1 MAFKKAGLISK
12 FISKGSFKLNKI
24 SKKIFKLNPILKREK
39 PLKRHKKTKSIKK
52 PFNKN
57 KSFLKASVLLIGAL
71 GGLPHLRASECRYWS
86 WWSGYHD
93 KIESGSNSPTHNSYC
108 LFSST
113 QGSGTYYLNTLTTY
127 SAGGASFTQKFNNGT
142 LNVGGNIR
150 FGGTGV
156 NGVNVGYITGTYDA
170 QTINFNSSRIT
181 TGNSLSDGG
190 GATLNFNA
198 TNRITINQAS
208 FDNSDAGAQHSYM
221 NFKGSNINVSGSSF
235 TDDTNGGFSFSGNNN
250 NSAISFNKTKFN
262 QGTYNFTNS
271 ANLSFNNSN
280 FNQSTY
286 NFNSLQS
293 TFNNS
298 TFNQG
303 TYNFTDN
310 TSFNNDTF
318 NQGTYNFNT
327 SKVSFSGANTLN
339 SSSPFAS
346 LKGSVSFGSG
356 AVFNLN
362 QTLNANQTYDILTTN
377 GTIQYGVYQSYLWDL
392 INYKGDKAISHVEVG
407 NNTYDVTFD
416 INGQDETLQETFS
429 NKSITTQFL
438 GDDLQAKAKAT
449 YQQDLN
455 NSQSALSNATN
466 DNKIASADTGYT
478 NNQNTT
484 IKQDAQNLEHTSQQ
498 IAKDEQALQGD
509 LNKLK
514 QLANSSFNEQAFNQ
528 AQSKEQQDEQTLQ
541 NEENTFSSEQ
551 EGLEKALANAK
562 EQQEQQQ
569 AQATYQQD
577 LNNSQSALS
586 NATNDNK
593 IASADTDYTKNQNTA
608 IKQDAQNLENTSQQ
622 ITQDQK
628 DLEQDLDKLQQL
640 ANSKTGFNEQAFNQ
654 AQSTEQQD
662 EQTLQNEE
670 ETFSSEQEGL
680 EKALA
685 NAKHTSPTP
694 TKHTAQNNPP
704 NKVSPP
710 TQNLPTTNVW
720 NGVYNFQ
727 NQTYSK
733 KGIYYIDPNLSG
745 QSGQSGNTLS
755 TYGYLD
761 WFTLKNKFSVNANN
775 GTLIIG
781 NNTESANTKGLI
793 WIGDDKGLVYY
804 NTGTF
809 NAANIYL
816 TSNLKTGNGFSG
828 EGATLN
834 FNATNRIT
842 INQASFDNSDAGAQ
856 HSYMNF
862 KGSNINVSGSSFTD
876 DTNGGF
882 SFSGNNNNS
891 AISFNKTKFNQG
903 TYNFTNSANLS
914 FNNSNFNQSTYNF
927 NSLQS
932 TFNNSTFN
940 QGTYNFT
947 DNTSF
952 NNDTFNQGTYNFN
965 TSKVSFSGANTL
977 NSSSPF
983 ASLKGSV
990 SFGSG
995 AVFNLNQTLNANQ
1008 TYDILTTNGTI
1019 QYGVYQSYLW
1029 DLINYKGDKA
1039 ISHVEVGNNT
1049 YDVTFDINGQDETLQ
1064 ETFSNKS
1071 ITTQFLGDD
1080 LQAKAKATYQQD
1092 LNNSQSALS
1101 NATNDNKIA
1110 SADTGY
1116 TNNQNTTIKQDAQ
1129 NLEHT
1134 SQQIAKDEQ
1143 ALQGDLNKLKQ
1154 LANSSFNEQ
1163 AFNQA
1168 QSKEQ
1173 QDEQTLQN
1181 EEETFSSE
1189 QEGLEKALANAKPAS
1204 PTPTPTPTPTPS
1216 PTPNPTPT
1224 KHTAPNKVPPTPP
1237 TQNLPTTN
1245 VWNGVYWLQN
1255 QTYSQKGVY
1264 YIDPNLSGQSGQS
1277 ANTLSTYTANLLGRS
1292 FGVNIQN
1299 GTLIIGNNTESVNDN
1314 GLIWIGHGGF
1324 GYIIGTFNA
1333 ANIYLTNNFKTGEGV
1348 SGSDGGG
1355 ANITFKASDN
1365 ITMDGLNYN
1374 DAETVTKMI
1383 QTGASQHSYA
1393 TFDATNNISVTNSS
1407 FSDMTWGKFSFNA
1420 KNISFSNAS
1429 FSGFTNPG
1437 GSSVIS
1443 ANAANSLSFN
1453 NSRLNGGAVYNLWA
1467 NSLIFN
1473 NTQAVFN
1480 VLYSRGTSNFN
1491 ATTQLLGNTSFT
1503 LSSQSLLNFNGD
1515 TTLQNNAN
1523 ITLGNKSQTAFK
1535 NSLTLDNNSNLS
1547 LDNQS
1552 VLNASGASA
1561 FNNQASLNIYN
1572 GSQAT
1577 FNSLFFN
1584 GATLSLNANSKLNA
1598 SSASFSN
1605 NTTINLDDSVLSVS
1619 NASSLN
1625 ANINF
1630 QGASQATFGGN
1641 TTIDA
1646 ASFNFD
1652 SASSLSFNN
1661 LTANGALNF
1670 NGYAPSL
1677 SKALMSVS
1685 GQFVLG
1691 NNGDINLSDINIFDN
1706 ITKSVTYNILNAQK
1720 GITGISGANGY
1731 EKILFYGMKIQN
1743 ATYSDNNNIQTWSF
1757 INPLNSSQIIQE
1769 SIKNGDLTIEVL
1781 NNPNS
1786 ASNTIFN
1793 IAPELY
1799 NYQASKQNPTGYS
1812 YDYSDNQAGTY
1823 YLTSNIKGLFT
1834 PKGSQTPQ
1842 TPGTYSPFNQPLNS
1856 LNIYNKGFSSGNL
1869 KTLLGILSQNSATL
1883 KEMIET
1889 NQLDNITSINEV
1901 LQLLDRIKIT
1911 PAQKQALLETINHLT
1926 DNINQTFSNG
1936 NLVIG
1941 ATQDHVTNSTSSIWF
1956 GGNGYSS
1963 PCALDS
1969 ATCSSFRNTY
1979 LGQLLGSTSPYL
1991 GYINADFKAKS
2002 IYITGTLGSGNAF
2015 ESGGS
2020 ADITFQSANNLV
2032 LNKAN
2037 IEAQATDNIFNL
2049 LGQEGI
2055 DKIFNQGNL
2064 ANVLSQMAM
2073 EKIKQAGGLG
2083 NFVENALIPLSKEL
2097 PSSLQNETL
2106 GQLIGQNNLDNLLNN
2121 SGVMNAIQNIIS
2133 KKLSIF
2139 GNFVTPSIIENYL
2152 AKQSLKS
2159 MLDDKGL
2166 LNFIGGY
2173 MDASELSSIL
2183 SVILKDITN
2192 PPTSLQ
2198 KDIGVVANDLLDEF
2212 LGQDV
2217 VKKLES
2223 QGLVSNIINNI
2234 ISQGGLSGIY
2244 NQGLGS
2250 VLPPSLQNA
2259 LKENDLGALLSPRG
2273 LHDFWQKGY
2282 FNFLSNGY
2290 VFVNNSS
2297 FSNATG
2303 GSLNF
2308 VANKSIIFNGDN
2320 TIDFSKY
2327 QGALIFA
2334 SNGVSNINITTLNA
2348 TNGLSLNAGLNNVS
2362 VQKGEICINL
2372 ANCPTTKNSSST
2384 NSSVTPTNESLS
2396 VRANNFT
2403 FLGVIASNGAID
2415 LSQVK
2420 NNSVIGTL
2428 NLNENATLQANNL
2441 TIANA
2446 FNNASNST
2454 ANINGDFTLNQQATL
2469 STNAS
2474 GLNVMGN
2481 FNSYGDL
2488 VFNLSHSVS
2497 HAIINAQGIATIM
2510 TNYNNPL
2517 IQFNTSS
2524 KETGAYT
2531 LIDSA
2536 KAIYYG
2542 YNDQITGGSSLD
2554 NYLKLYTLINI
2565 NGKHMVMTDNG
2576 LTYNGQAVSIKD
2588 GGLIVGFKDSQNQY
2602 IYTSILYNKVKIAV
2616 SNAPI
2621 NNLQA
2626 PTLKQYIAQIQGIQ
2640 GVDSIE
2646 QAGGT
2651 QAINWLNKIF
2661 ETKGSPLFAPY
2672 YLESH
2677 STKDLTTIA
2686 GDIAN
2691 TLEVI
2696 ANPNFKN
2703 DATNILQINT
2713 YTQQMSRLAK
2723 LSDTSTFAS
2732 ADFHERLEA
2741 LKNKRFADAIPN
2753 AMDVIL
2759 KYSQRNR
2766 VKNNVWATGV
2776 GGASFIN
2783 GGTGTLYGIN
2793 VGYDRFIKGVIVGG
2807 YAAYGYSGFHANIT
2821 QSGSSNV
2828 NMGVY
2833 SRAFIKRSEL
2843 TMSLNET
2850 WGYNK
2855 TFINSYDPLLS
2866 IINQSYRYNTW
2877 TTDAKINYGYDFMF
2891 KDKSVIFKPQIGLA
2905 YYYIGMSGL
2914 RGIMDDPIY
2923 NQFRANAD
2931 PNKKSVLTINF
2942 ALESRHYFNKNSYY
2956 FVIADVGRDLFIN
2969 SMGDKMVRFIGN
2981 NTLSYRDGGRYNTF
2995 ASIITGGEIRLFKTF
3010 YVNAGIGARFG
3021 LDYKDINIT
3030 GNIGMRYAF

>member
-1 MAFKKAGLISK
+1 MAFKKARLISR

-24 SKKIFKLNPILKREK
+24 SKKIFTLNQILKREK
-39 PLKRHKKTKSIKK
+39 PLKRHKKTKSIEKLS
-52 PFNKN
+52 NRN

-71 GGLPHLRASECRYWS
+71 GGLSHLRANECRYWS
-86 WWSGYHD
+86 WSSWSYQD
-93 KIESGSNSPTHNSYC
+93 NIESGPNSPTHNSYC
-108 LFSST
+108 LFSSA

-142 LNVGGNIR
+142 LDIGGNIR
-150 FGGTGV
+150 FGGTGI
-156 NGVNVGYITGTYDA
+156 NGGDVGYITGTYDA
-170 QTINFNSSRIT
+170 QTINFNSSHIT
-181 TGNSLSDGG
+181 TGNSYADGG

-198 TNRITINQAS
+198 TNNITINQAS
-208 FDNSDAGAQHSYM
+208 FDNSDAGTQKSYM
-221 NFKGSNINVSGSSF
+221 NFKGSNIKVSGSSF
-235 TDDTNGGFSFSGNNN
+235 TDDTDGGFNFSGSNN
-250 NSAISFNKTKFN
+250 NSVISFDQTNFN
-262 QGTYNFTNS
+262 QGTYNFSNS
-271 ANLSFNNSN
+271 ATLSFNNSS
-280 FNQSTY
+280 FNQGTY
-286 NFNSLQS
+286 HFNSAQS
-293 TFNNS
+293 TFENS
-298 TFNQG
+298 NFNQG
-303 TYNFTDN
+303 TYNFSNN

-318 NQGTYNFNT
+318 NQGTYNFNS

-346 LKGSVSFGSG
+346 LKGSVSFNSG
-356 AVFNLN
+356 AIFNLN
-362 QTLNANQTYDILTTN
+362 QTLNNNQTYDILTTN
-377 GTIQYGVYQSYLWDL
+377 GAIQYGVYQSYLWDL

-429 NKSITTQFL
+429 NQSIITQFL
-438 GDDLQAKAKAT
+438 GDDLQQQAQQT
-449 YQQDLN
+449 YQEDVA
-455 NSQSALSNATN
+455 NSQNALNKVAS
-466 DNKIASADTGYT
+466 DNTIASADTSDT
-478 NNQNTT
+478 QSSNPT
-484 IKQDAQNLEHTSQQ
+484 
-498 IAKDEQALQGD
+498 IAK
-509 LNKLK
+509 
-514 QLANSSFNEQAFNQ
+514 
-528 AQSKEQQDEQTLQ
+528 
-541 NEENTFSSEQ
+541 
-551 EGLEKALANAK
+551 
-562 EQQEQQQ
+562 
-569 AQATYQQD
+569 
-577 LNNSQSALS
+577 
-586 NATNDNK
+586 
-593 IASADTDYTKNQNTA
+593 
-608 IKQDAQNLENTSQQ
+608 DAQNLENTNQKIQQ
-622 ITQDQK
+622 DEQDLEK
-628 DLEQDLDKLQQL
+628 DLENVKQL
-640 ANSKTGFNEQAFNQ
+640 ANSTTGFNEQAFNQ
-654 AQSTEQQD
+654 AQKQEQQD
-662 EQTLQNEE
+662 EQTLQNDENAFN
-670 ETFSSEQEGL
+670 TEQEGL
-680 EKALA
+680 KQAIA
-685 NAKHTSPTP
+685 NAKPTSPTPSPTPTP
-694 TKHTAQNNPP
+694 TKHTAQNTPP
-704 NKVSPP
+704 SQVPPTP
-710 TQNLPTTNVW
+710 TQNPPAESVW
-720 NGVYNFQ
+720 SGVYWLQ
-727 NQTYSK
+727 NKTYSN

-755 TYGYLD
+755 TYTANLLGR
-761 WFTLKNKFSVNANN
+761 NFSVNANN

-781 NNTESANTKGLI
+781 NNTEN
-793 WIGDDKGLVYY
+793 
-804 NTGTF
+804 
-809 NAANIYL
+809 
-816 TSNLKTGNGFSG
+816 
-828 EGATLN
+828 
-834 FNATNRIT
+834 
-842 INQASFDNSDAGAQ
+842 
-856 HSYMNF
+856 
-862 KGSNINVSGSSFTD
+862 
-876 DTNGGF
+876 
-882 SFSGNNNNS
+882 
-891 AISFNKTKFNQG
+891 
-903 TYNFTNSANLS
+903 
-914 FNNSNFNQSTYNF
+914 
-927 NSLQS
+927 
-932 TFNNSTFN
+932 
-940 QGTYNFT
+940 
-947 DNTSF
+947 
-952 NNDTFNQGTYNFN
+952 
-965 TSKVSFSGANTL
+965 
-977 NSSSPF
+977 
-983 ASLKGSV
+983 
-990 SFGSG
+990 
-995 AVFNLNQTLNANQ
+995 
-1008 TYDILTTNGTI
+1008 
-1019 QYGVYQSYLW
+1019 
-1029 DLINYKGDKA
+1029 
-1039 ISHVEVGNNT
+1039 
-1049 YDVTFDINGQDETLQ
+1049 
-1064 ETFSNKS
+1064 
-1071 ITTQFLGDD
+1071 
-1080 LQAKAKATYQQD
+1080 
-1092 LNNSQSALS
+1092 
-1101 NATNDNKIA
+1101 
-1110 SADTGY
+1110 
-1116 TNNQNTTIKQDAQ
+1116 
-1129 NLEHT
+1129 
-1134 SQQIAKDEQ
+1134 
-1143 ALQGDLNKLKQ
+1143 
-1154 LANSSFNEQ
+1154 
-1163 AFNQA
+1163 
-1168 QSKEQ
+1168 
-1173 QDEQTLQN
+1173 
-1181 EEETFSSE
+1181 
-1189 QEGLEKALANAKPAS
+1189 
-1204 PTPTPTPTPTPS
+1204 
-1216 PTPNPTPT
+1216 
-1224 KHTAPNKVPPTPP
+1224 
-1237 TQNLPTTN
+1237 
-1245 VWNGVYWLQN
+1245 
-1255 QTYSQKGVY
+1255 
-1264 YIDPNLSGQSGQS
+1264 
-1277 ANTLSTYTANLLGRS
+1277 
-1292 FGVNIQN
+1292 
-1299 GTLIIGNNTESVNDN
+1299 VNDN

-1324 GYIIGTFNA
+1324 GYITGTFSA

-1348 SGSDGGG
+1348 SNSDGGG

-1374 DAETVTKMI
+1374 NAETVTKMI
-1383 QTGASQHSYA
+1383 QTGASQHSYT

-1437 GSSVIS
+1437 GSSTIS
-1443 ANAANSLSFN
+1443 ANASNSLSFID
-1453 NSRLNGGAVYNLWA
+1453 SRLNGGAVYNLQA

-1523 ITLGNKSQTAFK
+1523 ITLGNKSQAAFK

-1552 VLNASGASA
+1552 VLNANGASA

-1572 GSQAT
+1572 GSQAA

-1584 GATLSLNANSKLNA
+1584 GGTLSLNASSKLNA

-1605 NTTINLDDSVLSVS
+1605 NTTINLDDSVL
-1619 NASSLN
+1619 NANNTSSLN

-1630 QGASQATFGGN
+1630 QGASQADFGGN
-1641 TTIDA
+1641 TTIDT

-1652 SASSLSFNN
+1652 SASSLNFNN

-1677 SKALMSVS
+1677 TKALMNVS

-1799 NYQASKQNPTGYS
+1799 NYQDSKQNPTGYS

-1842 TPGTYSPFNQPLNS
+1842 TPGTYSPFNQPLSS
-1856 LNIYNKGFSSGNL
+1856 LNIYNKGFSSENL

-1883 KEMIET
+1883 KEMIES
-1889 NQLDNITSINEV
+1889 NQLDNITNINEV
-1901 LQLLDRIKIT
+1901 LQLLDKIKIT
-1911 PAQKQALLETINHLT
+1911 QAQKQALLETINHLT
-1926 DNINQTFSNG
+1926 DNINQTFNNG

-1941 ATQDHVTNSTSSIWF
+1941 ATQDNVTNSTSSIWF

-2002 IYITGTLGSGNAF
+2002 IYITGTVGSGNAF

-2020 ADITFQSANNLV
+2020 ADVTFQSANNLV

-2064 ANVLSQMAM
+2064 ANVLSQVAM

-2083 NFVENALIPLSKEL
+2083 NFIENALSPLSKEL
-2097 PSSLQNETL
+2097 PASLQDETL
-2106 GQLIGQNNLDNLLNN
+2106 GQFIGQNNLDDLLNN
-2121 SGVMNAIQNIIS
+2121 SGVMNEIQNIIS
-2133 KKLSIF
+2133 QKLSIF

-2198 KDIGVVANDLLDEF
+2198 KDIGVVANDLLNEF

-2217 VKKLES
+2217 VKKLED

-2234 ISQGGLSGIY
+2234 ISQGGLSGVY

-2327 QGALIFA
+2327 QGTLIFA

-2372 ANCPTTKNSSST
+2372 ANCPTTKNGSSA

-2403 FLGVIASNGAID
+2403 FLGAIASNGAID
-2415 LSQVK
+2415 LSQVT

-2441 TIANA
+2441 TITNT

-2454 ANINGDFTLNQQATL
+2454 ANINGNFTLNQQATL

-2488 VFNLSHSVS
+2488 VFNLSHSAS
-2497 HAIINAQGIATIM
+2497 HAIINAQGTATIM
-2510 TNYNNPL
+2510 ANDNNPL

-2524 KETGAYT
+2524 KEVGTYT

-2542 YNDQITGGSSLD
+2542 YNNQITGGSSLD
-2554 NYLKLYTLINI
+2554 NYLKLYALIDI

-2576 LTYNGQAVSIKD
+2576 LTYNGQAVSVKD
-2588 GGLIVGFKDSQNQY
+2588 GGLVVGFKDSQNQY

-2616 SNAPI
+2616 SNDPI
-2621 NNLQA
+2621 NNPQA
-2626 PTLKQYIAQIQGIQ
+2626 PTLKQYIAQIQGVQ
-2640 GVDSIE
+2640 SVDNID
-2646 QAGGT
+2646 QAGGN

-2723 LSDTSTFAS
+2723 LSDTSTFARS
-2732 ADFHERLEA
+2732 DFLERLEA

-2793 VGYDRFIKGVIVGG
+2793 IGYDRFIKGVIVGG
-2807 YAAYGYSGFHANIT
+2807 YAAYGYSGFHGNIT

-2866 IINQSYRYNTW
+2866 IINQSYRYDTW

-2891 KDKSVIFKPQIGLA
+2891 KDKSVIFKPQVGLA
-2905 YYYIGMSGL
+2905 YYYIGLSGL

>member
-1 MAFKKAGLISK
+1 MAFKKVRLISN
-12 FISKGSFKLNKI
+12 FVSKGSFLNKI
-24 SKKIFKLNPILKREK
+24 SKKIFKLNQILKREK

-71 GGLPHLRASECRYWS
+71 GGLSHIRASECRYWS
-86 WWSGYHD
+86 WSSWGYHD
-93 KIESGSNSPTHNSYC
+93 NIESGSNSPTHNSYC
-108 LFSST
+108 LFNSA

-127 SAGGASFTQKFNNGT
+127 SPGGASFTQKFNNGT

-156 NGVNVGYITGTYDA
+156 NGGDVGYITGTYDA

-181 TGNSLSDGG
+181 TGNSISTGG

-198 TNRITINQAS
+198 TNHITINQAS
-208 FDNSDAGAQHSYM
+208 FDNSDAGTQHSYM
-221 NFKGSNINVSGSSF
+221 NFSGSNINVSGSSF
-235 TDDTNGGFSFSGNNN
+235 TDDTDGGFSFSGNGTDSNL
-250 NSAISFNKTKFN
+250 SFNKTNFN
-262 QGTYNFTNS
+262 QGTYNFNS
-271 ANLSFNNSN
+271 AQSVFENSN
-280 FNQSTY
+280 
-286 NFNSLQS
+286 
-293 TFNNS
+293 
-298 TFNQG
+298 
-303 TYNFTDN
+303 
-310 TSFNNDTF
+310 F

-356 AVFNLN
+356 AIFNLN

-392 INYKGDKAISHVEVG
+392 INYKGDKAISHVGVG
-407 NNTYDVTFD
+407 SNTYDVTFD
-416 INGQDETLQETFS
+416 INGQDETLRETF
-429 NKSITTQFL
+429 NNQSITTQFL
-438 GDDLQAKAKAT
+438 GDDLQAKAQAT
-449 YQQDLN
+449 YQQDLS
-455 NSQSALSNATN
+455 NSQSTLKNATS
-466 DNKIASADTGYT
+466 DNKIASNDTGYT
-478 NNQNTT
+478 NNQNAT
-484 IKQDAQNLEHTSQQ
+484 IKKDAQSLESTSQQ
-498 IAKDEQALQGD
+498 IAH
-509 LNKLK
+509 
-514 QLANSSFNEQAFNQ
+514 
-528 AQSKEQQDEQTLQ
+528 DEQTLQ
-541 NEENTFSSEQ
+541 
-551 EGLEKALANAK
+551 G
-562 EQQEQQQ
+562 
-569 AQATYQQD
+569 
-577 LNNSQSALS
+577 
-586 NATNDNK
+586 
-593 IASADTDYTKNQNTA
+593 
-608 IKQDAQNLENTSQQ
+608 
-622 ITQDQK
+622 
-628 DLEQDLDKLQQL
+628 DLDKLQQL
-640 ANSKTGFNEQAFNQ
+640 ANSTTGFNEQAFNQ

-662 EQTLQNEE
+662 LQTLQGEE
-670 ETFSSEQEGL
+670 NTFNSEQEGL
-680 EKALA
+680 EKAIA

-694 TKHTAQNNPP
+694 T
-704 NKVSPP
+704 
-710 TQNLPTTNVW
+710 
-720 NGVYNFQ
+720 
-727 NQTYSK
+727 
-733 KGIYYIDPNLSG
+733 
-745 QSGQSGNTLS
+745 
-755 TYGYLD
+755 
-761 WFTLKNKFSVNANN
+761 
-775 GTLIIG
+775 
-781 NNTESANTKGLI
+781 
-793 WIGDDKGLVYY
+793 
-804 NTGTF
+804 
-809 NAANIYL
+809 
-816 TSNLKTGNGFSG
+816 
-828 EGATLN
+828 
-834 FNATNRIT
+834 
-842 INQASFDNSDAGAQ
+842 
-856 HSYMNF
+856 
-862 KGSNINVSGSSFTD
+862 
-876 DTNGGF
+876 
-882 SFSGNNNNS
+882 
-891 AISFNKTKFNQG
+891 
-903 TYNFTNSANLS
+903 
-914 FNNSNFNQSTYNF
+914 
-927 NSLQS
+927 
-932 TFNNSTFN
+932 
-940 QGTYNFT
+940 
-947 DNTSF
+947 
-952 NNDTFNQGTYNFN
+952 
-965 TSKVSFSGANTL
+965 
-977 NSSSPF
+977 
-983 ASLKGSV
+983 
-990 SFGSG
+990 
-995 AVFNLNQTLNANQ
+995 
-1008 TYDILTTNGTI
+1008 
-1019 QYGVYQSYLW
+1019 
-1029 DLINYKGDKA
+1029 
-1039 ISHVEVGNNT
+1039 
-1049 YDVTFDINGQDETLQ
+1049 
-1064 ETFSNKS
+1064 
-1071 ITTQFLGDD
+1071 
-1080 LQAKAKATYQQD
+1080 
-1092 LNNSQSALS
+1092 
-1101 NATNDNKIA
+1101 
-1110 SADTGY
+1110 
-1116 TNNQNTTIKQDAQ
+1116 
-1129 NLEHT
+1129 
-1134 SQQIAKDEQ
+1134 
-1143 ALQGDLNKLKQ
+1143 
-1154 LANSSFNEQ
+1154 
-1163 AFNQA
+1163 
-1168 QSKEQ
+1168 
-1173 QDEQTLQN
+1173 
-1181 EEETFSSE
+1181 
-1189 QEGLEKALANAKPAS
+1189 
-1204 PTPTPTPTPTPS
+1204 
-1216 PTPNPTPT
+1216 PT
-1224 KHTAPNKVPPTPP
+1224 KHTAPNTPPNKVSPTPP

-1245 VWNGVYWLQN
+1245 VWSGVYWLQN

-1264 YIDPNLSGQSGQS
+1264 YIDPNLSGQSGQNG
-1277 ANTLSTYTANLLGRS
+1277 NTLSTYTANLLGRS

-1324 GYIIGTFNA
+1324 GYITGIFNA

-1393 TFDATNNISVTNSS
+1393 AFDATNNISVTNSS
-1407 FSDMTWGKFSFNA
+1407 FSDMTWGKFSFSA

-1443 ANAANSLSFN
+1443 TNAANSLSFN

-1491 ATTQLLGNTSFT
+1491 ATAQLLGNTSFT

-1523 ITLGNKSQTAFK
+1523 ITLGNKSQATFK

-1552 VLNASGASA
+1552 VLNANGASA

-1584 GATLSLNANSKLNA
+1584 GGTLSLNANSKLNA

-1605 NTTINLDDSVLSVS
+1605 NTTINLDDSVLSAS
-1619 NASSLN
+1619 NTSSLN

-1630 QGASQATFGGN
+1630 QGASQADFGGN
-1641 TTIDA
+1641 TTIDT

-1677 SKALMSVS
+1677 TKALMSVS

-1743 ATYSDNNNIQTWSF
+1743 ATYSGNNNIQTWSF

-1812 YDYSDNQAGTY
+1812 YDYSYNQAGTY

-1883 KEMIET
+1883 KEMIES

-1901 LQLLDRIKIT
+1901 LQLLDKIKIT

-1941 ATQDHVTNSTSSIWF
+1941 ATQDNVINSTSSIWF

-1969 ATCSSFRNTY
+1969 TTCSSFRNTY

-2002 IYITGTLGSGNAF
+2002 IYITGTLGSANAF

-2020 ADITFQSANNLV
+2020 ADVTFQSANNLV
-2032 LNKAN
+2032 LDKAN

-2064 ANVLSQMAM
+2064 ANVLSQVAM

-2083 NFVENALIPLSKEL
+2083 NFVENALSPLSKEL
-2097 PSSLQNETL
+2097 PASLQNETL

-2121 SGVMNAIQNIIS
+2121 SGVMNEIQNIIS

-2173 MDASELSSIL
+2173 IDASELSSIL

-2198 KDIGVVANDLLDEF
+2198 KDIGVVANDLLNEF

-2234 ISQGGLSGIY
+2234 ISQGGLSGVY

-2362 VQKGEICINL
+2362 VQKGGICINL

-2384 NSSVTPTNESLS
+2384 NSSVTPTDESLS

-2403 FLGVIASNGAID
+2403 FLGTIASNGAID

-2454 ANINGDFTLNQQATL
+2454 ANINGNFTLNQQATL

-2497 HAIINAQGIATIM
+2497 HAIINAQGTATIM
-2510 TNYNNPL
+2510 ANNNNPL

-2524 KETGAYT
+2524 KEAGVYT
-2531 LIDSA
+2531 LIDST

-2554 NYLKLYTLINI
+2554 NYLKLYTLIDI
-2565 NGKHMVMTDNG
+2565 NGKHMVMSNNG
-2576 LTYNGQAVSIKD
+2576 LAYNGQAVSIKD

-2616 SNAPI
+2616 SNDPI

-2626 PTLKQYIAQIQGIQ
+2626 PTLKQYIAQIQGTQ

-2646 QAGGT
+2646 QAGGI

-2696 ANPNFKN
+2696 ANPDFKN

-2793 VGYDRFIKGVIVGG
+2793 IGYDRFIKGVIVGG

-2866 IINQSYRYNTW
+2866 IINQSYKYNTW

-2905 YYYIGMSGL
+2905 YYYIGLSGL

>member
-1 MAFKKAGLISK
+1 MAFKKARLISR
-12 FISKGSFKLNKI
+12 FVSKGSFKLNKI
-24 SKKIFKLNPILKREK
+24 SKKFFTLNQILKREK
-39 PLKRHKKTKSIKK
+39 PLKRHKKTKSIEK

-71 GGLPHLRASECRYWS
+71 GGLSHLRANECRYWS
-86 WWSGYHD
+86 WSSWSYQD
-93 KIESGSNSPTHNSYC
+93 NIESGPNSPTHNSYC
-108 LFSST
+108 LFSSA

-142 LNVGGNIR
+142 LDIGGNIR
-150 FGGTGV
+150 FGGTGI
-156 NGVNVGYITGTYDA
+156 NGGDVGYIIGTYDA
-170 QTINFNSSRIT
+170 QTMNFNSSHIT
-181 TGNSLSDGG
+181 TGNSYADGG

-198 TNRITINQAS
+198 TNNITINQAS
-208 FDNSDAGAQHSYM
+208 FDNSDAGTQKSYM
-221 NFKGSNINVSGSSF
+221 NFKGSNIKVSGSSF
-235 TDDTNGGFSFSGNNN
+235 TDDTDGGFSFSGSNN
-250 NSAISFNKTKFN
+250 NSAISFN
-262 QGTYNFTNS
+262 Q
-271 ANLSFNNSN
+271 
-280 FNQSTY
+280 
-286 NFNSLQS
+286 
-293 TFNNS
+293 
-298 TFNQG
+298 
-303 TYNFTDN
+303 
-310 TSFNNDTF
+310 TSF
-318 NQGTYNFNT
+318 NQGTYNFNDSVSFNNNT
-327 SKVSFSGANTLN
+327 FNQGTYDFNDSKVSFSGTNTLN

-346 LKGSVSFGSG
+346 LKGSVSFNSN
-356 AVFNLN
+356 AIFNLN
-362 QTLNANQTYDILTTN
+362 QTLNNNQTYDILTTN
-377 GTIQYGVYQSYLWDL
+377 GAIQYGVYQSYLWDL

-416 INGQDETLQETFS
+416 IDGQDETLQETF
-429 NKSITTQFL
+429 NNQSIITQFL
-438 GDDLQAKAKAT
+438 GDNLQQQAQKT
-449 YQQDLN
+449 YQEDLT
-455 NSQSALSNATN
+455 NSQNALSGATSDNTIANNDTSYTQSKNATIL
-466 DNKIASADTGYT
+466 K
-478 NNQNTT
+478 
-484 IKQDAQNLEHTSQQ
+484 DAQSLENTNQKIQQ
-498 IAKDEQALQGD
+498 DEQALEKD
-509 LNKLK
+509 LAQIK
-514 QLANSSFNEQAFNQ
+514 QLTNSTTGFNEQAFTQ
-528 AQSKEQQDEQTLQ
+528 VQKQEQQDEQTLQ
-541 NEENTFSSEQ
+541 NNENAFNTEQ
-551 EGLEKALANAK
+551 EGLKQAIANAK
-562 EQQEQQQ
+562 P
-569 AQATYQQD
+569 A
-577 LNNSQSALS
+577 
-586 NATNDNK
+586 
-593 IASADTDYTKNQNTA
+593 
-608 IKQDAQNLENTSQQ
+608 
-622 ITQDQK
+622 
-628 DLEQDLDKLQQL
+628 
-640 ANSKTGFNEQAFNQ
+640 
-654 AQSTEQQD
+654 
-662 EQTLQNEE
+662 
-670 ETFSSEQEGL
+670 
-680 EKALA
+680 
-685 NAKHTSPTP
+685 SPTPSPTPTPTPSP
-694 TKHTAQNNPP
+694 TKHTAQNTPP
-704 NKVSPP
+704 SQVPPTP
-710 TQNLPTTNVW
+710 TQNPPAESVW
-720 NGVYNFQ
+720 SGVYWLQ
-727 NQTYSK
+727 NKTYSN

-755 TYGYLD
+755 TY
-761 WFTLKNKFSVNANN
+761 
-775 GTLIIG
+775 
-781 NNTESANTKGLI
+781 
-793 WIGDDKGLVYY
+793 
-804 NTGTF
+804 
-809 NAANIYL
+809 
-816 TSNLKTGNGFSG
+816 
-828 EGATLN
+828 
-834 FNATNRIT
+834 
-842 INQASFDNSDAGAQ
+842 
-856 HSYMNF
+856 
-862 KGSNINVSGSSFTD
+862 
-876 DTNGGF
+876 
-882 SFSGNNNNS
+882 
-891 AISFNKTKFNQG
+891 
-903 TYNFTNSANLS
+903 
-914 FNNSNFNQSTYNF
+914 
-927 NSLQS
+927 
-932 TFNNSTFN
+932 
-940 QGTYNFT
+940 
-947 DNTSF
+947 
-952 NNDTFNQGTYNFN
+952 
-965 TSKVSFSGANTL
+965 
-977 NSSSPF
+977 
-983 ASLKGSV
+983 
-990 SFGSG
+990 
-995 AVFNLNQTLNANQ
+995 
-1008 TYDILTTNGTI
+1008 
-1019 QYGVYQSYLW
+1019 
-1029 DLINYKGDKA
+1029 
-1039 ISHVEVGNNT
+1039 
-1049 YDVTFDINGQDETLQ
+1049 
-1064 ETFSNKS
+1064 
-1071 ITTQFLGDD
+1071 
-1080 LQAKAKATYQQD
+1080 
-1092 LNNSQSALS
+1092 
-1101 NATNDNKIA
+1101 
-1110 SADTGY
+1110 
-1116 TNNQNTTIKQDAQ
+1116 
-1129 NLEHT
+1129 
-1134 SQQIAKDEQ
+1134 
-1143 ALQGDLNKLKQ
+1143 
-1154 LANSSFNEQ
+1154 
-1163 AFNQA
+1163 
-1168 QSKEQ
+1168 
-1173 QDEQTLQN
+1173 
-1181 EEETFSSE
+1181 
-1189 QEGLEKALANAKPAS
+1189 
-1204 PTPTPTPTPTPS
+1204 
-1216 PTPNPTPT
+1216 
-1224 KHTAPNKVPPTPP
+1224 
-1237 TQNLPTTN
+1237 
-1245 VWNGVYWLQN
+1245 
-1255 QTYSQKGVY
+1255 
-1264 YIDPNLSGQSGQS
+1264 
-1277 ANTLSTYTANLLGRS
+1277 TANLLGRS
-1292 FGVNIQN
+1292 FSVNVQN
-1299 GTLIIGNNTESVNDN
+1299 GTLIIGNDTESVNDN

-1324 GYIIGTFNA
+1324 GYITGTFNA
-1333 ANIYLTNNFKTGEGV
+1333 TNIYLTNNFKTGEGV
-1348 SGSDGGG
+1348 SNSDGGG

-1374 DAETVTKMI
+1374 NAETVTKMI

-1393 TFDATNNISVTNSS
+1393 TFEATNNISVTNSS
-1407 FSDMTWGKFSFNA
+1407 FSDMTWGKFSFSA
-1420 KNISFSNAS
+1420 ENISFSNAS

-1437 GSSVIS
+1437 GSSTIS
-1443 ANAANSLSFN
+1443 ANASNSLSFID
-1453 NSRLNGGAVYNLWA
+1453 SRLNGGAVYNLQA

-1523 ITLGNKSQTAFK
+1523 ITLGNKSQAAFK

-1572 GSQAT
+1572 GSQAA

-1584 GATLSLNANSKLNA
+1584 GGTLSLNANSKLNA

-1605 NTTINLDDSVLSVS
+1605 NTTINLDDSVL
-1619 NASSLN
+1619 NANNTSSLN

-1630 QGASQATFGGN
+1630 QGASQADFGGN
-1641 TTIDA
+1641 TTIDT

-1652 SASSLSFNN
+1652 SASSLNFNN

-1677 SKALMSVS
+1677 TKALMSVS

-1842 TPGTYSPFNQPLNS
+1842 APGTYSPFNQPLNS
-1856 LNIYNKGFSSGNL
+1856 LNIYNKGFSSENL
-1869 KTLLGILSQNSATL
+1869 KTLLGILSQNSAAL
-1883 KEMIET
+1883 KEMIES
-1889 NQLDNITSINEV
+1889 NQLDNITNINEV
-1901 LQLLDRIKIT
+1901 LQLLDKIKIT
-1911 PAQKQALLETINHLT
+1911 QAQKQALLETINHLT
-1926 DNINQTFSNG
+1926 DNINQTFNNG

-1941 ATQDHVTNSTSSIWF
+1941 ATQDNVTNSTSSIWF

-2002 IYITGTLGSGNAF
+2002 IYITGTIGSGNAF

-2020 ADITFQSANNLV
+2020 ADVTFQSANNLV

-2083 NFVENALIPLSKEL
+2083 NFIENALSPLSKEL
-2097 PSSLQNETL
+2097 PASLQDETL
-2106 GQLIGQNNLDNLLNN
+2106 GQLIGQNNLDDLLNN
-2121 SGVMNAIQNIIS
+2121 SGVMNEIQSIIS

-2173 MDASELSSIL
+2173 IDASEISSIL

-2198 KDIGVVANDLLDEF
+2198 KDIGVVANDLLNEF

-2223 QGLVSNIINNI
+2223 QGLVSNIINNV
-2234 ISQGGLSGIY
+2234 ISQGGLSGVY

-2334 SNGVSNINITTLNA
+2334 SNDVSNINITTLNA

-2362 VQKGEICINL
+2362 VQKGEICVNL

-2384 NSSVTPTNESLS
+2384 NSSVTPTNETLS

-2403 FLGVIASNGAID
+2403 FLGAIASSGAID
-2415 LSQVK
+2415 LSQVT

-2441 TIANA
+2441 TITNA
-2446 FNNASNST
+2446 FDNASNST
-2454 ANINGDFTLNQQATL
+2454 ANINGNFTLNQQATL
-2469 STNAS
+2469 STDAS

-2488 VFNLSHSVS
+2488 VFNISHSAS
-2497 HAIINAQGIATIM
+2497 HAIINAQGTATIM
-2510 TNYNNPL
+2510 ANSNNPL
-2517 IQFNTSS
+2517 IQFNASS
-2524 KETGAYT
+2524 KEVGTYT

-2542 YNDQITGGSSLD
+2542 YNNQITGGSSLD
-2554 NYLKLYTLINI
+2554 NYLKLYALIDI

-2576 LTYNGQAVSIKD
+2576 LTYNGQAVSVKD
-2588 GGLIVGFKDSQNQY
+2588 GGLVVGFKDSQNQY

-2616 SNAPI
+2616 SNDPI

-2626 PTLKQYIAQIQGIQ
+2626 PTLKQYIAQIQGVQ
-2640 GVDSIE
+2640 SVDSID
-2646 QAGGT
+2646 QAGGN

-2723 LSDTSTFAS
+2723 LSDTSTFARS
-2732 ADFHERLEA
+2732 DFLERLEA

-2776 GGASFIN
+2776 GGASFIS

-2807 YAAYGYSGFHANIT
+2807 YAAYGYSGFHGNIT

-2866 IINQSYRYNTW
+2866 IINQSYRYDTW

-2891 KDKSVIFKPQIGLA
+2891 KDKSVIFKPQVGLS
-2905 YYYIGMSGL
+2905 YYYIGLSGL

>member
-1 MAFKKAGLISK
+1 MAFKKVGWIFK

-39 PLKRHKKTKSIKK
+39 PLSHKKTKSVKK

-71 GGLPHLRASECRYWS
+71 GGLSHLRASECRYWS
-86 WWSGYHD
+86 WSSWSYHD
-93 KIESGSNSPTHNSYC
+93 NIESGSNSPTHNSYC
-108 LFSST
+108 LFNSA

-127 SAGGASFTQKFNNGT
+127 SPGGASFTQKFNNGT
-142 LNVGGNIR
+142 LDVGGNIR
-150 FGGTGV
+150 FGGTDV
-156 NGVNVGYITGTYDA
+156 NGGDVGYITGTYDA

-181 TGNSLSDGG
+181 TGNSFSTGG

-198 TNRITINQAS
+198 TNHITINQAS
-208 FDNSDAGAQHSYM
+208 FDNGDAGTQHSYM
-221 NFKGSNINVSGSSF
+221 NFSGSNVNVSSSSF
-235 TDDTNGGFSFSGNNN
+235 TDDTNGGFSFSGNGT
-250 NSAISFNKTKFN
+250 NSNLSFNKTNFN
-262 QGTYNFTNS
+262 QGTYNFNS
-271 ANLSFNNSN
+271 AQSVFENSN
-280 FNQSTY
+280 
-286 NFNSLQS
+286 
-293 TFNNS
+293 
-298 TFNQG
+298 FNQG

-310 TSFNNDTF
+310 ASFNNDTF
-318 NQGTYNFNT
+318 NQGTYNFNA

-356 AVFNLN
+356 AIFNLN
-362 QTLNANQTYDILTTN
+362 QTLNSNQTYDILTTN

-407 NNTYDVTFD
+407 SNTYDVTFD
-416 INGQDETLQETFS
+416 INGQDETLQETF
-429 NKSITTQFL
+429 NNQAITTQFL
-438 GDDLQAKAKAT
+438 GDDLQAKAQAT
-449 YQQDLN
+449 YQQDLS
-455 NSQSALSNATN
+455 NSQTALNNATS
-466 DNKIASADTGYT
+466 DSKIASNDTDYT

-484 IKQDAQNLEHTSQQ
+484 IKKDAQ
-498 IAKDEQALQGD
+498 G
-509 LNKLK
+509 
-514 QLANSSFNEQAFNQ
+514 
-528 AQSKEQQDEQTLQ
+528 
-541 NEENTFSSEQ
+541 
-551 EGLEKALANAK
+551 
-562 EQQEQQQ
+562 
-569 AQATYQQD
+569 
-577 LNNSQSALS
+577 
-586 NATNDNK
+586 
-593 IASADTDYTKNQNTA
+593 
-608 IKQDAQNLENTSQQ
+608 LENTSQTIQ
-622 ITQDQK
+622 QDEQALEK
-628 DLEQDLDKLQQL
+628 DLAKLQQL
-640 ANSKTGFNEQAFNQ
+640 ANSPTGLNEQAFNQ
-654 AQSTEQQD
+654 TQSTEQQD
-662 EQTLQNEE
+662 LQTLQENEN
-670 ETFSSEQEGL
+670 TFNAEQEGL
-680 EKALA
+680 EQAIA
-685 NAKHTSPTP
+685 NAKPASPTPSPTPAP
-694 TKHTAQNNPP
+694 TKHTAPNTPP
-704 NKVSPP
+704 NKVPPTPP
-710 TQNLPTTNVW
+710 TQNLPATNVW
-720 NGVYNFQ
+720 NGVYNLQ

-733 KGIYYIDPNLSG
+733 QGIYYIDPNLSG
-745 QSGQSGNTLS
+745 QSGQSG
-755 TYGYLD
+755 
-761 WFTLKNKFSVNANN
+761 
-775 GTLIIG
+775 
-781 NNTESANTKGLI
+781 
-793 WIGDDKGLVYY
+793 
-804 NTGTF
+804 
-809 NAANIYL
+809 
-816 TSNLKTGNGFSG
+816 
-828 EGATLN
+828 
-834 FNATNRIT
+834 
-842 INQASFDNSDAGAQ
+842 
-856 HSYMNF
+856 
-862 KGSNINVSGSSFTD
+862 
-876 DTNGGF
+876 
-882 SFSGNNNNS
+882 
-891 AISFNKTKFNQG
+891 
-903 TYNFTNSANLS
+903 
-914 FNNSNFNQSTYNF
+914 
-927 NSLQS
+927 
-932 TFNNSTFN
+932 
-940 QGTYNFT
+940 
-947 DNTSF
+947 
-952 NNDTFNQGTYNFN
+952 
-965 TSKVSFSGANTL
+965 
-977 NSSSPF
+977 
-983 ASLKGSV
+983 
-990 SFGSG
+990 
-995 AVFNLNQTLNANQ
+995 
-1008 TYDILTTNGTI
+1008 
-1019 QYGVYQSYLW
+1019 
-1029 DLINYKGDKA
+1029 
-1039 ISHVEVGNNT
+1039 
-1049 YDVTFDINGQDETLQ
+1049 
-1064 ETFSNKS
+1064 
-1071 ITTQFLGDD
+1071 
-1080 LQAKAKATYQQD
+1080 
-1092 LNNSQSALS
+1092 
-1101 NATNDNKIA
+1101 
-1110 SADTGY
+1110 
-1116 TNNQNTTIKQDAQ
+1116 
-1129 NLEHT
+1129 
-1134 SQQIAKDEQ
+1134 
-1143 ALQGDLNKLKQ
+1143 
-1154 LANSSFNEQ
+1154 
-1163 AFNQA
+1163 
-1168 QSKEQ
+1168 
-1173 QDEQTLQN
+1173 
-1181 EEETFSSE
+1181 
-1189 QEGLEKALANAKPAS
+1189 
-1204 PTPTPTPTPTPS
+1204 
-1216 PTPNPTPT
+1216 
-1224 KHTAPNKVPPTPP
+1224 
-1237 TQNLPTTN
+1237 
-1245 VWNGVYWLQN
+1245 
-1255 QTYSQKGVY
+1255 
-1264 YIDPNLSGQSGQS
+1264 
-1277 ANTLSTYTANLLGRS
+1277 NTLSTYTANLLGRS

-1299 GTLIIGNNTESVNDN
+1299 GTLIIGNNTESANDN

-1324 GYIIGTFNA
+1324 GYITGTFNA

-1393 TFDATNNISVTNSS
+1393 AFDATNNISVTDSS
-1407 FSDMTWGKFSFNA
+1407 FSDMTWGKFSFSA

-1437 GSSVIS
+1437 GSSVIN

-1453 NSRLNGGAVYNLWA
+1453 NSRLNGGAVYNLKA

-1523 ITLGNKSQTAFK
+1523 ITLGNKSQATFK

-1552 VLNASGASA
+1552 VLNANGASA

-1584 GATLSLNANSKLNA
+1584 GGILSLNANSKLNA

-1605 NTTINLDDSVLSVS
+1605 NTTINLDDSVLSAS
-1619 NASSLN
+1619 NTSSLN

-1630 QGASQATFGGN
+1630 QGTSQANFGGN
-1641 TTIDA
+1641 TTVDT

-1661 LTANGALNF
+1661 LMANGALNF

-1677 SKALMSVS
+1677 TKALMSVS

-1691 NNGDINLSDINIFDN
+1691 DNGDINLSDINIFDN

-1743 ATYSDNNNIQTWSF
+1743 ATYSDNNNNIQTWSF

-1786 ASNTIFN
+1786 TSNTIFN

-1812 YDYSDNQAGTY
+1812 YDYSDNQVGTY

-1842 TPGTYSPFNQPLNS
+1842 IPGTYSPFNQPLNS

-1883 KEMIET
+1883 KEMIES

-1901 LQLLDRIKIT
+1901 LQLLDKIKIT

-1926 DNINQTFSNG
+1926 DNINQTFNNG

-1941 ATQDHVTNSTSSIWF
+1941 ATQDNVTSSTSSIWF

-1963 PCALDS
+1963 PCTLDS

-2020 ADITFQSANNLV
+2020 ADVTFQSANNLV
-2032 LNKAN
+2032 LDKAN

-2064 ANVLSQMAM
+2064 ANVLSQVAM

-2083 NFVENALIPLSKEL
+2083 NFVENALSPLSKEL
-2097 PSSLQNETL
+2097 PTSLQNETL
-2106 GQLIGQNNLDNLLNN
+2106 GQLIDQNNLDNLLNN

-2173 MDASELSSIL
+2173 IDASELSSIL

-2198 KDIGVVANDLLDEF
+2198 KDIGVVANDLLNEF

-2217 VKKLES
+2217 VKKLEG

-2234 ISQGGLSGIY
+2234 ISQGGLSGVY

-2308 VANKSIIFNGDN
+2308 VADKSIIFNGDN

-2403 FLGVIASNGAID
+2403 FLGTIASNGAID

-2441 TIANA
+2441 TITNA

-2488 VFNLSHSVS
+2488 VFNLSHSAS
-2497 HAIINAQGIATIM
+2497 HAIINAQGVATIM
-2510 TNYNNPL
+2510 ANNNNPL

-2554 NYLKLYTLINI
+2554 NYLKLYTLIDI

-2576 LTYNGQAVSIKD
+2576 LTYNGQAVNIKD

-2616 SNAPI
+2616 SNDPI

-2626 PTLKQYIAQIQGIQ
+2626 PTLKQYIAQIQGTQ
-2640 GVDSIE
+2640 SVDSIE
-2646 QAGGT
+2646 QAGGA
-2651 QAINWLNKIF
+2651 QAINWFNKIF

-2696 ANPNFKN
+2696 ANPDFKN

-2866 IINQSYRYNTW
+2866 IINQSYKYNTW

-2905 YYYIGMSGL
+2905 YYYIGLSGL

>member
-1 MAFKKAGLISK
+1 M
-12 FISKGSFKLNKI
+12 
-24 SKKIFKLNPILKREK
+24 
-39 PLKRHKKTKSIKK
+39 
-52 PFNKN
+52 
-57 KSFLKASVLLIGAL
+57 
-71 GGLPHLRASECRYWS
+71 GGLSHLRASECRYWS
-86 WWSGYHD
+86 WSSWSYHD
-93 KIESGSNSPTHNSYC
+93 NIESGSNSPTHNSYC
-108 LFSST
+108 LFNSA

-142 LNVGGNIR
+142 LDVGGNIR

-156 NGVNVGYITGTYDA
+156 NGGDVGYITGTYDA

-181 TGNSLSDGG
+181 TGNSFSTGG

-198 TNRITINQAS
+198 ANHITIDQAS
-208 FDNSDAGAQHSYM
+208 FDNGDAGTQHSYM
-221 NFKGSNINVSGSSF
+221 NFSGSNINVSGSSF
-235 TDDTNGGFSFSGNNN
+235 TDDTNGGFSFSANGT
-250 NSAISFNKTKFN
+250 NSNLSFDKTSFN
-262 QGTYNFTNS
+262 QGTYKFTNS
-271 ANLSFNNSN
+271 ANLNFNNSA
-280 FNQSTY
+280 
-286 NFNSLQS
+286 
-293 TFNNS
+293 
-298 TFNQG
+298 FNQG

-310 TSFNNDTF
+310 TGLNFNNDTF
-318 NQGTYNFNT
+318 NQGTYSFNA

-356 AVFNLN
+356 AIFNLN
-362 QTLNANQTYDILTTN
+362 QTLNSNQTYDILTTN
-377 GTIQYGVYQSYLWDL
+377 GIIQYGVYQSYLWDL

-407 NNTYDVTFD
+407 SNTYDVTFD

-429 NKSITTQFL
+429 NQAITTQFL
-438 GDDLQAKAKAT
+438 GDDL
-449 YQQDLN
+449 
-455 NSQSALSNATN
+455 
-466 DNKIASADTGYT
+466 
-478 NNQNTT
+478 
-484 IKQDAQNLEHTSQQ
+484 
-498 IAKDEQALQGD
+498 
-509 LNKLK
+509 
-514 QLANSSFNEQAFNQ
+514 
-528 AQSKEQQDEQTLQ
+528 
-541 NEENTFSSEQ
+541 
-551 EGLEKALANAK
+551 
-562 EQQEQQQ
+562 QQQ

-577 LNNSQSALS
+577 LSNSQTALN
-586 NATNDNK
+586 NATSDSK
-593 IASADTDYTKNQNTA
+593 IASNDTDYTNNQNTT
-608 IKQDAQNLENTSQQ
+608 IKKDAQSLENTSQQ
-622 ITQDQK
+622 ITQDKQA
-628 DLEQDLDKLQQL
+628 LEKDLDKLKQL
-640 ANSKTGFNEQAFNQ
+640 ANASTGFNEQAFNQ
-654 AQSTEQQD
+654 AQ
-662 EQTLQNEE
+662 N
-670 ETFSSEQEGL
+670 
-680 EKALA
+680 
-685 NAKHTSPTP
+685 
-694 TKHTAQNNPP
+694 
-704 NKVSPP
+704 
-710 TQNLPTTNVW
+710 
-720 NGVYNFQ
+720 
-727 NQTYSK
+727 
-733 KGIYYIDPNLSG
+733 
-745 QSGQSGNTLS
+745 
-755 TYGYLD
+755 
-761 WFTLKNKFSVNANN
+761 
-775 GTLIIG
+775 
-781 NNTESANTKGLI
+781 
-793 WIGDDKGLVYY
+793 
-804 NTGTF
+804 
-809 NAANIYL
+809 
-816 TSNLKTGNGFSG
+816 
-828 EGATLN
+828 
-834 FNATNRIT
+834 
-842 INQASFDNSDAGAQ
+842 
-856 HSYMNF
+856 
-862 KGSNINVSGSSFTD
+862 
-876 DTNGGF
+876 
-882 SFSGNNNNS
+882 
-891 AISFNKTKFNQG
+891 
-903 TYNFTNSANLS
+903 
-914 FNNSNFNQSTYNF
+914 
-927 NSLQS
+927 
-932 TFNNSTFN
+932 
-940 QGTYNFT
+940 
-947 DNTSF
+947 
-952 NNDTFNQGTYNFN
+952 
-965 TSKVSFSGANTL
+965 
-977 NSSSPF
+977 
-983 ASLKGSV
+983 
-990 SFGSG
+990 
-995 AVFNLNQTLNANQ
+995 
-1008 TYDILTTNGTI
+1008 
-1019 QYGVYQSYLW
+1019 
-1029 DLINYKGDKA
+1029 
-1039 ISHVEVGNNT
+1039 
-1049 YDVTFDINGQDETLQ
+1049 
-1064 ETFSNKS
+1064 
-1071 ITTQFLGDD
+1071 
-1080 LQAKAKATYQQD
+1080 
-1092 LNNSQSALS
+1092 
-1101 NATNDNKIA
+1101 
-1110 SADTGY
+1110 
-1116 TNNQNTTIKQDAQ
+1116 
-1129 NLEHT
+1129 
-1134 SQQIAKDEQ
+1134 
-1143 ALQGDLNKLKQ
+1143 
-1154 LANSSFNEQ
+1154 
-1163 AFNQA
+1163 
-1168 QSKEQ
+1168 KEQ
-1173 QDEQTLQN
+1173 QDLQTLQG
-1181 EEETFSSE
+1181 EENTFNAE
-1189 QEGLEKALANAKPAS
+1189 QDGLEQAIANAKPAS
-1204 PTPTPTPTPTPS
+1204 PTPTPT
-1216 PTPNPTPT
+1216 
-1224 KHTAPNKVPPTPP
+1224 KHTAPNTPPNKVPPTPP

-1245 VWNGVYWLQN
+1245 VWNGVYNLQN
-1255 QTYSQKGVY
+1255 QTYSKQGVY

-1277 ANTLSTYTANLLGRS
+1277 GNTLSTYTANLLGRS

-1324 GYIIGTFNA
+1324 GYITGTFNA
-1333 ANIYLTNNFKTGEGV
+1333 TNIYLTNNFKTGEGV

-1393 TFDATNNISVTNSS
+1393 AFDATNNISVTDSS
-1407 FSDMTWGKFSFNA
+1407 FSDMTWGKFSFSA

-1437 GSSVIS
+1437 GSSAIS
-1443 ANAANSLSFN
+1443 VDAANSLSFN

-1523 ITLGNKSQTAFK
+1523 ITLGNKSQAAFK

-1552 VLNASGASA
+1552 VLNANGSSA

-1584 GATLSLNANSKLNA
+1584 GGILSLNANSKLNA

-1605 NTTINLDDSVLSVS
+1605 NTTINLDDSVLSAS
-1619 NASSLN
+1619 NTSSLN

-1630 QGASQATFGGN
+1630 QGASQADFGGN
-1641 TTIDA
+1641 TTIDT

-1652 SASSLSFNN
+1652 SASSLGFNN

-1677 SKALMSVS
+1677 TNALMSVS

-1691 NNGDINLSDINIFDN
+1691 DNGDINLSDINIFDN

-1720 GITGISGANGY
+1720 GIAGISGANGY
-1731 EKILFYGMKIQN
+1731 EKIFFYGMKIQN

-1834 PKGSQTPQ
+1834 PKGSQTPE

-1856 LNIYNKGFSSGNL
+1856 LNIYNKGFSSENL

-1883 KEMIET
+1883 KEMIES

-1901 LQLLDRIKIT
+1901 LQLLDKIKIT

-1926 DNINQTFSNG
+1926 DNINQTFNNG

-1941 ATQDHVTNSTSSIWF
+1941 ATQDNVTNSTSSIWF

-1963 PCALDS
+1963 PCTLDS
-1969 ATCSSFRNTY
+1969 TTCSSFRNTY

-2002 IYITGTLGSGNAF
+2002 IYITGTVGSANAF

-2020 ADITFQSANNLV
+2020 ADVTFQSANNLV
-2032 LNKAN
+2032 LDKAN

-2064 ANVLSQMAM
+2064 ANVLSQVAM

-2083 NFVENALIPLSKEL
+2083 NFVENALSPLSKEL
-2097 PSSLQNETL
+2097 PASLQNETL

-2121 SGVMNAIQNIIS
+2121 SGVMNEIQNIIS

-2173 MDASELSSIL
+2173 IDASELSSIL
-2183 SVILKDITN
+2183 SVVLKDITN

-2198 KDIGVVANDLLDEF
+2198 KDIGVVANDLLNEF

-2217 VKKLES
+2217 VKKLEN

-2234 ISQGGLSGIY
+2234 ISQGGLSGVY

-2282 FNFLSNGY
+2282 FNFLSNSY

-2441 TIANA
+2441 TITNA

-2454 ANINGDFTLNQQATL
+2454 ANINGNFTLNQQATL

-2488 VFNLSHSVS
+2488 VFNLNHSAS
-2497 HAIINAQGIATIM
+2497 HAIINAQGTATIM
-2510 TNYNNPL
+2510 ANNNNPL

-2524 KETGAYT
+2524 KETGTYT

-2542 YNDQITGGSSLD
+2542 YNDQITGGSSLAD
-2554 NYLKLYTLINI
+2554 YLKLYTLIDI
-2565 NGKHMVMTDNG
+2565 NGKRMVMTDNG
-2576 LTYNGQAVSIKD
+2576 LTYNGQAVNIKD
-2588 GGLIVGFKDSQNQY
+2588 GGLVVGFKDSQNQY

-2616 SNAPI
+2616 SNDPI

-2626 PTLKQYIAQIQGIQ
+2626 PTLKQYIAQIQGTQ
-2640 GVDSIE
+2640 GVDSID
-2646 QAGGT
+2646 QAGGS

-2696 ANPNFKN
+2696 ANPDFKN

-2793 VGYDRFIKGVIVGG
+2793 IGYDRFIKGVIVGG

-2866 IINQSYRYNTW
+2866 IINQSYKYDTW

-2905 YYYIGMSGL
+2905 YYYIGLSGL

-3010 YVNAGIGARFG
+3010 YVNASIGARFG

>member
-1 MAFKKAGLISK
+1 MAFKKARLISR

-24 SKKIFKLNPILKREK
+24 SKKFFTLNQILKREK
-39 PLKRHKKTKSIKK
+39 PLKRHKKTKSIEK

-71 GGLPHLRASECRYWS
+71 GGLSHLRANECRYWS
-86 WWSGYHD
+86 WSSWSYQD
-93 KIESGSNSPTHNSYC
+93 NIESGPNSPTHNSYC

-127 SAGGASFTQKFNNGT
+127 SAGGASFTQKFNGGT

-150 FGGTGV
+150 FGGTGI
-156 NGVNVGYITGTYDA
+156 NGGDVGYITGTYDTA
-170 QTINFNSSRIT
+170 NIYLTSHLT
-181 TGNSLSDGG
+181 TGNSYADGG

-198 TNRITINQAS
+198 TNNLTINQAS
-208 FDNSDAGAQHSYM
+208 LDNSDAGTQKSYM
-221 NFKGSNINVSGSSF
+221 NFKGSNIKVSGSSF
-235 TDDTNGGFSFSGNNN
+235 KDDTDGGFNFSGNNN
-250 NSAISFNKTKFN
+250 NSAISFNQTSFN
-262 QGTYNFTNS
+262 QGTYHFSNS
-271 ANLSFNNSN
+271 ASSSFGNSN
-280 FNQSTY
+280 FNQGTY
-286 NFNSLQS
+286 HFNSVQS
-293 TFNNS
+293 TFENS
-298 TFNQG
+298 NFNQG
-303 TYNFTDN
+303 TYSFNDN

-318 NQGTYNFNT
+318 NQGTYDFNT
-327 SKVSFSGANTLN
+327 SKVSFSGTNTLN

-346 LKGSVSFGSG
+346 LKGSVSFGSD
-356 AVFNLN
+356 AIFNLN
-362 QTLNANQTYDILTTN
+362 QTLNSNQTYDILTTN
-377 GTIQYGVYQSYLWDL
+377 GAIQYGVYQSYLWDL

-416 INGQDETLQETFS
+416 INGQDETLQETF
-429 NKSITTQFL
+429 NKQSIITQFL
-438 GDDLQAKAKAT
+438 GDDLQQQAQKT
-449 YQQDLN
+449 YQEDLTH
-455 NSQSALSNATN
+455 SQNALNDVAS
-466 DNKIASADTGYT
+466 DNKIASNDTSYT
-478 NNQNTT
+478 QSKNAT
-484 IKQDAQNLEHTSQQ
+484 
-498 IAKDEQALQGD
+498 IAK
-509 LNKLK
+509 
-514 QLANSSFNEQAFNQ
+514 
-528 AQSKEQQDEQTLQ
+528 
-541 NEENTFSSEQ
+541 
-551 EGLEKALANAK
+551 
-562 EQQEQQQ
+562 
-569 AQATYQQD
+569 
-577 LNNSQSALS
+577 
-586 NATNDNK
+586 
-593 IASADTDYTKNQNTA
+593 
-608 IKQDAQNLENTSQQ
+608 DAQNLENTNQQ
-622 ITQDQK
+622 IAQDEQALEK
-628 DLEQDLDKLQQL
+628 DLAQIKQL
-640 ANSKTGFNEQAFNQ
+640 ANSTTGFNEQAFNQ
-654 AQSTEQQD
+654 AQKQEQQD
-662 EQTLQNEE
+662 EQTLQNDENAFN
-670 ETFSSEQEGL
+670 TEQEGL
-680 EKALA
+680 EQAIA
-685 NAKHTSPTP
+685 NAKPTSPTPSHAPTP
-694 TKHTAQNNPP
+694 TKHTAQNTPP
-704 NKVSPP
+704 SQVPPTPP

-720 NGVYNFQ
+720 NRVYNLQ
-727 NQTYSK
+727 NQTYSN

-755 TYGYLD
+755 TYTANLFGRS
-761 WFTLKNKFSVNANN
+761 FGVNANN

-781 NNTESANTKGLI
+781 NNTESAN
-793 WIGDDKGLVYY
+793 
-804 NTGTF
+804 
-809 NAANIYL
+809 
-816 TSNLKTGNGFSG
+816 
-828 EGATLN
+828 
-834 FNATNRIT
+834 
-842 INQASFDNSDAGAQ
+842 
-856 HSYMNF
+856 
-862 KGSNINVSGSSFTD
+862 
-876 DTNGGF
+876 
-882 SFSGNNNNS
+882 
-891 AISFNKTKFNQG
+891 
-903 TYNFTNSANLS
+903 
-914 FNNSNFNQSTYNF
+914 
-927 NSLQS
+927 
-932 TFNNSTFN
+932 
-940 QGTYNFT
+940 
-947 DNTSF
+947 
-952 NNDTFNQGTYNFN
+952 
-965 TSKVSFSGANTL
+965 
-977 NSSSPF
+977 
-983 ASLKGSV
+983 
-990 SFGSG
+990 
-995 AVFNLNQTLNANQ
+995 
-1008 TYDILTTNGTI
+1008 
-1019 QYGVYQSYLW
+1019 
-1029 DLINYKGDKA
+1029 
-1039 ISHVEVGNNT
+1039 
-1049 YDVTFDINGQDETLQ
+1049 
-1064 ETFSNKS
+1064 
-1071 ITTQFLGDD
+1071 
-1080 LQAKAKATYQQD
+1080 
-1092 LNNSQSALS
+1092 
-1101 NATNDNKIA
+1101 
-1110 SADTGY
+1110 
-1116 TNNQNTTIKQDAQ
+1116 
-1129 NLEHT
+1129 
-1134 SQQIAKDEQ
+1134 
-1143 ALQGDLNKLKQ
+1143 
-1154 LANSSFNEQ
+1154 
-1163 AFNQA
+1163 
-1168 QSKEQ
+1168 
-1173 QDEQTLQN
+1173 
-1181 EEETFSSE
+1181 
-1189 QEGLEKALANAKPAS
+1189 
-1204 PTPTPTPTPTPS
+1204 
-1216 PTPNPTPT
+1216 
-1224 KHTAPNKVPPTPP
+1224 
-1237 TQNLPTTN
+1237 
-1245 VWNGVYWLQN
+1245 
-1255 QTYSQKGVY
+1255 
-1264 YIDPNLSGQSGQS
+1264 
-1277 ANTLSTYTANLLGRS
+1277 
-1292 FGVNIQN
+1292 
-1299 GTLIIGNNTESVNDN
+1299 DN

-1324 GYIIGTFNA
+1324 GYITGTFNA

-1348 SGSDGGG
+1348 SNSDGGG

-1374 DAETVTKMI
+1374 NAETVTKMI

-1393 TFDATNNISVTNSS
+1393 TFDALNNISVTNSS
-1407 FSDMTWGKFSFNA
+1407 FSDMTWGKFSFSA

-1443 ANAANSLSFN
+1443 ANTSNSLSFI
-1453 NSRLNGGAVYNLWA
+1453 NSRLNGGAIYNLQA

-1491 ATTQLLGNTSFT
+1491 ATTQLLGNTNFT

-1523 ITLGNKSQTAFK
+1523 ITLGNKSQAAFK

-1552 VLNASGASA
+1552 VLNANGASA

-1572 GSQAT
+1572 GSQAA
-1577 FNSLFFN
+1577 FNNLFFN
-1584 GATLSLNANSKLNA
+1584 GGTLSLNASSKLNA
-1598 SSASFSN
+1598 SNASFSN
-1605 NTTINLDDSVLSVS
+1605 NTTINLDDSVLSA
-1619 NASSLN
+1619 NNTSSLN

-1630 QGASQATFGGN
+1630 QGTSQADFGGN
-1641 TTIDA
+1641 TTIDT

-1652 SASSLSFNN
+1652 SASSLNFNN

-1677 SKALMSVS
+1677 TKALMSVS

-1842 TPGTYSPFNQPLNS
+1842 APGTYSPFNQPLNS
-1856 LNIYNKGFSSGNL
+1856 LNIYNKGFSSENL
-1869 KTLLGILSQNSATL
+1869 KTLLGILSQNSAAL
-1883 KEMIET
+1883 KEMIES
-1889 NQLDNITSINEV
+1889 NQLDNITNINEV
-1901 LQLLDRIKIT
+1901 LQLLDKIKIT
-1911 PAQKQALLETINHLT
+1911 QTQKQALLETINHLT

-1941 ATQDHVTNSTSSIWF
+1941 ATQDNVTNSTSSIWF

-2002 IYITGTLGSGNAF
+2002 IYITGTIGSGNAF

-2020 ADITFQSANNLV
+2020 ADVTFQSANNLV

-2049 LGQEGI
+2049 LGQKGI

-2064 ANVLSQMAM
+2064 ANVLSQVAM

-2083 NFVENALIPLSKEL
+2083 NFIENALSPLSKEL
-2097 PSSLQNETL
+2097 PTSLQDETL
-2106 GQLIGQNNLDNLLNN
+2106 GQLIGQNNLDDLLNN

-2173 MDASELSSIL
+2173 IDASELSSIL
-2183 SVILKDITN
+2183 SVVLKDITN
-2192 PPTSLQ
+2192 PPASLQ
-2198 KDIGVVANDLLDEF
+2198 KDIGVVANDLLNEF

-2223 QGLVSNIINNI
+2223 QGLVNNIINNI
-2234 ISQGGLSGIY
+2234 ISQGGLSGVY

-2334 SNGVSNINITTLNA
+2334 SNDVSNINITTLNA

-2362 VQKGEICINL
+2362 VQKGEICVNL
-2372 ANCPTTKNSSST
+2372 ASCPTTKNSSST

-2396 VRANNFT
+2396 VHANNFT

-2441 TIANA
+2441 TITNA

-2454 ANINGDFTLNQQATL
+2454 ADINGNFTLNQQATL
-2469 STNAS
+2469 STNAN

-2497 HAIINAQGIATIM
+2497 HAIINAQGNATIM
-2510 TNYNNPL
+2510 ANNNNPL

-2524 KETGAYT
+2524 KEAGTYT

-2542 YNDQITGGSSLD
+2542 YNNQITGGSSLD
-2554 NYLKLYTLINI
+2554 NYLKLYTLIDI

-2576 LTYNGQAVSIKD
+2576 LTYNGRAVNIKD
-2588 GGLIVGFKDSQNQY
+2588 GGLVVGFKDSQNQY

-2616 SNAPI
+2616 SNDPI

-2626 PTLKQYIAQIQGIQ
+2626 PTLKQYIAQIQGVQ
-2640 GVDSIE
+2640 SVNSID
-2646 QAGGT
+2646 QAGGN

-2696 ANPNFKN
+2696 ANPDFKN

-2807 YAAYGYSGFHANIT
+2807 YAAYGYSGFHGNIT

-2866 IINQSYRYNTW
+2866 IINQSYRYDTW

-2905 YYYIGMSGL
+2905 YYYIGLSGL

>member
-1 MAFKKAGLISK
+1 MAFKKARLISN
-12 FISKGSFKLNKI
+12 FISKGSFLNKI
-24 SKKIFKLNPILKREK
+24 SKKIFKLNQILKREK
-39 PLKRHKKTKSIKK
+39 PLSHKKTKSVKK

-71 GGLPHLRASECRYWS
+71 GGLSHLRASECRYWS
-86 WWSGYHD
+86 WSSWGYHD
-93 KIESGSNSPTHNSYC
+93 NIESGSNSPTHNSYC
-108 LFSST
+108 LFNSA
-113 QGSGTYYLNTLTTY
+113 QDSGTYYLNTLTTY

-156 NGVNVGYITGTYDA
+156 NGGDVGYITGTYDA

-181 TGNSLSDGG
+181 TGNSFSTGG

-198 TNRITINQAS
+198 TNNITINQAS
-208 FDNSDAGAQHSYM
+208 FDNGDAGTQHSYM
-221 NFKGSNINVSGSSF
+221 NFSGSNINVSGSSF
-235 TDDTNGGFSFSGNNN
+235 TDDTNGGFSFSGNGA
-250 NSAISFNKTKFN
+250 NSNLSFNKTNFN
-262 QGTYNFTNS
+262 QGTYNFNS
-271 ANLSFNNSN
+271 AQSAFENSN
-280 FNQSTY
+280 FNQ
-286 NFNSLQS
+286 
-293 TFNNS
+293 
-298 TFNQG
+298 G
-303 TYNFTDN
+303 TYSFTDN
-310 TSFNNDTF
+310 TGLNFDNDTF
-318 NQGTYNFNT
+318 NQGTYNFNA

-356 AVFNLN
+356 AIFNLN
-362 QTLNANQTYDILTTN
+362 QTLNSNQTYDILTTN
-377 GTIQYGVYQSYLWDL
+377 KTIQYGVYQSYLWDL

-407 NNTYDVTFD
+407 SNTYDVTFD
-416 INGQDETLQETFS
+416 INGQDETLQETF
-429 NKSITTQFL
+429 NNQAITTQFL
-438 GDDLQAKAKAT
+438 GDDLQAKAQAT
-449 YQQDLN
+449 YQQDLS
-455 NSQSALSNATN
+455 NSQTALNNATS
-466 DNKIASADTGYT
+466 DNKIASSDTGYT

-484 IKQDAQNLEHTSQQ
+484 I
-498 IAKDEQALQGD
+498 AK
-509 LNKLK
+509 
-514 QLANSSFNEQAFNQ
+514 
-528 AQSKEQQDEQTLQ
+528 
-541 NEENTFSSEQ
+541 
-551 EGLEKALANAK
+551 
-562 EQQEQQQ
+562 
-569 AQATYQQD
+569 
-577 LNNSQSALS
+577 
-586 NATNDNK
+586 
-593 IASADTDYTKNQNTA
+593 
-608 IKQDAQNLENTSQQ
+608 DAQNLENTSQQ
-622 ITQDQK
+622 IAQDQK
-628 DLEQDLDKLQQL
+628 DLEQDLANIKQL
-640 ANSKTGFNEQAFNQ
+640 ANASTGFNEQAFKN

-662 EQTLQNEE
+662 LQTLQENEN
-670 ETFSSEQEGL
+670 TFSSEQEGL
-680 EKALA
+680 KQAIA
-685 NAKHTSPTP
+685 NAKPTSPTPSPTPTP
-694 TKHTAQNNPP
+694 TKHTAPNTPP

-720 NGVYNFQ
+720 SGVYWLQ

-733 KGIYYIDPNLSG
+733 QGVYYIDPNLSG

-755 TYGYLD
+755 TY
-761 WFTLKNKFSVNANN
+761 
-775 GTLIIG
+775 
-781 NNTESANTKGLI
+781 
-793 WIGDDKGLVYY
+793 
-804 NTGTF
+804 
-809 NAANIYL
+809 
-816 TSNLKTGNGFSG
+816 
-828 EGATLN
+828 
-834 FNATNRIT
+834 
-842 INQASFDNSDAGAQ
+842 
-856 HSYMNF
+856 
-862 KGSNINVSGSSFTD
+862 
-876 DTNGGF
+876 
-882 SFSGNNNNS
+882 
-891 AISFNKTKFNQG
+891 
-903 TYNFTNSANLS
+903 
-914 FNNSNFNQSTYNF
+914 
-927 NSLQS
+927 
-932 TFNNSTFN
+932 
-940 QGTYNFT
+940 
-947 DNTSF
+947 
-952 NNDTFNQGTYNFN
+952 
-965 TSKVSFSGANTL
+965 
-977 NSSSPF
+977 
-983 ASLKGSV
+983 
-990 SFGSG
+990 
-995 AVFNLNQTLNANQ
+995 
-1008 TYDILTTNGTI
+1008 
-1019 QYGVYQSYLW
+1019 
-1029 DLINYKGDKA
+1029 
-1039 ISHVEVGNNT
+1039 
-1049 YDVTFDINGQDETLQ
+1049 
-1064 ETFSNKS
+1064 
-1071 ITTQFLGDD
+1071 
-1080 LQAKAKATYQQD
+1080 
-1092 LNNSQSALS
+1092 
-1101 NATNDNKIA
+1101 
-1110 SADTGY
+1110 
-1116 TNNQNTTIKQDAQ
+1116 
-1129 NLEHT
+1129 
-1134 SQQIAKDEQ
+1134 
-1143 ALQGDLNKLKQ
+1143 
-1154 LANSSFNEQ
+1154 
-1163 AFNQA
+1163 
-1168 QSKEQ
+1168 
-1173 QDEQTLQN
+1173 
-1181 EEETFSSE
+1181 
-1189 QEGLEKALANAKPAS
+1189 
-1204 PTPTPTPTPTPS
+1204 
-1216 PTPNPTPT
+1216 
-1224 KHTAPNKVPPTPP
+1224 
-1237 TQNLPTTN
+1237 
-1245 VWNGVYWLQN
+1245 
-1255 QTYSQKGVY
+1255 
-1264 YIDPNLSGQSGQS
+1264 
-1277 ANTLSTYTANLLGRS
+1277 TANLFGRS

-1324 GYIIGTFNA
+1324 GYITGTFNA

-1393 TFDATNNISVTNSS
+1393 AFDATNNISVTNSS
-1407 FSDMTWGKFSFNA
+1407 FSDMTWGKFSFSA

-1437 GSSVIS
+1437 GSSMIS

-1523 ITLGNKSQTAFK
+1523 ITLGNKSQAAFK
-1535 NSLTLDNNSNLS
+1535 NSLTLDNDSNLS

-1552 VLNASGASA
+1552 VLNANGSSV

-1584 GATLSLNANSKLNA
+1584 GGIISLNANSKLNA

-1605 NTTINLDDSVLSVS
+1605 NTTINLDNSVLSAS
-1619 NASSLN
+1619 NTSSLN

-1630 QGASQATFGGN
+1630 QGASQANFGGN
-1641 TTIDA
+1641 TTIDT

-1652 SASSLSFNN
+1652 SASSLNFNN
-1661 LTANGALNF
+1661 LMANGALNF

-1677 SKALMSVS
+1677 TKALMSVS

-1743 ATYSDNNNIQTWSF
+1743 ATYSGNNNIQTWSF

-1842 TPGTYSPFNQPLNS
+1842 IPGTYSPFNQPLNS

-1883 KEMIET
+1883 KEMIES

-1901 LQLLDRIKIT
+1901 LQLLDEIKIT

-1941 ATQDHVTNSTSSIWF
+1941 ATQDNVTNSTSSIWF

-1963 PCALDS
+1963 PCTLDS

-2002 IYITGTLGSGNAF
+2002 IYITGTVGSANAF

-2020 ADITFQSANNLV
+2020 ADVTFQSANNLV

-2083 NFVENALIPLSKEL
+2083 NFVENALSPLSKEL
-2097 PSSLQNETL
+2097 PTSLQNETL

-2121 SGVMNAIQNIIS
+2121 SGVMNEIQNIIS

-2173 MDASELSSIL
+2173 IDASELSSIL

-2198 KDIGVVANDLLDEF
+2198 KDIGVVANDLLNEF

-2234 ISQGGLSGIY
+2234 ISQGGLSSVY

-2250 VLPPSLQNA
+2250 VLPLSLQNA

-2403 FLGVIASNGAID
+2403 FLGTIASNGAID

-2441 TIANA
+2441 TITNT

-2454 ANINGDFTLNQQATL
+2454 ANINGNFTLNQQATL

-2488 VFNLSHSVS
+2488 VFNLSHSAS
-2497 HAIINAQGIATIM
+2497 HAIINAQGTATIM
-2510 TNYNNPL
+2510 ANNNNPL

-2524 KETGAYT
+2524 KETGTYT

-2542 YNDQITGGSSLD
+2542 YNDQITGGNSLD
-2554 NYLKLYTLINI
+2554 NYLKLYTLIDI

-2576 LTYNGQAVSIKD
+2576 LTYNGQAVNIKD
-2588 GGLIVGFKDSQNQY
+2588 GGLVVGFKDSQNQY

-2616 SNAPI
+2616 SNDPI

-2626 PTLKQYIAQIQGIQ
+2626 PTLKQYIAQIQGTQ
-2640 GVDSIE
+2640 GVDSID

-2696 ANPNFKN
+2696 ANPDFKN

-2723 LSDTSTFAS
+2723 LSNTSTFAS

-2793 VGYDRFIKGVIVGG
+2793 IGYDRFIKGVIVGG

-2866 IINQSYRYNTW
+2866 IINQSYKYDTW

-2905 YYYIGMSGL
+2905 YYYIGLSGL

>member
-1 MAFKKAGLISK
+1 MAFKKARLISR
-12 FISKGSFKLNKI
+12 FISKGSFKLSKI
-24 SKKIFKLNPILKREK
+24 SKKIFKLNQILKREK
-39 PLKRHKKTKSIKK
+39 PLKCHKKTKSIKK

-71 GGLPHLRASECRYWS
+71 GGLSHLRANECRYWS
-86 WWSGYHD
+86 WSSWSYQD
-93 KIESGSNSPTHNSYC
+93 NIESGPNSPTHNSYC
-108 LFSST
+108 LFSSA

-127 SAGGASFTQKFNNGT
+127 SAGGASFTQKFNGGT

-150 FGGTGV
+150 FGGTGI
-156 NGVNVGYITGTYDA
+156 NGGDVGYITGTYDA
-170 QTINFNSSRIT
+170 QTINFNSSHLT
-181 TGNSLSDGG
+181 TGNSYADGG

-198 TNRITINQAS
+198 ANNITINQAS
-208 FDNSDAGAQHSYM
+208 LDNSDAGTQKSYM
-221 NFKGSNINVSGSSF
+221 NFKGSNIKVSGSSF

-250 NSAISFNKTKFN
+250 NSAISFNQTSFN
-262 QGTYNFTNS
+262 QGTYNFSNS
-271 ANLSFNNSN
+271 TTLSFDNSN
-280 FNQSTY
+280 FNQGTY
-286 NFNSLQS
+286 HFNSTQS
-293 TFNNS
+293 TFENS
-298 TFNQG
+298 DFNQG
-303 TYNFTDN
+303 TYNFSN
-310 TSFNNDTF
+310 STSFNSDTF

-327 SKVSFSGANTLN
+327 SKVSFSGINTLN

-346 LKGSVSFGSG
+346 LKGSVSFNSN
-356 AVFNLN
+356 AIFNLN
-362 QTLNANQTYDILTTN
+362 QTLSGNQTYDILTTN
-377 GTIQYGVYQSYLWDL
+377 GAIQYGVYQSYLWDL
-392 INYKGDKAISHVEVG
+392 INYKGDKAISHVGVG

-416 INGQDETLQETFS
+416 INGQDETLQETF
-429 NKSITTQFL
+429 NNQSIITQFL
-438 GDDLQAKAKAT
+438 GDDLQQQAQQT
-449 YQQDLN
+449 YQEDVANSQNALN
-455 NSQSALSNATN
+455 NVTS
-466 DNKIASADTGYT
+466 DNTIANNDTGYT
-478 NNQNTT
+478 QSKNATVA
-484 IKQDAQNLEHTSQQ
+484 KDAQGLENTNQKIQQ
-498 IAKDEQALQGD
+498 DEQALEKD
-509 LNKLK
+509 LAQIK
-514 QLANSSFNEQAFNQ
+514 QLANSTTGFNEQAFNT
-528 AQSKEQQDEQTLQ
+528 AQKQEQQDEQTLQ
-541 NEENTFSSEQ
+541 NEEKTFNAEQ
-551 EGLEKALANAK
+551 EGLKQAI
-562 EQQEQQQ
+562 QQ
-569 AQATYQQD
+569 AQAQEQKQEQAQAQKTYQED
-577 LNNSQSALS
+577 LTNSQSTLN
-586 NATNDNK
+586 NAASDGK
-593 IASADTDYTKNQNTA
+593 IANSDTDYTKNKNTA
-608 IKQDAQNLENTSQQ
+608 IATDAQNLENTNQQ
-622 ITQDQK
+622 IQQDEQALEK
-628 DLEQDLDKLQQL
+628 DLAQIKQL
-640 ANSKTGFNEQAFNQ
+640 ANSTTGFNEQAFNQ
-654 AQSTEQQD
+654 AQKQEQQD
-662 EQTLQNEE
+662 EQTLQNDENAFN
-670 ETFSSEQEGL
+670 TEQEGL
-680 EKALA
+680 K
-685 NAKHTSPTP
+685 
-694 TKHTAQNNPP
+694 
-704 NKVSPP
+704 
-710 TQNLPTTNVW
+710 
-720 NGVYNFQ
+720 
-727 NQTYSK
+727 
-733 KGIYYIDPNLSG
+733 
-745 QSGQSGNTLS
+745 
-755 TYGYLD
+755 
-761 WFTLKNKFSVNANN
+761 
-775 GTLIIG
+775 
-781 NNTESANTKGLI
+781 
-793 WIGDDKGLVYY
+793 
-804 NTGTF
+804 
-809 NAANIYL
+809 
-816 TSNLKTGNGFSG
+816 
-828 EGATLN
+828 
-834 FNATNRIT
+834 
-842 INQASFDNSDAGAQ
+842 QA
-856 HSYMNF
+856 
-862 KGSNINVSGSSFTD
+862 I
-876 DTNGGF
+876 
-882 SFSGNNNNS
+882 
-891 AISFNKTKFNQG
+891 
-903 TYNFTNSANLS
+903 
-914 FNNSNFNQSTYNF
+914 
-927 NSLQS
+927 
-932 TFNNSTFN
+932 
-940 QGTYNFT
+940 
-947 DNTSF
+947 
-952 NNDTFNQGTYNFN
+952 
-965 TSKVSFSGANTL
+965 
-977 NSSSPF
+977 
-983 ASLKGSV
+983 
-990 SFGSG
+990 
-995 AVFNLNQTLNANQ
+995 
-1008 TYDILTTNGTI
+1008 
-1019 QYGVYQSYLW
+1019 
-1029 DLINYKGDKA
+1029 
-1039 ISHVEVGNNT
+1039 
-1049 YDVTFDINGQDETLQ
+1049 
-1064 ETFSNKS
+1064 
-1071 ITTQFLGDD
+1071 
-1080 LQAKAKATYQQD
+1080 
-1092 LNNSQSALS
+1092 
-1101 NATNDNKIA
+1101 
-1110 SADTGY
+1110 
-1116 TNNQNTTIKQDAQ
+1116 
-1129 NLEHT
+1129 
-1134 SQQIAKDEQ
+1134 
-1143 ALQGDLNKLKQ
+1143 
-1154 LANSSFNEQ
+1154 
-1163 AFNQA
+1163 
-1168 QSKEQ
+1168 
-1173 QDEQTLQN
+1173 
-1181 EEETFSSE
+1181 
-1189 QEGLEKALANAKPAS
+1189 ANAKPAS
-1204 PTPTPTPTPTPS
+1204 PTPTPT
-1216 PTPNPTPT
+1216 
-1224 KHTAPNKVPPTPP
+1224 KHTAPNTPPNKVPPTPP

-1255 QTYSQKGVY
+1255 QTYSKQGVY

-1277 ANTLSTYTANLLGRS
+1277 GNTLSTYTANLFGRS

-1324 GYIIGTFNA
+1324 GYITGTFSA
-1333 ANIYLTNNFKTGEGV
+1333 TNIYLTNNFKTGEGV
-1348 SGSDGGG
+1348 SNSDGGG

-1393 TFDATNNISVTNSS
+1393 TFDALNNISVTNSS
-1407 FSDMTWGKFSFNA
+1407 FSDMTWGKFSFTA

-1443 ANAANSLSFN
+1443 ANASNSLSFI
-1453 NSRLNGGAVYNLWA
+1453 NSRLNGGAVYNLQA

-1491 ATTQLLGNTSFT
+1491 ATTQLLGNTNFT

-1523 ITLGNKSQTAFK
+1523 ITLGNKSQAAFK

-1552 VLNASGASA
+1552 VLNANGTSA

-1577 FNSLFFN
+1577 FKSLFFN
-1584 GATLSLNANSKLNA
+1584 GGTLSLNASSKLNA
-1598 SSASFSN
+1598 SNASFSN
-1605 NTTINLDDSVLSVS
+1605 NTTINLDDSVLSA
-1619 NASSLN
+1619 NNTSSLN

-1630 QGASQATFGGN
+1630 QGASQADFGGN
-1641 TTIDA
+1641 TTIDT

-1677 SKALMSVS
+1677 TKALMSVS

-1812 YDYSDNQAGTY
+1812 YDYSDNQVGTY

-1856 LNIYNKGFSSGNL
+1856 LNIYNKGFSSENL
-1869 KTLLGILSQNSATL
+1869 KTLLGILSQNSAAL
-1883 KEMIET
+1883 KEMIES
-1889 NQLDNITSINEV
+1889 NQLDNITNINEV
-1901 LQLLDRIKIT
+1901 LQLLDKIKIT
-1911 PAQKQALLETINHLT
+1911 QTQKQALLETINHLT
-1926 DNINQTFSNG
+1926 DNINQTFNNG
-1936 NLVIG
+1936 NLIIG
-1941 ATQDHVTNSTSSIWF
+1941 ATQDNVTNSTSSIWF

-2020 ADITFQSANNLV
+2020 ADVTFQSANNLV

-2049 LGQEGI
+2049 LGQKGI
-2055 DKIFNQGNL
+2055 NEIFNQGNL
-2064 ANVLSQMAM
+2064 ANVLSQVAM

-2083 NFVENALIPLSKEL
+2083 NFIENALSPLSKEL
-2097 PSSLQNETL
+2097 PASLQDETL

-2173 MDASELSSIL
+2173 IDASELSSIL
-2183 SVILKDITN
+2183 SVVLKDITN

-2198 KDIGVVANDLLDEF
+2198 KDIGVVANDLLNEF

-2223 QGLVSNIINNI
+2223 QGLVSDIINNV
-2234 ISQGGLSGIY
+2234 ISQGGLSGVY

-2362 VQKGEICINL
+2362 VQKGEICVNL
-2372 ANCPTTKNSSST
+2372 ANCPTAKNSSST

-2403 FLGVIASNGAID
+2403 FLGAITSNGAID
-2415 LSQVK
+2415 LSQVT
-2420 NNSVIGTL
+2420 NNSIIGTL

-2441 TIANA
+2441 TITNA

-2454 ANINGDFTLNQQATL
+2454 ANINGNFTLNQQATL

-2497 HAIINAQGIATIM
+2497 HAIINAQGSATIM
-2510 TNYNNPL
+2510 ANNNNPL

-2524 KETGAYT
+2524 KEVGTYT

-2542 YNDQITGGSSLD
+2542 YNNQITGGSSLD
-2554 NYLKLYTLINI
+2554 NYLKLYTLIDI
-2565 NGKHMVMTDNG
+2565 NGRHMVMTDNG
-2576 LTYNGQAVSIKD
+2576 LTYNGQAVNVKD
-2588 GGLIVGFKDSQNQY
+2588 GGLVVGFKDSQNQY

-2616 SNAPI
+2616 SNDPI

-2626 PTLKQYIAQIQGIQ
+2626 PTLKQYIAQIQGVQ
-2640 GVDSIE
+2640 GVDSID
-2646 QAGGT
+2646 QAGGN

-2677 STKDLTTIA
+2677 SAKDLTTIA

-2696 ANPNFKN
+2696 ANPDFKN

-2723 LSDTSTFAS
+2723 LSDTSTFARS
-2732 ADFHERLEA
+2732 DFLERLET

-2807 YAAYGYSGFHANIT
+2807 YATYGYSGFHGNIT

-2866 IINQSYRYNTW
+2866 IINQSYRYDTW

-2891 KDKSVIFKPQIGLA
+2891 KDKSVIFKPQVGLA
-2905 YYYIGMSGL
+2905 YYYIGLSGL

-3030 GNIGMRYAF
+3030 GNIGIRYAF

>member
-1 MAFKKAGLISK
+1 MAFKKARLISK

-24 SKKIFKLNPILKREK
+24 SKKIFKLNQILKCEK
-39 PLKRHKKTKSIKK
+39 PLKCHKKTKSIKK
-52 PFNKN
+52 LSNRN
-57 KSFLKASVLLIGAL
+57 KSFLKASILLIGAL
-71 GGLPHLRASECRYWS
+71 GGLSHLRANECRYWS
-86 WWSGYHD
+86 WSSWNYQD
-93 KIESGSNSPTHNSYC
+93 NIESGPNSPTHNSYC
-108 LFSST
+108 LFSSA

-127 SAGGASFTQKFNNGT
+127 STGGASFTQKFNGGT
-142 LNVGGNIR
+142 LDIGGNIR
-150 FGGTGV
+150 FGGTGI
-156 NGVNVGYITGTYDA
+156 NGGDVGYITGTYDA
-170 QTINFNSSRIT
+170 ANIYLTSHLT
-181 TGNSLSDGG
+181 TGNSYSDGG

-198 TNRITINQAS
+198 TNNITINQAS
-208 FDNSDAGAQHSYM
+208 FDNSDAGAQKSYM

-235 TDDTNGGFSFSGNNN
+235 KDDTDGGFNFSGNNN
-250 NSAISFNKTKFN
+250 NSAISFNQTNFNQGTYHFSNSASSSFNNSSFNQGTYHFNSAQSTFENSNFN
-262 QGTYNFTNS
+262 QGTYNF
-271 ANLSFNNSN
+271 NNN
-280 FNQSTY
+280 A
-286 NFNSLQS
+286 
-293 TFNNS
+293 
-298 TFNQG
+298 
-303 TYNFTDN
+303 
-310 TSFNNDTF
+310 SFNNDTF
-318 NQGTYNFNT
+318 NQGAYSFNT
-327 SKVSFSGANTLN
+327 SKVSFSGINTLN

-362 QTLNANQTYDILTTN
+362 QTLNNNQTYDILTTN
-377 GTIQYGVYQSYLWDL
+377 GAIQYGVYQSYLWDL
-392 INYKGDKAISHVEVG
+392 INYKGDKAISHVGVG

-416 INGQDETLQETFS
+416 INGQDETLQETF
-429 NKSITTQFL
+429 NKQSIITQFL
-438 GDDLQAKAKAT
+438 GDDLQQQAQKT
-449 YQQDLN
+449 YQEDVAHSQNALN
-455 NSQSALSNATN
+455 NVTSDNTIANNDTSYTQS
-466 DNKIASADTGYT
+466 K
-478 NNQNTT
+478 NTT
-484 IKQDAQNLEHTSQQ
+484 IAKDAQGLENTNQKIQQ
-498 IAKDEQALQGD
+498 DEQALEKD
-509 LNKLK
+509 LAQIK
-514 QLANSSFNEQAFNQ
+514 QLANSTTGFNEQAFNQ
-528 AQSKEQQDEQTLQ
+528 AQDKEQQDEQTLQ
-541 NEENTFSSEQ
+541 NEEKTFNAEQ
-551 EGLEKALANAK
+551 EGLKQAIQQAQAQE
-562 EQQEQQQ
+562 QEQQQ
-569 AQATYQQD
+569 AQKTYQEDVANSQNA
-577 LNNSQSALS
+577 LNNVTSDNTIANNDTSYTQSK
-586 NATNDNK
+586 NTT
-593 IASADTDYTKNQNTA
+593 IAK
-608 IKQDAQNLENTSQQ
+608 DAQGLENTNQQ
-622 ITQDQK
+622 IAQD
-628 DLEQDLDKLQQL
+628 EQALQGDLDKLKQL
-640 ANSKTGFNEQAFNQ
+640 ANSKTGFNKQAFNQ
-654 AQSTEQQD
+654 AQD
-662 EQTLQNEE
+662 
-670 ETFSSEQEGL
+670 
-680 EKALA
+680 
-685 NAKHTSPTP
+685 
-694 TKHTAQNNPP
+694 
-704 NKVSPP
+704 
-710 TQNLPTTNVW
+710 
-720 NGVYNFQ
+720 
-727 NQTYSK
+727 
-733 KGIYYIDPNLSG
+733 
-745 QSGQSGNTLS
+745 
-755 TYGYLD
+755 
-761 WFTLKNKFSVNANN
+761 
-775 GTLIIG
+775 
-781 NNTESANTKGLI
+781 
-793 WIGDDKGLVYY
+793 
-804 NTGTF
+804 
-809 NAANIYL
+809 
-816 TSNLKTGNGFSG
+816 
-828 EGATLN
+828 
-834 FNATNRIT
+834 
-842 INQASFDNSDAGAQ
+842 
-856 HSYMNF
+856 
-862 KGSNINVSGSSFTD
+862 
-876 DTNGGF
+876 
-882 SFSGNNNNS
+882 
-891 AISFNKTKFNQG
+891 
-903 TYNFTNSANLS
+903 
-914 FNNSNFNQSTYNF
+914 
-927 NSLQS
+927 
-932 TFNNSTFN
+932 
-940 QGTYNFT
+940 
-947 DNTSF
+947 
-952 NNDTFNQGTYNFN
+952 
-965 TSKVSFSGANTL
+965 
-977 NSSSPF
+977 
-983 ASLKGSV
+983 
-990 SFGSG
+990 
-995 AVFNLNQTLNANQ
+995 
-1008 TYDILTTNGTI
+1008 
-1019 QYGVYQSYLW
+1019 
-1029 DLINYKGDKA
+1029 
-1039 ISHVEVGNNT
+1039 
-1049 YDVTFDINGQDETLQ
+1049 
-1064 ETFSNKS
+1064 
-1071 ITTQFLGDD
+1071 
-1080 LQAKAKATYQQD
+1080 
-1092 LNNSQSALS
+1092 
-1101 NATNDNKIA
+1101 
-1110 SADTGY
+1110 
-1116 TNNQNTTIKQDAQ
+1116 
-1129 NLEHT
+1129 
-1134 SQQIAKDEQ
+1134 
-1143 ALQGDLNKLKQ
+1143 
-1154 LANSSFNEQ
+1154 
-1163 AFNQA
+1163 
-1168 QSKEQ
+1168 KEQ

-1181 EEETFSSE
+1181 DENAFNAE
-1189 QEGLEKALANAKPAS
+1189 QEGLKQAIANAKHTS
-1204 PTPTPTPTPTPS
+1204 STPS
-1216 PTPNPTPT
+1216 PTPTPT
-1224 KHTAPNKVPPTPP
+1224 KHTAQNTPPNKVPPTPP

-1245 VWNGVYWLQN
+1245 VWNGVYNLQN
-1255 QTYSQKGVY
+1255 QTYSKQGVY

-1277 ANTLSTYTANLLGRS
+1277 GNTLSTYTANLFGRS

-1324 GYIIGTFNA
+1324 GYITGTFSA

-1348 SGSDGGG
+1348 SNSDGGG

-1393 TFDATNNISVTNSS
+1393 AFDALNNISVTNSN
-1407 FSDMTWGKFSFNA
+1407 FSDMTWGKFSFTA

-1437 GSSVIS
+1437 GSSTIS
-1443 ANAANSLSFN
+1443 ANASNSLSFI
-1453 NSRLNGGAVYNLWA
+1453 NSRLNGGAIYNLQA

-1523 ITLGNKSQTAFK
+1523 ITLGNKSQATFK
-1535 NSLTLDNNSNLS
+1535 DSLTLDNNSNLS

-1552 VLNASGASA
+1552 VLNANGSSA

-1577 FNSLFFN
+1577 LNSLFFN
-1584 GATLSLNANSKLNA
+1584 GGTLSLNANSKLNA

-1605 NTTINLDDSVLSVS
+1605 NTTINLDDSVLSAS

-1630 QGASQATFGGN
+1630 QGASQADFGGN
-1641 TTIDA
+1641 TTIDT

-1652 SASSLSFNN
+1652 SASSLNFNN

-1677 SKALMSVS
+1677 TKALMSVS

-1743 ATYSDNNNIQTWSF
+1743 ATYSGNNNIQTWSF

-1786 ASNTIFN
+1786 ASNIIFN

-1812 YDYSDNQAGTY
+1812 YDYSDNQVGTY

-1842 TPGTYSPFNQPLNS
+1842 APGTYSPFNQPLNS
-1856 LNIYNKGFSSGNL
+1856 LNIYNKGFSSENL

-1883 KEMIET
+1883 KEMIES
-1889 NQLDNITSINEV
+1889 NQLDNITNINEV
-1901 LQLLDRIKIT
+1901 LQLLDKIKIT
-1911 PAQKQALLETINHLT
+1911 QTQKQALLETINHLT
-1926 DNINQTFSNG
+1926 DNINQTFNNG
-1936 NLVIG
+1936 NLIIG
-1941 ATQDHVTNSTSSIWF
+1941 ATQDNVTNSTSSIWF

-1963 PCALDS
+1963 PCTLDS

-2002 IYITGTLGSGNAF
+2002 IYITGTLGSANAF

-2020 ADITFQSANNLV
+2020 ADVTFQSANNLV

-2049 LGQEGI
+2049 LGQKGI

-2064 ANVLSQMAM
+2064 ANVLSQVAM

-2083 NFVENALIPLSKEL
+2083 NFLENALSPLSKEL
-2097 PSSLQNETL
+2097 PASLQDETL

-2121 SGVMNAIQNIIS
+2121 SGVMNEIQNIIS

-2173 MDASELSSIL
+2173 IDASELSSIL
-2183 SVILKDITN
+2183 SVVLKDITN

-2198 KDIGVVANDLLDEF
+2198 KDIGVVANDLLNEF

-2223 QGLVSNIINNI
+2223 QGLVNNIINNI
-2234 ISQGGLSGIY
+2234 ISQGGLSGVY

-2250 VLPPSLQNA
+2250 VLPLSLQNA

-2290 VFVNNSS
+2290 IFVNNSS

-2308 VANKSIIFNGDN
+2308 VANKSIIFNGNN

-2334 SNGVSNINITTLNA
+2334 SNDVSNINITTLNA

-2362 VQKGEICINL
+2362 VQKGEICVNL

-2384 NSSVTPTNESLS
+2384 SSSVTPTNESLS

-2415 LSQVK
+2415 LSQVT

-2441 TIANA
+2441 TITNA

-2454 ANINGDFTLNQQATL
+2454 ANINGNFTLNQQATL

-2497 HAIINAQGIATIM
+2497 HAIINAQGTATIM
-2510 TNYNNPL
+2510 ANSNNPL

-2524 KETGAYT
+2524 EEAGTYT

-2542 YNDQITGGSSLD
+2542 YNNQITGGSSLD
-2554 NYLKLYTLINI
+2554 NYLKLYTLIDI

-2576 LTYNGQAVSIKD
+2576 LTYNGQAVNIKD
-2588 GGLIVGFKDSQNQY
+2588 GGLVVGFKDSQNQY

-2616 SNAPI
+2616 SNDPI

-2626 PTLKQYIAQIQGIQ
+2626 PTLKQYIAQIQGTQ
-2640 GVDSIE
+2640 GVDSID
-2646 QAGGT
+2646 QAGGN

-2677 STKDLTTIA
+2677 SARDLTTIA

-2696 ANPNFKN
+2696 ANPDFKN

-2723 LSDTSTFAS
+2723 LSDTSTFARS
-2732 ADFHERLEA
+2732 DFLERLEA

-2807 YAAYGYSGFHANIT
+2807 YAAYGYSGFHGNIT

-2828 NMGVY
+2828 NVGVY

-2866 IINQSYRYNTW
+2866 IINQSYRYDTW

-2905 YYYIGMSGL
+2905 YYYIGLSGL

-3030 GNIGMRYAF
+3030 GNIGIRYAF

>member
-12 FISKGSFKLNKI
+12 FILKGSFKLNKI
-24 SKKIFKLNPILKREK
+24 SKKIFKLNQILKREK
-39 PLKRHKKTKSIKK
+39 PLSHKKTKSVKK

-57 KSFLKASVLLIGAL
+57 RPFLKASVLLIGAL
-71 GGLPHLRASECRYWS
+71 GGLSHLRASECRYWS
-86 WWSGYHD
+86 WSSWSYHD
-93 KIESGSNSPTHNSYC
+93 NIESGSNSPTHNSYC
-108 LFSST
+108 LFNSA

-142 LNVGGNIR
+142 LDVGGNIR

-156 NGVNVGYITGTYDA
+156 NGGNLGYITGTYDA
-170 QTINFNSSRIT
+170 QTIDFNSSRIT
-181 TGNSLSDGG
+181 TGNSFSTGG

-198 TNRITINQAS
+198 TNHITIDQAS
-208 FDNSDAGAQHSYM
+208 FDNSDAGTQHSYM
-221 NFKGSNINVSGSSF
+221 NFSGSNINVSDSSF
-235 TDDTNGGFSFSGNNN
+235 TDDTDGGFSFSGNGT
-250 NSAISFNKTKFN
+250 NSNLSFNQTNFN
-262 QGTYNFTNS
+262 QGTYKFTNS
-271 ANLSFNNSN
+271 ANLNFNNSA
-280 FNQSTY
+280 FNQGTY

-293 TFNNS
+293 V
-298 TFNQG
+298 
-303 TYNFTDN
+303 
-310 TSFNNDTF
+310 FNNDTF
-318 NQGTYNFNT
+318 NQGTYSFNT
-327 SKVSFSGANTLN
+327 SKVSFSGTNTLN

-356 AVFNLN
+356 AIFNLN
-362 QTLNANQTYDILTTN
+362 QTLNTNQTYDILTTN

-392 INYKGDKAISHVEVG
+392 INYKGDKAISHVGVG
-407 NNTYDVTFD
+407 SNTYDVTFD
-416 INGQDETLQETFS
+416 INGQDETLQETF
-429 NKSITTQFL
+429 NNQSIITQFL
-438 GDDLQAKAKAT
+438 GDDLQAKAQKT
-449 YQQDLN
+449 YQQDLS
-455 NSQSALSNATN
+455 NSQSALNNATS
-466 DNKIASADTGYT
+466 DNKIA
-478 NNQNTT
+478 
-484 IKQDAQNLEHTSQQ
+484 
-498 IAKDEQALQGD
+498 
-509 LNKLK
+509 
-514 QLANSSFNEQAFNQ
+514 NS
-528 AQSKEQQDEQTLQ
+528 
-541 NEENTFSSEQ
+541 
-551 EGLEKALANAK
+551 
-562 EQQEQQQ
+562 
-569 AQATYQQD
+569 
-577 LNNSQSALS
+577 
-586 NATNDNK
+586 
-593 IASADTDYTKNQNTA
+593 DTDYTKSSNPTIN
-608 IKQDAQNLENTSQQ
+608 KDAQNLENTNQQ
-622 ITQDQK
+622 IAQDQK
-628 DLEQDLDKLQQL
+628 DLEQDLDKLKQL
-640 ANSKTGFNEQAFNQ
+640 ANSTTGFNEQAFKN
-654 AQSTEQQD
+654 AQSTERQD
-662 EQTLQNEE
+662 EQTLQENEN
-670 ETFSSEQEGL
+670 TFSSEQEGL
-680 EKALA
+680 EQAIA
-685 NAKHTSPTP
+685 NTKPTSPTPSPTPTP
-694 TKHTAQNNPP
+694 TKHTAP
-704 NKVSPP
+704 N
-710 TQNLPTTNVW
+710 
-720 NGVYNFQ
+720 
-727 NQTYSK
+727 
-733 KGIYYIDPNLSG
+733 
-745 QSGQSGNTLS
+745 
-755 TYGYLD
+755 
-761 WFTLKNKFSVNANN
+761 
-775 GTLIIG
+775 
-781 NNTESANTKGLI
+781 
-793 WIGDDKGLVYY
+793 
-804 NTGTF
+804 
-809 NAANIYL
+809 
-816 TSNLKTGNGFSG
+816 
-828 EGATLN
+828 
-834 FNATNRIT
+834 
-842 INQASFDNSDAGAQ
+842 
-856 HSYMNF
+856 
-862 KGSNINVSGSSFTD
+862 
-876 DTNGGF
+876 
-882 SFSGNNNNS
+882 
-891 AISFNKTKFNQG
+891 
-903 TYNFTNSANLS
+903 
-914 FNNSNFNQSTYNF
+914 
-927 NSLQS
+927 
-932 TFNNSTFN
+932 
-940 QGTYNFT
+940 
-947 DNTSF
+947 
-952 NNDTFNQGTYNFN
+952 
-965 TSKVSFSGANTL
+965 
-977 NSSSPF
+977 
-983 ASLKGSV
+983 
-990 SFGSG
+990 
-995 AVFNLNQTLNANQ
+995 
-1008 TYDILTTNGTI
+1008 
-1019 QYGVYQSYLW
+1019 
-1029 DLINYKGDKA
+1029 
-1039 ISHVEVGNNT
+1039 
-1049 YDVTFDINGQDETLQ
+1049 
-1064 ETFSNKS
+1064 
-1071 ITTQFLGDD
+1071 
-1080 LQAKAKATYQQD
+1080 
-1092 LNNSQSALS
+1092 
-1101 NATNDNKIA
+1101 
-1110 SADTGY
+1110 
-1116 TNNQNTTIKQDAQ
+1116 
-1129 NLEHT
+1129 
-1134 SQQIAKDEQ
+1134 
-1143 ALQGDLNKLKQ
+1143 
-1154 LANSSFNEQ
+1154 
-1163 AFNQA
+1163 
-1168 QSKEQ
+1168 
-1173 QDEQTLQN
+1173 
-1181 EEETFSSE
+1181 
-1189 QEGLEKALANAKPAS
+1189 
-1204 PTPTPTPTPTPS
+1204 TP
-1216 PTPNPTPT
+1216 
-1224 KHTAPNKVPPTPP
+1224 PNKVPPTPP

-1245 VWNGVYWLQN
+1245 VWNGVYNLQN
-1255 QTYSQKGVY
+1255 QTYSQKGIY

-1277 ANTLSTYTANLLGRS
+1277 GNTLSTYTANLLGRS

-1324 GYIIGTFNA
+1324 GYITGTFNA

-1393 TFDATNNISVTNSS
+1393 SFDATNNISVTNSS

-1491 ATTQLLGNTSFT
+1491 ATTQLLGNTNFT

-1523 ITLGNKSQTAFK
+1523 ITLGNKSQAAFK

-1552 VLNASGASA
+1552 VLNANGASA

-1584 GATLSLNANSKLNA
+1584 GGILSLNANSKLNA

-1619 NASSLN
+1619 NTSSLN

-1630 QGASQATFGGN
+1630 QGASQANFGGN
-1641 TTIDA
+1641 TTIDT

-1677 SKALMSVS
+1677 TKALMSVS

-1743 ATYSDNNNIQTWSF
+1743 ATYSGNNNIQTWSF

-1883 KEMIET
+1883 KEMIES
-1889 NQLDNITSINEV
+1889 NQLDNITNINEV
-1901 LQLLDRIKIT
+1901 LQLLDKIKIT

-1926 DNINQTFSNG
+1926 DNINQTFNNG

-1941 ATQDHVTNSTSSIWF
+1941 ATQDNVTNSTSSIWF

-2020 ADITFQSANNLV
+2020 ADVTFQSANNLV

-2064 ANVLSQMAM
+2064 ANVLSQVAM

-2083 NFVENALIPLSKEL
+2083 NFVENALSPLSKEL
-2097 PSSLQNETL
+2097 PTSLQNETL

-2173 MDASELSSIL
+2173 IDASELSSIL

-2198 KDIGVVANDLLDEF
+2198 KDIGVVANDLLNEF

-2217 VKKLES
+2217 VKKLEA

-2234 ISQGGLSGIY
+2234 ISQGGLSGVY

-2250 VLPPSLQNA
+2250 VLPLSLQNA

-2334 SNGVSNINITTLNA
+2334 SNGVSNINITILNA

-2396 VRANNFT
+2396 VHANNFT
-2403 FLGVIASNGAID
+2403 FLGTIASNGAID

-2441 TIANA
+2441 TITNA

-2454 ANINGDFTLNQQATL
+2454 ANINGNFTLNQQATL

-2488 VFNLSHSVS
+2488 VFNLSHSAS
-2497 HAIINAQGIATIM
+2497 HAIINAQGNATIM
-2510 TNYNNPL
+2510 ANNNNPL

-2524 KETGAYT
+2524 KETGTYT

-2554 NYLKLYTLINI
+2554 NYLKLYTLIDI
-2565 NGKHMVMTDNG
+2565 NGKRMVMTDNG
-2576 LTYNGQAVSIKD
+2576 LTYNDQAVSIKD

-2616 SNAPI
+2616 SNDPI

-2626 PTLKQYIAQIQGIQ
+2626 PTLKQYIAQIQGVQ
-2640 GVDSIE
+2640 GVDSID
-2646 QAGGT
+2646 QAGGI

-2696 ANPNFKN
+2696 ANPDFKN

-2732 ADFHERLEA
+2732 TDFHERLEA

-2793 VGYDRFIKGVIVGG
+2793 IGYDRFIKGVIVGG

-2866 IINQSYRYNTW
+2866 IINQSYKYNTW

-2905 YYYIGMSGL
+2905 YYYIGLSGL

>member
-1 MAFKKAGLISK
+1 M
-12 FISKGSFKLNKI
+12 
-24 SKKIFKLNPILKREK
+24 
-39 PLKRHKKTKSIKK
+39 
-52 PFNKN
+52 
-57 KSFLKASVLLIGAL
+57 IGAL
-71 GGLPHLRASECRYWS
+71 GGLSHLEASECRYWS

-108 LFSST
+108 LFSSA

-127 SAGGASFTQKFNNGT
+127 SAGGASFTQKFNGGT
-142 LNVGGNIR
+142 LDIGGNIR
-150 FGGTGV
+150 FGGTGI
-156 NGVNVGYITGTYDA
+156 NGGDVGYITGTYDA
-170 QTINFNSSRIT
+170 QTINFNSSHLT
-181 TGNSLSDGG
+181 TGNSYADGG

-198 TNRITINQAS
+198 TNNLTINQAS
-208 FDNSDAGAQHSYM
+208 FDNSDAGTQKSYM
-221 NFKGSNINVSGSSF
+221 NFKGSNIKVSGSSF
-235 TDDTNGGFSFSGNNN
+235 KDDTDGGFSFSGNNN
-250 NSAISFNKTKFN
+250 NSVISFNQTSFN
-262 QGTYNFTNS
+262 QGTYNFSNS
-271 ANLSFNNSN
+271 ASSSFDNSSFN
-280 FNQSTY
+280 QGTY
-286 NFNSLQS
+286 HFNSAQS
-293 TFNNS
+293 TFENS
-298 TFNQG
+298 NFNQG
-303 TYNFTDN
+303 TYNFNDN

-318 NQGTYNFNT
+318 NQGSYSFNT

-346 LKGSVSFGSG
+346 LKGSVSFNSN
-356 AVFNLN
+356 AIFNLN
-362 QTLNANQTYDILTTN
+362 QTLNNNQTYDILTTN
-377 GTIQYGVYQSYLWDL
+377 GAIQYGVYQSYLWDL

-416 INGQDETLQETFS
+416 INGQDETLQETF
-429 NKSITTQFL
+429 NKQSIITQFL
-438 GDDLQAKAKAT
+438 GDDLQQQAQKT
-449 YQQDLN
+449 YQEDVANSQNALN
-455 NSQSALSNATN
+455 NVTS
-466 DNKIASADTGYT
+466 DNTIASNDTSYT
-478 NNQNTT
+478 QSKNTT
-484 IKQDAQNLEHTSQQ
+484 IAKDAQGLENTNQQ
-498 IAKDEQALQGD
+498 IAQDEQALEKD
-509 LNKLK
+509 LAQIK
-514 QLANSSFNEQAFNQ
+514 QLANS
-528 AQSKEQQDEQTLQ
+528 T
-541 NEENTFSSEQ
+541 
-551 EGLEKALANAK
+551 
-562 EQQEQQQ
+562 
-569 AQATYQQD
+569 
-577 LNNSQSALS
+577 
-586 NATNDNK
+586 
-593 IASADTDYTKNQNTA
+593 
-608 IKQDAQNLENTSQQ
+608 
-622 ITQDQK
+622 
-628 DLEQDLDKLQQL
+628 
-640 ANSKTGFNEQAFNQ
+640 TGFNEQAFNQ
-654 AQSTEQQD
+654 AQKQEQQD
-662 EQTLQNEE
+662 EQTLQNDENVFNTE
-670 ETFSSEQEGL
+670 QDSLNKAIQQAQAQKQQEQQQAQKTYQQDWSDSQSALNNAASDSKIANSDTDYTKNKNTAIATDAQNLENTNQQIAQDEQALEKDLAQIKQLANSTTGFNEQAFNQAQKQEQQDEQTLQNDENVFNTEQDSLNKAIQQAQAQKQQEQQQAQKTYQEDVANSQNALNNVTSDNTIASNDTSYTQSKNTTIAKDAQGLENTNQQIAQDEQALEKDLAQIKQLANSTTGFNEQAFNQAQKQEQQDEQTLQNDENVFNTEQDSLNKAIQQAQAQKQQEQQQAQKTYQQDWSDSQSALNNAASDSKIANSDTDYTKNKNTAIATDAQNLENTNQQIAQDEQALEKDLAQIKQLANSTTGFNEQAFNQAQKQEQQDEQTLQNDEKTFNNEQEGL
-680 EKALA
+680 KQAIA
-685 NAKHTSPTP
+685 NAKPTSPTPSPTPTP
-694 TKHTAQNNPP
+694 TKHTAPNTPP
-704 NKVSPP
+704 NQVPPTPP
-710 TQNLPTTNVW
+710 TQNPPAESVW
-720 NGVYNFQ
+720 SGVYWLQ

-733 KGIYYIDPNLSG
+733 QGVYYIDPNLSG

-755 TYGYLD
+755 TY
-761 WFTLKNKFSVNANN
+761 
-775 GTLIIG
+775 
-781 NNTESANTKGLI
+781 
-793 WIGDDKGLVYY
+793 
-804 NTGTF
+804 
-809 NAANIYL
+809 
-816 TSNLKTGNGFSG
+816 
-828 EGATLN
+828 
-834 FNATNRIT
+834 
-842 INQASFDNSDAGAQ
+842 
-856 HSYMNF
+856 
-862 KGSNINVSGSSFTD
+862 
-876 DTNGGF
+876 
-882 SFSGNNNNS
+882 
-891 AISFNKTKFNQG
+891 
-903 TYNFTNSANLS
+903 
-914 FNNSNFNQSTYNF
+914 
-927 NSLQS
+927 
-932 TFNNSTFN
+932 
-940 QGTYNFT
+940 
-947 DNTSF
+947 
-952 NNDTFNQGTYNFN
+952 
-965 TSKVSFSGANTL
+965 
-977 NSSSPF
+977 
-983 ASLKGSV
+983 
-990 SFGSG
+990 
-995 AVFNLNQTLNANQ
+995 
-1008 TYDILTTNGTI
+1008 
-1019 QYGVYQSYLW
+1019 
-1029 DLINYKGDKA
+1029 
-1039 ISHVEVGNNT
+1039 
-1049 YDVTFDINGQDETLQ
+1049 
-1064 ETFSNKS
+1064 
-1071 ITTQFLGDD
+1071 
-1080 LQAKAKATYQQD
+1080 
-1092 LNNSQSALS
+1092 
-1101 NATNDNKIA
+1101 
-1110 SADTGY
+1110 
-1116 TNNQNTTIKQDAQ
+1116 
-1129 NLEHT
+1129 
-1134 SQQIAKDEQ
+1134 
-1143 ALQGDLNKLKQ
+1143 
-1154 LANSSFNEQ
+1154 
-1163 AFNQA
+1163 
-1168 QSKEQ
+1168 
-1173 QDEQTLQN
+1173 
-1181 EEETFSSE
+1181 
-1189 QEGLEKALANAKPAS
+1189 
-1204 PTPTPTPTPTPS
+1204 
-1216 PTPNPTPT
+1216 
-1224 KHTAPNKVPPTPP
+1224 
-1237 TQNLPTTN
+1237 
-1245 VWNGVYWLQN
+1245 
-1255 QTYSQKGVY
+1255 
-1264 YIDPNLSGQSGQS
+1264 
-1277 ANTLSTYTANLLGRS
+1277 TANLFGRS

-1324 GYIIGTFNA
+1324 GYITGTFSA

-1348 SGSDGGG
+1348 SNSDGGG

-1393 TFDATNNISVTNSS
+1393 AFDALNNISVTDSS
-1407 FSDMTWGKFSFNA
+1407 FSDMTWGKFSFTA

-1443 ANAANSLSFN
+1443 TNAANSLSFV
-1453 NSRLNGGAVYNLWA
+1453 NSRLNGGAVYNLQA

-1523 ITLGNKSQTAFK
+1523 ITLGNKSQAAFK
-1535 NSLTLDNNSNLS
+1535 NSLTLDNDSNLS

-1552 VLNASGASA
+1552 VLNANGASA

-1577 FNSLFFN
+1577 FKSLFFN
-1584 GATLSLNANSKLNA
+1584 GGILSLNANSKLNA

-1605 NTTINLDDSVLSVS
+1605 NTTINLDDSILSAS
-1619 NASSLN
+1619 NTSSLN

-1630 QGASQATFGGN
+1630 QGASQANFGGN
-1641 TTIDA
+1641 TTIDT

-1677 SKALMSVS
+1677 TKALMSVS

-1812 YDYSDNQAGTY
+1812 YDYSSNQAGTY

-1856 LNIYNKGFSSGNL
+1856 LNIYNKGFSSENL

-1883 KEMIET
+1883 KEMIES
-1889 NQLDNITSINEV
+1889 NQLDNITNINEV
-1901 LQLLDRIKIT
+1901 LQLLDKIKIT
-1911 PAQKQALLETINHLT
+1911 QAQKQALLETINHLT
-1926 DNINQTFSNG
+1926 DNINQTFNNG
-1936 NLVIG
+1936 NLIIG
-1941 ATQDHVTNSTSSIWF
+1941 ATQDNVTNSTSSIWF

-2020 ADITFQSANNLV
+2020 ADVTFQSANNLV

-2049 LGQEGI
+2049 LGQKGI
-2055 DKIFNQGNL
+2055 NEIFNQGNL
-2064 ANVLSQMAM
+2064 ANVLSQVAM

-2083 NFVENALIPLSKEL
+2083 NFVENALSPLSKEL
-2097 PSSLQNETL
+2097 PASLQNETL
-2106 GQLIGQNNLDNLLNN
+2106 GQLIGQNNLDDLLNN

-2183 SVILKDITN
+2183 GVILKDITN

-2198 KDIGVVANDLLDEF
+2198 KDIGVVANDLLNEF

-2234 ISQGGLSGIY
+2234 ISQGGLSGVY

-2348 TNGLSLNAGLNNVS
+2348 TNGLSLNADLNNVS
-2362 VQKGEICINL
+2362 VQKGEICVNL

-2403 FLGVIASNGAID
+2403 FLGAITSNGVID

-2441 TIANA
+2441 TITNA

-2454 ANINGDFTLNQQATL
+2454 ANINGNFTLNQQATL

-2488 VFNLSHSVS
+2488 VFNISHSAS
-2497 HAIINAQGIATIM
+2497 HAIINAQGTATIM
-2510 TNYNNPL
+2510 ANNNNPL

-2524 KETGAYT
+2524 KETGTYT

-2554 NYLKLYTLINI
+2554 NYLKLYTLIDI
-2565 NGKHMVMTDNG
+2565 NGKHMVMTGNG
-2576 LTYNGQAVSIKD
+2576 LTYNEQAVNIKD
-2588 GGLIVGFKDSQNQY
+2588 GGLVVGFKDSQNQY

-2616 SNAPI
+2616 SNDPI

-2626 PTLKQYIAQIQGIQ
+2626 PTLKQYIAQIQGVQ
-2640 GVDSIE
+2640 SVDSID
-2646 QAGGT
+2646 QAGGN

-2696 ANPNFKN
+2696 ANPDFKN

-2807 YAAYGYSGFHANIT
+2807 YAAYGYSGFHGNIT

-2828 NMGVY
+2828 NVGVY

-2866 IINQSYRYNTW
+2866 IINQSYRYDTW

-2891 KDKSVIFKPQIGLA
+2891 KDKSVIFKPQVGLA
-2905 YYYIGMSGL
+2905 YYYIGLSGL

-2981 NTLSYRDGGRYNTF
+2981 NTLSYRNGGRYNTF

>member
-1 MAFKKAGLISK
+1 MAFKKARLISR
-12 FISKGSFKLNKI
+12 FVSKGSFKLNKI
-24 SKKIFKLNPILKREK
+24 SKKIFTLNRILKREK
-39 PLKRHKKTKSIKK
+39 PLKRHKETKSIKK
-52 PFNKN
+52 LSNRN

-71 GGLPHLRASECRYWS
+71 GGLSHLRANECRYWS
-86 WWSGYHD
+86 WSSWSYQD
-93 KIESGSNSPTHNSYC
+93 NIESGPNSPTHNSYC
-108 LFSST
+108 LFSSA

-127 SAGGASFTQKFNNGT
+127 SAGGASFTQTFNNGT
-142 LNVGGNIR
+142 LDIGGNIR
-150 FGGTGV
+150 FGGTGI
-156 NGVNVGYITGTYDA
+156 NGGDVGYITGTYDA
-170 QTINFNSSRIT
+170 QTMNFNSSHIT
-181 TGNSLSDGG
+181 TGNSYADGG

-198 TNRITINQAS
+198 TNNITINQAS
-208 FDNSDAGAQHSYM
+208 FDNSDAGTQHSYM
-221 NFKGSNINVSGSSF
+221 NFKGSNIKVSGSSF
-235 TDDTNGGFSFSGNNN
+235 TDDTDGGFSFSGSNN
-250 NSAISFNKTKFN
+250 NSVISFDKTSFN
-262 QGTYNFTNS
+262 QGTYNFSNS
-271 ANLSFNNSN
+271 ATLSFNNS
-280 FNQSTY
+280 S
-286 NFNSLQS
+286 
-293 TFNNS
+293 
-298 TFNQG
+298 FNQG
-303 TYNFTDN
+303 TYNFNDSV
-310 TSFNNDTF
+310 SFNNNTF
-318 NQGTYNFNT
+318 NQGAYHFNT
-327 SKVSFSGANTLN
+327 SKVSFSGINTLN
-339 SSSPFAS
+339 SSSPFAN
-346 LKGSVSFGSG
+346 LKGSVSFNSN
-356 AVFNLN
+356 AIFNLN
-362 QTLNANQTYDILTTN
+362 QTLNNNQTYDILTTN
-377 GTIQYGVYQSYLWDL
+377 GAIQYGVYQSYLWDL

-416 INGQDETLQETFS
+416 INGQDETLQETF
-429 NKSITTQFL
+429 NKQSITTQFL
-438 GDDLQAKAKAT
+438 GDNLQQEAQQT
-449 YQQDLN
+449 YQEDLT
-455 NSQSALSNATN
+455 NSQNALNGVTSDNTIASNDIGYTQSKNATVA
-466 DNKIASADTGYT
+466 K
-478 NNQNTT
+478 
-484 IKQDAQNLEHTSQQ
+484 DAQSLENTNQQ
-498 IAKDEQALQGD
+498 IQKDEQALEKD
-509 LNKLK
+509 LAQIK
-514 QLANSSFNEQAFNQ
+514 QLANSTTSFNEQAFTQ
-528 AQSKEQQDEQTLQ
+528 AQKQEQQDEQTLQ
-541 NEENTFSSEQ
+541 NDENAFNTEQ
-551 EGLEKALANAK
+551 EGLEQAIANAK
-562 EQQEQQQ
+562 P
-569 AQATYQQD
+569 
-577 LNNSQSALS
+577 
-586 NATNDNK
+586 
-593 IASADTDYTKNQNTA
+593 
-608 IKQDAQNLENTSQQ
+608 
-622 ITQDQK
+622 
-628 DLEQDLDKLQQL
+628 
-640 ANSKTGFNEQAFNQ
+640 ANPTP
-654 AQSTEQQD
+654 
-662 EQTLQNEE
+662 
-670 ETFSSEQEGL
+670 
-680 EKALA
+680 
-685 NAKHTSPTP
+685 SPTPSP
-694 TKHTAQNNPP
+694 TKHTGPNTPP
-704 NKVSPP
+704 SQVPPTP
-710 TQNLPTTNVW
+710 TQNPPAESVW
-720 NGVYNFQ
+720 SGVYWLQ
-727 NQTYSK
+727 NKTYSK
-733 KGIYYIDPNLSG
+733 QGIYYIEPNLSG
-745 QSGQSGNTLS
+745 QSGQSG
-755 TYGYLD
+755 
-761 WFTLKNKFSVNANN
+761 
-775 GTLIIG
+775 
-781 NNTESANTKGLI
+781 
-793 WIGDDKGLVYY
+793 
-804 NTGTF
+804 
-809 NAANIYL
+809 
-816 TSNLKTGNGFSG
+816 
-828 EGATLN
+828 
-834 FNATNRIT
+834 
-842 INQASFDNSDAGAQ
+842 
-856 HSYMNF
+856 
-862 KGSNINVSGSSFTD
+862 
-876 DTNGGF
+876 
-882 SFSGNNNNS
+882 
-891 AISFNKTKFNQG
+891 
-903 TYNFTNSANLS
+903 
-914 FNNSNFNQSTYNF
+914 
-927 NSLQS
+927 
-932 TFNNSTFN
+932 
-940 QGTYNFT
+940 
-947 DNTSF
+947 
-952 NNDTFNQGTYNFN
+952 
-965 TSKVSFSGANTL
+965 
-977 NSSSPF
+977 
-983 ASLKGSV
+983 
-990 SFGSG
+990 
-995 AVFNLNQTLNANQ
+995 
-1008 TYDILTTNGTI
+1008 
-1019 QYGVYQSYLW
+1019 
-1029 DLINYKGDKA
+1029 
-1039 ISHVEVGNNT
+1039 
-1049 YDVTFDINGQDETLQ
+1049 
-1064 ETFSNKS
+1064 
-1071 ITTQFLGDD
+1071 
-1080 LQAKAKATYQQD
+1080 
-1092 LNNSQSALS
+1092 
-1101 NATNDNKIA
+1101 
-1110 SADTGY
+1110 
-1116 TNNQNTTIKQDAQ
+1116 
-1129 NLEHT
+1129 
-1134 SQQIAKDEQ
+1134 
-1143 ALQGDLNKLKQ
+1143 
-1154 LANSSFNEQ
+1154 
-1163 AFNQA
+1163 
-1168 QSKEQ
+1168 
-1173 QDEQTLQN
+1173 
-1181 EEETFSSE
+1181 
-1189 QEGLEKALANAKPAS
+1189 
-1204 PTPTPTPTPTPS
+1204 
-1216 PTPNPTPT
+1216 
-1224 KHTAPNKVPPTPP
+1224 
-1237 TQNLPTTN
+1237 
-1245 VWNGVYWLQN
+1245 
-1255 QTYSQKGVY
+1255 
-1264 YIDPNLSGQSGQS
+1264 
-1277 ANTLSTYTANLLGRS
+1277 NTLSTYTANLLGRS
-1292 FGVNIQN
+1292 FGVNANN
-1299 GTLIIGNNTESVNDN
+1299 GTLIIGNNTENMNDN

-1324 GYIIGTFNA
+1324 GYITGTFSA

-1374 DAETVTKMI
+1374 NAETVTKMI
-1383 QTGASQHSYA
+1383 QTGASQHSYT
-1393 TFDATNNISVTNSS
+1393 TFDATNNISVTDSN

-1437 GSSVIS
+1437 GSSTIS
-1443 ANAANSLSFN
+1443 ANASNSLSFID
-1453 NSRLNGGAVYNLWA
+1453 SRLNGGAIYNLQA

-1523 ITLGNKSQTAFK
+1523 ITLGNKSQAAFK

-1552 VLNASGASA
+1552 VLNANGTSA
-1561 FNNQASLNIYN
+1561 FNNQANLNIYN
-1572 GSQAT
+1572 GSQAA

-1584 GATLSLNANSKLNA
+1584 GGTLSLNASSKLSA
-1598 SSASFSN
+1598 SNASFSN
-1605 NTTINLDDSVLSVS
+1605 NTTINLDDSVLSA
-1619 NASSLN
+1619 NNTSSLN

-1630 QGASQATFGGN
+1630 QGTSQADFGGN
-1641 TTIDA
+1641 TTIDT

-1652 SASSLSFNN
+1652 SASSLNFNN

-1677 SKALMSVS
+1677 TKALMSIS

-1799 NYQASKQNPTGYS
+1799 NYQVSKQNPTGYS

-1842 TPGTYSPFNQPLNS
+1842 APGTYSPFNQPLSS
-1856 LNIYNKGFSSGNL
+1856 LNIYNKGFSSENL

-1883 KEMIET
+1883 KEMIES
-1889 NQLDNITSINEV
+1889 NQLDNITNINEV
-1901 LQLLDRIKIT
+1901 LQLLDKIKIT
-1911 PAQKQALLETINHLT
+1911 QAQKQALLDTINHLT
-1926 DNINQTFSNG
+1926 DNINQTFNNG

-1941 ATQDHVTNSTSSIWF
+1941 ATQDNVTNSTSSIWF

-2002 IYITGTLGSGNAF
+2002 IYITGTIGSGNAF

-2020 ADITFQSANNLV
+2020 ADVTFQSANNLV

-2064 ANVLSQMAM
+2064 ANVLSQVAM

-2083 NFVENALIPLSKEL
+2083 NFIENALSPLSKEL
-2097 PSSLQNETL
+2097 PASLQDETL
-2106 GQLIGQNNLDNLLNN
+2106 GQLIGQNNLDDLLNN
-2121 SGVMNAIQNIIS
+2121 SGVMNEIQNIIS
-2133 KKLSIF
+2133 QKLSIF

-2173 MDASELSSIL
+2173 IDASEISSIL

-2198 KDIGVVANDLLDEF
+2198 KDIGVVANDLLNEF

-2223 QGLVSNIINNI
+2223 QGLVSNIINSI
-2234 ISQGGLSGIY
+2234 ISQGGLSGVY
-2244 NQGLGS
+2244 DQGLGS

-2282 FNFLSNGY
+2282 FNFLSDGY

-2372 ANCPTTKNSSST
+2372 ANCPTTKNSSSA

-2403 FLGVIASNGAID
+2403 FLGAITSNGAID
-2415 LSQVK
+2415 LSQVT

-2441 TIANA
+2441 TITNA

-2454 ANINGDFTLNQQATL
+2454 ANINGNFTLNQQATL
-2469 STNAS
+2469 STNAN

-2488 VFNLSHSVS
+2488 VFNISHSAS
-2497 HAIINAQGIATIM
+2497 HAIINAQGAATIM
-2510 TNYNNPL
+2510 TNNNNPL
-2517 IQFNTSS
+2517 IQFNASS
-2524 KETGAYT
+2524 KEVGTYT

-2542 YNDQITGGSSLD
+2542 YNNQITGGSSLD
-2554 NYLKLYTLINI
+2554 NYLKLYTLIDI

-2576 LTYNGQAVSIKD
+2576 LTYNGQAVSVKD
-2588 GGLIVGFKDSQNQY
+2588 GGLVVGFKDSQNQY

-2616 SNAPI
+2616 SNDPI

-2626 PTLKQYIAQIQGIQ
+2626 PTLKQYIAQIQGVQ
-2640 GVDSIE
+2640 SVDSID
-2646 QAGGT
+2646 QAGGN

-2677 STKDLTTIA
+2677 SVKDLTTIA

-2723 LSDTSTFAS
+2723 LSDTSTFARS
-2732 ADFHERLEA
+2732 DFLERLEA

-2807 YAAYGYSGFHANIT
+2807 YAAYGYSGFHGNIT

-2855 TFINSYDPLLS
+2855 TFINSYDPLPS
-2866 IINQSYRYNTW
+2866 IINQSYRYDTW

-2891 KDKSVIFKPQIGLA
+2891 KDKSVIFKPQVGLS
-2905 YYYIGMSGL
+2905 YYYIGLSGL

>member
-1 MAFKKAGLISK
+1 MAFKKARLISR

-24 SKKIFKLNPILKREK
+24 SKKIFTLNQILKREK
-39 PLKRHKKTKSIKK
+39 PLKCHKKALKPIKK
-52 PFNKN
+52 LSNRN

-71 GGLPHLRASECRYWS
+71 GGLSHLRANECRYWS
-86 WWSGYHD
+86 WSSWSYQD
-93 KIESGSNSPTHNSYC
+93 NIESGPNSPTHNSYC

-142 LNVGGNIR
+142 LDIEGNIR
-150 FGGTGV
+150 FGGTGI
-156 NGVNVGYITGTYDA
+156 NGGDVGYITGTYDA
-170 QTINFNSSRIT
+170 QTINFNSSHLT
-181 TGNSLSDGG
+181 TGNSYSDGG

-198 TNRITINQAS
+198 TNNLTINQAS
-208 FDNSDAGAQHSYM
+208 FDNSHAGTQHSYM
-221 NFKGSNINVSGSSF
+221 NFKGSNIKVSGSSF
-235 TDDTNGGFSFSGNNN
+235 KDDTDGGFNFSGSNN
-250 NSAISFNKTKFN
+250 NSTISFNQTSFNQGTYHFSNSASSSFDNSSFNQGSYHFNSVQSTFENSNFN
-262 QGTYNFTNS
+262 QGTYNFNDNT
-271 ANLSFNNSN
+271 SFNND
-280 FNQSTY
+280 
-286 NFNSLQS
+286 
-293 TFNNS
+293 

-303 TYNFTDN
+303 TYNFNDN

-327 SKVSFSGANTLN
+327 SKVSFSGINTLN

-346 LKGSVSFGSG
+346 LKGSVSFNSG
-356 AVFNLN
+356 AIFNLN
-362 QTLNANQTYDILTTN
+362 QTLNNNQTYDILTTN
-377 GTIQYGVYQSYLWDL
+377 GAIQYGVYQSYLWDL

-416 INGQDETLQETFS
+416 INGQDETLQETF
-429 NKSITTQFL
+429 NNQSIITQFL
-438 GDDLQAKAKAT
+438 GDDLQQQAQQT
-449 YQQDLN
+449 YQEDVTNSQTALN
-455 NSQSALSNATN
+455 NATS
-466 DNKIASADTGYT
+466 DNKIASNDTSYT
-478 NNQNTT
+478 QSKNTT
-484 IKQDAQNLEHTSQQ
+484 VAKDAQNLENTNQQ
-498 IAKDEQALQGD
+498 IAQDEQALQGD
-509 LNKLK
+509 LDKLQ
-514 QLANSSFNEQAFNQ
+514 QLTNSKTGFNEQAFNT
-528 AQSKEQQDEQTLQ
+528 AQKQEQQDEQTLQ
-541 NEENTFSSEQ
+541 NEEKTFNAEQ
-551 EGLEKALANAK
+551 DSLNKAIQQVQAQQQK
-562 EQQEQQQ
+562 QEQQQ
-569 AQATYQQD
+569 AQQTYQEDVTNSQTA
-577 LNNSQSALS
+577 LNN
-586 NATNDNK
+586 ATSDNK
-593 IASADTDYTKNQNTA
+593 IASNDTSYTQSKNTTVA
-608 IKQDAQNLENTSQQ
+608 KDAQNLENTNQQ
-622 ITQDQK
+622 IAQD
-628 DLEQDLDKLQQL
+628 EQALQGDLDKLQQL
-640 ANSKTGFNEQAFNQ
+640 TNSKTGFNEQAFNT
-654 AQSTEQQD
+654 AQKQEQQD

-670 ETFSSEQEGL
+670 KTFNAEQEGL
-680 EKALA
+680 KQAMA
-685 NAKHTSPTP
+685 NAKPTSPTPSP
-694 TKHTAQNNPP
+694 TKHTAPNTPP
-704 NKVSPP
+704 NQVPPTPP
-710 TQNLPTTNVW
+710 TQNPPAESVW
-720 NGVYNFQ
+720 SGVYWLQ
-727 NQTYSK
+727 NKTYSN

-755 TYGYLD
+755 TY
-761 WFTLKNKFSVNANN
+761 
-775 GTLIIG
+775 
-781 NNTESANTKGLI
+781 
-793 WIGDDKGLVYY
+793 
-804 NTGTF
+804 
-809 NAANIYL
+809 
-816 TSNLKTGNGFSG
+816 
-828 EGATLN
+828 
-834 FNATNRIT
+834 
-842 INQASFDNSDAGAQ
+842 
-856 HSYMNF
+856 
-862 KGSNINVSGSSFTD
+862 
-876 DTNGGF
+876 
-882 SFSGNNNNS
+882 
-891 AISFNKTKFNQG
+891 
-903 TYNFTNSANLS
+903 
-914 FNNSNFNQSTYNF
+914 
-927 NSLQS
+927 
-932 TFNNSTFN
+932 
-940 QGTYNFT
+940 
-947 DNTSF
+947 
-952 NNDTFNQGTYNFN
+952 
-965 TSKVSFSGANTL
+965 
-977 NSSSPF
+977 
-983 ASLKGSV
+983 
-990 SFGSG
+990 
-995 AVFNLNQTLNANQ
+995 
-1008 TYDILTTNGTI
+1008 
-1019 QYGVYQSYLW
+1019 
-1029 DLINYKGDKA
+1029 
-1039 ISHVEVGNNT
+1039 
-1049 YDVTFDINGQDETLQ
+1049 
-1064 ETFSNKS
+1064 
-1071 ITTQFLGDD
+1071 
-1080 LQAKAKATYQQD
+1080 
-1092 LNNSQSALS
+1092 
-1101 NATNDNKIA
+1101 
-1110 SADTGY
+1110 
-1116 TNNQNTTIKQDAQ
+1116 
-1129 NLEHT
+1129 
-1134 SQQIAKDEQ
+1134 
-1143 ALQGDLNKLKQ
+1143 
-1154 LANSSFNEQ
+1154 
-1163 AFNQA
+1163 
-1168 QSKEQ
+1168 
-1173 QDEQTLQN
+1173 
-1181 EEETFSSE
+1181 
-1189 QEGLEKALANAKPAS
+1189 
-1204 PTPTPTPTPTPS
+1204 
-1216 PTPNPTPT
+1216 
-1224 KHTAPNKVPPTPP
+1224 
-1237 TQNLPTTN
+1237 
-1245 VWNGVYWLQN
+1245 
-1255 QTYSQKGVY
+1255 
-1264 YIDPNLSGQSGQS
+1264 
-1277 ANTLSTYTANLLGRS
+1277 TANLFGRS

-1299 GTLIIGNNTESVNDN
+1299 GTLIIGNDTESVNDN

-1324 GYIIGTFNA
+1324 GYITGTFNA

-1348 SGSDGGG
+1348 SNSDGGG

-1393 TFDATNNISVTNSS
+1393 AFDALNNISVTNSS
-1407 FSDMTWGKFSFNA
+1407 FSDMTWGKFSFTA

-1437 GSSVIS
+1437 GSSTIS
-1443 ANAANSLSFN
+1443 ANASNSLSFI
-1453 NSRLNGGAVYNLWA
+1453 NSRLNGGAVYNLQA

-1480 VLYSRGTSNFN
+1480 VLYSRGTSNFD
-1491 ATTQLLGNTSFT
+1491 ATTQLLGNTNFT

-1523 ITLGNKSQTAFK
+1523 ITLGNKSQADFK

-1552 VLNASGASA
+1552 VLNASGTST

-1572 GSQAT
+1572 GSQAA

-1584 GATLSLNANSKLNA
+1584 GGTLSLNASSKLNA
-1598 SSASFSN
+1598 SSTSFSN
-1605 NTTINLDDSVLSVS
+1605 NTTINLDDSVLSAS
-1619 NASSLN
+1619 NTSSLN

-1630 QGASQATFGGN
+1630 QGASQADFGGN
-1641 TTIDA
+1641 TTIDT

-1652 SASSLSFNN
+1652 SASSLNFNN

-1677 SKALMSVS
+1677 TKALMSVS

-1691 NNGDINLSDINIFDN
+1691 SNGDINLSDINIFDN

-1823 YLTSNIKGLFT
+1823 YLTSSIKGLFT
-1834 PKGSQTPQ
+1834 PKDSQTPQ
-1842 TPGTYSPFNQPLNS
+1842 APGTYSPFNQPLNS
-1856 LNIYNKGFSSGNL
+1856 LNIYNKGFSSENL

-1883 KEMIET
+1883 KEMIES
-1889 NQLDNITSINEV
+1889 NQLDNITNINEV
-1901 LQLLDRIKIT
+1901 LQLLDKIKIT
-1911 PAQKQALLETINHLT
+1911 QAQKQALLETINHLT
-1926 DNINQTFSNG
+1926 DNINQTFNNG
-1936 NLVIG
+1936 NLIIG
-1941 ATQDHVTNSTSSIWF
+1941 ATQDNVTNSTSSIWF

-2002 IYITGTLGSGNAF
+2002 IYITGTIGSGNAF

-2020 ADITFQSANNLV
+2020 ADVTFQSANNLV

-2049 LGQEGI
+2049 LGQKGI

-2064 ANVLSQMAM
+2064 ANVLSQVAM

-2083 NFVENALIPLSKEL
+2083 NFVENALSPLSKEL
-2097 PSSLQNETL
+2097 PASLQNETL
-2106 GQLIGQNNLDNLLNN
+2106 GQLIGQNNLDDLLNN

-2173 MDASELSSIL
+2173 IDASELSSIL

-2192 PPTSLQ
+2192 PPASLQ
-2198 KDIGVVANDLLDEF
+2198 KDIGVVANDLLNEF

-2234 ISQGGLSGIY
+2234 ISQGGLSGVY

-2334 SNGVSNINITTLNA
+2334 SNDVSNINITTLNA

-2362 VQKGEICINL
+2362 VQKGEICVNL
-2372 ANCPTTKNSSST
+2372 ASCPTTKNSSST

-2396 VRANNFT
+2396 VRSNNFT
-2403 FLGVIASNGAID
+2403 FLGAITSNGAID
-2415 LSQVK
+2415 LSQVT

-2441 TIANA
+2441 TITNA

-2454 ANINGDFTLNQQATL
+2454 ANINGNFTLNQQATL

-2474 GLNVMGN
+2474 GLNVMGD

-2497 HAIINAQGIATIM
+2497 HAIINAQGSATIM
-2510 TNYNNPL
+2510 ANNNNPL

-2524 KETGAYT
+2524 KEAGIYT

-2554 NYLKLYTLINI
+2554 NYLKLYTLIDI
-2565 NGKHMVMTDNG
+2565 NGKHMVMSDNG
-2576 LTYNGQAVSIKD
+2576 LTYNGQAVNIKD
-2588 GGLIVGFKDSQNQY
+2588 GGLVVGFKDSQNQY

-2616 SNAPI
+2616 SSDPI

-2626 PTLKQYIAQIQGIQ
+2626 PTLKQYIAQIQGVQ
-2640 GVDSIE
+2640 SVDSID
-2646 QAGGT
+2646 QAGGN
-2651 QAINWLNKIF
+2651 QAIDWLNKIF

-2677 STKDLTTIA
+2677 SVKDLTTIA

-2696 ANPNFKN
+2696 ANPDFKD

-2723 LSDTSTFAS
+2723 LSDTSTFARS
-2732 ADFHERLEA
+2732 DFLERLEA

-2807 YAAYGYSGFHANIT
+2807 YAAYGYSGFHGNIT

-2828 NMGVY
+2828 NIGVY

-2866 IINQSYRYNTW
+2866 IINQSYRYDTW

-2891 KDKSVIFKPQIGLA
+2891 KDKSVIFKPQVGLA
-2905 YYYIGMSGL
+2905 YYYIGLSGL

>member
-1 MAFKKAGLISK
+1 MAFKKARLISR

-24 SKKIFKLNPILKREK
+24 SKKFFKLNQILKREK
-39 PLKRHKKTKSIKK
+39 PLKCHKKTKSIKK
-52 PFNKN
+52 LSNRN
-57 KSFLKASVLLIGAL
+57 KSFLKVSVLLIGAL
-71 GGLPHLRASECRYWS
+71 GGLSHLRANECRYWS
-86 WWSGYHD
+86 WSSWSYQD
-93 KIESGSNSPTHNSYC
+93 NIESGPNSPTHNSYC
-108 LFSST
+108 LFSSA

-142 LNVGGNIR
+142 LDIGGNIR
-150 FGGTGV
+150 FGGTGI
-156 NGVNVGYITGTYDA
+156 NGGDVGYITGAYDA
-170 QTINFNSSRIT
+170 QTMNFNSSHIT
-181 TGNSLSDGG
+181 TGNSYADGG

-198 TNRITINQAS
+198 ANNITINQAS
-208 FDNSDAGAQHSYM
+208 FDNSDAGTQHSYM
-221 NFKGSNINVSGSSF
+221 NFKGSNIKVSGSSF
-235 TDDTNGGFSFSGNNN
+235 KDDTNGGFNFSGNSN
-250 NSAISFNKTKFN
+250 NSTISFNQTNFSQGTYNFSNSASSSFGNSSFNQGTYHFNSAQSTFNNSNFN
-262 QGTYNFTNS
+262 QGTYNF
-271 ANLSFNNSN
+271 NNN
-280 FNQSTY
+280 A
-286 NFNSLQS
+286 
-293 TFNNS
+293 
-298 TFNQG
+298 
-303 TYNFTDN
+303 
-310 TSFNNDTF
+310 SFNNDTF
-318 NQGTYNFNT
+318 NQGTYSFNT
-327 SKVSFSGANTLN
+327 SKVSFSGINTLN

-346 LKGSVSFGSG
+346 LKGSVSFGSD

-362 QTLNANQTYDILTTN
+362 QTLNSNQTYDILTTN
-377 GTIQYGVYQSYLWDL
+377 GAIQYGVYQSYLWDL

-416 INGQDETLQETFS
+416 INGQDETLQETF
-429 NKSITTQFL
+429 NNQSIITQFL
-438 GDDLQAKAKAT
+438 GDDLQQQAQKT
-449 YQQDLN
+449 YQEDLTHSQNALN
-455 NSQSALSNATN
+455 NAAS
-466 DNKIASADTGYT
+466 DNKIASNDTSYT
-478 NNQNTT
+478 QSKNTT
-484 IKQDAQNLEHTSQQ
+484 IAKDAQGLENTNQKIQQ
-498 IAKDEQALQGD
+498 DEQALEKD
-509 LNKLK
+509 LAQIK
-514 QLANSSFNEQAFNQ
+514 QLANSTTGFSEQAFNQ

-541 NEENTFSSEQ
+541 NDENAFNTEQ
-551 EGLEKALANAK
+551 EGLKQAIRQAQAQQQK
-562 EQQEQQQ
+562 QEQQQ
-569 AQATYQQD
+569 AQQTYQEDLTHSQNA
-577 LNNSQSALS
+577 LNNVTSDNTIANNDTSYTQSK
-586 NATNDNK
+586 NPT
-593 IASADTDYTKNQNTA
+593 IAK
-608 IKQDAQNLENTSQQ
+608 DAQNLENTNQKIQQ
-622 ITQDQK
+622 DEQALEK
-628 DLEQDLDKLQQL
+628 DLAQIKQL
-640 ANSKTGFNEQAFNQ
+640 ANSTTGFSEQAFNQ
-654 AQSTEQQD
+654 
-662 EQTLQNEE
+662 
-670 ETFSSEQEGL
+670 
-680 EKALA
+680 
-685 NAKHTSPTP
+685 
-694 TKHTAQNNPP
+694 
-704 NKVSPP
+704 V
-710 TQNLPTTNVW
+710 
-720 NGVYNFQ
+720 
-727 NQTYSK
+727 
-733 KGIYYIDPNLSG
+733 
-745 QSGQSGNTLS
+745 
-755 TYGYLD
+755 
-761 WFTLKNKFSVNANN
+761 
-775 GTLIIG
+775 
-781 NNTESANTKGLI
+781 
-793 WIGDDKGLVYY
+793 
-804 NTGTF
+804 
-809 NAANIYL
+809 
-816 TSNLKTGNGFSG
+816 
-828 EGATLN
+828 
-834 FNATNRIT
+834 
-842 INQASFDNSDAGAQ
+842 
-856 HSYMNF
+856 
-862 KGSNINVSGSSFTD
+862 
-876 DTNGGF
+876 
-882 SFSGNNNNS
+882 
-891 AISFNKTKFNQG
+891 
-903 TYNFTNSANLS
+903 
-914 FNNSNFNQSTYNF
+914 
-927 NSLQS
+927 
-932 TFNNSTFN
+932 
-940 QGTYNFT
+940 
-947 DNTSF
+947 
-952 NNDTFNQGTYNFN
+952 
-965 TSKVSFSGANTL
+965 
-977 NSSSPF
+977 
-983 ASLKGSV
+983 
-990 SFGSG
+990 
-995 AVFNLNQTLNANQ
+995 
-1008 TYDILTTNGTI
+1008 
-1019 QYGVYQSYLW
+1019 
-1029 DLINYKGDKA
+1029 
-1039 ISHVEVGNNT
+1039 
-1049 YDVTFDINGQDETLQ
+1049 
-1064 ETFSNKS
+1064 
-1071 ITTQFLGDD
+1071 
-1080 LQAKAKATYQQD
+1080 
-1092 LNNSQSALS
+1092 
-1101 NATNDNKIA
+1101 
-1110 SADTGY
+1110 
-1116 TNNQNTTIKQDAQ
+1116 
-1129 NLEHT
+1129 
-1134 SQQIAKDEQ
+1134 
-1143 ALQGDLNKLKQ
+1143 
-1154 LANSSFNEQ
+1154 
-1163 AFNQA
+1163 

-1181 EEETFSSE
+1181 DENAFNTE
-1189 QEGLEKALANAKPAS
+1189 QEGLEQAIANAKPTS
-1204 PTPTPTPTPTPS
+1204 PT
-1216 PTPNPTPT
+1216 PTPT
-1224 KHTAPNKVPPTPP
+1224 KHTAPNTPPNKVPPTPP

-1255 QTYSQKGVY
+1255 QTYSNKGVY

-1277 ANTLSTYTANLLGRS
+1277 GNTLSTYTANLFGRS

-1324 GYIIGTFNA
+1324 GYITGTFDA

-1348 SGSDGGG
+1348 SNSDGGG

-1393 TFDATNNISVTNSS
+1393 AFDALNNISVTNSS
-1407 FSDMTWGKFSFNA
+1407 FSDMTWGKFSFSA

-1443 ANAANSLSFN
+1443 ANAANSLSFI
-1453 NSRLNGGAVYNLWA
+1453 NSRLNGGAIYNLQA
-1467 NSLIFN
+1467 SSLIFN

-1491 ATTQLLGNTSFT
+1491 ATTQLLGNTNFT

-1523 ITLGNKSQTAFK
+1523 ITLGNKSQAAFK

-1552 VLNASGASA
+1552 VLNANGASA

-1577 FNSLFFN
+1577 FSSLFFN
-1584 GATLSLNANSKLNA
+1584 GGTLSLNASSKLNA
-1598 SSASFSN
+1598 SNASFSN
-1605 NTTINLDDSVLSVS
+1605 NTTINLDDSVLSAS
-1619 NASSLN
+1619 NTSSLN

-1630 QGASQATFGGN
+1630 QGASQADFGGN
-1641 TTIDA
+1641 TTIDT

-1677 SKALMSVS
+1677 TKALMSVS

-1823 YLTSNIKGLFT
+1823 YLTSNIKGLFI

-1842 TPGTYSPFNQPLNS
+1842 APGTYSPFNQPLNS
-1856 LNIYNKGFSSGNL
+1856 LNIYNKGFSSENL
-1869 KTLLGILSQNSATL
+1869 KTLLGILSQNSAAL
-1883 KEMIET
+1883 KEMIES
-1889 NQLDNITSINEV
+1889 NQLDNITNINEV
-1901 LQLLDRIKIT
+1901 LQLLDKIKIT
-1911 PAQKQALLETINHLT
+1911 QTQKQALLETINHLT
-1926 DNINQTFSNG
+1926 DNINQTFNNG
-1936 NLVIG
+1936 NLIIG
-1941 ATQDHVTNSTSSIWF
+1941 ATQDNVTNSTSSIWF

-2002 IYITGTLGSGNAF
+2002 IYITGTIGSGNAF

-2020 ADITFQSANNLV
+2020 ADVTFQSANNLV

-2037 IEAQATDNIFNL
+2037 IEAQTTDNIFNL
-2049 LGQEGI
+2049 LGQKGI

-2064 ANVLSQMAM
+2064 ANVLSQVAM

-2083 NFVENALIPLSKEL
+2083 NFIENALSPLSKEL
-2097 PSSLQNETL
+2097 PASLQDETL
-2106 GQLIGQNNLDNLLNN
+2106 GQLIGQNNLDDLLNN

-2173 MDASELSSIL
+2173 IDASELSSIL
-2183 SVILKDITN
+2183 GVVLKDITT

-2198 KDIGVVANDLLDEF
+2198 KDIGVVANDLLNEF
-2212 LGQDV
+2212 LGQNV

-2234 ISQGGLSGIY
+2234 ISQGGLSGVY

-2290 VFVNNSS
+2290 VFVNDSS

-2308 VANKSIIFNGDN
+2308 VANKSIIFNGDS

-2327 QGALIFA
+2327 QGTLIFA

-2362 VQKGEICINL
+2362 VQKGEICVNL

-2403 FLGVIASNGAID
+2403 FLGAITSNGAID
-2415 LSQVK
+2415 LSQVT

-2441 TIANA
+2441 TITNA
-2446 FNNASNST
+2446 FNNVSNST
-2454 ANINGDFTLNQQATL
+2454 ANINGNFTLNQQATL

-2488 VFNLSHSVS
+2488 VFNISHSAS
-2497 HAIINAQGIATIM
+2497 HAIINAQGNATIM
-2510 TNYNNPL
+2510 ANDNNPL

-2524 KETGAYT
+2524 KEVGTYT

-2554 NYLKLYTLINI
+2554 NYLKLYALIDI

-2576 LTYNGQAVSIKD
+2576 LTYNGQAVNIKD
-2588 GGLIVGFKDSQNQY
+2588 GGLVVGFKDSQNQY

-2616 SNAPI
+2616 SNDPI

-2626 PTLKQYIAQIQGIQ
+2626 PTLKQYIAQIQGVQ
-2640 GVDSIE
+2640 SVDSID
-2646 QAGGT
+2646 QVGGS
-2651 QAINWLNKIF
+2651 QAIDWLNKIF

-2696 ANPNFKN
+2696 ANPDFKN

-2807 YAAYGYSGFHANIT
+2807 YAAYGYSGFHGNIT

-2828 NMGVY
+2828 NIGVY

-2866 IINQSYRYNTW
+2866 IINQSYRYDTW

-2891 KDKSVIFKPQIGLA
+2891 KDKSVIFKPQVGLA
-2905 YYYIGMSGL
+2905 YYYIGLSGL

>member
-1 MAFKKAGLISK
+1 MAFKKARLISR
-12 FISKGSFKLNKI
+12 FVSKGSFKLNKI
-24 SKKIFKLNPILKREK
+24 SKKIFTLNRILKREK
-39 PLKRHKKTKSIKK
+39 PLKRHKETKSIKK
-52 PFNKN
+52 LSNRN

-71 GGLPHLRASECRYWS
+71 GGLSHLRANECRYWS
-86 WWSGYHD
+86 WSSWSYQD
-93 KIESGSNSPTHNSYC
+93 NIESGPNSPTHNSYC
-108 LFSST
+108 LFSSA

-142 LNVGGNIR
+142 LDIGGNIR
-150 FGGTGV
+150 FGGTGI
-156 NGVNVGYITGTYDA
+156 NGGDVGYITGTYDA
-170 QTINFNSSRIT
+170 QTMNFNSSHIT
-181 TGNSLSDGG
+181 TGNSYADGG
-190 GATLNFNA
+190 GVTLNFNA
-198 TNRITINQAS
+198 TNNITINQAN
-208 FDNSDAGAQHSYM
+208 FDNSDAGTQKSYM
-221 NFKGSNINVSGSSF
+221 NFKGSNIKVSGSSF
-235 TDDTNGGFSFSGNNN
+235 TDDTNGGFNFSGNNN
-250 NSAISFNKTKFN
+250 NSTISFDKTNFNQGTYTFSNSATLSFGNSNFNQGTYHFNSAQSTFENSNFN
-262 QGTYNFTNS
+262 QGTYNFN
-271 ANLSFNNSN
+271 
-280 FNQSTY
+280 
-286 NFNSLQS
+286 
-293 TFNNS
+293 
-298 TFNQG
+298 
-303 TYNFTDN
+303 DN

-318 NQGTYNFNT
+318 NQGTYSFNT
-327 SKVSFSGANTLN
+327 SKVSFSGINTLN

-346 LKGSVSFGSG
+346 LKGSVSFNSN
-356 AVFNLN
+356 AIFNLN
-362 QTLNANQTYDILTTN
+362 QTLNNNQTYDILTTN
-377 GTIQYGVYQSYLWDL
+377 GAIQYGVYQSYLWDL
-392 INYKGDKAISHVEVG
+392 INYKGDKAISHVGVG

-416 INGQDETLQETFS
+416 INGQDETLQETF
-429 NKSITTQFL
+429 NKQSIITQFL
-438 GDDLQAKAKAT
+438 GDDLQQQAQQT
-449 YQQDLN
+449 YQQDLS
-455 NSQSALSNATN
+455 NSQNALNNAAS
-466 DNKIASADTGYT
+466 DSKIANSDTDYT
-478 NNQNTT
+478 KNKNTAIAT
-484 IKQDAQNLEHTSQQ
+484 DAQNLENTNQKIQQ
-498 IAKDEQALQGD
+498 DEQALEKD
-509 LNKLK
+509 LAQIK
-514 QLANSSFNEQAFNQ
+514 QLANSTTGFSEQAFNQ

-541 NEENTFSSEQ
+541 NDENAFNTEQ
-551 EGLEKALANAK
+551 DSLNKAIQQVQAQQQK
-562 EQQEQQQ
+562 QEQQQ
-569 AQATYQQD
+569 AQQTYQQD
-577 LNNSQSALS
+577 LSNSQNALNNVTS
-586 NATNDNK
+586 DNTIANND
-593 IASADTDYTKNQNTA
+593 ISYTQSKNTT
-608 IKQDAQNLENTSQQ
+608 IFKDAQGLENTNQQ
-622 ITQDQK
+622 IQK
-628 DLEQDLDKLQQL
+628 DEQALEKDLAQIKQL
-640 ANSKTGFNEQAFNQ
+640 ANSTTGFNEQAFTQ
-654 AQSTEQQD
+654 AQKQEQQE
-662 EQTLQNEE
+662 EQALQNDENAFN
-670 ETFSSEQEGL
+670 TEQEGL
-680 EKALA
+680 KQAIA
-685 NAKHTSPTP
+685 NAKHVSPTPNPIPSPTPTP
-694 TKHTAQNNPP
+694 TKHTGPNTPP
-704 NKVSPP
+704 SQVPP
-710 TQNLPTTNVW
+710 TPSSQNLPKTNVW
-720 NGVYNFQ
+720 NGVYWLQ
-727 NQTYSK
+727 NKTYSN

-755 TYGYLD
+755 TY
-761 WFTLKNKFSVNANN
+761 
-775 GTLIIG
+775 
-781 NNTESANTKGLI
+781 
-793 WIGDDKGLVYY
+793 
-804 NTGTF
+804 
-809 NAANIYL
+809 
-816 TSNLKTGNGFSG
+816 
-828 EGATLN
+828 
-834 FNATNRIT
+834 
-842 INQASFDNSDAGAQ
+842 
-856 HSYMNF
+856 
-862 KGSNINVSGSSFTD
+862 
-876 DTNGGF
+876 
-882 SFSGNNNNS
+882 
-891 AISFNKTKFNQG
+891 
-903 TYNFTNSANLS
+903 
-914 FNNSNFNQSTYNF
+914 
-927 NSLQS
+927 
-932 TFNNSTFN
+932 
-940 QGTYNFT
+940 
-947 DNTSF
+947 
-952 NNDTFNQGTYNFN
+952 
-965 TSKVSFSGANTL
+965 
-977 NSSSPF
+977 
-983 ASLKGSV
+983 
-990 SFGSG
+990 
-995 AVFNLNQTLNANQ
+995 
-1008 TYDILTTNGTI
+1008 
-1019 QYGVYQSYLW
+1019 
-1029 DLINYKGDKA
+1029 
-1039 ISHVEVGNNT
+1039 
-1049 YDVTFDINGQDETLQ
+1049 
-1064 ETFSNKS
+1064 
-1071 ITTQFLGDD
+1071 
-1080 LQAKAKATYQQD
+1080 
-1092 LNNSQSALS
+1092 
-1101 NATNDNKIA
+1101 
-1110 SADTGY
+1110 
-1116 TNNQNTTIKQDAQ
+1116 
-1129 NLEHT
+1129 
-1134 SQQIAKDEQ
+1134 
-1143 ALQGDLNKLKQ
+1143 
-1154 LANSSFNEQ
+1154 
-1163 AFNQA
+1163 
-1168 QSKEQ
+1168 
-1173 QDEQTLQN
+1173 
-1181 EEETFSSE
+1181 
-1189 QEGLEKALANAKPAS
+1189 
-1204 PTPTPTPTPTPS
+1204 
-1216 PTPNPTPT
+1216 
-1224 KHTAPNKVPPTPP
+1224 
-1237 TQNLPTTN
+1237 
-1245 VWNGVYWLQN
+1245 
-1255 QTYSQKGVY
+1255 
-1264 YIDPNLSGQSGQS
+1264 
-1277 ANTLSTYTANLLGRS
+1277 TANLFGRS

-1299 GTLIIGNNTESVNDN
+1299 GTLIIGNDTESVNDN

-1324 GYIIGTFNA
+1324 GYITGTFSA

-1348 SGSDGGG
+1348 SNSDGGG

-1374 DAETVTKMI
+1374 NAETVTKMI

-1393 TFDATNNISVTNSS
+1393 AFDALNNISVTNSS
-1407 FSDMTWGKFSFNA
+1407 FSDMTWGKFSFSA

-1437 GSSVIS
+1437 GSSTIS
-1443 ANAANSLSFN
+1443 ANASNSLSFI
-1453 NSRLNGGAVYNLWA
+1453 NSRLNGGAIYNLQA

-1491 ATTQLLGNTSFT
+1491 ATTQLLGNTNFT

-1523 ITLGNKSQTAFK
+1523 ITLGNKSQAAFK

-1552 VLNASGASA
+1552 VLNANGASA

-1572 GSQAT
+1572 GSQAA

-1584 GATLSLNANSKLNA
+1584 GGTLSLNASSKLNA

-1605 NTTINLDDSVLSVS
+1605 NTTINLDDSVLSAS
-1619 NASSLN
+1619 NTSSLN

-1630 QGASQATFGGN
+1630 QGASQADFGGN
-1641 TTIDA
+1641 TTIDT

-1652 SASSLSFNN
+1652 SASSLNFNN

-1677 SKALMSVS
+1677 TKALMSVS

-1691 NNGDINLSDINIFDN
+1691 SNGDINLSDINIFDN
-1706 ITKSVTYNILNAQK
+1706 IIKSVTYNILNAQR

-1856 LNIYNKGFSSGNL
+1856 LNIYNKGFSSENL

-1883 KEMIET
+1883 KEMIES
-1889 NQLDNITSINEV
+1889 NQLDNITNINEV
-1901 LQLLDRIKIT
+1901 LQLLDKIKIT
-1911 PAQKQALLETINHLT
+1911 QAQKQALLETINHLT
-1926 DNINQTFSNG
+1926 DDINQTFNNG
-1936 NLVIG
+1936 NLIIG
-1941 ATQDHVTNSTSSIWF
+1941 ATQDNVTNSTSSIWF

-1963 PCALDS
+1963 PCALDN

-2002 IYITGTLGSGNAF
+2002 IYITGTIGSGNAF

-2020 ADITFQSANNLV
+2020 ADVTFQSANNLV

-2083 NFVENALIPLSKEL
+2083 NFIENALSPLSKEL
-2097 PSSLQNETL
+2097 PASLQDETL
-2106 GQLIGQNNLDNLLNN
+2106 GQLIGQNNLDDLLNN
-2121 SGVMNAIQNIIS
+2121 SGVMNEIQNIIS

-2173 MDASELSSIL
+2173 IDASELSSIL
-2183 SVILKDITN
+2183 SVVLKDITN

-2198 KDIGVVANDLLDEF
+2198 KDIGVVANDLLNEF

-2223 QGLVSNIINNI
+2223 QGLVNNIINNI
-2234 ISQGGLSGIY
+2234 ISQGGLSGVY

-2290 VFVNNSS
+2290 IFVNNSS

-2362 VQKGEICINL
+2362 VQKGEICVNL
-2372 ANCPTTKNSSST
+2372 ASCPTTKNSSST

-2454 ANINGDFTLNQQATL
+2454 ANINGNFTLNQQATL
-2469 STNAS
+2469 STNAN

-2497 HAIINAQGIATIM
+2497 HAIINAQGTATLM
-2510 TNYNNPL
+2510 ANSNNPL

-2524 KETGAYT
+2524 KEVGTYT

-2554 NYLKLYTLINI
+2554 NYLKLYALIDI
-2565 NGKHMVMTDNG
+2565 NGKHMVMAGNG
-2576 LTYNGQAVSIKD
+2576 LTYNGQAVNIKD
-2588 GGLIVGFKDSQNQY
+2588 GGLVVGFKDSQNQY

-2616 SNAPI
+2616 SNDPI

-2626 PTLKQYIAQIQGIQ
+2626 PTLKQYIAQIQGVQ
-2640 GVDSIE
+2640 SVDSID
-2646 QAGGT
+2646 QAGGN

-2677 STKDLTTIA
+2677 SIKDLTTIA

-2696 ANPNFKN
+2696 ANPDFKN

-2807 YAAYGYSGFHANIT
+2807 YAAYGYSGFHGNIT

-2866 IINQSYRYNTW
+2866 IINQSYRYDTW

-2891 KDKSVIFKPQIGLA
+2891 KDKSVIFKPQVGLA
-2905 YYYIGMSGL
+2905 YYYIGLSGL

>member
-24 SKKIFKLNPILKREK
+24 SKKIFKLNLILKREK
-39 PLKRHKKTKSIKK
+39 PLSHKKIKSVKK

-57 KSFLKASVLLIGAL
+57 RSFLKASVLLIGAL
-71 GGLPHLRASECRYWS
+71 GGLSHLRASECRYWS
-86 WWSGYHD
+86 WSSWGYHD
-93 KIESGSNSPTHNSYC
+93 NIESGSNSPTHNSYC
-108 LFSST
+108 LFNSA

-142 LNVGGNIR
+142 LDVGGNIR

-156 NGVNVGYITGTYDA
+156 NGGDVGYITGTYDA

-181 TGNSLSDGG
+181 TGNSFSTGG

-198 TNRITINQAS
+198 ANHITINQAS
-208 FDNSDAGAQHSYM
+208 FDNGDAGTQHSYM
-221 NFKGSNINVSGSSF
+221 NFSGSNINVSASSF
-235 TDDTNGGFSFSGNNN
+235 TDDTNGGFSFSGNGT
-250 NSAISFNKTKFN
+250 NSNLSFNKTSFNQGTYKFTNSANLNFNNSAFN
-262 QGTYNFTNS
+262 QGTYNFSS
-271 ANLSFNNSN
+271 AQSAFNNSN
-280 FNQSTY
+280 
-286 NFNSLQS
+286 
-293 TFNNS
+293 
-298 TFNQG
+298 FNQG

-310 TSFNNDTF
+310 TGLNFNNDTF
-318 NQGTYNFNT
+318 NQGTYSFNA

-356 AVFNLN
+356 AIFNLN
-362 QTLNANQTYDILTTN
+362 QTLNTNQTYDILTTN
-377 GTIQYGVYQSYLWDL
+377 KTIQYGVYQSYLWDL

-429 NKSITTQFL
+429 NQAITTQFL
-438 GDDLQAKAKAT
+438 GDDLQAKAQAT
-449 YQQDLN
+449 YQQDLSS
-455 NSQSALSNATN
+455 SQIALNNATS
-466 DNKIASADTGYT
+466 DSKIASNDTDYT

-484 IKQDAQNLEHTSQQ
+484 IKKDAQSLENTDQTIQQ
-498 IAKDEQALQGD
+498 DEQAL
-509 LNKLK
+509 
-514 QLANSSFNEQAFNQ
+514 E
-528 AQSKEQQDEQTLQ
+528 
-541 NEENTFSSEQ
+541 
-551 EGLEKALANAK
+551 
-562 EQQEQQQ
+562 
-569 AQATYQQD
+569 
-577 LNNSQSALS
+577 
-586 NATNDNK
+586 
-593 IASADTDYTKNQNTA
+593 
-608 IKQDAQNLENTSQQ
+608 
-622 ITQDQK
+622 K
-628 DLEQDLDKLQQL
+628 DLAKLQQL
-640 ANSKTGFNEQAFNQ
+640 ANATTGFNQQAFNQ

-662 EQTLQNEE
+662 LQTLQENEN
-670 ETFSSEQEGL
+670 TFNAEQEGL
-680 EKALA
+680 KQALA
-685 NAKHTSPTP
+685 NANPASPTPSPTPAP
-694 TKHTAQNNPP
+694 TKHTAPNTPP
-704 NKVSPP
+704 NKVPPTPP

-720 NGVYNFQ
+720 DGVYNLQ
-727 NQTYSK
+727 NQTYSQ

-755 TYGYLD
+755 TY
-761 WFTLKNKFSVNANN
+761 
-775 GTLIIG
+775 
-781 NNTESANTKGLI
+781 
-793 WIGDDKGLVYY
+793 
-804 NTGTF
+804 
-809 NAANIYL
+809 
-816 TSNLKTGNGFSG
+816 
-828 EGATLN
+828 
-834 FNATNRIT
+834 
-842 INQASFDNSDAGAQ
+842 
-856 HSYMNF
+856 
-862 KGSNINVSGSSFTD
+862 
-876 DTNGGF
+876 
-882 SFSGNNNNS
+882 
-891 AISFNKTKFNQG
+891 
-903 TYNFTNSANLS
+903 
-914 FNNSNFNQSTYNF
+914 
-927 NSLQS
+927 
-932 TFNNSTFN
+932 
-940 QGTYNFT
+940 
-947 DNTSF
+947 
-952 NNDTFNQGTYNFN
+952 
-965 TSKVSFSGANTL
+965 
-977 NSSSPF
+977 
-983 ASLKGSV
+983 
-990 SFGSG
+990 
-995 AVFNLNQTLNANQ
+995 
-1008 TYDILTTNGTI
+1008 
-1019 QYGVYQSYLW
+1019 
-1029 DLINYKGDKA
+1029 
-1039 ISHVEVGNNT
+1039 
-1049 YDVTFDINGQDETLQ
+1049 
-1064 ETFSNKS
+1064 
-1071 ITTQFLGDD
+1071 
-1080 LQAKAKATYQQD
+1080 
-1092 LNNSQSALS
+1092 
-1101 NATNDNKIA
+1101 
-1110 SADTGY
+1110 
-1116 TNNQNTTIKQDAQ
+1116 
-1129 NLEHT
+1129 
-1134 SQQIAKDEQ
+1134 
-1143 ALQGDLNKLKQ
+1143 
-1154 LANSSFNEQ
+1154 
-1163 AFNQA
+1163 
-1168 QSKEQ
+1168 
-1173 QDEQTLQN
+1173 
-1181 EEETFSSE
+1181 
-1189 QEGLEKALANAKPAS
+1189 
-1204 PTPTPTPTPTPS
+1204 
-1216 PTPNPTPT
+1216 
-1224 KHTAPNKVPPTPP
+1224 
-1237 TQNLPTTN
+1237 
-1245 VWNGVYWLQN
+1245 
-1255 QTYSQKGVY
+1255 
-1264 YIDPNLSGQSGQS
+1264 
-1277 ANTLSTYTANLLGRS
+1277 TANLFGRS

-1324 GYIIGTFNA
+1324 GYVMGNFNA

-1393 TFDATNNISVTNSS
+1393 AFDATNDISVTNSS
-1407 FSDMTWGKFSFNA
+1407 FSDMTWGKFSFSA

-1491 ATTQLLGNTSFT
+1491 ATAQLLGNTSFT

-1523 ITLGNKSQTAFK
+1523 ITLGNKSQAAFK

-1552 VLNASGASA
+1552 VLNANGTSV

-1572 GSQAT
+1572 GSQTT

-1584 GATLSLNANSKLNA
+1584 GGIISLNASSKLNA

-1605 NTTINLDDSVLSVS
+1605 NTTINLDDSVLSAS
-1619 NASSLN
+1619 NTSSLN

-1630 QGASQATFGGN
+1630 QGASQANFGGN
-1641 TTIDA
+1641 TTIDT

-1883 KEMIET
+1883 KEMIES

-1901 LQLLDRIKIT
+1901 LQLLDKIKIT

-1941 ATQDHVTNSTSSIWF
+1941 ATQDNVTNSTSSIWF

-2002 IYITGTLGSGNAF
+2002 IYITGTLGSANAF

-2020 ADITFQSANNLV
+2020 ADVTFQSANNLV
-2032 LNKAN
+2032 LDKAN

-2083 NFVENALIPLSKEL
+2083 NFVENALSPLSKEL
-2097 PSSLQNETL
+2097 PASLQNETL

-2173 MDASELSSIL
+2173 IDASELSSIL

-2198 KDIGVVANDLLDEF
+2198 KDIGVVANDLLNEF

-2234 ISQGGLSGIY
+2234 ISQGGLSGVY

-2250 VLPPSLQNA
+2250 VLPLSLQNA

-2446 FNNASNST
+2446 FNNVSNST
-2454 ANINGDFTLNQQATL
+2454 ANINGNFTLNQQATL

-2488 VFNLSHSVS
+2488 VFNLSHSAS
-2497 HAIINAQGIATIM
+2497 HAIINAQGAATIM
-2510 TNYNNPL
+2510 ANNNNPL

-2524 KETGAYT
+2524 KETGTYT

-2542 YNDQITGGSSLD
+2542 YNDQITGGNSLD
-2554 NYLKLYTLINI
+2554 NYLKLYTLIDI
-2565 NGKHMVMTDNG
+2565 NGKRMVMTDNG
-2576 LTYNGQAVSIKD
+2576 LTYNGQAVNIKD
-2588 GGLIVGFKDSQNQY
+2588 GGLVIGFKDSQNQY

-2616 SNAPI
+2616 SNDPI

-2626 PTLKQYIAQIQGIQ
+2626 PTLKQYIAQIQGTQ
-2640 GVDSIE
+2640 GVDSID

-2661 ETKGSPLFAPY
+2661 KTKGSPLFAPY

-2696 ANPNFKN
+2696 ANPDFKN

-2866 IINQSYRYNTW
+2866 IINQSYKYNTW

-2905 YYYIGMSGL
+2905 YYYIGLSGL

>member
-1 MAFKKAGLISK
+1 MAFKKARLISR

-24 SKKIFKLNPILKREK
+24 SKKIFTLNQILKREK
-39 PLKRHKKTKSIKK
+39 PLKRHKKALKPIKK
-52 PFNKN
+52 LSNRN

-71 GGLPHLRASECRYWS
+71 GGLSHLRANECRYWS
-86 WWSGYHD
+86 WSSWSYQD
-93 KIESGSNSPTHNSYC
+93 NIESGPNSPTHNSYC
-108 LFSST
+108 LFSSA

-127 SAGGASFTQKFNNGT
+127 SAGGASFTQKFNGGT

-150 FGGTGV
+150 FGGTGI
-156 NGVNVGYITGTYDA
+156 NGGDVGYITGAYDA
-170 QTINFNSSRIT
+170 QTINFNSSHLT
-181 TGNSLSDGG
+181 TGNSYADGG

-198 TNRITINQAS
+198 ANNITINQAS
-208 FDNSDAGAQHSYM
+208 FDNSDAGTQHSYM

-235 TDDTNGGFSFSGNNN
+235 TDDTDGGFSFSGSNNH
-250 NSAISFNKTKFN
+250 SAISFNQTNFNQGTYHFSNSATLSFNHSAFNQGTYHFNSAQSTFENSNFN
-262 QGTYNFTNS
+262 QGTYNFSNS
-271 ANLSFNNSN
+271 
-280 FNQSTY
+280 
-286 NFNSLQS
+286 
-293 TFNNS
+293 
-298 TFNQG
+298 
-303 TYNFTDN
+303 

-318 NQGTYNFNT
+318 NQGTYSFNT
-327 SKVSFSGANTLN
+327 SKVSFSGTNTLN

-346 LKGSVSFGSG
+346 LKGSVSFNSG
-356 AVFNLN
+356 AIFNLN
-362 QTLNANQTYDILTTN
+362 QTLNNNQTYDILTTN
-377 GTIQYGVYQSYLWDL
+377 GAIQYGVYQSYLWDL

-416 INGQDETLQETFS
+416 INGRDETLQETF
-429 NKSITTQFL
+429 NNQSIITQFL
-438 GDDLQAKAKAT
+438 GDDLQQQAQKT
-449 YQQDLN
+449 YQQDLSD
-455 NSQSALSNATN
+455 SQSALNNAAS
-466 DNKIASADTGYT
+466 DNKIANSDTDYT
-478 NNQNTT
+478 KNKNTAIAT
-484 IKQDAQNLEHTSQQ
+484 DAQNLENTNQQ
-498 IAKDEQALQGD
+498 IAQDEQALEKD
-509 LNKLK
+509 LAQIK
-514 QLANSSFNEQAFNQ
+514 QLANSTTGFSEQAFNQ

-541 NEENTFSSEQ
+541 NDENAFNTEQ
-551 EGLEKALANAK
+551 DSLNKAIQQAQAQ
-562 EQQEQQQ
+562 EQKQEQQQ
-569 AQATYQQD
+569 AQQTYQQD
-577 LNNSQSALS
+577 LSNSQSAL
-586 NATNDNK
+586 NDAASDSK
-593 IASADTDYTKNQNTA
+593 IANSDTDYTNNKNTT
-608 IKQDAQNLENTSQQ
+608 IKEDAKNLENTNQKIQQ
-622 ITQDQK
+622 DEQALEK
-628 DLEQDLDKLQQL
+628 DLAQIKQL
-640 ANSKTGFNEQAFNQ
+640 ANSTTGFSEQAFNQ
-654 AQSTEQQD
+654 VQKQEQQD

-670 ETFSSEQEGL
+670 KTFNSEQEGL
-680 EKALA
+680 KQAIA
-685 NAKHTSPTP
+685 NAKPTSPTPSPTPTP
-694 TKHTAQNNPP
+694 TKHTAQNTPP
-704 NKVSPP
+704 SQVPPTP
-710 TQNLPTTNVW
+710 TQNLPKTNVW
-720 NGVYNFQ
+720 SEVYWLQ

-733 KGIYYIDPNLSG
+733 QGVYYIDPNLSG

-755 TYGYLD
+755 TY
-761 WFTLKNKFSVNANN
+761 
-775 GTLIIG
+775 
-781 NNTESANTKGLI
+781 
-793 WIGDDKGLVYY
+793 
-804 NTGTF
+804 
-809 NAANIYL
+809 
-816 TSNLKTGNGFSG
+816 
-828 EGATLN
+828 
-834 FNATNRIT
+834 
-842 INQASFDNSDAGAQ
+842 
-856 HSYMNF
+856 
-862 KGSNINVSGSSFTD
+862 
-876 DTNGGF
+876 
-882 SFSGNNNNS
+882 
-891 AISFNKTKFNQG
+891 
-903 TYNFTNSANLS
+903 
-914 FNNSNFNQSTYNF
+914 
-927 NSLQS
+927 
-932 TFNNSTFN
+932 
-940 QGTYNFT
+940 
-947 DNTSF
+947 
-952 NNDTFNQGTYNFN
+952 
-965 TSKVSFSGANTL
+965 
-977 NSSSPF
+977 
-983 ASLKGSV
+983 
-990 SFGSG
+990 
-995 AVFNLNQTLNANQ
+995 
-1008 TYDILTTNGTI
+1008 
-1019 QYGVYQSYLW
+1019 
-1029 DLINYKGDKA
+1029 
-1039 ISHVEVGNNT
+1039 
-1049 YDVTFDINGQDETLQ
+1049 
-1064 ETFSNKS
+1064 
-1071 ITTQFLGDD
+1071 
-1080 LQAKAKATYQQD
+1080 
-1092 LNNSQSALS
+1092 
-1101 NATNDNKIA
+1101 
-1110 SADTGY
+1110 
-1116 TNNQNTTIKQDAQ
+1116 
-1129 NLEHT
+1129 
-1134 SQQIAKDEQ
+1134 
-1143 ALQGDLNKLKQ
+1143 
-1154 LANSSFNEQ
+1154 
-1163 AFNQA
+1163 
-1168 QSKEQ
+1168 
-1173 QDEQTLQN
+1173 
-1181 EEETFSSE
+1181 
-1189 QEGLEKALANAKPAS
+1189 
-1204 PTPTPTPTPTPS
+1204 
-1216 PTPNPTPT
+1216 
-1224 KHTAPNKVPPTPP
+1224 
-1237 TQNLPTTN
+1237 
-1245 VWNGVYWLQN
+1245 
-1255 QTYSQKGVY
+1255 
-1264 YIDPNLSGQSGQS
+1264 
-1277 ANTLSTYTANLLGRS
+1277 TANLFGRS
-1292 FGVNIQN
+1292 FGVNTQN

-1324 GYIIGTFNA
+1324 GYITGTFNA

-1348 SGSDGGG
+1348 SNSDGGG

-1393 TFDATNNISVTNSS
+1393 TFDALNNISVTNSS
-1407 FSDMTWGKFSFNA
+1407 FSDMTWGKFSFSA

-1437 GSSVIS
+1437 GSSTIS
-1443 ANAANSLSFN
+1443 ANATNSLSFI

-1491 ATTQLLGNTSFT
+1491 ATTQLLGNTNFT

-1523 ITLGNKSQTAFK
+1523 ITLGNKSQAAFK
-1535 NSLTLDNNSNLS
+1535 NSLTLDNDSNLS

-1552 VLNASGASA
+1552 VLNANNTSA

-1584 GATLSLNANSKLNA
+1584 GGTLSLNASSKLNA

-1605 NTTINLDDSVLSVS
+1605 NTTINLDDSVLSAS
-1619 NASSLN
+1619 NTSSLN

-1630 QGASQATFGGN
+1630 QGASQADFGGN
-1641 TTIDA
+1641 TTIDT

-1677 SKALMSVS
+1677 TKALMSVS

-1842 TPGTYSPFNQPLNS
+1842 APCTYSPFNQPLNS
-1856 LNIYNKGFSSGNL
+1856 LNIYNKGFSSENL

-1883 KEMIET
+1883 KEMIES

-1901 LQLLDRIKIT
+1901 LQLLDKIKIT
-1911 PAQKQALLETINHLT
+1911 PAQKQALLETIDHLT
-1926 DNINQTFSNG
+1926 DNINQTFNNG
-1936 NLVIG
+1936 NLIIG
-1941 ATQDHVTNSTSSIWF
+1941 ATQDNVTNSTSSIWF

-1963 PCALDS
+1963 PCVLDS

-2020 ADITFQSANNLV
+2020 ADVTFQSANNLV
-2032 LNKAN
+2032 LDKAN

-2049 LGQEGI
+2049 LGQKGI
-2055 DKIFNQGNL
+2055 NEIFNQGNL
-2064 ANVLSQMAM
+2064 ANVLSQVAM

-2083 NFVENALIPLSKEL
+2083 NFIENALSPLSKEL
-2097 PSSLQNETL
+2097 PDSLQNETL
-2106 GQLIGQNNLDNLLNN
+2106 GQLIGQNNLDDLLNN

-2173 MDASELSSIL
+2173 IDASELSSIL
-2183 SVILKDITN
+2183 SVVLKDITN
-2192 PPTSLQ
+2192 PPASLQ
-2198 KDIGVVANDLLDEF
+2198 KDIGVVANDLLNEF

-2217 VKKLES
+2217 IKKLES

-2234 ISQGGLSGIY
+2234 ISQGGLSGVY

-2259 LKENDLGALLSPRG
+2259 LKENDLGTLLSPRG

-2308 VANKSIIFNGDN
+2308 IANKSIIFNGDN

-2334 SNGVSNINITTLNA
+2334 SNDVSNINITTLNA

-2362 VQKGEICINL
+2362 VQKGEICVNL

-2384 NSSVTPTNESLS
+2384 NSSVTTTNESLS
-2396 VRANNFT
+2396 VHANNFT
-2403 FLGVIASNGAID
+2403 FLGTITSNGAID
-2415 LSQVK
+2415 LSQVT

-2428 NLNENATLQANNL
+2428 NLNENAALQANNL
-2441 TIANA
+2441 TITNA

-2454 ANINGDFTLNQQATL
+2454 ANINGNFTLNQQATL

-2488 VFNLSHSVS
+2488 VFNLSHSAS
-2497 HAIINAQGIATIM
+2497 HAIINAQGTATLM
-2510 TNYNNPL
+2510 ANSNNPL

-2524 KETGAYT
+2524 KEAGTYT

-2554 NYLKLYTLINI
+2554 NYLKLYTLIDI
-2565 NGKHMVMTDNG
+2565 NGKHMVMSGNG
-2576 LTYNGQAVSIKD
+2576 LTYNGQAVNIKD
-2588 GGLIVGFKDSQNQY
+2588 GGLVVGFKDSQNQY

-2616 SNAPI
+2616 SNDPI

-2626 PTLKQYIAQIQGIQ
+2626 PTLKQYIAQIQGTQ
-2640 GVDSIE
+2640 SVDSID
-2646 QAGGT
+2646 QAGGN

-2696 ANPNFKN
+2696 ANPDFKN

-2866 IINQSYRYNTW
+2866 IINQSYKYDTW

-2905 YYYIGMSGL
+2905 YYYIGLSGL

-3030 GNIGMRYAF
+3030 GNIGIRYAF

>member
-24 SKKIFKLNPILKREK
+24 SKKIFKLNQILKREK

-57 KSFLKASVLLIGAL
+57 KSLLKASILLIGAL
-71 GGLPHLRASECRYWS
+71 GGLSHLRASECRYWS
-86 WWSGYHD
+86 WSSWSYQD
-93 KIESGSNSPTHNSYC
+93 NIESGPNSPTHNSYC
-108 LFSST
+108 LFNSA

-127 SAGGASFTQKFNNGT
+127 SPGGASFTQKFNNGT

-156 NGVNVGYITGTYDA
+156 NGGNLGYITGTYDA

-181 TGNSLSDGG
+181 TGNSFSTGG

-198 TNRITINQAS
+198 TNHITINQAS
-208 FDNSDAGAQHSYM
+208 FDNGDAGTQHSYM
-221 NFKGSNINVSGSSF
+221 NFSGSNINVSDSSF
-235 TDDTNGGFSFSGNNN
+235 TDETDGGFSFSGNGT
-250 NSAISFNKTKFN
+250 NSNLSFNKTNFN
-262 QGTYNFTNS
+262 QGTYKFTNS
-271 ANLSFNNSN
+271 ANLNFNNSN
-280 FNQSTY
+280 
-286 NFNSLQS
+286 
-293 TFNNS
+293 
-298 TFNQG
+298 FNQG

-310 TSFNNDTF
+310 ASFNNDTF
-318 NQGTYNFNT
+318 NQGTYSFNA

-356 AVFNLN
+356 AIFNLN
-362 QTLNANQTYDILTTN
+362 QTLNTNQTYDILTTN
-377 GTIQYGVYQSYLWDL
+377 KTIQYGVYQSYLWDL

-407 NNTYDVTFD
+407 SNTYDVTFD
-416 INGQDETLQETFS
+416 INGQDETLQETF
-429 NKSITTQFL
+429 NNQSITTQFL
-438 GDDLQAKAKAT
+438 GDDLQTKAKAT
-449 YQQDLN
+449 YQQDLS
-455 NSQSALSNATN
+455 NSQTALNNATS
-466 DNKIASADTGYT
+466 DNKIASSDAGYT

-484 IKQDAQNLEHTSQQ
+484 IKKDAQNLENTSQTIQ
-498 IAKDEQALQGD
+498 QDKQALEKD
-509 LNKLK
+509 LANVK
-514 QLANSSFNEQAFNQ
+514 QLANAPTGFNEQAFNQ
-528 AQSKEQQDEQTLQ
+528 AQDKEQQDEQTLQ
-541 NEENTFSSEQ
+541 NEEKTFNSEQ
-551 EGLEKALANAK
+551 EGLKRAIQQAQAQ
-562 EQQEQQQ
+562 EQKQEQQQ
-569 AQATYQQD
+569 AQKTYQQD
-577 LNNSQSALS
+577 LSNSQSALN
-586 NATNDNK
+586 NATSDNK
-593 IASADTDYTKNQNTA
+593 IASSDTEYTNNQNTT
-608 IKQDAQNLENTSQQ
+608 IKKDAQNLENTSQQ
-622 ITQDQK
+622 IAQDKQALQG
-628 DLEQDLDKLQQL
+628 DLAQIKQL
-640 ANSKTGFNEQAFNQ
+640 ANSTTGFNEQAFNQ
-654 AQSTEQQD
+654 AQKQEQQD
-662 EQTLQNEE
+662 EQTLQNDENAFN
-670 ETFSSEQEGL
+670 TEQEGL
-680 EKALA
+680 K
-685 NAKHTSPTP
+685 
-694 TKHTAQNNPP
+694 
-704 NKVSPP
+704 
-710 TQNLPTTNVW
+710 
-720 NGVYNFQ
+720 
-727 NQTYSK
+727 
-733 KGIYYIDPNLSG
+733 
-745 QSGQSGNTLS
+745 
-755 TYGYLD
+755 
-761 WFTLKNKFSVNANN
+761 
-775 GTLIIG
+775 
-781 NNTESANTKGLI
+781 
-793 WIGDDKGLVYY
+793 
-804 NTGTF
+804 
-809 NAANIYL
+809 
-816 TSNLKTGNGFSG
+816 
-828 EGATLN
+828 
-834 FNATNRIT
+834 
-842 INQASFDNSDAGAQ
+842 QA
-856 HSYMNF
+856 
-862 KGSNINVSGSSFTD
+862 I
-876 DTNGGF
+876 
-882 SFSGNNNNS
+882 
-891 AISFNKTKFNQG
+891 
-903 TYNFTNSANLS
+903 
-914 FNNSNFNQSTYNF
+914 
-927 NSLQS
+927 
-932 TFNNSTFN
+932 
-940 QGTYNFT
+940 
-947 DNTSF
+947 
-952 NNDTFNQGTYNFN
+952 
-965 TSKVSFSGANTL
+965 
-977 NSSSPF
+977 
-983 ASLKGSV
+983 
-990 SFGSG
+990 
-995 AVFNLNQTLNANQ
+995 
-1008 TYDILTTNGTI
+1008 
-1019 QYGVYQSYLW
+1019 
-1029 DLINYKGDKA
+1029 
-1039 ISHVEVGNNT
+1039 
-1049 YDVTFDINGQDETLQ
+1049 
-1064 ETFSNKS
+1064 
-1071 ITTQFLGDD
+1071 
-1080 LQAKAKATYQQD
+1080 
-1092 LNNSQSALS
+1092 
-1101 NATNDNKIA
+1101 
-1110 SADTGY
+1110 
-1116 TNNQNTTIKQDAQ
+1116 
-1129 NLEHT
+1129 
-1134 SQQIAKDEQ
+1134 
-1143 ALQGDLNKLKQ
+1143 
-1154 LANSSFNEQ
+1154 
-1163 AFNQA
+1163 
-1168 QSKEQ
+1168 
-1173 QDEQTLQN
+1173 
-1181 EEETFSSE
+1181 
-1189 QEGLEKALANAKPAS
+1189 ANAKPAS
-1204 PTPTPTPTPTPS
+1204 PTPS
-1216 PTPNPTPT
+1216 PTPTPT
-1224 KHTAPNKVPPTPP
+1224 KHTAPNTPP
-1237 TQNLPTTN
+1237 NKVSPHTQNLPTTN

-1277 ANTLSTYTANLLGRS
+1277 GNTLSTYTANLFGRS

-1324 GYIIGTFNA
+1324 GYITGTFNA

-1393 TFDATNNISVTNSS
+1393 AFDATNNISVTNSS
-1407 FSDMTWGKFSFNA
+1407 FSDMTWGKFSFSA

-1437 GSSVIS
+1437 GSSTIS

-1453 NSRLNGGAVYNLWA
+1453 NSRLNGGAIYNLQA

-1491 ATTQLLGNTSFT
+1491 ATTQLLGNTNFT

-1523 ITLGNKSQTAFK
+1523 ITLGNKSQAAFK

-1552 VLNASGASA
+1552 VLNANGASA

-1572 GSQAT
+1572 GSQAA

-1584 GATLSLNANSKLNA
+1584 SGTLSLNANSKLNA
-1598 SSASFSN
+1598 SNASFSN
-1605 NTTINLDDSVLSVS
+1605 NTTINLDDSVLSAS

-1630 QGASQATFGGN
+1630 QGASQANFGGN
-1641 TTIDA
+1641 TTIDT

-1685 GQFVLG
+1685 GQFVLR

-1883 KEMIET
+1883 KEMIES

-1901 LQLLDRIKIT
+1901 LQLLDKIKIT

-1941 ATQDHVTNSTSSIWF
+1941 ATQDNVTNSTSSIWF

-1969 ATCSSFRNTY
+1969 TTCSSFRNTY

-2020 ADITFQSANNLV
+2020 ADVTFQSANNLV

-2064 ANVLSQMAM
+2064 ANVLSQVAM

-2083 NFVENALIPLSKEL
+2083 NFVENALSPLSKEL
-2097 PSSLQNETL
+2097 PTSLQNETL

-2121 SGVMNAIQNIIS
+2121 SGVMNEIQNIIS

-2139 GNFVTPSIIENYL
+2139 GNFVTPSIIESYL

-2173 MDASELSSIL
+2173 IDASELSSIL
-2183 SVILKDITN
+2183 GVILKDITN

-2198 KDIGVVANDLLDEF
+2198 KDIGVVANDLLNEF

-2234 ISQGGLSGIY
+2234 ISQGGLSGVY

-2362 VQKGEICINL
+2362 VQKGEICVNL

-2403 FLGVIASNGAID
+2403 FLGTIASNGAID

-2428 NLNENATLQANNL
+2428 NLNENAALQANNL
-2441 TIANA
+2441 TITNA

-2454 ANINGDFTLNQQATL
+2454 ANINGNFTLNQQATL

-2497 HAIINAQGIATIM
+2497 HAIINTQGTATIM
-2510 TNYNNPL
+2510 ANNNNPL

-2542 YNDQITGGSSLD
+2542 YNDQITGGNSLAD
-2554 NYLKLYTLINI
+2554 YLKLYTLIDI

-2576 LTYNGQAVSIKD
+2576 LTYNNQAVNIKD

-2616 SNAPI
+2616 SNDPI

-2626 PTLKQYIAQIQGIQ
+2626 PTLKQYIAQIQGAQ
-2640 GVDSIE
+2640 GVDSID

-2696 ANPNFKN
+2696 ANPDFKN

-2866 IINQSYRYNTW
+2866 IINQSYKYNTW

-2905 YYYIGMSGL
+2905 YYYIGLSGL

>member
-24 SKKIFKLNPILKREK
+24 SKKIFKLNQILKREK
-39 PLKRHKKTKSIKK
+39 PLKCHKKTKSVKK

-71 GGLPHLRASECRYWS
+71 GGLSHLRASECRYWS
-86 WWSGYHD
+86 WSSWGYQD
-93 KIESGSNSPTHNSYC
+93 NIESGPNSPTHNSYC
-108 LFSST
+108 LFNSA

-142 LNVGGNIR
+142 LNVGENIR
-150 FGGTGV
+150 FGGTGI
-156 NGVNVGYITGTYDA
+156 NGGDVGYITGTYDA
-170 QTINFNSSRIT
+170 QTINFNSSHLT
-181 TGNSLSDGG
+181 TGNSYADGG

-198 TNRITINQAS
+198 TNNLTINQAS
-208 FDNSDAGAQHSYM
+208 FDNSDAGTQKSYM
-221 NFKGSNINVSGSSF
+221 NFKGSNIKVSGSSF
-235 TDDTNGGFSFSGNNN
+235 KDDTDGGFNFSGNSN
-250 NSAISFNKTKFN
+250 NSTISFNQTNFNQGTYHFSNSASSSFDNSSFNQGTYHFNSAQSTFENSNFN
-262 QGTYNFTNS
+262 QGTYNFN
-271 ANLSFNNSN
+271 
-280 FNQSTY
+280 
-286 NFNSLQS
+286 
-293 TFNNS
+293 
-298 TFNQG
+298 
-303 TYNFTDN
+303 DN

-318 NQGTYNFNT
+318 NQGSYSFNT

-339 SSSPFAS
+339 SSSHFAS
-346 LKGSVSFGSG
+346 LKGSVSFNSG
-356 AVFNLN
+356 AIFNLN
-362 QTLNANQTYDILTTN
+362 QTLNNNQTYDILTTN

-416 INGQDETLQETFS
+416 ISGQDETLQETF
-429 NKSITTQFL
+429 NNQSIITQFL
-438 GDDLQAKAKAT
+438 GDDLQQQAQKT
-449 YQQDLN
+449 YQQDLSD
-455 NSQSALSNATN
+455 SQSALNNA
-466 DNKIASADTGYT
+466 ASDSKVANSDTDYT
-478 NNQNTT
+478 NNKNAT
-484 IKQDAQNLEHTSQQ
+484 IKEDAKNLENTNQQ
-498 IAKDEQALQGD
+498 IAQDEQALEKD
-509 LNKLK
+509 LAQIK
-514 QLANSSFNEQAFNQ
+514 QLANSP
-528 AQSKEQQDEQTLQ
+528 
-541 NEENTFSSEQ
+541 
-551 EGLEKALANAK
+551 
-562 EQQEQQQ
+562 
-569 AQATYQQD
+569 
-577 LNNSQSALS
+577 
-586 NATNDNK
+586 
-593 IASADTDYTKNQNTA
+593 
-608 IKQDAQNLENTSQQ
+608 
-622 ITQDQK
+622 
-628 DLEQDLDKLQQL
+628 
-640 ANSKTGFNEQAFNQ
+640 TGFNEQAFNQ

-670 ETFSSEQEGL
+670 KTFNAEQDSLNKAIQQAQAQQQKQEQQQAQQTYQEDVANSQNALNNVTSDNTIASNDTSYTQSKNTTIATDAQNLENTNQQIAQDEQALEKDLAQIKQLANSTTGFNEQAFNQAQKQEQQDEQTLQNEEKTFNAEQEGL
-680 EKALA
+680 KQAIA
-685 NAKHTSPTP
+685 NAKPTSPTPSPTPTP
-694 TKHTAQNNPP
+694 TKHTVPNTPP
-704 NKVSPP
+704 NKVPPTPP
-710 TQNLPTTNVW
+710 TQNLPKTNVW
-720 NGVYNFQ
+720 NGVYNLQ
-727 NQTYSK
+727 NQTYSN
-733 KGIYYIDPNLSG
+733 KGVYYIDPNLSG

-755 TYGYLD
+755 TY
-761 WFTLKNKFSVNANN
+761 
-775 GTLIIG
+775 
-781 NNTESANTKGLI
+781 
-793 WIGDDKGLVYY
+793 
-804 NTGTF
+804 
-809 NAANIYL
+809 
-816 TSNLKTGNGFSG
+816 
-828 EGATLN
+828 
-834 FNATNRIT
+834 
-842 INQASFDNSDAGAQ
+842 
-856 HSYMNF
+856 
-862 KGSNINVSGSSFTD
+862 
-876 DTNGGF
+876 
-882 SFSGNNNNS
+882 
-891 AISFNKTKFNQG
+891 
-903 TYNFTNSANLS
+903 
-914 FNNSNFNQSTYNF
+914 
-927 NSLQS
+927 
-932 TFNNSTFN
+932 
-940 QGTYNFT
+940 
-947 DNTSF
+947 
-952 NNDTFNQGTYNFN
+952 
-965 TSKVSFSGANTL
+965 
-977 NSSSPF
+977 
-983 ASLKGSV
+983 
-990 SFGSG
+990 
-995 AVFNLNQTLNANQ
+995 
-1008 TYDILTTNGTI
+1008 
-1019 QYGVYQSYLW
+1019 
-1029 DLINYKGDKA
+1029 
-1039 ISHVEVGNNT
+1039 
-1049 YDVTFDINGQDETLQ
+1049 
-1064 ETFSNKS
+1064 
-1071 ITTQFLGDD
+1071 
-1080 LQAKAKATYQQD
+1080 
-1092 LNNSQSALS
+1092 
-1101 NATNDNKIA
+1101 
-1110 SADTGY
+1110 
-1116 TNNQNTTIKQDAQ
+1116 
-1129 NLEHT
+1129 
-1134 SQQIAKDEQ
+1134 
-1143 ALQGDLNKLKQ
+1143 
-1154 LANSSFNEQ
+1154 
-1163 AFNQA
+1163 
-1168 QSKEQ
+1168 
-1173 QDEQTLQN
+1173 
-1181 EEETFSSE
+1181 
-1189 QEGLEKALANAKPAS
+1189 
-1204 PTPTPTPTPTPS
+1204 
-1216 PTPNPTPT
+1216 
-1224 KHTAPNKVPPTPP
+1224 
-1237 TQNLPTTN
+1237 
-1245 VWNGVYWLQN
+1245 
-1255 QTYSQKGVY
+1255 
-1264 YIDPNLSGQSGQS
+1264 
-1277 ANTLSTYTANLLGRS
+1277 TANLFGRS

-1324 GYIIGTFNA
+1324 GYITGTFNA

-1348 SGSDGGG
+1348 SNSDGGG

-1393 TFDATNNISVTNSS
+1393 AFDALNNISVTNSS
-1407 FSDMTWGKFSFNA
+1407 FSDMTWGKFSFSA

-1443 ANAANSLSFN
+1443 ANATNSLSFN
-1453 NSRLNGGAVYNLWA
+1453 NSRLNGGAIYNLQA

-1491 ATTQLLGNTSFT
+1491 ATTQLLGNTNFT

-1523 ITLGNKSQTAFK
+1523 ITLGNKSQAAFK

-1552 VLNASGASA
+1552 VLNANGASA

-1584 GATLSLNANSKLNA
+1584 GGTLSLNANSKLNA
-1598 SSASFSN
+1598 SNASFSN
-1605 NTTINLDDSVLSVS
+1605 NTTINLDDSVLSAS

-1630 QGASQATFGGN
+1630 QGASQADFGGN
-1641 TTIDA
+1641 TTIDT
-1646 ASFNFD
+1646 ASFSFD
-1652 SASSLSFNN
+1652 STSSLSFNN

-1677 SKALMSVS
+1677 AKALMSVS

-1842 TPGTYSPFNQPLNS
+1842 TPGTYSPFNQPLSS
-1856 LNIYNKGFSSGNL
+1856 LNIYNKGFSSENL

-1883 KEMIET
+1883 KEMIES
-1889 NQLDNITSINEV
+1889 NQLDNITNINEV
-1901 LQLLDRIKIT
+1901 LQLLDKIKIT
-1911 PAQKQALLETINHLT
+1911 QVQKQALLETINHLT

-1941 ATQDHVTNSTSSIWF
+1941 ATQDNVTNSTSSIWF

-1991 GYINADFKAKS
+1991 GYINTDFKAKS
-2002 IYITGTLGSGNAF
+2002 IYITGTIGSGNAF

-2020 ADITFQSANNLV
+2020 ADVTFQSTNNLV

-2049 LGQEGI
+2049 LGQKGI

-2064 ANVLSQMAM
+2064 ANVLSQVAM

-2083 NFVENALIPLSKEL
+2083 NFIENALSPLSKEL
-2097 PSSLQNETL
+2097 PASLQDETL
-2106 GQLIGQNNLDNLLNN
+2106 GQLIGQNNLDDLLNN
-2121 SGVMNAIQNIIS
+2121 SGVMNEIQNIIS

-2173 MDASELSSIL
+2173 IDASELSSIL
-2183 SVILKDITN
+2183 GVILKDITN

-2198 KDIGVVANDLLDEF
+2198 KDIGVVANDLLNEF

-2282 FNFLSNGY
+2282 FNFLSNGC

-2327 QGALIFA
+2327 QGTLIFA

-2362 VQKGEICINL
+2362 VQKGEICVNL
-2372 ANCPTTKNSSST
+2372 ANCPTTKNGSST

-2441 TIANA
+2441 TITNA

-2454 ANINGDFTLNQQATL
+2454 ANINGNFTLNQQATL

-2497 HAIINAQGIATIM
+2497 HAIINAQGSATIM
-2510 TNYNNPL
+2510 TNNNNPL

-2524 KETGAYT
+2524 KEAGTYT

-2554 NYLKLYTLINI
+2554 NYLKLYALIDI
-2565 NGKHMVMTDNG
+2565 NGKHMVMASNG
-2576 LTYNGQAVSIKD
+2576 LTYNGQAVNIKD
-2588 GGLIVGFKDSQNQY
+2588 GGLVVGFKDSQNQY

-2616 SNAPI
+2616 SNDPI

-2626 PTLKQYIAQIQGIQ
+2626 PTLKQYIAQIQGVQ
-2640 GVDSIE
+2640 SVDSID
-2646 QAGGT
+2646 QAGGS

-2677 STKDLTTIA
+2677 SAKDLTTIA

-2696 ANPNFKN
+2696 ANPDFKN

-2783 GGTGTLYGIN
+2783 GGTVTLYGIN

-2807 YAAYGYSGFHANIT
+2807 YAAYGYSGFHGNIT

-2866 IINQSYRYNTW
+2866 IINQSYKYDTW

-2905 YYYIGMSGL
+2905 YYYIGLSGL

>member
-1 MAFKKAGLISK
+1 MAFEKAGLISK

-24 SKKIFKLNPILKREK
+24 SKKIFKLNLILKREK

-71 GGLPHLRASECRYWS
+71 GGLSHLRASECRYWS
-86 WWSGYHD
+86 WSSWSYHD
-93 KIESGSNSPTHNSYC
+93 NIESGSNSPTHNSYC
-108 LFSST
+108 LFSSA

-127 SAGGASFTQKFNNGT
+127 SAGGANFTQKFNNGT
-142 LNVGGNIR
+142 LNVGGNIH

-156 NGVNVGYITGTYDA
+156 NGGNVGYITGTYDA

-181 TGNSLSDGG
+181 TGNSFSTGG

-198 TNRITINQAS
+198 TNNITINQAS
-208 FDNSDAGAQHSYM
+208 FDNGDAGTQHSYM
-221 NFKGSNINVSGSSF
+221 NFSGSNINVSGSSF
-235 TDDTNGGFSFSGNNN
+235 TDDTNGGFSFSANGANSNLSFDKTNFNQGTYKFTNSANLNFN
-250 NSAISFNKTKFN
+250 NSAFN
-262 QGTYNFTNS
+262 QGTYNFSS
-271 ANLSFNNSN
+271 A
-280 FNQSTY
+280 
-286 NFNSLQS
+286 QS
-293 TFNNS
+293 TFNND
-298 TFNQG
+298 TFSQG
-303 TYNFTDN
+303 TYSFTDN
-310 TSFNNDTF
+310 TGLNFDNDTF
-318 NQGTYNFNT
+318 NQGTYSLNA

-356 AVFNLN
+356 ATFNLN
-362 QTLNANQTYDILTTN
+362 QTFNTNQTYDILTTN

-407 NNTYDVTFD
+407 SNTYDVTFD
-416 INGQDETLQETFS
+416 INGQDETLQETF
-429 NKSITTQFL
+429 NNQAITTQFL
-438 GDDLQAKAKAT
+438 GDDLQQQAQKT
-449 YQQDLN
+449 YQQDLS
-455 NSQSALSNATN
+455 NSQSALNNATS
-466 DNKIASADTGYT
+466 DNKIASNDTSYT

-484 IKQDAQNLEHTSQQ
+484 IKKDAQS
-498 IAKDEQALQGD
+498 
-509 LNKLK
+509 
-514 QLANSSFNEQAFNQ
+514 
-528 AQSKEQQDEQTLQ
+528 
-541 NEENTFSSEQ
+541 
-551 EGLEKALANAK
+551 
-562 EQQEQQQ
+562 
-569 AQATYQQD
+569 
-577 LNNSQSALS
+577 
-586 NATNDNK
+586 
-593 IASADTDYTKNQNTA
+593 
-608 IKQDAQNLENTSQQ
+608 LENTSQTIQ
-622 ITQDQK
+622 QD
-628 DLEQDLDKLQQL
+628 EQALKGDLDKLQQL
-640 ANSKTGFNEQAFNQ
+640 ANAPTGFNQQAFKN

-662 EQTLQNEE
+662 LQTLQENEN
-670 ETFSSEQEGL
+670 TFNAEQEGL
-680 EKALA
+680 
-685 NAKHTSPTP
+685 
-694 TKHTAQNNPP
+694 
-704 NKVSPP
+704 
-710 TQNLPTTNVW
+710 
-720 NGVYNFQ
+720 
-727 NQTYSK
+727 
-733 KGIYYIDPNLSG
+733 
-745 QSGQSGNTLS
+745 
-755 TYGYLD
+755 
-761 WFTLKNKFSVNANN
+761 
-775 GTLIIG
+775 
-781 NNTESANTKGLI
+781 
-793 WIGDDKGLVYY
+793 
-804 NTGTF
+804 
-809 NAANIYL
+809 
-816 TSNLKTGNGFSG
+816 
-828 EGATLN
+828 
-834 FNATNRIT
+834 
-842 INQASFDNSDAGAQ
+842 
-856 HSYMNF
+856 
-862 KGSNINVSGSSFTD
+862 
-876 DTNGGF
+876 
-882 SFSGNNNNS
+882 
-891 AISFNKTKFNQG
+891 
-903 TYNFTNSANLS
+903 
-914 FNNSNFNQSTYNF
+914 
-927 NSLQS
+927 
-932 TFNNSTFN
+932 
-940 QGTYNFT
+940 
-947 DNTSF
+947 
-952 NNDTFNQGTYNFN
+952 
-965 TSKVSFSGANTL
+965 
-977 NSSSPF
+977 
-983 ASLKGSV
+983 
-990 SFGSG
+990 
-995 AVFNLNQTLNANQ
+995 
-1008 TYDILTTNGTI
+1008 
-1019 QYGVYQSYLW
+1019 
-1029 DLINYKGDKA
+1029 
-1039 ISHVEVGNNT
+1039 
-1049 YDVTFDINGQDETLQ
+1049 
-1064 ETFSNKS
+1064 
-1071 ITTQFLGDD
+1071 
-1080 LQAKAKATYQQD
+1080 
-1092 LNNSQSALS
+1092 
-1101 NATNDNKIA
+1101 
-1110 SADTGY
+1110 
-1116 TNNQNTTIKQDAQ
+1116 KQ
-1129 NLEHT
+1129 
-1134 SQQIAKDEQ
+1134 
-1143 ALQGDLNKLKQ
+1143 
-1154 LANSSFNEQ
+1154 
-1163 AFNQA
+1163 
-1168 QSKEQ
+1168 
-1173 QDEQTLQN
+1173 
-1181 EEETFSSE
+1181 
-1189 QEGLEKALANAKPAS
+1189 ALANAKPAS
-1204 PTPTPTPTPTPS
+1204 PTPS
-1216 PTPNPTPT
+1216 PTPAPT
-1224 KHTAPNKVPPTPP
+1224 KHTAPNTPPNKVPPTPP

-1245 VWNGVYWLQN
+1245 VWNGVYNLQN
-1255 QTYSQKGVY
+1255 QTYSQKGIY

-1277 ANTLSTYTANLLGRS
+1277 GNTLSTYTANLLGRS

-1324 GYIIGTFNA
+1324 GYITGTFNA

-1393 TFDATNNISVTNSS
+1393 AFDATNNISVTDSS

-1420 KNISFSNAS
+1420 KNISFSNAL

-1491 ATTQLLGNTSFT
+1491 ATAQLLGNTSFT

-1523 ITLGNKSQTAFK
+1523 ITLGNKSQAAFK

-1552 VLNASGASA
+1552 VLNANGASA

-1584 GATLSLNANSKLNA
+1584 GGILSLNASSKLNA

-1605 NTTINLDDSVLSVS
+1605 NTTINLDDSVLSAS
-1619 NASSLN
+1619 NTSSLN
-1625 ANINF
+1625 TNINF
-1630 QGASQATFGGN
+1630 QGASQANFGGN
-1641 TTIDA
+1641 TTIDT

-1677 SKALMSVS
+1677 TKALMSVS

-1691 NNGDINLSDINIFDN
+1691 DNGDINLSDINIFDN

-1812 YDYSDNQAGTY
+1812 YDYSDNQVGTY

-1883 KEMIET
+1883 KEIIES
-1889 NQLDNITSINEV
+1889 NQLDNTTSINEV
-1901 LQLLDRIKIT
+1901 LQLLDKIKIT

-1926 DNINQTFSNG
+1926 DNINQTFNNG

-1941 ATQDHVTNSTSSIWF
+1941 ATQDNVTNSTSSIWF

-1963 PCALDS
+1963 PCTLDS

-2020 ADITFQSANNLV
+2020 ADVTFQSANNLV

-2064 ANVLSQMAM
+2064 ANVLSQVAM

-2083 NFVENALIPLSKEL
+2083 NFVENALSPLSKEL
-2097 PSSLQNETL
+2097 PTSLQNETL

-2121 SGVMNAIQNIIS
+2121 SGVMNEIQNIIS

-2173 MDASELSSIL
+2173 IDASELSSIL

-2198 KDIGVVANDLLDEF
+2198 KDIGVVANDLLNEF

-2234 ISQGGLSGIY
+2234 ISQGGLSGVY

-2403 FLGVIASNGAID
+2403 FLGTIASNGAID

-2441 TIANA
+2441 TITNA
-2446 FNNASNST
+2446 FNNVSNST
-2454 ANINGDFTLNQQATL
+2454 ANINGNFTLNQQATL

-2488 VFNLSHSVS
+2488 VFNLNHSVS
-2497 HAIINAQGIATIM
+2497 HAIINAQGTATIM
-2510 TNYNNPL
+2510 ANNNNPL

-2542 YNDQITGGSSLD
+2542 YNDQITGGNSLAD
-2554 NYLKLYTLINI
+2554 YLKLYTLIDI
-2565 NGKHMVMTDNG
+2565 NGKHMVMSNNG
-2576 LTYNGQAVSIKD
+2576 LTYNGQAVNIKD

-2616 SNAPI
+2616 SNDPI

-2626 PTLKQYIAQIQGIQ
+2626 PTLKQYIAQIQGNQ
-2640 GVDSIE
+2640 GVDSID

-2696 ANPNFKN
+2696 ANPDFKN

-2793 VGYDRFIKGVIVGG
+2793 IGYDRFIKGVIVGG

-2866 IINQSYRYNTW
+2866 IINQSYKYNTW

-2891 KDKSVIFKPQIGLA
+2891 KDKSVIFKPQIGLS
-2905 YYYIGMSGL
+2905 YYYIGLSGL

>member
-1 MAFKKAGLISK
+1 MAFKKARLIFK

-24 SKKIFKLNPILKREK
+24 SKKIFKLNLILKREK
-39 PLKRHKKTKSIKK
+39 PLSHKKTKSIKK

-57 KSFLKASVLLIGAL
+57 RSFLKASVLLIGAL
-71 GGLPHLRASECRYWS
+71 GGLSHLRASECRYWS
-86 WWSGYHD
+86 WSSWGYHD
-93 KIESGSNSPTHNSYC
+93 NIESGSNSPTHNSYC

-142 LNVGGNIR
+142 LDVGGNIR

-156 NGVNVGYITGTYDA
+156 NGGDVGYITGTYDA

-181 TGNSLSDGG
+181 TGNSFSTGG

-198 TNRITINQAS
+198 TNHITINQAS
-208 FDNSDAGAQHSYM
+208 FDNSDAGTQHSYM
-221 NFKGSNINVSGSSF
+221 NFSGSNINVSGSSF
-235 TDDTNGGFSFSGNNN
+235 TDDTNGGFSFSGNGT
-250 NSAISFNKTKFN
+250 NSNLSFNKTNFN
-262 QGTYNFTNS
+262 QGTYKFTNS
-271 ANLSFNNSN
+271 TNLSS
-280 FNQSTY
+280 
-286 NFNSLQS
+286 
-293 TFNNS
+293 NNS

-303 TYNFTDN
+303 TYNFNSLQSVFENSNFNQGTYNFTDN
-310 TSFNNDTF
+310 ASFNNDTF

-356 AVFNLN
+356 AIFNLN
-362 QTLNANQTYDILTTN
+362 QTLNSNQTYDILTTN

-392 INYKGDKAISHVEVG
+392 INYKGDKAISHVGVG

-416 INGQDETLQETFS
+416 INGQDETLQETF
-429 NKSITTQFL
+429 NNQSIITQFL
-438 GDDLQAKAKAT
+438 GDDLQAKAQKT
-449 YQQDLN
+449 YQQDLS
-455 NSQSALSNATN
+455 NSQSALNNAAS
-466 DNKIASADTGYT
+466 DNKIA
-478 NNQNTT
+478 
-484 IKQDAQNLEHTSQQ
+484 
-498 IAKDEQALQGD
+498 
-509 LNKLK
+509 
-514 QLANSSFNEQAFNQ
+514 NS
-528 AQSKEQQDEQTLQ
+528 
-541 NEENTFSSEQ
+541 
-551 EGLEKALANAK
+551 
-562 EQQEQQQ
+562 
-569 AQATYQQD
+569 
-577 LNNSQSALS
+577 
-586 NATNDNK
+586 
-593 IASADTDYTKNQNTA
+593 DTDYTKSSNPTIN
-608 IKQDAQNLENTSQQ
+608 KDAQNLENTSQQ
-622 ITQDQK
+622 IAQDKQALEK
-628 DLEQDLDKLQQL
+628 DLANVKQL
-640 ANSKTGFNEQAFNQ
+640 ANAPTGFNQQAFKN

-662 EQTLQNEE
+662 EQTLQGEE
-670 ETFSSEQEGL
+670 KTFSSEQEGL
-680 EKALA
+680 EKAIA
-685 NAKHTSPTP
+685 NA
-694 TKHTAQNNPP
+694 N
-704 NKVSPP
+704 
-710 TQNLPTTNVW
+710 
-720 NGVYNFQ
+720 
-727 NQTYSK
+727 
-733 KGIYYIDPNLSG
+733 
-745 QSGQSGNTLS
+745 
-755 TYGYLD
+755 
-761 WFTLKNKFSVNANN
+761 
-775 GTLIIG
+775 
-781 NNTESANTKGLI
+781 
-793 WIGDDKGLVYY
+793 
-804 NTGTF
+804 
-809 NAANIYL
+809 
-816 TSNLKTGNGFSG
+816 
-828 EGATLN
+828 
-834 FNATNRIT
+834 
-842 INQASFDNSDAGAQ
+842 
-856 HSYMNF
+856 
-862 KGSNINVSGSSFTD
+862 
-876 DTNGGF
+876 
-882 SFSGNNNNS
+882 
-891 AISFNKTKFNQG
+891 
-903 TYNFTNSANLS
+903 
-914 FNNSNFNQSTYNF
+914 
-927 NSLQS
+927 
-932 TFNNSTFN
+932 
-940 QGTYNFT
+940 
-947 DNTSF
+947 
-952 NNDTFNQGTYNFN
+952 
-965 TSKVSFSGANTL
+965 
-977 NSSSPF
+977 
-983 ASLKGSV
+983 
-990 SFGSG
+990 
-995 AVFNLNQTLNANQ
+995 
-1008 TYDILTTNGTI
+1008 
-1019 QYGVYQSYLW
+1019 
-1029 DLINYKGDKA
+1029 
-1039 ISHVEVGNNT
+1039 
-1049 YDVTFDINGQDETLQ
+1049 
-1064 ETFSNKS
+1064 
-1071 ITTQFLGDD
+1071 
-1080 LQAKAKATYQQD
+1080 
-1092 LNNSQSALS
+1092 
-1101 NATNDNKIA
+1101 
-1110 SADTGY
+1110 
-1116 TNNQNTTIKQDAQ
+1116 
-1129 NLEHT
+1129 
-1134 SQQIAKDEQ
+1134 
-1143 ALQGDLNKLKQ
+1143 
-1154 LANSSFNEQ
+1154 
-1163 AFNQA
+1163 
-1168 QSKEQ
+1168 
-1173 QDEQTLQN
+1173 
-1181 EEETFSSE
+1181 
-1189 QEGLEKALANAKPAS
+1189 PAS
-1204 PTPTPTPTPTPS
+1204 PTPTPT
-1216 PTPNPTPT
+1216 
-1224 KHTAPNKVPPTPP
+1224 KHTAPNTPPNKVPPTPP

-1245 VWNGVYWLQN
+1245 VWSGVYWLQN
-1255 QTYSQKGVY
+1255 QTYSKQGVY

-1277 ANTLSTYTANLLGRS
+1277 GNTLSTYTANLLGRS

-1324 GYIIGTFNA
+1324 GYITGTFNA

-1393 TFDATNNISVTNSS
+1393 AFDATNNISVTNSS
-1407 FSDMTWGKFSFNA
+1407 FSDMTWGKFSFSA

-1480 VLYSRGTSNFN
+1480 VLYSRGASNFN

-1523 ITLGNKSQTAFK
+1523 ITLGNKSQAAFK
-1535 NSLTLDNNSNLS
+1535 NSLTLNNNSNLS

-1552 VLNASGASA
+1552 VLNANGTST

-1584 GATLSLNANSKLNA
+1584 GGIISLNANSKLNA

-1605 NTTINLDDSVLSVS
+1605 NTTINLDDSVLSAS
-1619 NASSLN
+1619 NTSSLN

-1630 QGASQATFGGN
+1630 QGASQANFGGN
-1641 TTIDA
+1641 TTIDT

-1661 LTANGALNF
+1661 ITANGALNF

-1677 SKALMSVS
+1677 TKALMSVS

-1743 ATYSDNNNIQTWSF
+1743 ATYSGNNNIQTWSF

-1883 KEMIET
+1883 KEMIES
-1889 NQLDNITSINEV
+1889 NQLDNITNINEV
-1901 LQLLDRIKIT
+1901 LQLLDKIKIT

-1941 ATQDHVTNSTSSIWF
+1941 VTQDNVTNSTSSIWF

-2020 ADITFQSANNLV
+2020 ADVTFQSANNLV
-2032 LNKAN
+2032 LDKAN

-2064 ANVLSQMAM
+2064 ANVLSQVAM

-2083 NFVENALIPLSKEL
+2083 NFVENALSPLSKEL
-2097 PSSLQNETL
+2097 PTSLQNETL

-2121 SGVMNAIQNIIS
+2121 SGVMNEIQNIIS

-2159 MLDDKGL
+2159 ILDDKGL

-2173 MDASELSSIL
+2173 IDAPELSSIL

-2198 KDIGVVANDLLDEF
+2198 KDIGVVANDLLNEF
-2212 LGQDV
+2212 LGQDI
-2217 VKKLES
+2217 VKKLEG

-2234 ISQGGLSGIY
+2234 ISQGGLSGVY

-2259 LKENDLGALLSPRG
+2259 LKENDLGALLSPRS

-2384 NSSVTPTNESLS
+2384 NSSVTPTDESLS
-2396 VRANNFT
+2396 VRTNNFT
-2403 FLGVIASNGAID
+2403 FLGTIASNGAID

-2420 NNSVIGTL
+2420 NSSVIGTL

-2441 TIANA
+2441 TITNA

-2454 ANINGDFTLNQQATL
+2454 ANINGNFTLNQQATL

-2474 GLNVMGN
+2474 GLNVIGN

-2497 HAIINAQGIATIM
+2497 HAIINAQGTATIM
-2510 TNYNNPL
+2510 ANNNNPL

-2554 NYLKLYTLINI
+2554 NYLKLYTLIDI

-2576 LTYNGQAVSIKD
+2576 LTYNGQAVNIKD
-2588 GGLIVGFKDSQNQY
+2588 GGLVVGFKDSQNQY

-2616 SNAPI
+2616 SNDPI

-2626 PTLKQYIAQIQGIQ
+2626 PTLKQYIAQIQGTQ

-2696 ANPNFKN
+2696 ANPDFKN

-2732 ADFHERLEA
+2732 TDFHERLEA

-2793 VGYDRFIKGVIVGG
+2793 IGYDRFIKGVIVGG

-2821 QSGSSNV
+2821 QSGSGNV

-2866 IINQSYRYNTW
+2866 IINQSYKYNTW

-2905 YYYIGMSGL
+2905 YYYIGLSGL

>member
-1 MAFKKAGLISK
+1 MAFKKARLISK

-24 SKKIFKLNPILKREK
+24 SKKIFKLNQILKCEN

-57 KSFLKASVLLIGAL
+57 KSFLKASILLIGAL
-71 GGLPHLRASECRYWS
+71 GGLSHLRASECRYWS

-93 KIESGSNSPTHNSYC
+93 KIESGPNSPTHNSYC
-108 LFSST
+108 LFSSA

-127 SAGGASFTQKFNNGT
+127 SAGGASFTQKFNGGT

-150 FGGTGV
+150 FGGTGI
-156 NGVNVGYITGTYDA
+156 NGGDVGYITGTYDA
-170 QTINFNSSRIT
+170 QTINFNSSHLT
-181 TGNSLSDGG
+181 TGNSYADGG

-198 TNRITINQAS
+198 TNNLTINQAS
-208 FDNSDAGAQHSYM
+208 FDNSDAGTQKSYM

-250 NSAISFNKTKFN
+250 HSAISFNKTNFN
-262 QGTYNFTNS
+262 QGTYNFSNS
-271 ANLSFNNSN
+271 ANLSF
-280 FNQSTY
+280 T
-286 NFNSLQS
+286 
-293 TFNNS
+293 NS

-303 TYNFTDN
+303 TYNFNSAQSTFN
-310 TSFNNDTF
+310 NSAFNQGTYNFNGNASFDNDTF
-318 NQGTYNFNT
+318 NQGTYSFNT

-339 SSSPFAS
+339 SSSPFAN

-362 QTLNANQTYDILTTN
+362 QTLNSNQTYDILTTN

-392 INYKGDKAISHVEVG
+392 INYKGDKAISHVGVG

-416 INGQDETLQETFS
+416 INGQDETLQETF
-429 NKSITTQFL
+429 NKQSIITQFL
-438 GDDLQAKAKAT
+438 GDDLQAKAQKT
-449 YQQDLN
+449 YQQDLS
-455 NSQSALSNATN
+455 NSQSALKNAAS
-466 DNKIASADTGYT
+466 DNKIASNDTGYT
-478 NNQNTT
+478 NNQNAT
-484 IKQDAQNLEHTSQQ
+484 IKKDAQNLEHTNQQ
-498 IAKDEQALQGD
+498 IAKDEQALEQD
-509 LNKLK
+509 LDKLK
-514 QLANSSFNEQAFNQ
+514 QLANSKTGFSEQAFNT
-528 AQSKEQQDEQTLQ
+528 AQKQEQQDEQTLQ
-541 NEENTFSSEQ
+541 NEEKTFSSEQ
-551 EGLEKALANAK
+551 EGL
-562 EQQEQQQ
+562 
-569 AQATYQQD
+569 
-577 LNNSQSALS
+577 
-586 NATNDNK
+586 
-593 IASADTDYTKNQNTA
+593 
-608 IKQDAQNLENTSQQ
+608 KQ
-622 ITQDQK
+622 
-628 DLEQDLDKLQQL
+628 
-640 ANSKTGFNEQAFNQ
+640 
-654 AQSTEQQD
+654 
-662 EQTLQNEE
+662 
-670 ETFSSEQEGL
+670 
-680 EKALA
+680 
-685 NAKHTSPTP
+685 
-694 TKHTAQNNPP
+694 
-704 NKVSPP
+704 
-710 TQNLPTTNVW
+710 
-720 NGVYNFQ
+720 
-727 NQTYSK
+727 
-733 KGIYYIDPNLSG
+733 
-745 QSGQSGNTLS
+745 
-755 TYGYLD
+755 
-761 WFTLKNKFSVNANN
+761 
-775 GTLIIG
+775 
-781 NNTESANTKGLI
+781 
-793 WIGDDKGLVYY
+793 
-804 NTGTF
+804 
-809 NAANIYL
+809 
-816 TSNLKTGNGFSG
+816 
-828 EGATLN
+828 
-834 FNATNRIT
+834 
-842 INQASFDNSDAGAQ
+842 
-856 HSYMNF
+856 
-862 KGSNINVSGSSFTD
+862 
-876 DTNGGF
+876 
-882 SFSGNNNNS
+882 
-891 AISFNKTKFNQG
+891 
-903 TYNFTNSANLS
+903 
-914 FNNSNFNQSTYNF
+914 
-927 NSLQS
+927 
-932 TFNNSTFN
+932 
-940 QGTYNFT
+940 
-947 DNTSF
+947 
-952 NNDTFNQGTYNFN
+952 
-965 TSKVSFSGANTL
+965 
-977 NSSSPF
+977 
-983 ASLKGSV
+983 
-990 SFGSG
+990 
-995 AVFNLNQTLNANQ
+995 
-1008 TYDILTTNGTI
+1008 
-1019 QYGVYQSYLW
+1019 
-1029 DLINYKGDKA
+1029 
-1039 ISHVEVGNNT
+1039 
-1049 YDVTFDINGQDETLQ
+1049 
-1064 ETFSNKS
+1064 
-1071 ITTQFLGDD
+1071 
-1080 LQAKAKATYQQD
+1080 
-1092 LNNSQSALS
+1092 
-1101 NATNDNKIA
+1101 
-1110 SADTGY
+1110 
-1116 TNNQNTTIKQDAQ
+1116 
-1129 NLEHT
+1129 
-1134 SQQIAKDEQ
+1134 
-1143 ALQGDLNKLKQ
+1143 
-1154 LANSSFNEQ
+1154 
-1163 AFNQA
+1163 
-1168 QSKEQ
+1168 
-1173 QDEQTLQN
+1173 
-1181 EEETFSSE
+1181 
-1189 QEGLEKALANAKPAS
+1189 ALANAKPAS
-1204 PTPTPTPTPTPS
+1204 PTPS
-1216 PTPNPTPT
+1216 PTPTPT
-1224 KHTAPNKVPPTPP
+1224 KHTAPNTPPNKVSPTPTPP

-1245 VWNGVYWLQN
+1245 VWNGVYNLQN

-1277 ANTLSTYTANLLGRS
+1277 ANTLSTYTANLFGRS

-1324 GYIIGTFNA
+1324 GYITGTFNA

-1348 SGSDGGG
+1348 SNSDGGG

-1365 ITMDGLNYN
+1365 ITMNGLNYN

-1393 TFDATNNISVTNSS
+1393 TFDAMNNISVTNSS
-1407 FSDMTWGKFSFNA
+1407 FSDMTWGKFSFSA

-1437 GSSVIS
+1437 GSSVIN
-1443 ANAANSLSFN
+1443 ANASNSLSFI
-1453 NSRLNGGAVYNLWA
+1453 NSRLNGGAVYNLQA

-1480 VLYSRGTSNFN
+1480 VLHSRGTSNFN
-1491 ATTQLLGNTSFT
+1491 ATTQLLGNTNFT

-1523 ITLGNKSQTAFK
+1523 ITLGNKSQAAFK

-1552 VLNASGASA
+1552 VLNANNTSA

-1577 FNSLFFN
+1577 FKSLFFN
-1584 GATLSLNANSKLNA
+1584 SGTLNLNASSKLNA

-1605 NTTINLDDSVLSVS
+1605 NTTINLDDSALSAS
-1619 NASSLN
+1619 NTSSLN

-1630 QGASQATFGGN
+1630 QGTSQANFGGN
-1641 TTIDA
+1641 TTIDT

-1677 SKALMSVS
+1677 TKALMSVS

-1743 ATYSDNNNIQTWSF
+1743 ATYSDSNNIQTWSF

-1769 SIKNGDLTIEVL
+1769 SIKNGDLTIEVS

-1799 NYQASKQNPTGYS
+1799 NYQASKQNSTGYS

-1842 TPGTYSPFNQPLNS
+1842 APGTYSPFNQPLNS

-1869 KTLLGILSQNSATL
+1869 KTLLGILSQNSVAL
-1883 KEMIET
+1883 KEMIES
-1889 NQLDNITSINEV
+1889 NQLDNITNINEV
-1901 LQLLDRIKIT
+1901 LQLLDKIKIT

-1926 DNINQTFSNG
+1926 DNINQTFNNG
-1936 NLVIG
+1936 NLIIG
-1941 ATQDHVTNSTSSIWF
+1941 TTQDNVTNSTSSIWF

-2002 IYITGTLGSGNAF
+2002 IYITGTIGSGNAF

-2020 ADITFQSANNLV
+2020 ADVTFQSANNLV

-2064 ANVLSQMAM
+2064 ANVLSQVAM

-2083 NFVENALIPLSKEL
+2083 NFVENALSPLSKEL
-2097 PSSLQNETL
+2097 PASLQDETL
-2106 GQLIGQNNLDNLLNN
+2106 GQLIGQNNLDDLLNN

-2133 KKLSIF
+2133 QKLSIF

-2173 MDASELSSIL
+2173 IDASELSSIL
-2183 SVILKDITN
+2183 SVVLKDITN

-2198 KDIGVVANDLLDEF
+2198 KDIGVVANDLLNEF

-2217 VKKLES
+2217 IKKLES
-2223 QGLVSNIINNI
+2223 QGLVNNIINNI
-2234 ISQGGLSGIY
+2234 ISQGGLSGVY

-2250 VLPPSLQNA
+2250 VLPPSLQNT

-2334 SNGVSNINITTLNA
+2334 SNDVSNINITTLNA

-2362 VQKGEICINL
+2362 VQKGEICVNL

-2428 NLNENATLQANNL
+2428 NLNENAALQANNL
-2441 TIANA
+2441 TITNA

-2454 ANINGDFTLNQQATL
+2454 ANINGNFTLNQQATL

-2481 FNSYGDL
+2481 FNSYGNL

-2497 HAIINAQGIATIM
+2497 HAIINAQGNATIM
-2510 TNYNNPL
+2510 ANNNNPL

-2524 KETGAYT
+2524 KEAGTYT

-2554 NYLKLYTLINI
+2554 NYLKLYTLIDI

-2576 LTYNGQAVSIKD
+2576 LTYNGQAVNIKD
-2588 GGLIVGFKDSQNQY
+2588 GGLVVGFKDSQNQY
-2602 IYTSILYNKVKIAV
+2602 IYTSILYNKVKITV
-2616 SNAPI
+2616 SNDPI
-2621 NNLQA
+2621 NNLQV
-2626 PTLKQYIAQIQGIQ
+2626 PTLKQYIAQIQGVQ
-2640 GVDSIE
+2640 SVDSID
-2646 QAGGT
+2646 QVGGS

-2677 STKDLTTIA
+2677 SAKDLTTIA

-2696 ANPNFKN
+2696 ANPDFKN

-2807 YAAYGYSGFHANIT
+2807 YAAYGYSGFHGNIT

-2866 IINQSYRYNTW
+2866 IINQSYKYDTW

-2891 KDKSVIFKPQIGLA
+2891 KDKSVIFKPQVGLA
-2905 YYYIGMSGL
+2905 YYYIGLSGL

>member
-1 MAFKKAGLISK
+1 MAFEKAGLISK

-24 SKKIFKLNPILKREK
+24 SKKIFKLNQILKREK
-39 PLKRHKKTKSIKK
+39 PLSHKKIKSIKK
-52 PFNKN
+52 PFNKS

-71 GGLPHLRASECRYWS
+71 GGLSHLRASECRYWS
-86 WWSGYHD
+86 WSSWSYHD
-93 KIESGSNSPTHNSYC
+93 NIESGSNSPTHNSYC
-108 LFSST
+108 LFNST

-127 SAGGASFTQKFNNGT
+127 SPGGASFTQKFNNGT
-142 LNVGGNIR
+142 LDIGGNIR
-150 FGGTGV
+150 FGGTGI
-156 NGVNVGYITGTYDA
+156 NGGDVGYITGTYDA
-170 QTINFNSSRIT
+170 QTIDFNSSRLT
-181 TGNSLSDGG
+181 TGNSYADGG

-198 TNRITINQAS
+198 TNHITIDQAS
-208 FDNSDAGAQHSYM
+208 FDNGDAGTQHSYM
-221 NFKGSNINVSGSSF
+221 NFSGSNINVSDSSF
-235 TDDTNGGFSFSGNNN
+235 TDDTDGGFSFSGNGTNSNLSFNQTNFNQGTYKFTNSANLNFN
-250 NSAISFNKTKFN
+250 NSAFN
-262 QGTYNFTNS
+262 QGTYNFNS
-271 ANLSFNNSN
+271 AQSVFENSN
-280 FNQSTY
+280 FNQ
-286 NFNSLQS
+286 
-293 TFNNS
+293 
-298 TFNQG
+298 G
-303 TYNFTDN
+303 TYSFTDN
-310 TSFNNDTF
+310 TGLNFNNDTF

-356 AVFNLN
+356 AIFNLN

-377 GTIQYGVYQSYLWDL
+377 KTIQYGVYQSYLWDL
-392 INYKGDKAISHVEVG
+392 INYKGDKAISHVGVG
-407 NNTYDVTFD
+407 SNTYDVTFD

-429 NKSITTQFL
+429 NQSITTQFL
-438 GDDLQAKAKAT
+438 GDDLQAKAQAT
-449 YQQDLN
+449 YQQDLS
-455 NSQSALSNATN
+455 NSQTALNNATS
-466 DNKIASADTGYT
+466 DNKIASSDTGYT

-484 IKQDAQNLEHTSQQ
+484 IKKDAQSLENTDQTIQQ
-498 IAKDEQALQGD
+498 DKQALEKD
-509 LNKLK
+509 LANVK
-514 QLANSSFNEQAFNQ
+514 QLANAPTGFNEQAFNQ
-528 AQSKEQQDEQTLQ
+528 AQNKEQQDLQTLQ
-541 NEENTFSSEQ
+541 GEEKTFSSEQ
-551 EGLEKALANAK
+551 EGLEKAIANAK
-562 EQQEQQQ
+562 P
-569 AQATYQQD
+569 
-577 LNNSQSALS
+577 
-586 NATNDNK
+586 
-593 IASADTDYTKNQNTA
+593 
-608 IKQDAQNLENTSQQ
+608 TSP
-622 ITQDQK
+622 TP
-628 DLEQDLDKLQQL
+628 
-640 ANSKTGFNEQAFNQ
+640 SPT
-654 AQSTEQQD
+654 
-662 EQTLQNEE
+662 
-670 ETFSSEQEGL
+670 
-680 EKALA
+680 
-685 NAKHTSPTP
+685 PTP
-694 TKHTAQNNPP
+694 TKHTAP
-704 NKVSPP
+704 N
-710 TQNLPTTNVW
+710 
-720 NGVYNFQ
+720 
-727 NQTYSK
+727 
-733 KGIYYIDPNLSG
+733 
-745 QSGQSGNTLS
+745 
-755 TYGYLD
+755 
-761 WFTLKNKFSVNANN
+761 
-775 GTLIIG
+775 
-781 NNTESANTKGLI
+781 
-793 WIGDDKGLVYY
+793 
-804 NTGTF
+804 
-809 NAANIYL
+809 
-816 TSNLKTGNGFSG
+816 
-828 EGATLN
+828 
-834 FNATNRIT
+834 
-842 INQASFDNSDAGAQ
+842 
-856 HSYMNF
+856 
-862 KGSNINVSGSSFTD
+862 
-876 DTNGGF
+876 
-882 SFSGNNNNS
+882 
-891 AISFNKTKFNQG
+891 
-903 TYNFTNSANLS
+903 
-914 FNNSNFNQSTYNF
+914 
-927 NSLQS
+927 
-932 TFNNSTFN
+932 
-940 QGTYNFT
+940 
-947 DNTSF
+947 
-952 NNDTFNQGTYNFN
+952 
-965 TSKVSFSGANTL
+965 
-977 NSSSPF
+977 
-983 ASLKGSV
+983 
-990 SFGSG
+990 
-995 AVFNLNQTLNANQ
+995 
-1008 TYDILTTNGTI
+1008 
-1019 QYGVYQSYLW
+1019 
-1029 DLINYKGDKA
+1029 
-1039 ISHVEVGNNT
+1039 
-1049 YDVTFDINGQDETLQ
+1049 
-1064 ETFSNKS
+1064 
-1071 ITTQFLGDD
+1071 
-1080 LQAKAKATYQQD
+1080 
-1092 LNNSQSALS
+1092 
-1101 NATNDNKIA
+1101 
-1110 SADTGY
+1110 
-1116 TNNQNTTIKQDAQ
+1116 
-1129 NLEHT
+1129 
-1134 SQQIAKDEQ
+1134 
-1143 ALQGDLNKLKQ
+1143 
-1154 LANSSFNEQ
+1154 
-1163 AFNQA
+1163 
-1168 QSKEQ
+1168 
-1173 QDEQTLQN
+1173 
-1181 EEETFSSE
+1181 
-1189 QEGLEKALANAKPAS
+1189 
-1204 PTPTPTPTPTPS
+1204 TP
-1216 PTPNPTPT
+1216 
-1224 KHTAPNKVPPTPP
+1224 PNKVPPTPP

-1245 VWNGVYWLQN
+1245 VWNGVYNLQN
-1255 QTYSQKGVY
+1255 QTYSKQGVY

-1277 ANTLSTYTANLLGRS
+1277 ANTLSTYTANLFGRS
-1292 FGVNIQN
+1292 FSVNIQN

-1324 GYIIGTFNA
+1324 GYITGTFNA

-1348 SGSDGGG
+1348 SNSGGGG

-1393 TFDATNNISVTNSS
+1393 AFDATNNISVTDSS

-1453 NSRLNGGAVYNLWA
+1453 NSRLNGGAIYNLQA

-1491 ATTQLLGNTSFT
+1491 ATTQLLGNTNFT

-1523 ITLGNKSQTAFK
+1523 ITLGNKSQATFE

-1552 VLNASGASA
+1552 VLNANGSSV

-1577 FNSLFFN
+1577 FKSLFFN
-1584 GATLSLNANSKLNA
+1584 GGILSLNANSKLNA

-1605 NTTINLDDSVLSVS
+1605 NTTINLDDSVLSAS

-1630 QGASQATFGGN
+1630 QGASQANFGGN
-1641 TTIDA
+1641 TTIDT

-1652 SASSLSFNN
+1652 SASSLGFNN

-1677 SKALMSVS
+1677 TKALMSVS

-1883 KEMIET
+1883 KEMIES

-1901 LQLLDRIKIT
+1901 LQLLDEIKIT

-1941 ATQDHVTNSTSSIWF
+1941 ATQDNVTNSTSSIWF

-2002 IYITGTLGSGNAF
+2002 IYITGTLGSANAF

-2020 ADITFQSANNLV
+2020 ADVTFQSANNLV
-2032 LNKAN
+2032 LDKAN

-2064 ANVLSQMAM
+2064 ANVLSQVAM

-2083 NFVENALIPLSKEL
+2083 NFVENALSPLSKEL
-2097 PSSLQNETL
+2097 PASLQNETL
-2106 GQLIGQNNLDNLLNN
+2106 GQLIGQNSLDDLLNN

-2173 MDASELSSIL
+2173 IDASELSSIL
-2183 SVILKDITN
+2183 SVVLKDITN

-2198 KDIGVVANDLLDEF
+2198 KDIGVVANDLLNEF

-2217 VKKLES
+2217 VKKLEA

-2234 ISQGGLSGIY
+2234 ISQGGLSGVY

-2327 QGALIFA
+2327 QGTLIFA

-2384 NSSVTPTNESLS
+2384 NSSVTPTDESLS
-2396 VRANNFT
+2396 VHANNFT
-2403 FLGVIASNGAID
+2403 FLGTIASNGAID

-2441 TIANA
+2441 TITNA

-2454 ANINGDFTLNQQATL
+2454 VNINGNFTLNQQATL

-2497 HAIINAQGIATIM
+2497 HAIINAQGSATIM
-2510 TNYNNPL
+2510 ANNNNPL

-2524 KETGAYT
+2524 KETGTYT

-2554 NYLKLYTLINI
+2554 NYLKLYTLIDI
-2565 NGKHMVMTDNG
+2565 NGKHMVMAGNG
-2576 LTYNGQAVSIKD
+2576 LTYNDQAVSIKD

-2616 SNAPI
+2616 SNDPI

-2626 PTLKQYIAQIQGIQ
+2626 PTLKQYIAQIQGVQ

-2696 ANPNFKN
+2696 ANPDFKN

-2723 LSDTSTFAS
+2723 LSDTSTFVS

-2793 VGYDRFIKGVIVGG
+2793 IGYDRFIKGVIVGG

-2866 IINQSYRYNTW
+2866 IINQSYKYNTW

-2905 YYYIGMSGL
+2905 YYYIGLSGL

>member
-1 MAFKKAGLISK
+1 MAFKKARLISR

-24 SKKIFKLNPILKREK
+24 SKKFFTLNQILKREK
-39 PLKRHKKTKSIKK
+39 PLKRHKKTKSIEK

-71 GGLPHLRASECRYWS
+71 GGLSHLRANECRYWS
-86 WWSGYHD
+86 WSSWSYQD
-93 KIESGSNSPTHNSYC
+93 NIESGPNSPTHNSYC

-113 QGSGTYYLNTLTTY
+113 QDSGTYYLNTLTTY
-127 SAGGASFTQKFNNGT
+127 STGGASFTQKFNNGT
-142 LNVGGNIR
+142 LDIVGNIR
-150 FGGTGV
+150 FGGTGI
-156 NGVNVGYITGTYDA
+156 NGGDVGYITGTYDA
-170 QTINFNSSRIT
+170 QTINFNSSRII
-181 TGNSLSDGG
+181 TGNSYADGG

-198 TNRITINQAS
+198 TNNITINQAS
-208 FDNSDAGAQHSYM
+208 FDNSDAGTQKSYM
-221 NFKGSNINVSGSSF
+221 NFKGSNIKVSGSSF
-235 TDDTNGGFSFSGNNN
+235 KDDTDGGFNFSGNNN
-250 NSAISFNKTKFN
+250 NSTISFNQTSFNQVTYHFSNSASSSFDNSSFNQGTYHFNSTQSTFENSSFN
-262 QGTYNFTNS
+262 QGTYNFN
-271 ANLSFNNSN
+271 
-280 FNQSTY
+280 
-286 NFNSLQS
+286 
-293 TFNNS
+293 
-298 TFNQG
+298 
-303 TYNFTDN
+303 DN

-318 NQGTYNFNT
+318 NQGAYSFNA
-327 SKVSFSGANTLN
+327 SKVSFSGINTLN

-346 LKGSVSFGSG
+346 LKGSVSFNSG
-356 AVFNLN
+356 AIFNLN
-362 QTLNANQTYDILTTN
+362 QTLNNNQTYDILTTN
-377 GTIQYGVYQSYLWDL
+377 GAIQYGVYQSYLWDL

-429 NKSITTQFL
+429 NQSIITQFL
-438 GDDLQAKAKAT
+438 GDDLQQQAQKT
-449 YQQDLN
+449 YQEDLT
-455 NSQSALSNATN
+455 NSQNALNGVTSDNTIANN
-466 DNKIASADTGYT
+466 DTSYT
-478 NNQNTT
+478 QSKNTT
-484 IKQDAQNLEHTSQQ
+484 IATDAQSLENTNQQ
-498 IAKDEQALQGD
+498 VQQDEQAL
-509 LNKLK
+509 
-514 QLANSSFNEQAFNQ
+514 E
-528 AQSKEQQDEQTLQ
+528 
-541 NEENTFSSEQ
+541 
-551 EGLEKALANAK
+551 
-562 EQQEQQQ
+562 
-569 AQATYQQD
+569 
-577 LNNSQSALS
+577 
-586 NATNDNK
+586 
-593 IASADTDYTKNQNTA
+593 
-608 IKQDAQNLENTSQQ
+608 
-622 ITQDQK
+622 K
-628 DLEQDLDKLQQL
+628 DLAQIQQL
-640 ANSKTGFNEQAFNQ
+640 ANSTTGFNEQAFNQ
-654 AQSTEQQD
+654 AQKQEQQD
-662 EQTLQNEE
+662 LKTLQSEE
-670 ETFSSEQEGL
+670 NAFNTEQEGL
-680 EKALA
+680 KQAIA
-685 NAKHTSPTP
+685 NAKHVSPTPNPTPSPTPTP
-694 TKHTAQNNPP
+694 TKHTAPNTPP
-704 NKVSPP
+704 SQVPPTP
-710 TQNLPTTNVW
+710 TQNPPAESVW
-720 NGVYNFQ
+720 SGVYWLQ
-727 NQTYSK
+727 NKTYSN

-755 TYGYLD
+755 TYTANLLGRS
-761 WFTLKNKFSVNANN
+761 FGVNANN

-781 NNTESANTKGLI
+781 NNTEN
-793 WIGDDKGLVYY
+793 
-804 NTGTF
+804 
-809 NAANIYL
+809 
-816 TSNLKTGNGFSG
+816 
-828 EGATLN
+828 
-834 FNATNRIT
+834 
-842 INQASFDNSDAGAQ
+842 
-856 HSYMNF
+856 
-862 KGSNINVSGSSFTD
+862 
-876 DTNGGF
+876 
-882 SFSGNNNNS
+882 
-891 AISFNKTKFNQG
+891 
-903 TYNFTNSANLS
+903 
-914 FNNSNFNQSTYNF
+914 
-927 NSLQS
+927 
-932 TFNNSTFN
+932 
-940 QGTYNFT
+940 
-947 DNTSF
+947 
-952 NNDTFNQGTYNFN
+952 
-965 TSKVSFSGANTL
+965 
-977 NSSSPF
+977 
-983 ASLKGSV
+983 
-990 SFGSG
+990 
-995 AVFNLNQTLNANQ
+995 
-1008 TYDILTTNGTI
+1008 
-1019 QYGVYQSYLW
+1019 
-1029 DLINYKGDKA
+1029 
-1039 ISHVEVGNNT
+1039 
-1049 YDVTFDINGQDETLQ
+1049 
-1064 ETFSNKS
+1064 
-1071 ITTQFLGDD
+1071 
-1080 LQAKAKATYQQD
+1080 
-1092 LNNSQSALS
+1092 
-1101 NATNDNKIA
+1101 
-1110 SADTGY
+1110 
-1116 TNNQNTTIKQDAQ
+1116 
-1129 NLEHT
+1129 
-1134 SQQIAKDEQ
+1134 
-1143 ALQGDLNKLKQ
+1143 
-1154 LANSSFNEQ
+1154 
-1163 AFNQA
+1163 
-1168 QSKEQ
+1168 
-1173 QDEQTLQN
+1173 
-1181 EEETFSSE
+1181 
-1189 QEGLEKALANAKPAS
+1189 
-1204 PTPTPTPTPTPS
+1204 
-1216 PTPNPTPT
+1216 
-1224 KHTAPNKVPPTPP
+1224 
-1237 TQNLPTTN
+1237 
-1245 VWNGVYWLQN
+1245 
-1255 QTYSQKGVY
+1255 
-1264 YIDPNLSGQSGQS
+1264 
-1277 ANTLSTYTANLLGRS
+1277 
-1292 FGVNIQN
+1292 
-1299 GTLIIGNNTESVNDN
+1299 VNDN

-1324 GYIIGTFNA
+1324 GYITGTFNA

-1383 QTGASQHSYA
+1383 QTGASQHSYT
-1393 TFDATNNISVTNSS
+1393 TFDATNNISVTDSN

-1443 ANAANSLSFN
+1443 ANASNSLSFID
-1453 NSRLNGGAVYNLWA
+1453 SRLNGGAVYNLQA

-1523 ITLGNKSQTAFK
+1523 ITLGNKSQVAFK

-1572 GSQAT
+1572 GSQAA

-1584 GATLSLNANSKLNA
+1584 GGTLSLNASSKLNA

-1605 NTTINLDDSVLSVS
+1605 NTTINLDDSVLSA
-1619 NASSLN
+1619 NNTSSLN

-1630 QGASQATFGGN
+1630 QGASQADFGGN
-1641 TTIDA
+1641 TTIDT

-1652 SASSLSFNN
+1652 SASSLNFNN

-1677 SKALMSVS
+1677 TKALMSVS

-1706 ITKSVTYNILNAQK
+1706 ITKSATYNILNAQK

-1842 TPGTYSPFNQPLNS
+1842 APGTYSPFNQPLNS
-1856 LNIYNKGFSSGNL
+1856 LNIYNKGFSSENL

-1883 KEMIET
+1883 KEMIES
-1889 NQLDNITSINEV
+1889 NQLDNITNINEV
-1901 LQLLDRIKIT
+1901 LQLLDKIKIT
-1911 PAQKQALLETINHLT
+1911 QAQKQALLETINHLT
-1926 DNINQTFSNG
+1926 DNINQTFNNG

-1941 ATQDHVTNSTSSIWF
+1941 ATQDNVTNSTSSIWF

-1963 PCALDS
+1963 PCTLDS

-2002 IYITGTLGSGNAF
+2002 IYITGTIGSGNAF

-2020 ADITFQSANNLV
+2020 ADVTFQSANNLV

-2064 ANVLSQMAM
+2064 ANVLSQVAM

-2083 NFVENALIPLSKEL
+2083 NFIENALSPLSKEL
-2097 PSSLQNETL
+2097 PASLQDETL
-2106 GQLIGQNNLDNLLNN
+2106 GQLIGQNNLDDLLNN
-2121 SGVMNAIQNIIS
+2121 SGVMNEIQNIIS
-2133 KKLSIF
+2133 QKLSIF

-2173 MDASELSSIL
+2173 IDASEISSIL

-2198 KDIGVVANDLLDEF
+2198 KDIGVVANDLLNEF

-2223 QGLVSNIINNI
+2223 QGLVSNIINNV
-2234 ISQGGLSGIY
+2234 ISQGGLSGVY

-2327 QGALIFA
+2327 QGTLIFA

-2362 VQKGEICINL
+2362 VQKGEICVNL
-2372 ANCPTTKNSSST
+2372 ANCPTTKNSSSA

-2403 FLGVIASNGAID
+2403 FLGAIASNGAID
-2415 LSQVK
+2415 LSQVT

-2441 TIANA
+2441 TITNA
-2446 FNNASNST
+2446 FDNASNST
-2454 ANINGDFTLNQQATL
+2454 ADINGNFTLNQQATL

-2497 HAIINAQGIATIM
+2497 HAIINTQGAATIM
-2510 TNYNNPL
+2510 ANNNPL
-2517 IQFNTSS
+2517 IQFNASS
-2524 KETGAYT
+2524 KEVGTYT

-2542 YNDQITGGSSLD
+2542 YNNQITGGSSLD
-2554 NYLKLYTLINI
+2554 NYLKLYALIDI

-2576 LTYNGQAVSIKD
+2576 LTYNGQAVSVKD
-2588 GGLIVGFKDSQNQY
+2588 GGLVVGFKDSQNQY
-2602 IYTSILYNKVKIAV
+2602 IYTSILYNKVKIAI
-2616 SNAPI
+2616 SNDPI

-2626 PTLKQYIAQIQGIQ
+2626 PTLKQYIAQIQGVQ
-2640 GVDSIE
+2640 SVNSID
-2646 QAGGT
+2646 QAGGN

-2696 ANPNFKN
+2696 ANPDFKN

-2723 LSDTSTFAS
+2723 LSDTSTFARS
-2732 ADFHERLEA
+2732 DFLERLEA

-2807 YAAYGYSGFHANIT
+2807 YAAYGYSGFHGNIT

-2828 NMGVY
+2828 NIGVY

-2866 IINQSYRYNTW
+2866 IINQSYRYDTW

-2891 KDKSVIFKPQIGLA
+2891 KDKSVIFKPQVGLS
-2905 YYYIGMSGL
+2905 YYYIGLSGL

>member
-1 MAFKKAGLISK
+1 M
-12 FISKGSFKLNKI
+12 
-24 SKKIFKLNPILKREK
+24 
-39 PLKRHKKTKSIKK
+39 
-52 PFNKN
+52 
-57 KSFLKASVLLIGAL
+57 
-71 GGLPHLRASECRYWS
+71 GGLSHLRASECRYWS
-86 WWSGYHD
+86 WSSWGYHD
-93 KIESGSNSPTHNSYC
+93 NIESGSNSPTHNSYC
-108 LFSST
+108 LFNSA

-150 FGGTGV
+150 FGGMGV
-156 NGVNVGYITGTYDA
+156 NGGDVGYITGTYDA

-181 TGNSLSDGG
+181 TGNSYSTGG

-198 TNRITINQAS
+198 TNHITINQAS
-208 FDNSDAGAQHSYM
+208 FDNGDAGAQHSYM
-221 NFKGSNINVSGSSF
+221 NFSGSNINVSDSSF
-235 TDDTNGGFSFSGNNN
+235 TDDTDGGFSFSGNGANSNLSFDKTNFNQGTYKFTNSANLNFN
-250 NSAISFNKTKFN
+250 NSAFN
-262 QGTYNFTNS
+262 QGTYNFNS
-271 ANLSFNNSN
+271 AQSTFENSN
-280 FNQSTY
+280 FNQGTY

-293 TFNNS
+293 TFNND

-303 TYNFTDN
+303 TYSFTDN
-310 TSFNNDTF
+310 TGLNFNNDTF
-318 NQGTYNFNT
+318 NQGTYSFNA

-346 LKGSVSFGSG
+346 LKGSVSFGSD
-356 AVFNLN
+356 AIFNLN
-362 QTLNANQTYDILTTN
+362 QTLNTNQTYDILTTN

-407 NNTYDVTFD
+407 SNTYDVTFD
-416 INGQDETLQETFS
+416 INGQDETLQETF
-429 NKSITTQFL
+429 NNQAITTQFL
-438 GDDLQAKAKAT
+438 GDDLQAKAQAT
-449 YQQDLN
+449 YQQDLS
-455 NSQSALSNATN
+455 NSQTALNNATS
-466 DNKIASADTGYT
+466 DNKIASSDTDYT

-484 IKQDAQNLEHTSQQ
+484 IKKDAQSLENTDQTIQQ
-498 IAKDEQALQGD
+498 DEQAL
-509 LNKLK
+509 
-514 QLANSSFNEQAFNQ
+514 E
-528 AQSKEQQDEQTLQ
+528 
-541 NEENTFSSEQ
+541 
-551 EGLEKALANAK
+551 
-562 EQQEQQQ
+562 
-569 AQATYQQD
+569 
-577 LNNSQSALS
+577 
-586 NATNDNK
+586 
-593 IASADTDYTKNQNTA
+593 
-608 IKQDAQNLENTSQQ
+608 
-622 ITQDQK
+622 K
-628 DLEQDLDKLQQL
+628 DLAKLQQL
-640 ANSKTGFNEQAFNQ
+640 ASSTTGFNQQAFNQ

-662 EQTLQNEE
+662 LQTLQNDEN
-670 ETFSSEQEGL
+670 TFNAEQEGL
-680 EKALA
+680 
-685 NAKHTSPTP
+685 
-694 TKHTAQNNPP
+694 
-704 NKVSPP
+704 
-710 TQNLPTTNVW
+710 
-720 NGVYNFQ
+720 
-727 NQTYSK
+727 
-733 KGIYYIDPNLSG
+733 
-745 QSGQSGNTLS
+745 
-755 TYGYLD
+755 
-761 WFTLKNKFSVNANN
+761 
-775 GTLIIG
+775 
-781 NNTESANTKGLI
+781 
-793 WIGDDKGLVYY
+793 
-804 NTGTF
+804 
-809 NAANIYL
+809 
-816 TSNLKTGNGFSG
+816 
-828 EGATLN
+828 
-834 FNATNRIT
+834 
-842 INQASFDNSDAGAQ
+842 
-856 HSYMNF
+856 
-862 KGSNINVSGSSFTD
+862 
-876 DTNGGF
+876 
-882 SFSGNNNNS
+882 
-891 AISFNKTKFNQG
+891 
-903 TYNFTNSANLS
+903 
-914 FNNSNFNQSTYNF
+914 
-927 NSLQS
+927 
-932 TFNNSTFN
+932 
-940 QGTYNFT
+940 
-947 DNTSF
+947 
-952 NNDTFNQGTYNFN
+952 
-965 TSKVSFSGANTL
+965 
-977 NSSSPF
+977 
-983 ASLKGSV
+983 
-990 SFGSG
+990 
-995 AVFNLNQTLNANQ
+995 
-1008 TYDILTTNGTI
+1008 
-1019 QYGVYQSYLW
+1019 
-1029 DLINYKGDKA
+1029 
-1039 ISHVEVGNNT
+1039 
-1049 YDVTFDINGQDETLQ
+1049 
-1064 ETFSNKS
+1064 
-1071 ITTQFLGDD
+1071 
-1080 LQAKAKATYQQD
+1080 
-1092 LNNSQSALS
+1092 
-1101 NATNDNKIA
+1101 
-1110 SADTGY
+1110 
-1116 TNNQNTTIKQDAQ
+1116 KQ
-1129 NLEHT
+1129 
-1134 SQQIAKDEQ
+1134 
-1143 ALQGDLNKLKQ
+1143 
-1154 LANSSFNEQ
+1154 
-1163 AFNQA
+1163 
-1168 QSKEQ
+1168 
-1173 QDEQTLQN
+1173 
-1181 EEETFSSE
+1181 
-1189 QEGLEKALANAKPAS
+1189 ALANAKPAS
-1204 PTPTPTPTPTPS
+1204 PTPTPTKRTAPNTP
-1216 PTPNPTPT
+1216 
-1224 KHTAPNKVPPTPP
+1224 PNKVPPTPP

-1245 VWNGVYWLQN
+1245 VWSGVYNLQN
-1255 QTYSQKGVY
+1255 QTYSQKGIY

-1277 ANTLSTYTANLLGRS
+1277 ANTLSIYTANLFGRS

-1324 GYIIGTFNA
+1324 GYITGTFNA

-1348 SGSDGGG
+1348 SDSDGGG

-1365 ITMDGLNYN
+1365 IAMDGLNYN

-1393 TFDATNNISVTNSS
+1393 AFDATNNISVTNSN
-1407 FSDMTWGKFSFNA
+1407 FSDMTWGKFSFSA

-1437 GSSVIS
+1437 GSSAIS

-1453 NSRLNGGAVYNLWA
+1453 NSRLNGGAVYNLQA

-1515 TTLQNNAN
+1515 TTLQDNAN
-1523 ITLGNKSQTAFK
+1523 ITLGNKSQATFK

-1552 VLNASGASA
+1552 VLNANGTSA

-1584 GATLSLNANSKLNA
+1584 GGILSLNANSKLNA

-1605 NTTINLDDSVLSVS
+1605 NTTINLDDSVLSAS
-1619 NASSLN
+1619 NTSSLN

-1630 QGASQATFGGN
+1630 QGTSQANFGGN
-1641 TTIDA
+1641 TTIDT

-1677 SKALMSVS
+1677 AKALMSVS

-1691 NNGDINLSDINIFDN
+1691 DNGDINLSDINIFDN

-1743 ATYSDNNNIQTWSF
+1743 ATYSGNNNIQTWSF

-1823 YLTSNIKGLFT
+1823 YLTSSIKGLFT

-1883 KEMIET
+1883 KEMIES

-1901 LQLLDRIKIT
+1901 LQLLDKIKIT

-1941 ATQDHVTNSTSSIWF
+1941 ATQDNVTNSTSSIWF

-2002 IYITGTLGSGNAF
+2002 IYITGTLGSANAF

-2020 ADITFQSANNLV
+2020 ADVTFQSANNLV
-2032 LNKAN
+2032 LNNAN

-2064 ANVLSQMAM
+2064 ANVLSQVAM

-2083 NFVENALIPLSKEL
+2083 NFVENALSPLSKEL
-2097 PSSLQNETL
+2097 PASLQNETL

-2121 SGVMNAIQNIIS
+2121 SGVMNEIQNIIS

-2173 MDASELSSIL
+2173 IDASELSSIL

-2198 KDIGVVANDLLDEF
+2198 KDIGVVANDLLNEF

-2234 ISQGGLSGIY
+2234 ISQGGLSGVY

-2327 QGALIFA
+2327 QGTLIFA

-2372 ANCPTTKNSSST
+2372 ANCPTTKDSSST

-2403 FLGVIASNGAID
+2403 FLGTIASNGAID

-2428 NLNENATLQANNL
+2428 NLNENAALQANNL
-2441 TIANA
+2441 TITNA

-2474 GLNVMGN
+2474 GLDVMGN

-2488 VFNLSHSVS
+2488 VFNLNHSAS
-2497 HAIINAQGIATIM
+2497 HAIINAQGTATIM
-2510 TNYNNPL
+2510 ANNNNPL

-2542 YNDQITGGSSLD
+2542 YNDQITGGNSLAD
-2554 NYLKLYTLINI
+2554 YLKLYTLIDI

-2576 LTYNGQAVSIKD
+2576 LTYNGQAVNIKD

-2616 SNAPI
+2616 SNDPI

-2626 PTLKQYIAQIQGIQ
+2626 PTLKQYIAQIQGTQ
-2640 GVDSIE
+2640 GVDSID
-2646 QAGGT
+2646 QVGGA

-2696 ANPNFKN
+2696 ANPDFKN

-2723 LSDTSTFAS
+2723 LSDTSTLAS

-2866 IINQSYRYNTW
+2866 IINQSYKYDTW

-2905 YYYIGMSGL
+2905 YYYIGLSGL

-3010 YVNAGIGARFG
+3010 YVNASIGARFG

>member
-1 MAFKKAGLISK
+1 MWDLIKTIGVLMAFKKARLISR

-24 SKKIFKLNPILKREK
+24 SKKIFKLNQILKCEK
-39 PLKRHKKTKSIKK
+39 PLKCHKKALKPIKK
-52 PFNKN
+52 LSNRN
-57 KSFLKASVLLIGAL
+57 KSFLKASVLLIGVL
-71 GGLPHLRASECRYWS
+71 GGLSHLRANECRYWS
-86 WWSGYHD
+86 WSSWNYQD
-93 KIESGSNSPTHNSYC
+93 NIESGPNSPTHNSYC
-108 LFSST
+108 LFSSA

-150 FGGTGV
+150 FGGTGI
-156 NGVNVGYITGTYDA
+156 NGGDVGYITGTYDA
-170 QTINFNSSRIT
+170 QTINFNSSHLT
-181 TGNSLSDGG
+181 TGNSYADGG

-198 TNRITINQAS
+198 TNNLTINQAS
-208 FDNSDAGAQHSYM
+208 FDNSDAGTQHSYM
-221 NFKGSNINVSGSSF
+221 NFKGSNIKVSGSSF
-235 TDDTNGGFSFSGNNN
+235 KDDTDGGFSFSGNSN
-250 NSAISFNKTKFN
+250 NSTISFNQTNFNQGTYHFSNSASSSFGNSNFNQGTYHFNSAQSTFENSNFN
-262 QGTYNFTNS
+262 QGTYNFN
-271 ANLSFNNSN
+271 
-280 FNQSTY
+280 
-286 NFNSLQS
+286 
-293 TFNNS
+293 
-298 TFNQG
+298 
-303 TYNFTDN
+303 DN

-327 SKVSFSGANTLN
+327 SKVSFSGVNTLN

-356 AVFNLN
+356 AIFNLN
-362 QTLNANQTYDILTTN
+362 QTLNSNQTYDILTTN

-416 INGQDETLQETFS
+416 INGQDETLQETF
-429 NKSITTQFL
+429 NKQSIITQFL
-438 GDDLQAKAKAT
+438 GDDLQQQAQQT
-449 YQQDLN
+449 YQEDLTHSQNALN
-455 NSQSALSNATN
+455 NVTS
-466 DNKIASADTGYT
+466 DNKIASNDTSYT
-478 NNQNTT
+478 QSKNTT
-484 IKQDAQNLEHTSQQ
+484 IAKDAQGLENTNQKIQQ
-498 IAKDEQALQGD
+498 DEQALEKD
-509 LNKLK
+509 LAQIK
-514 QLANSSFNEQAFNQ
+514 QLSNS
-528 AQSKEQQDEQTLQ
+528 T
-541 NEENTFSSEQ
+541 
-551 EGLEKALANAK
+551 
-562 EQQEQQQ
+562 
-569 AQATYQQD
+569 
-577 LNNSQSALS
+577 
-586 NATNDNK
+586 
-593 IASADTDYTKNQNTA
+593 
-608 IKQDAQNLENTSQQ
+608 
-622 ITQDQK
+622 
-628 DLEQDLDKLQQL
+628 
-640 ANSKTGFNEQAFNQ
+640 TGFNEQAFNQ
-654 AQSTEQQD
+654 AQKQEQQD
-662 EQTLQNEE
+662 EQTLQNDENAFN
-670 ETFSSEQEGL
+670 TEQEGL
-680 EKALA
+680 K
-685 NAKHTSPTP
+685 
-694 TKHTAQNNPP
+694 
-704 NKVSPP
+704 
-710 TQNLPTTNVW
+710 
-720 NGVYNFQ
+720 
-727 NQTYSK
+727 
-733 KGIYYIDPNLSG
+733 
-745 QSGQSGNTLS
+745 
-755 TYGYLD
+755 
-761 WFTLKNKFSVNANN
+761 
-775 GTLIIG
+775 
-781 NNTESANTKGLI
+781 
-793 WIGDDKGLVYY
+793 
-804 NTGTF
+804 
-809 NAANIYL
+809 
-816 TSNLKTGNGFSG
+816 
-828 EGATLN
+828 
-834 FNATNRIT
+834 
-842 INQASFDNSDAGAQ
+842 QA
-856 HSYMNF
+856 
-862 KGSNINVSGSSFTD
+862 I
-876 DTNGGF
+876 
-882 SFSGNNNNS
+882 
-891 AISFNKTKFNQG
+891 
-903 TYNFTNSANLS
+903 
-914 FNNSNFNQSTYNF
+914 
-927 NSLQS
+927 
-932 TFNNSTFN
+932 
-940 QGTYNFT
+940 
-947 DNTSF
+947 
-952 NNDTFNQGTYNFN
+952 
-965 TSKVSFSGANTL
+965 
-977 NSSSPF
+977 
-983 ASLKGSV
+983 
-990 SFGSG
+990 
-995 AVFNLNQTLNANQ
+995 
-1008 TYDILTTNGTI
+1008 
-1019 QYGVYQSYLW
+1019 
-1029 DLINYKGDKA
+1029 
-1039 ISHVEVGNNT
+1039 
-1049 YDVTFDINGQDETLQ
+1049 
-1064 ETFSNKS
+1064 
-1071 ITTQFLGDD
+1071 
-1080 LQAKAKATYQQD
+1080 
-1092 LNNSQSALS
+1092 
-1101 NATNDNKIA
+1101 
-1110 SADTGY
+1110 
-1116 TNNQNTTIKQDAQ
+1116 
-1129 NLEHT
+1129 
-1134 SQQIAKDEQ
+1134 
-1143 ALQGDLNKLKQ
+1143 
-1154 LANSSFNEQ
+1154 
-1163 AFNQA
+1163 
-1168 QSKEQ
+1168 
-1173 QDEQTLQN
+1173 
-1181 EEETFSSE
+1181 
-1189 QEGLEKALANAKPAS
+1189 ANAKPAS
-1204 PTPTPTPTPTPS
+1204 PTPS
-1216 PTPNPTPT
+1216 PTPTPT
-1224 KHTAPNKVPPTPP
+1224 KHTAPNTPPNKVPPTPP

-1255 QTYSQKGVY
+1255 QTYSNKGVY

-1277 ANTLSTYTANLLGRS
+1277 GNTLSTYTANLFGRS

-1324 GYIIGTFNA
+1324 GYITGTFNA
-1333 ANIYLTNNFKTGEGV
+1333 SNIYLTNNFKTGEGV
-1348 SGSDGGG
+1348 SNSDGGG

-1393 TFDATNNISVTNSS
+1393 AFDALNNISVTNSS
-1407 FSDMTWGKFSFNA
+1407 FSDMTWGKFSFSA

-1437 GSSVIS
+1437 GSSTIS
-1443 ANAANSLSFN
+1443 ANASNSLSFI
-1453 NSRLNGGAVYNLWA
+1453 NSRLNGGAIYNLQA

-1523 ITLGNKSQTAFK
+1523 ITLGNKSQATFK
-1535 NSLTLDNNSNLS
+1535 NSLTLDDNSNLS

-1552 VLNASGASA
+1552 VLNANGSSV

-1584 GATLSLNANSKLNA
+1584 GGTLSLNASSKLNA

-1605 NTTINLDDSVLSVS
+1605 NTTINLDDSVLSA
-1619 NASSLN
+1619 NNTSSLN

-1630 QGASQATFGGN
+1630 QGTSQADFGGN
-1641 TTIDA
+1641 TTIDT

-1677 SKALMSVS
+1677 TKALMSVS

-1856 LNIYNKGFSSGNL
+1856 LNIYNKGFSSENL

-1883 KEMIET
+1883 KEMIES
-1889 NQLDNITSINEV
+1889 NQLDNITNINEV
-1901 LQLLDRIKIT
+1901 LQLLDKIKIT
-1911 PAQKQALLETINHLT
+1911 QTQKQALLETINHLT
-1926 DNINQTFSNG
+1926 DNINQTFNNG
-1936 NLVIG
+1936 NLIIG
-1941 ATQDHVTNSTSSIWF
+1941 ATQDNVTNSTSSIWF

-1963 PCALDS
+1963 PCTLDS

-2020 ADITFQSANNLV
+2020 ADVTFQSANNLV

-2083 NFVENALIPLSKEL
+2083 NFIENALSPLSKEL
-2097 PSSLQNETL
+2097 PTSLQDETL
-2106 GQLIGQNNLDNLLNN
+2106 GQLIGQNNLDDLLNN
-2121 SGVMNAIQNIIS
+2121 SGVMNEIQNIIS

-2173 MDASELSSIL
+2173 IDASELSSIL
-2183 SVILKDITN
+2183 SVVLKDITN

-2198 KDIGVVANDLLDEF
+2198 KDIGVVANDLLNEF

-2234 ISQGGLSGIY
+2234 ISQGGLSGVY

-2334 SNGVSNINITTLNA
+2334 SNDVSNINITTLNA

-2362 VQKGEICINL
+2362 VQKGEICVNL

-2403 FLGVIASNGAID
+2403 FLGAIASNGAID

-2441 TIANA
+2441 TITNA

-2454 ANINGDFTLNQQATL
+2454 ANINGNFTLNQQATL

-2488 VFNLSHSVS
+2488 VFNLSHSAS
-2497 HAIINAQGIATIM
+2497 HAIINAQGTATIM
-2510 TNYNNPL
+2510 ANNNNPL

-2524 KETGAYT
+2524 KETGTYT

-2542 YNDQITGGSSLD
+2542 YNGQITGGNSLD
-2554 NYLKLYTLINI
+2554 NYLKLYTLIDI
-2565 NGKHMVMTDNG
+2565 NGKRMVMTDNG

-2588 GGLIVGFKDSQNQY
+2588 GGLVVGFKDSQNQY

-2616 SNAPI
+2616 SNDPI

-2626 PTLKQYIAQIQGIQ
+2626 PTLKQYIAQIQGVQ
-2640 GVDSIE
+2640 SVDSID
-2646 QAGGT
+2646 QVGGS

-2677 STKDLTTIA
+2677 SAKDLTTIA

-2696 ANPNFKN
+2696 ANPDFKN

-2807 YAAYGYSGFHANIT
+2807 YAAYGYSGFHGNIT

-2828 NMGVY
+2828 NIGVY

-2866 IINQSYRYNTW
+2866 IINQSYRYDTW

-2891 KDKSVIFKPQIGLA
+2891 KDKSVIFKPQVGLA
-2905 YYYIGMSGL
+2905 YYYIGLSGL

>member
-1 MAFKKAGLISK
+1 MAFKKAGLIFK

-24 SKKIFKLNPILKREK
+24 SKKIFKLNLILKHEK
-39 PLKRHKKTKSIKK
+39 PLKCHKKTKSIKK

-71 GGLPHLRASECRYWS
+71 GGLSHLRASECRYWS
-86 WWSGYHD
+86 WSSWSYHD
-93 KIESGSNSPTHNSYC
+93 NIESGSNSPTHNSYC
-108 LFSST
+108 LFNSA

-156 NGVNVGYITGTYDA
+156 NGGNLGYITGTYDS
-170 QTINFNSSRIT
+170 QTINFDSSRIT
-181 TGNSLSDGG
+181 TGNSFSTGG

-198 TNRITINQAS
+198 TNHITINQAS
-208 FDNSDAGAQHSYM
+208 FDNGDAGTQHSYM
-221 NFKGSNINVSGSSF
+221 NFSGSNINVSGSSF
-235 TDDTNGGFSFSGNNN
+235 TDDTNGGFSFSGNGT
-250 NSAISFNKTKFN
+250 NSNLSFNKTNFNQGTYKFTNSANLNFNNSAFN
-262 QGTYNFTNS
+262 QGTYNFNS
-271 ANLSFNNSN
+271 AQSVFENSN
-280 FNQSTY
+280 
-286 NFNSLQS
+286 
-293 TFNNS
+293 
-298 TFNQG
+298 FNQG

-310 TSFNNDTF
+310 TGLNFNNDTF

-356 AVFNLN
+356 AIFNLN
-362 QTLNANQTYDILTTN
+362 QTLNSNQTYDILTTN

-407 NNTYDVTFD
+407 SNTYDVTFD
-416 INGQDETLQETFS
+416 INGQDETLQETF
-429 NKSITTQFL
+429 NNQSIITQFL
-438 GDDLQAKAKAT
+438 GDDLQAKAQKT
-449 YQQDLN
+449 YQQDLS
-455 NSQSALSNATN
+455 NSQSALNNATS
-466 DNKIASADTGYT
+466 DNKIASSDTGYT

-484 IKQDAQNLEHTSQQ
+484 IKKDAQS
-498 IAKDEQALQGD
+498 
-509 LNKLK
+509 
-514 QLANSSFNEQAFNQ
+514 
-528 AQSKEQQDEQTLQ
+528 
-541 NEENTFSSEQ
+541 
-551 EGLEKALANAK
+551 
-562 EQQEQQQ
+562 
-569 AQATYQQD
+569 
-577 LNNSQSALS
+577 
-586 NATNDNK
+586 
-593 IASADTDYTKNQNTA
+593 
-608 IKQDAQNLENTSQQ
+608 LENTSQQ
-622 ITQDQK
+622 IAQDQK

-640 ANSKTGFNEQAFNQ
+640 ANATTGFSEQAFNQ
-654 AQSTEQQD
+654 AQDKEQQD

-670 ETFSSEQEGL
+670 KTFNAEQEGL
-680 EKALA
+680 KQAIA
-685 NAKHTSPTP
+685 NAKPTSPTPSPTPTP
-694 TKHTAQNNPP
+694 TKHTAPNTPP

-720 NGVYNFQ
+720 
-727 NQTYSK
+727 S
-733 KGIYYIDPNLSG
+733 
-745 QSGQSGNTLS
+745 
-755 TYGYLD
+755 
-761 WFTLKNKFSVNANN
+761 
-775 GTLIIG
+775 
-781 NNTESANTKGLI
+781 
-793 WIGDDKGLVYY
+793 
-804 NTGTF
+804 
-809 NAANIYL
+809 
-816 TSNLKTGNGFSG
+816 
-828 EGATLN
+828 
-834 FNATNRIT
+834 
-842 INQASFDNSDAGAQ
+842 
-856 HSYMNF
+856 
-862 KGSNINVSGSSFTD
+862 
-876 DTNGGF
+876 
-882 SFSGNNNNS
+882 
-891 AISFNKTKFNQG
+891 
-903 TYNFTNSANLS
+903 
-914 FNNSNFNQSTYNF
+914 
-927 NSLQS
+927 
-932 TFNNSTFN
+932 
-940 QGTYNFT
+940 
-947 DNTSF
+947 
-952 NNDTFNQGTYNFN
+952 
-965 TSKVSFSGANTL
+965 
-977 NSSSPF
+977 
-983 ASLKGSV
+983 
-990 SFGSG
+990 
-995 AVFNLNQTLNANQ
+995 
-1008 TYDILTTNGTI
+1008 
-1019 QYGVYQSYLW
+1019 
-1029 DLINYKGDKA
+1029 
-1039 ISHVEVGNNT
+1039 
-1049 YDVTFDINGQDETLQ
+1049 
-1064 ETFSNKS
+1064 
-1071 ITTQFLGDD
+1071 
-1080 LQAKAKATYQQD
+1080 
-1092 LNNSQSALS
+1092 
-1101 NATNDNKIA
+1101 
-1110 SADTGY
+1110 
-1116 TNNQNTTIKQDAQ
+1116 
-1129 NLEHT
+1129 
-1134 SQQIAKDEQ
+1134 
-1143 ALQGDLNKLKQ
+1143 
-1154 LANSSFNEQ
+1154 
-1163 AFNQA
+1163 
-1168 QSKEQ
+1168 
-1173 QDEQTLQN
+1173 
-1181 EEETFSSE
+1181 
-1189 QEGLEKALANAKPAS
+1189 
-1204 PTPTPTPTPTPS
+1204 
-1216 PTPNPTPT
+1216 
-1224 KHTAPNKVPPTPP
+1224 
-1237 TQNLPTTN
+1237 
-1245 VWNGVYWLQN
+1245 GVYWLQN
-1255 QTYSQKGVY
+1255 QTYSKQGVY

-1277 ANTLSTYTANLLGRS
+1277 GNTLSTYTANLLGRS

-1324 GYIIGTFNA
+1324 GYITGTFNA

-1393 TFDATNNISVTNSS
+1393 AFDATNNISVTNSS
-1407 FSDMTWGKFSFNA
+1407 FSDMTWGKFSFSA

-1453 NSRLNGGAVYNLWA
+1453 NSRLNGGAIYNLQA

-1523 ITLGNKSQTAFK
+1523 ITLGNKSQATFE

-1552 VLNASGASA
+1552 VLNANGSSV

-1584 GATLSLNANSKLNA
+1584 GGILSLNANSKLNA

-1605 NTTINLDDSVLSVS
+1605 NTTINLDDSVLSAS
-1619 NASSLN
+1619 NTSSLN

-1630 QGASQATFGGN
+1630 QGASQANFGGN
-1641 TTIDA
+1641 TTIDT

-1652 SASSLSFNN
+1652 SASSLGFNN

-1677 SKALMSVS
+1677 TKALMSVS

-1842 TPGTYSPFNQPLNS
+1842 TPSTYSPFNQPLNS

-1883 KEMIET
+1883 KEMIES
-1889 NQLDNITSINEV
+1889 NQLDNITNINEV
-1901 LQLLDRIKIT
+1901 LQLLDEMKIT

-1941 ATQDHVTNSTSSIWF
+1941 ATQDNVTNSTSSIWF

-2002 IYITGTLGSGNAF
+2002 VYITGTLGSGNAF

-2020 ADITFQSANNLV
+2020 ADVTFQSANNLV

-2064 ANVLSQMAM
+2064 ANVLSQVAM

-2083 NFVENALIPLSKEL
+2083 NFIENALSPLSKEL
-2097 PSSLQNETL
+2097 PVSLQNETL
-2106 GQLIGQNNLDNLLNN
+2106 GQLIGQNNLDDLLNN
-2121 SGVMNAIQNIIS
+2121 SGVMNEIQNIIS

-2173 MDASELSSIL
+2173 IDASELSSIL

-2198 KDIGVVANDLLDEF
+2198 KDIGVVANDLLNEF

-2234 ISQGGLSGIY
+2234 ISQGGLSGVY

-2250 VLPPSLQNA
+2250 MLPPSLQNA
-2259 LKENDLGALLSPRG
+2259 LKENDLSALLSPRG

-2396 VRANNFT
+2396 VHANNFT
-2403 FLGVIASNGAID
+2403 FLGTIASNGAID

-2441 TIANA
+2441 TITNA

-2497 HAIINAQGIATIM
+2497 HAIINAQGAATIM
-2510 TNYNNPL
+2510 ANNNNPL

-2524 KETGAYT
+2524 KETGTYT

-2554 NYLKLYTLINI
+2554 NYLKLYTLIDI
-2565 NGKHMVMTDNG
+2565 NGKHMVMSNNG
-2576 LTYNGQAVSIKD
+2576 LTYNGQAVNIKG

-2616 SNAPI
+2616 SNDPI

-2626 PTLKQYIAQIQGIQ
+2626 PTLKQYIAQIQGTQ

-2696 ANPNFKN
+2696 ANPDFKN

-2855 TFINSYDPLLS
+2855 TFINSYDSLLS
-2866 IINQSYRYNTW
+2866 IINQSYKYNTW

-2905 YYYIGMSGL
+2905 YYYIGLSGL

>member
-1 MAFKKAGLISK
+1 MAFKKARLISN
-12 FISKGSFKLNKI
+12 FILKGSFLNKI

-39 PLKRHKKTKSIKK
+39 PLSHKKTKSVKK

-71 GGLPHLRASECRYWS
+71 GGLSHLRASECRYWS
-86 WWSGYHD
+86 WSSWGYHD
-93 KIESGSNSPTHNSYC
+93 NIESGSNSPTHNSYC

-127 SAGGASFTQKFNNGT
+127 SPGGASFTQKFNNGT
-142 LNVGGNIR
+142 LDVGGNIR

-156 NGVNVGYITGTYDA
+156 NGGNLGYITGTYDA
-170 QTINFNSSRIT
+170 QTINFDSSRIT
-181 TGNSLSDGG
+181 TGNSFSTGG
-190 GATLNFNA
+190 GTTLNFNA
-198 TNRITINQAS
+198 TNHITINQAS
-208 FDNSDAGAQHSYM
+208 FDNGDAGTQHSYM
-221 NFKGSNINVSGSSF
+221 NFSGSNIDVSDSSF
-235 TDDTNGGFSFSGNNN
+235 TDDTNGGFSFSGNNS
-250 NSAISFNKTKFN
+250 NSAISFNQTNFN
-262 QGTYNFTNS
+262 QGTYNFSNS
-271 ANLSFNNSN
+271 ANLSFNNSA
-280 FNQSTY
+280 FNQGTY
-286 NFNSLQS
+286 NFNSAQS

-298 TFNQG
+298 NFNQG

-310 TSFNNDTF
+310 ASFNNDTF
-318 NQGTYNFNT
+318 NQGTYNFNA

-339 SSSPFAS
+339 SSSPFAN

-356 AVFNLN
+356 AIFNLN

-392 INYKGDKAISHVEVG
+392 INYKGDKAISHVGVG

-416 INGQDETLQETFS
+416 INGQDETLQETF
-429 NKSITTQFL
+429 NKQAIITQFL
-438 GDDLQAKAKAT
+438 GDDLQQQAQKT
-449 YQQDLN
+449 YQQDLS
-455 NSQSALSNATN
+455 NSQSALNNATS

-478 NNQNTT
+478 KNQNTT
-484 IKQDAQNLEHTSQQ
+484 IKQDAQDLEHTSQK
-498 IAKDEQALQGD
+498 IA
-509 LNKLK
+509 
-514 QLANSSFNEQAFNQ
+514 
-528 AQSKEQQDEQTLQ
+528 QDEQTLQ
-541 NEENTFSSEQ
+541 
-551 EGLEKALANAK
+551 G
-562 EQQEQQQ
+562 
-569 AQATYQQD
+569 
-577 LNNSQSALS
+577 
-586 NATNDNK
+586 
-593 IASADTDYTKNQNTA
+593 
-608 IKQDAQNLENTSQQ
+608 
-622 ITQDQK
+622 
-628 DLEQDLDKLQQL
+628 DLDNLQQL

-670 ETFSSEQEGL
+670 KTFSSEQEGL
-680 EKALA
+680 EKVLA
-685 NAKHTSPTP
+685 KPTSPTPSPTPTP
-694 TKHTAQNNPP
+694 TKHTAPNTPP
-704 NKVSPP
+704 NKVPPP

-720 NGVYNFQ
+720 NGVYN
-727 NQTYSK
+727 
-733 KGIYYIDPNLSG
+733 
-745 QSGQSGNTLS
+745 
-755 TYGYLD
+755 
-761 WFTLKNKFSVNANN
+761 
-775 GTLIIG
+775 
-781 NNTESANTKGLI
+781 
-793 WIGDDKGLVYY
+793 
-804 NTGTF
+804 
-809 NAANIYL
+809 
-816 TSNLKTGNGFSG
+816 
-828 EGATLN
+828 
-834 FNATNRIT
+834 
-842 INQASFDNSDAGAQ
+842 
-856 HSYMNF
+856 
-862 KGSNINVSGSSFTD
+862 
-876 DTNGGF
+876 
-882 SFSGNNNNS
+882 
-891 AISFNKTKFNQG
+891 
-903 TYNFTNSANLS
+903 
-914 FNNSNFNQSTYNF
+914 
-927 NSLQS
+927 
-932 TFNNSTFN
+932 
-940 QGTYNFT
+940 
-947 DNTSF
+947 
-952 NNDTFNQGTYNFN
+952 
-965 TSKVSFSGANTL
+965 
-977 NSSSPF
+977 
-983 ASLKGSV
+983 
-990 SFGSG
+990 
-995 AVFNLNQTLNANQ
+995 
-1008 TYDILTTNGTI
+1008 
-1019 QYGVYQSYLW
+1019 
-1029 DLINYKGDKA
+1029 
-1039 ISHVEVGNNT
+1039 
-1049 YDVTFDINGQDETLQ
+1049 
-1064 ETFSNKS
+1064 
-1071 ITTQFLGDD
+1071 
-1080 LQAKAKATYQQD
+1080 
-1092 LNNSQSALS
+1092 
-1101 NATNDNKIA
+1101 
-1110 SADTGY
+1110 
-1116 TNNQNTTIKQDAQ
+1116 
-1129 NLEHT
+1129 
-1134 SQQIAKDEQ
+1134 
-1143 ALQGDLNKLKQ
+1143 
-1154 LANSSFNEQ
+1154 
-1163 AFNQA
+1163 
-1168 QSKEQ
+1168 
-1173 QDEQTLQN
+1173 LQN
-1181 EEETFSSE
+1181 
-1189 QEGLEKALANAKPAS
+1189 K
-1204 PTPTPTPTPTPS
+1204 
-1216 PTPNPTPT
+1216 
-1224 KHTAPNKVPPTPP
+1224 
-1237 TQNLPTTN
+1237 
-1245 VWNGVYWLQN
+1245 
-1255 QTYSQKGVY
+1255 TYSQKGIY

-1324 GYIIGTFNA
+1324 GYITGTFNA
-1333 ANIYLTNNFKTGEGV
+1333 ANIYLTNNFKTGEGI

-1393 TFDATNNISVTNSS
+1393 AFDATNNISVTNSS
-1407 FSDMTWGKFSFNA
+1407 FSDMTWGKFSFSA

-1523 ITLGNKSQTAFK
+1523 ITLGNKSQAAFK
-1535 NSLTLDNNSNLS
+1535 DSLTLDNNSNLS

-1552 VLNASGASA
+1552 VLNANGTSA

-1584 GATLSLNANSKLNA
+1584 GGIISLNANSKLNA

-1605 NTTINLDDSVLSVS
+1605 NTTINLDDSVLSAS
-1619 NASSLN
+1619 NTSSLN

-1630 QGASQATFGGN
+1630 QGTSQANFGGN
-1641 TTIDA
+1641 TTIDT

-1677 SKALMSVS
+1677 TKALMSVS

-1706 ITKSVTYNILNAQK
+1706 IAKSVTYNILNAQK

-1842 TPGTYSPFNQPLNS
+1842 IPGTYSPFNQPLNS

-1883 KEMIET
+1883 KEMIES

-1901 LQLLDRIKIT
+1901 LQLLDEIKIT
-1911 PAQKQALLETINHLT
+1911 PVQKQALLETINHLT

-1941 ATQDHVTNSTSSIWF
+1941 TTQDNVTSSTSSIWF

-2002 IYITGTLGSGNAF
+2002 VYITGTLGSGNAF

-2020 ADITFQSANNLV
+2020 ADVTFQSANNLV

-2064 ANVLSQMAM
+2064 ANVLSQVAM

-2083 NFVENALIPLSKEL
+2083 NFVENTLSPLSKEL
-2097 PSSLQNETL
+2097 PASLQNETL

-2198 KDIGVVANDLLDEF
+2198 KDIGVVANDLLNEF

-2217 VKKLES
+2217 VKKLEG

-2234 ISQGGLSGIY
+2234 ISQGGLSGVY

-2259 LKENDLGALLSPRG
+2259 LKENDLGALLSPRS

-2403 FLGVIASNGAID
+2403 FLGTIASNGAID

-2441 TIANA
+2441 TITNA

-2454 ANINGDFTLNQQATL
+2454 ANINGDFTLNQQAIL

-2510 TNYNNPL
+2510 ANNNNPL

-2542 YNDQITGGSSLD
+2542 YNDQITGGNSLAD
-2554 NYLKLYTLINI
+2554 YLKLYTLIDI
-2565 NGKHMVMTDNG
+2565 NGKRMVMSNNG
-2576 LTYNGQAVSIKD
+2576 LTYNGQAVNIKD

-2616 SNAPI
+2616 SNDPI

-2626 PTLKQYIAQIQGIQ
+2626 PTLKQYIAQIQGAQ
-2640 GVDSIE
+2640 GVDSID

-2696 ANPNFKN
+2696 ANPDFKN

-2793 VGYDRFIKGVIVGG
+2793 IGYDRFIKGVIVGG

-2843 TMSLNET
+2843 TMSLSET

-2866 IINQSYRYNTW
+2866 IINQSYKYNTW

-2905 YYYIGMSGL
+2905 YYYIGLSGL

>member
-1 MAFKKAGLISK
+1 MAFKKARLISR
-12 FISKGSFKLNKI
+12 FVSKGSFKLNKI
-24 SKKIFKLNPILKREK
+24 SKKFFTLNRILKREK
-39 PLKRHKKTKSIKK
+39 PLKRHKKTKSIEK

-71 GGLPHLRASECRYWS
+71 GGLSHLRANECRYWS
-86 WWSGYHD
+86 WSSWSYQD
-93 KIESGSNSPTHNSYC
+93 NIESGPNSPTHNSYC
-108 LFSST
+108 LFSSA

-127 SAGGASFTQKFNNGT
+127 STGGASFTQKFNNGT
-142 LNVGGNIR
+142 LDIGGNIR
-150 FGGTGV
+150 FGGTGI
-156 NGVNVGYITGTYDA
+156 NGGDVGYITGTYDA
-170 QTINFNSSRIT
+170 QTMNFNSSHIT
-181 TGNSLSDGG
+181 TGNSYADGG

-198 TNRITINQAS
+198 ANNITINQAS
-208 FDNSDAGAQHSYM
+208 FDNSHAGTQKSYM
-221 NFKGSNINVSGSSF
+221 NFKGSNIKVSGSSF
-235 TDDTNGGFSFSGNNN
+235 TDDTDGGFSFSSSNN
-250 NSAISFNKTKFN
+250 NSAISFNQTSFN
-262 QGTYNFTNS
+262 QGTYH
-271 ANLSFNNSN
+271 
-280 FNQSTY
+280 
-286 NFNSLQS
+286 FNSTQS
-293 TFNNS
+293 TFENS
-298 TFNQG
+298 
-303 TYNFTDN
+303 
-310 TSFNNDTF
+310 SF
-318 NQGTYNFNT
+318 NQGTYNFNDSVSFNNNT
-327 SKVSFSGANTLN
+327 FNQGTYDFNDSKVSFSGTNTLN

-346 LKGSVSFGSG
+346 LKGSVSFNSN
-356 AVFNLN
+356 AIFNLN
-362 QTLNANQTYDILTTN
+362 QTLNNNQTYDILTTN
-377 GTIQYGVYQSYLWDL
+377 GAIQYGVYQSYLWDL

-416 INGQDETLQETFS
+416 IDGQDETLQETF
-429 NKSITTQFL
+429 NNQSIITQFL
-438 GDDLQAKAKAT
+438 GDNLQQQAQKT
-449 YQQDLN
+449 YQEDLT
-455 NSQSALSNATN
+455 NSQNALSGATSDNTIANNDTSYTQSKNATVA
-466 DNKIASADTGYT
+466 K
-478 NNQNTT
+478 
-484 IKQDAQNLEHTSQQ
+484 DAQSLENTNQQ
-498 IAKDEQALQGD
+498 IQKGEQALEKD
-509 LNKLK
+509 LAQIK
-514 QLANSSFNEQAFNQ
+514 QLANS
-528 AQSKEQQDEQTLQ
+528 T
-541 NEENTFSSEQ
+541 
-551 EGLEKALANAK
+551 
-562 EQQEQQQ
+562 
-569 AQATYQQD
+569 
-577 LNNSQSALS
+577 
-586 NATNDNK
+586 
-593 IASADTDYTKNQNTA
+593 
-608 IKQDAQNLENTSQQ
+608 
-622 ITQDQK
+622 
-628 DLEQDLDKLQQL
+628 
-640 ANSKTGFNEQAFNQ
+640 TGFNEQAFTQ
-654 AQSTEQQD
+654 AQKQEQQD
-662 EQTLQNEE
+662 EQILQNEE
-670 ETFSSEQEGL
+670 NAFNTEQDSL
-680 EKALA
+680 NKAIA
-685 NAKHTSPTP
+685 NAKPASPTPSPTP
-694 TKHTAQNNPP
+694 TPTPSPTPSPTKRTAPNTPP
-704 NKVSPP
+704 SQVPP
-710 TQNLPTTNVW
+710 TPPSQNLPKTNVW
-720 NGVYNFQ
+720 NGVYWLQ
-727 NQTYSK
+727 NKTYSN

-745 QSGQSGNTLS
+745 QIGQSG
-755 TYGYLD
+755 
-761 WFTLKNKFSVNANN
+761 
-775 GTLIIG
+775 
-781 NNTESANTKGLI
+781 
-793 WIGDDKGLVYY
+793 
-804 NTGTF
+804 
-809 NAANIYL
+809 
-816 TSNLKTGNGFSG
+816 
-828 EGATLN
+828 
-834 FNATNRIT
+834 
-842 INQASFDNSDAGAQ
+842 
-856 HSYMNF
+856 
-862 KGSNINVSGSSFTD
+862 
-876 DTNGGF
+876 
-882 SFSGNNNNS
+882 
-891 AISFNKTKFNQG
+891 
-903 TYNFTNSANLS
+903 
-914 FNNSNFNQSTYNF
+914 
-927 NSLQS
+927 
-932 TFNNSTFN
+932 
-940 QGTYNFT
+940 
-947 DNTSF
+947 
-952 NNDTFNQGTYNFN
+952 
-965 TSKVSFSGANTL
+965 
-977 NSSSPF
+977 
-983 ASLKGSV
+983 
-990 SFGSG
+990 
-995 AVFNLNQTLNANQ
+995 
-1008 TYDILTTNGTI
+1008 
-1019 QYGVYQSYLW
+1019 
-1029 DLINYKGDKA
+1029 
-1039 ISHVEVGNNT
+1039 
-1049 YDVTFDINGQDETLQ
+1049 
-1064 ETFSNKS
+1064 
-1071 ITTQFLGDD
+1071 
-1080 LQAKAKATYQQD
+1080 
-1092 LNNSQSALS
+1092 
-1101 NATNDNKIA
+1101 
-1110 SADTGY
+1110 
-1116 TNNQNTTIKQDAQ
+1116 
-1129 NLEHT
+1129 
-1134 SQQIAKDEQ
+1134 
-1143 ALQGDLNKLKQ
+1143 
-1154 LANSSFNEQ
+1154 
-1163 AFNQA
+1163 
-1168 QSKEQ
+1168 
-1173 QDEQTLQN
+1173 
-1181 EEETFSSE
+1181 
-1189 QEGLEKALANAKPAS
+1189 
-1204 PTPTPTPTPTPS
+1204 
-1216 PTPNPTPT
+1216 
-1224 KHTAPNKVPPTPP
+1224 
-1237 TQNLPTTN
+1237 
-1245 VWNGVYWLQN
+1245 
-1255 QTYSQKGVY
+1255 
-1264 YIDPNLSGQSGQS
+1264 
-1277 ANTLSTYTANLLGRS
+1277 NTLSTYTANLLGRS
-1292 FGVNIQN
+1292 FGVNANN
-1299 GTLIIGNNTESVNDN
+1299 GTLIIGNNTENMNDN

-1324 GYIIGTFNA
+1324 GYITGTFNA

-1348 SGSDGGG
+1348 SNSDGGG

-1393 TFDATNNISVTNSS
+1393 AFDATNNISVTNSN
-1407 FSDMTWGKFSFNA
+1407 FSDMTWGKFSFSA
-1420 KNISFSNAS
+1420 ENISFSNAS

-1437 GSSVIS
+1437 GSSTIS
-1443 ANAANSLSFN
+1443 TNASNSLSFID
-1453 NSRLNGGAVYNLWA
+1453 SRLNGGAVYNLQA

-1523 ITLGNKSQTAFK
+1523 ITLGNKSQATFK

-1552 VLNASGASA
+1552 VLNANGASA

-1572 GSQAT
+1572 GSQAA

-1584 GATLSLNANSKLNA
+1584 GGTLSLNANSKLNA

-1605 NTTINLDDSVLSVS
+1605 NTTINLDDSVLSA
-1619 NASSLN
+1619 NNTSSLN

-1630 QGASQATFGGN
+1630 QGASQANFGGN
-1641 TTIDA
+1641 TTIDT

-1652 SASSLSFNN
+1652 SASSLNFNN

-1677 SKALMSVS
+1677 TKALMSVS

-1691 NNGDINLSDINIFDN
+1691 SNGDINLSDINIFDN

-1769 SIKNGDLTIEVL
+1769 NIKNGDLTIEVL

-1842 TPGTYSPFNQPLNS
+1842 TPGTYSPFNQPLSS
-1856 LNIYNKGFSSGNL
+1856 LNIYNKGFSSENL
-1869 KTLLGILSQNSATL
+1869 KTLLGILSQNSAAL
-1883 KEMIET
+1883 KEMIES
-1889 NQLDNITSINEV
+1889 NQLDNITNINEV
-1901 LQLLDRIKIT
+1901 LQLLDKIKIT
-1911 PAQKQALLETINHLT
+1911 QAQKQALLETINHLT

-1941 ATQDHVTNSTSSIWF
+1941 ATQDNVTNSTSSIWF

-2002 IYITGTLGSGNAF
+2002 IYITGTIGSGNAF

-2020 ADITFQSANNLV
+2020 ADVTFQSANNLV

-2064 ANVLSQMAM
+2064 ANVLSQVAM

-2083 NFVENALIPLSKEL
+2083 NFIENALSPLSKEL
-2097 PSSLQNETL
+2097 PASLQNETL
-2106 GQLIGQNNLDNLLNN
+2106 GQLIGQNNLDDLLNN
-2121 SGVMNAIQNIIS
+2121 SGVMNEIQNIIS
-2133 KKLSIF
+2133 QKLSIF

-2173 MDASELSSIL
+2173 IDASELSSIL
-2183 SVILKDITN
+2183 SVVLKDITN
-2192 PPTSLQ
+2192 PPASLQ
-2198 KDIGVVANDLLDEF
+2198 KDIGVVANDLLNEF
-2212 LGQDV
+2212 LGRDV

-2223 QGLVSNIINNI
+2223 QGLVSNIINNV
-2234 ISQGGLSGIY
+2234 ISQGGLSGVY

-2250 VLPPSLQNA
+2250 VLPLSLQNA

-2327 QGALIFA
+2327 QGTLIFA
-2334 SNGVSNINITTLNA
+2334 SNDVSNINITTLNA

-2362 VQKGEICINL
+2362 VQKGEICVNL
-2372 ANCPTTKNSSST
+2372 ASCPTTKNSSST

-2403 FLGVIASNGAID
+2403 FLGAIASSGAID
-2415 LSQVK
+2415 LSQVT

-2441 TIANA
+2441 TITNA
-2446 FNNASNST
+2446 FNNASHST
-2454 ANINGDFTLNQQATL
+2454 ANINGNFTLNQQATL
-2469 STNAS
+2469 STNAN

-2497 HAIINAQGIATIM
+2497 HAIINTQGTATIM
-2510 TNYNNPL
+2510 ANDNNPL
-2517 IQFNTSS
+2517 IQFNASS
-2524 KETGAYT
+2524 KEVGTYT

-2542 YNDQITGGSSLD
+2542 YNNQITGGSSLD
-2554 NYLKLYTLINI
+2554 NYLKLYALIDI

-2576 LTYNGQAVSIKD
+2576 LTYNGQAVSVKD
-2588 GGLIVGFKDSQNQY
+2588 GGLVVGFKDSQNQY

-2616 SNAPI
+2616 SNDPI

-2626 PTLKQYIAQIQGIQ
+2626 PTLKQYIAQIQGVQ
-2640 GVDSIE
+2640 SVDSID
-2646 QAGGT
+2646 QAGGN

-2677 STKDLTTIA
+2677 SVKDLTTIA

-2696 ANPNFKN
+2696 ANPDFKN

-2723 LSDTSTFAS
+2723 LSDTSTFARS
-2732 ADFHERLEA
+2732 DFLERLEA

-2776 GGASFIN
+2776 GGASFIS

-2828 NMGVY
+2828 NVGVY

-2866 IINQSYRYNTW
+2866 IINQSYRYDTW

-2891 KDKSVIFKPQIGLA
+2891 KDKSVIFKPQVGLS
-2905 YYYIGMSGL
+2905 YYYIGLSGL

>member
-1 MAFKKAGLISK
+1 MAFKKVRLISR

-24 SKKIFKLNPILKREK
+24 SKKFFTLNQILKREK
-39 PLKRHKKTKSIKK
+39 PLKRHKKTKSIEK

-71 GGLPHLRASECRYWS
+71 GGLSHLRANECRYWS
-86 WWSGYHD
+86 WSSWSYQD
-93 KIESGSNSPTHNSYC
+93 NIESGPNSPTHNSYC
-108 LFSST
+108 LFSSA

-142 LNVGGNIR
+142 LDIGGNIR
-150 FGGTGV
+150 FGGTGI
-156 NGVNVGYITGTYDA
+156 NGGDVGYITGTYDA
-170 QTINFNSSRIT
+170 ANIYLTSHLT
-181 TGNSLSDGG
+181 TGNSYADGG

-198 TNRITINQAS
+198 TNNITINQAS
-208 FDNSDAGAQHSYM
+208 FDNSHAGTQKSYM
-221 NFKGSNINVSGSSF
+221 NFKGSNIKVSGSSF
-235 TDDTNGGFSFSGNNN
+235 TDDTDGGFSFSGNNN
-250 NSAISFNKTKFN
+250 NSAISFNQTNFN
-262 QGTYNFTNS
+262 QGTYHFSNS
-271 ANLSFNNSN
+271 ASSSFDNSN
-280 FNQSTY
+280 FNQGTY
-286 NFNSLQS
+286 HFNSAQS
-293 TFNNS
+293 TFKNSNFNQGTYDFNNNAS
-298 TFNQG
+298 FNNDTFNQG
-303 TYNFTDN
+303 TYHFNDN
-310 TSFNNDTF
+310 ASFNNNTF

-327 SKVSFSGANTLN
+327 SKVSFSGTNTLN

-346 LKGSVSFGSG
+346 LKGSVSFNSN
-356 AVFNLN
+356 AIFNLN
-362 QTLNANQTYDILTTN
+362 QTFNNNNQTYDILTTN
-377 GTIQYGVYQSYLWDL
+377 GAIQYGVYQSYLWDL
-392 INYKGDKAISHVEVG
+392 INYKGDKAISHVGVG

-416 INGQDETLQETFS
+416 INGQDETLQETF
-429 NKSITTQFL
+429 NKQSITTQFL
-438 GDDLQAKAKAT
+438 GDNLQQQAQKT
-449 YQQDLN
+449 YQEDVN
-455 NSQSALSNATN
+455 NSQNALNGVNN
-466 DNKIASADTGYT
+466 DNKIASADTSYT
-478 NNQNTT
+478 QSKNVT
-484 IKQDAQNLEHTSQQ
+484 IAKDAQNLENTNQKIQQ
-498 IAKDEQALQGD
+498 DEQD
-509 LNKLK
+509 LEKDLAQIK
-514 QLANSSFNEQAFNQ
+514 QLANSTTGFNEQAFNQ
-528 AQSKEQQDEQTLQ
+528 AQKQEQQDEQTLQ
-541 NEENTFSSEQ
+541 NEEKTFNSEQ
-551 EGLEKALANAK
+551 EGLKQAIANAK
-562 EQQEQQQ
+562 P
-569 AQATYQQD
+569 
-577 LNNSQSALS
+577 
-586 NATNDNK
+586 
-593 IASADTDYTKNQNTA
+593 
-608 IKQDAQNLENTSQQ
+608 TSP
-622 ITQDQK
+622 TP
-628 DLEQDLDKLQQL
+628 
-640 ANSKTGFNEQAFNQ
+640 SPT
-654 AQSTEQQD
+654 
-662 EQTLQNEE
+662 
-670 ETFSSEQEGL
+670 
-680 EKALA
+680 
-685 NAKHTSPTP
+685 PTP
-694 TKHTAQNNPP
+694 TKHTAQNTPP
-704 NKVSPP
+704 NKVSPTPTPP

-720 NGVYNFQ
+720 NGVYNLQ
-727 NQTYSK
+727 NQTYSN

-755 TYGYLD
+755 TY
-761 WFTLKNKFSVNANN
+761 
-775 GTLIIG
+775 
-781 NNTESANTKGLI
+781 
-793 WIGDDKGLVYY
+793 
-804 NTGTF
+804 
-809 NAANIYL
+809 
-816 TSNLKTGNGFSG
+816 
-828 EGATLN
+828 
-834 FNATNRIT
+834 
-842 INQASFDNSDAGAQ
+842 
-856 HSYMNF
+856 
-862 KGSNINVSGSSFTD
+862 
-876 DTNGGF
+876 
-882 SFSGNNNNS
+882 
-891 AISFNKTKFNQG
+891 
-903 TYNFTNSANLS
+903 
-914 FNNSNFNQSTYNF
+914 
-927 NSLQS
+927 
-932 TFNNSTFN
+932 
-940 QGTYNFT
+940 
-947 DNTSF
+947 
-952 NNDTFNQGTYNFN
+952 
-965 TSKVSFSGANTL
+965 
-977 NSSSPF
+977 
-983 ASLKGSV
+983 
-990 SFGSG
+990 
-995 AVFNLNQTLNANQ
+995 
-1008 TYDILTTNGTI
+1008 
-1019 QYGVYQSYLW
+1019 
-1029 DLINYKGDKA
+1029 
-1039 ISHVEVGNNT
+1039 
-1049 YDVTFDINGQDETLQ
+1049 
-1064 ETFSNKS
+1064 
-1071 ITTQFLGDD
+1071 
-1080 LQAKAKATYQQD
+1080 
-1092 LNNSQSALS
+1092 
-1101 NATNDNKIA
+1101 
-1110 SADTGY
+1110 
-1116 TNNQNTTIKQDAQ
+1116 
-1129 NLEHT
+1129 
-1134 SQQIAKDEQ
+1134 
-1143 ALQGDLNKLKQ
+1143 
-1154 LANSSFNEQ
+1154 
-1163 AFNQA
+1163 
-1168 QSKEQ
+1168 
-1173 QDEQTLQN
+1173 
-1181 EEETFSSE
+1181 
-1189 QEGLEKALANAKPAS
+1189 
-1204 PTPTPTPTPTPS
+1204 
-1216 PTPNPTPT
+1216 
-1224 KHTAPNKVPPTPP
+1224 
-1237 TQNLPTTN
+1237 
-1245 VWNGVYWLQN
+1245 
-1255 QTYSQKGVY
+1255 
-1264 YIDPNLSGQSGQS
+1264 
-1277 ANTLSTYTANLLGRS
+1277 TANLFGRS

-1324 GYIIGTFNA
+1324 GYITGTFSA

-1348 SGSDGGG
+1348 SNSDGGG

-1365 ITMDGLNYN
+1365 ITVDGLNYN

-1393 TFDATNNISVTNSS
+1393 TFDALNNISVTNSS
-1407 FSDMTWGKFSFNA
+1407 FSDMTWGKFSFSA

-1443 ANAANSLSFN
+1443 ANATNSLSFV
-1453 NSRLNGGAVYNLWA
+1453 NSRLNGGAIYNLQA

-1523 ITLGNKSQTAFK
+1523 ITLGNKSQAAFK

-1552 VLNASGASA
+1552 VLNANGASA

-1572 GSQAT
+1572 GSQAA
-1577 FNSLFFN
+1577 FNNLFFN
-1584 GATLSLNANSKLNA
+1584 GGTLSLNASSKLNA
-1598 SSASFSN
+1598 SNASFSN
-1605 NTTINLDDSVLSVS
+1605 NTTINLDDSVLNANNTSV
-1619 NASSLN
+1619 LN

-1630 QGASQATFGGN
+1630 QGASQADFGGN
-1641 TTIDA
+1641 TTIDT

-1652 SASSLSFNN
+1652 SASSLNFNN

-1677 SKALMSVS
+1677 TKALMSVS

-1842 TPGTYSPFNQPLNS
+1842 APGTYSPFNQPLNS
-1856 LNIYNKGFSSGNL
+1856 LNIYNKGFSSENL

-1883 KEMIET
+1883 KEMIES

-1901 LQLLDRIKIT
+1901 LQLLDEIKIT
-1911 PAQKQALLETINHLT
+1911 QAQKQALLETINHLT
-1926 DNINQTFSNG
+1926 DNINQTFNNG
-1936 NLVIG
+1936 NLIIG
-1941 ATQDHVTNSTSSIWF
+1941 ATQDNVTNSTSSIWF

-1963 PCALDS
+1963 PCTLDS

-2002 IYITGTLGSGNAF
+2002 IYITGTIGSGNAF

-2020 ADITFQSANNLV
+2020 ADVTFQSANNLV

-2055 DKIFNQGNL
+2055 EKIFNQGNL
-2064 ANVLSQMAM
+2064 ANVLSQVAM

-2083 NFVENALIPLSKEL
+2083 NFIENALSPLSKEL

-2106 GQLIGQNNLDNLLNN
+2106 GQLIGQNNLDDLLNN

-2173 MDASELSSIL
+2173 IDASELSSIL

-2198 KDIGVVANDLLDEF
+2198 KDIGVVANDLLNEF

-2234 ISQGGLSGIY
+2234 ISQGGLSGVY

-2372 ANCPTTKNSSST
+2372 ANCPTIKNNSSA

-2403 FLGVIASNGAID
+2403 FLGAIASNGVID
-2415 LSQVK
+2415 LSQVT

-2441 TIANA
+2441 TITNA

-2454 ANINGDFTLNQQATL
+2454 ANINGNFTLNQQATL

-2488 VFNLSHSVS
+2488 VFNLSHSAS
-2497 HAIINAQGIATIM
+2497 HAIINAQGVATIM
-2510 TNYNNPL
+2510 ANNNNPL

-2524 KETGAYT
+2524 KEVGTYT

-2554 NYLKLYTLINI
+2554 NYLKLYALIDI

-2588 GGLIVGFKDSQNQY
+2588 GGLVVGFKDSQNQY

-2616 SNAPI
+2616 SNDPI

-2626 PTLKQYIAQIQGIQ
+2626 PTLKQYIAQIQGVQ
-2640 GVDSIE
+2640 SVNSID
-2646 QAGGT
+2646 QAGGN
-2651 QAINWLNKIF
+2651 QAIDWLNKIF

-2672 YLESH
+2672 YLENH

-2696 ANPNFKN
+2696 ANPDFKN

-2723 LSDTSTFAS
+2723 LSDTSTFARS
-2732 ADFHERLEA
+2732 DFLERLEA

-2807 YAAYGYSGFHANIT
+2807 YTAYGYSGFHGNIT

-2828 NMGVY
+2828 NIGVY

-2866 IINQSYRYNTW
+2866 IINQSYRYDTW

-2891 KDKSVIFKPQIGLA
+2891 KDKSVIFKPQVGLA
-2905 YYYIGMSGL
+2905 YYYIGLSGL

>member
-1 MAFKKAGLISK
+1 MAFKKARLISR

-24 SKKIFKLNPILKREK
+24 SKKIFKLNQILKREK
-39 PLKRHKKTKSIKK
+39 PLKCHKKTKSIKK
-52 PFNKN
+52 LSNRN
-57 KSFLKASVLLIGAL
+57 KSFLKVSVLLIGAL
-71 GGLPHLRASECRYWS
+71 GGLSHLRANECTYWS
-86 WWSGYHD
+86 WSTWSYHD
-93 KIESGSNSPTHNSYC
+93 NIESGPNSPTHNSYC
-108 LFSST
+108 LFSSA

-127 SAGGASFTQKFNNGT
+127 SAGGASFTQKFNGGT
-142 LNVGGNIR
+142 LDIGGNIR
-150 FGGTGV
+150 FGGTGI
-156 NGVNVGYITGTYDA
+156 NGGDVGYITGTYDA
-170 QTINFNSSRIT
+170 QTINFNSSHLT
-181 TGNSLSDGG
+181 TGNSYADGG

-198 TNRITINQAS
+198 ANNITINQAS
-208 FDNSDAGAQHSYM
+208 LDNSDAGTQKSYM
-221 NFKGSNINVSGSSF
+221 NFKGSNIKVSGSSF
-235 TDDTNGGFSFSGNNN
+235 KDDTNGGFNFSGNNN
-250 NSAISFNKTKFN
+250 NSVISFNQTSFN
-262 QGTYNFTNS
+262 QGTYNFSNS
-271 ANLSFNNSN
+271 ASSSFDNSSFN
-280 FNQSTY
+280 QGTY
-286 NFNSLQS
+286 HFNSAQS
-293 TFNNS
+293 TFENS

-303 TYNFTDN
+303 TYDFSNN

-318 NQGTYNFNT
+318 NQGTYSFNT
-327 SKVSFSGANTLN
+327 SKVSFSGINTLN

-346 LKGSVSFGSG
+346 LKGSVSFGSD
-356 AVFNLN
+356 AIFNLN
-362 QTLNANQTYDILTTN
+362 QTLNSNQTYDILTTN
-377 GTIQYGVYQSYLWDL
+377 GAIQYGVYQSYLWDL
-392 INYKGDKAISHVEVG
+392 INYKGDKAISHVGVG

-416 INGQDETLQETFS
+416 INGQDETLQETF
-429 NKSITTQFL
+429 NKQSIITQFL
-438 GDDLQAKAKAT
+438 GDDLQQQAQKT
-449 YQQDLN
+449 YQEDLTHSQNSLN
-455 NSQSALSNATN
+455 NVTSDNTIANNDTSYTQS
-466 DNKIASADTGYT
+466 K
-478 NNQNTT
+478 NTT
-484 IKQDAQNLEHTSQQ
+484 VAKDAQNLENTNQKIQQ
-498 IAKDEQALQGD
+498 DEQALEKD
-509 LNKLK
+509 LAQIK
-514 QLANSSFNEQAFNQ
+514 QLANSTTGFNEQAFNQ
-528 AQSKEQQDEQTLQ
+528 AQKQEQQDEQTLQ
-541 NEENTFSSEQ
+541 NEEKTFNSEQ
-551 EGLEKALANAK
+551 EGLKQAIANAK
-562 EQQEQQQ
+562 P
-569 AQATYQQD
+569 
-577 LNNSQSALS
+577 
-586 NATNDNK
+586 
-593 IASADTDYTKNQNTA
+593 
-608 IKQDAQNLENTSQQ
+608 TSP
-622 ITQDQK
+622 TP
-628 DLEQDLDKLQQL
+628 
-640 ANSKTGFNEQAFNQ
+640 SPT
-654 AQSTEQQD
+654 
-662 EQTLQNEE
+662 
-670 ETFSSEQEGL
+670 
-680 EKALA
+680 
-685 NAKHTSPTP
+685 PTP
-694 TKHTAQNNPP
+694 TKHTVQNTPP
-704 NKVSPP
+704 NKVSP
-710 TQNLPTTNVW
+710 T
-720 NGVYNFQ
+720 
-727 NQTYSK
+727 
-733 KGIYYIDPNLSG
+733 
-745 QSGQSGNTLS
+745 
-755 TYGYLD
+755 
-761 WFTLKNKFSVNANN
+761 
-775 GTLIIG
+775 
-781 NNTESANTKGLI
+781 
-793 WIGDDKGLVYY
+793 
-804 NTGTF
+804 
-809 NAANIYL
+809 
-816 TSNLKTGNGFSG
+816 
-828 EGATLN
+828 
-834 FNATNRIT
+834 
-842 INQASFDNSDAGAQ
+842 
-856 HSYMNF
+856 
-862 KGSNINVSGSSFTD
+862 
-876 DTNGGF
+876 
-882 SFSGNNNNS
+882 
-891 AISFNKTKFNQG
+891 
-903 TYNFTNSANLS
+903 
-914 FNNSNFNQSTYNF
+914 
-927 NSLQS
+927 
-932 TFNNSTFN
+932 
-940 QGTYNFT
+940 
-947 DNTSF
+947 
-952 NNDTFNQGTYNFN
+952 
-965 TSKVSFSGANTL
+965 
-977 NSSSPF
+977 
-983 ASLKGSV
+983 
-990 SFGSG
+990 
-995 AVFNLNQTLNANQ
+995 
-1008 TYDILTTNGTI
+1008 
-1019 QYGVYQSYLW
+1019 
-1029 DLINYKGDKA
+1029 
-1039 ISHVEVGNNT
+1039 
-1049 YDVTFDINGQDETLQ
+1049 
-1064 ETFSNKS
+1064 
-1071 ITTQFLGDD
+1071 
-1080 LQAKAKATYQQD
+1080 
-1092 LNNSQSALS
+1092 
-1101 NATNDNKIA
+1101 
-1110 SADTGY
+1110 
-1116 TNNQNTTIKQDAQ
+1116 
-1129 NLEHT
+1129 
-1134 SQQIAKDEQ
+1134 
-1143 ALQGDLNKLKQ
+1143 
-1154 LANSSFNEQ
+1154 
-1163 AFNQA
+1163 
-1168 QSKEQ
+1168 
-1173 QDEQTLQN
+1173 
-1181 EEETFSSE
+1181 
-1189 QEGLEKALANAKPAS
+1189 
-1204 PTPTPTPTPTPS
+1204 
-1216 PTPNPTPT
+1216 
-1224 KHTAPNKVPPTPP
+1224 PTPP

-1245 VWNGVYWLQN
+1245 VWNGVYNLQN
-1255 QTYSQKGVY
+1255 QTYSQKGIY

-1277 ANTLSTYTANLLGRS
+1277 ANTLSTYTANLFGRS

-1324 GYIIGTFNA
+1324 GYITGTFNA

-1348 SGSDGGG
+1348 SNSDGGG

-1393 TFDATNNISVTNSS
+1393 AFDALNNISVTNSS
-1407 FSDMTWGKFSFNA
+1407 FSDMTWGKFSFSA

-1437 GSSVIS
+1437 GSSTIS
-1443 ANAANSLSFN
+1443 ANASNSLSFI
-1453 NSRLNGGAVYNLWA
+1453 NSRLNGGAIYNLQA

-1523 ITLGNKSQTAFK
+1523 ITLDNKSQAAFK

-1552 VLNASGASA
+1552 VLNANGTSA

-1572 GSQAT
+1572 GSQAA

-1584 GATLSLNANSKLNA
+1584 GGTLSLNASSKLNA
-1598 SSASFSN
+1598 SNASFSN
-1605 NTTINLDDSVLSVS
+1605 NTTINLDDSVLSA
-1619 NASSLN
+1619 NNTSSLN

-1630 QGASQATFGGN
+1630 QGTSQADFGGN
-1641 TTIDA
+1641 TTIDT

-1652 SASSLSFNN
+1652 SASSLNFNN

-1677 SKALMSVS
+1677 TKALMSVS

-1856 LNIYNKGFSSGNL
+1856 LNIYNKGFSSENL

-1883 KEMIET
+1883 KEMIES
-1889 NQLDNITSINEV
+1889 NQLDNITNINEV
-1901 LQLLDRIKIT
+1901 LQLLDKIKIT
-1911 PAQKQALLETINHLT
+1911 QAQKQALLETINHLT
-1926 DNINQTFSNG
+1926 DNINQTFNNG

-1941 ATQDHVTNSTSSIWF
+1941 ATQDNVTNSTSSIWF

-1969 ATCSSFRNTY
+1969 TTCSSFRNTY

-2002 IYITGTLGSGNAF
+2002 IYITGTIGSGNAF

-2020 ADITFQSANNLV
+2020 ADVTFQSANNLV

-2083 NFVENALIPLSKEL
+2083 NFIENALSPLSKEL
-2097 PSSLQNETL
+2097 PASLQDETL
-2106 GQLIGQNNLDNLLNN
+2106 GQLIGQNNLDDLLNN
-2121 SGVMNAIQNIIS
+2121 SGVMNEIQNIIS
-2133 KKLSIF
+2133 QKLSIF

-2173 MDASELSSIL
+2173 IDASELSSIL
-2183 SVILKDITN
+2183 GVILKDITN

-2198 KDIGVVANDLLDEF
+2198 KDIGVVANDLLNEF

-2223 QGLVSNIINNI
+2223 QGLVNNIINNI
-2234 ISQGGLSGIY
+2234 ISQGGLSGVY

-2334 SNGVSNINITTLNA
+2334 SNGISNINITTLNA

-2362 VQKGEICINL
+2362 VQKGEICVNL

-2396 VRANNFT
+2396 VHANNFT
-2403 FLGVIASNGAID
+2403 FLGAITSNGAID
-2415 LSQVK
+2415 LSQVT

-2441 TIANA
+2441 TITNA

-2454 ANINGDFTLNQQATL
+2454 ANINGNFTLNQQATL

-2497 HAIINAQGIATIM
+2497 HAIINAQGTATIM
-2510 TNYNNPL
+2510 ANNNPL

-2524 KETGAYT
+2524 KETGTYT
-2531 LIDSA
+2531 LIDST

-2554 NYLKLYTLINI
+2554 NYLKLYALIDI
-2565 NGKHMVMTDNG
+2565 NGKHMVMTGNG

-2588 GGLIVGFKDSQNQY
+2588 GGLVVGFKDSQNQY

-2616 SNAPI
+2616 SNDPI

-2626 PTLKQYIAQIQGIQ
+2626 PTLKQYIAQIQGTQ
-2640 GVDSIE
+2640 GVDSID
-2646 QAGGT
+2646 QAGGS

-2696 ANPNFKN
+2696 ANPDFKN

-2807 YAAYGYSGFHANIT
+2807 YAAYGYSGFHGNIT

-2828 NMGVY
+2828 NIGVY

-2866 IINQSYRYNTW
+2866 IINQSYRYDTW

-2891 KDKSVIFKPQIGLA
+2891 KDKSVIFKPQVGLA
-2905 YYYIGMSGL
+2905 YYYIGLSGL

-3030 GNIGMRYAF
+3030 GNIGIRYAF

>member
-1 MAFKKAGLISK
+1 MAFKKARLISR

-24 SKKIFKLNPILKREK
+24 SKKIFKLNQILKREK
-39 PLKRHKKTKSIKK
+39 PLKCHKKALKPIKK
-52 PFNKN
+52 LSNRN

-71 GGLPHLRASECRYWS
+71 GGLSHLRANECRYWS
-86 WWSGYHD
+86 WSSWSYQD
-93 KIESGSNSPTHNSYC
+93 NIESGPNSPTHNSYC
-108 LFSST
+108 LFSSA

-142 LNVGGNIR
+142 LDIGGNIR
-150 FGGTGV
+150 FGGTGI
-156 NGVNVGYITGTYDA
+156 NGGDVGYITGTYDA
-170 QTINFNSSRIT
+170 QTINFNSSHII
-181 TGNSLSDGG
+181 TGNSYADGG

-198 TNRITINQAS
+198 TNNITINQAS
-208 FDNSDAGAQHSYM
+208 FDNSDAGTQKSYM
-221 NFKGSNINVSGSSF
+221 NFKGSNIKVSGSSF

-250 NSAISFNKTKFN
+250 NSTISFNQTSFNQGAYNFSNSTTLSFDNSNFNQGTYHFNSTQSTFENSDFN
-262 QGTYNFTNS
+262 QGTYNFNDN
-271 ANLSFNNSN
+271 ASF
-280 FNQSTY
+280 
-286 NFNSLQS
+286 
-293 TFNNS
+293 
-298 TFNQG
+298 
-303 TYNFTDN
+303 D
-310 TSFNNDTF
+310 NDTF
-318 NQGTYNFNT
+318 NQGSYNFNT
-327 SKVSFSGANTLN
+327 SKVSFSGTNTLN

-346 LKGSVSFGSG
+346 LKGSVSFNSG
-356 AVFNLN
+356 AIFNLN
-362 QTLNANQTYDILTTN
+362 QTLSGNQTYDILTTN
-377 GTIQYGVYQSYLWDL
+377 GAIQYGVYQSYLWDL

-416 INGQDETLQETFS
+416 INGQDETLQETF
-429 NKSITTQFL
+429 NKQSIITQFL
-438 GDDLQAKAKAT
+438 GDDLQQQAQKT
-449 YQQDLN
+449 YQEDLT
-455 NSQSALSNATN
+455 NSQSALNNAASDSKIANSDTDYTKNKNTAIATDAQNLENTNQQIAQDEQALEKDLAQIKQLANSTTGFNEQAFNTTQKQEQQDEQTLQNDENAFNTEQERLEQAIQQAQAQEQEQQQAQQTYQEDVTNSQTALNNATS
-466 DNKIASADTGYT
+466 DNKIANSDTDYT
-478 NNQNTT
+478 KSSNPT
-484 IKQDAQNLEHTSQQ
+484 INKDAQNLEHTNQQ
-498 IAKDEQALQGD
+498 IAQDEQALQGD
-509 LNKLK
+509 LDKLK
-514 QLANSSFNEQAFNQ
+514 QLANSTTGFSEQAFNQ
-528 AQSKEQQDEQTLQ
+528 AQKQEQQDEQTLQ
-541 NEENTFSSEQ
+541 NEEKTFNSEQ
-551 EGLEKALANAK
+551 EGLKQAIANAK
-562 EQQEQQQ
+562 P
-569 AQATYQQD
+569 
-577 LNNSQSALS
+577 
-586 NATNDNK
+586 
-593 IASADTDYTKNQNTA
+593 
-608 IKQDAQNLENTSQQ
+608 TSP
-622 ITQDQK
+622 TPSH
-628 DLEQDLDKLQQL
+628 
-640 ANSKTGFNEQAFNQ
+640 A
-654 AQSTEQQD
+654 
-662 EQTLQNEE
+662 
-670 ETFSSEQEGL
+670 
-680 EKALA
+680 
-685 NAKHTSPTP
+685 PTP
-694 TKHTAQNNPP
+694 TKHTAQNTPP
-704 NKVSPP
+704 NKVSP
-710 TQNLPTTNVW
+710 T
-720 NGVYNFQ
+720 
-727 NQTYSK
+727 
-733 KGIYYIDPNLSG
+733 
-745 QSGQSGNTLS
+745 
-755 TYGYLD
+755 
-761 WFTLKNKFSVNANN
+761 
-775 GTLIIG
+775 
-781 NNTESANTKGLI
+781 
-793 WIGDDKGLVYY
+793 
-804 NTGTF
+804 
-809 NAANIYL
+809 
-816 TSNLKTGNGFSG
+816 
-828 EGATLN
+828 
-834 FNATNRIT
+834 
-842 INQASFDNSDAGAQ
+842 
-856 HSYMNF
+856 
-862 KGSNINVSGSSFTD
+862 
-876 DTNGGF
+876 
-882 SFSGNNNNS
+882 
-891 AISFNKTKFNQG
+891 
-903 TYNFTNSANLS
+903 
-914 FNNSNFNQSTYNF
+914 
-927 NSLQS
+927 
-932 TFNNSTFN
+932 
-940 QGTYNFT
+940 
-947 DNTSF
+947 
-952 NNDTFNQGTYNFN
+952 
-965 TSKVSFSGANTL
+965 
-977 NSSSPF
+977 
-983 ASLKGSV
+983 
-990 SFGSG
+990 
-995 AVFNLNQTLNANQ
+995 
-1008 TYDILTTNGTI
+1008 
-1019 QYGVYQSYLW
+1019 
-1029 DLINYKGDKA
+1029 
-1039 ISHVEVGNNT
+1039 
-1049 YDVTFDINGQDETLQ
+1049 
-1064 ETFSNKS
+1064 
-1071 ITTQFLGDD
+1071 
-1080 LQAKAKATYQQD
+1080 
-1092 LNNSQSALS
+1092 
-1101 NATNDNKIA
+1101 
-1110 SADTGY
+1110 
-1116 TNNQNTTIKQDAQ
+1116 
-1129 NLEHT
+1129 
-1134 SQQIAKDEQ
+1134 
-1143 ALQGDLNKLKQ
+1143 
-1154 LANSSFNEQ
+1154 
-1163 AFNQA
+1163 
-1168 QSKEQ
+1168 
-1173 QDEQTLQN
+1173 
-1181 EEETFSSE
+1181 
-1189 QEGLEKALANAKPAS
+1189 
-1204 PTPTPTPTPTPS
+1204 
-1216 PTPNPTPT
+1216 
-1224 KHTAPNKVPPTPP
+1224 PTPP

-1245 VWNGVYWLQN
+1245 VWNGVYNLQN
-1255 QTYSQKGVY
+1255 QTYSNKGVY
-1264 YIDPNLSGQSGQS
+1264 YIDPNLSGQSGQND
-1277 ANTLSTYTANLLGRS
+1277 NTLSTYTANLFGRS

-1324 GYIIGTFNA
+1324 GYITGTFSA

-1348 SGSDGGG
+1348 SNSDGGG

-1383 QTGASQHSYA
+1383 QTEASQHSYA
-1393 TFDATNNISVTNSS
+1393 VFDATNNISVTNSS
-1407 FSDMTWGKFSFNA
+1407 FSDMTWGKFSFSA
-1420 KNISFSNAS
+1420 KNISFSSAS

-1443 ANAANSLSFN
+1443 ANAANSLSFV
-1453 NSRLNGGAVYNLWA
+1453 NSRLNGGAIYNLQA

-1491 ATTQLLGNTSFT
+1491 ATTQLLGNTNFT

-1515 TTLQNNAN
+1515 TTLQNNAS
-1523 ITLGNKSQTAFK
+1523 ITLGNKSQAAFK

-1552 VLNASGASA
+1552 VLNANGTSA

-1572 GSQAT
+1572 GSQAD

-1584 GATLSLNANSKLNA
+1584 GGTLSLNANSKLNA

-1605 NTTINLDDSVLSVS
+1605 NTTINLDDSVLSAS
-1619 NASSLN
+1619 NTSSLN

-1630 QGASQATFGGN
+1630 QGASQADFGGN
-1641 TTIDA
+1641 TTIDT

-1670 NGYAPSL
+1670 NGYALSL
-1677 SKALMSVS
+1677 TKALMSVS

-1691 NNGDINLSDINIFDN
+1691 SNGDINLSDINIFDN

-1834 PKGSQTPQ
+1834 PKDSQTPQ
-1842 TPGTYSPFNQPLNS
+1842 APGTYSPFNQPLNS
-1856 LNIYNKGFSSGNL
+1856 LNIYNKGFSSENL
-1869 KTLLGILSQNSATL
+1869 KTLLGILSQNSAAL
-1883 KEMIET
+1883 KEMIES
-1889 NQLDNITSINEV
+1889 NQLDNITNINEV
-1901 LQLLDRIKIT
+1901 LQLLDKIKIT
-1911 PAQKQALLETINHLT
+1911 QAQKQALLETINHLT

-1941 ATQDHVTNSTSSIWF
+1941 ATQDNIANSTSSIWF

-2002 IYITGTLGSGNAF
+2002 IYITGTIGSGNAF

-2020 ADITFQSANNLV
+2020 ADVTFQSANNLV

-2055 DKIFNQGNL
+2055 DEIFNQGNL
-2064 ANVLSQMAM
+2064 ANVLSQVAM

-2083 NFVENALIPLSKEL
+2083 NFIENALSPLSKEL
-2097 PSSLQNETL
+2097 PASLQNETL
-2106 GQLIGQNNLDNLLNN
+2106 GQLIGQNNLDDLLNN
-2121 SGVMNAIQNIIS
+2121 SGVMNEIQNIIS

-2166 LNFIGGY
+2166 LNFVGGY
-2173 MDASELSSIL
+2173 IDASELSSIL
-2183 SVILKDITN
+2183 SVVLKDITN
-2192 PPTSLQ
+2192 PPASLQ
-2198 KDIGVVANDLLDEF
+2198 KDIGVVANDLLNEF

-2234 ISQGGLSGIY
+2234 ISQGGLSGVY

-2290 VFVNNSS
+2290 IFVNNSS

-2403 FLGVIASNGAID
+2403 FLGAITSNGAID
-2415 LSQVK
+2415 LSQVT

-2441 TIANA
+2441 TITNA

-2454 ANINGDFTLNQQATL
+2454 ANINGNFTLNQQATL

-2488 VFNLSHSVS
+2488 VFNISHSVS
-2497 HAIINAQGIATIM
+2497 HAIINAQGNATIM
-2510 TNYNNPL
+2510 ANNNNPL

-2524 KETGAYT
+2524 KEAGTYT

-2542 YNDQITGGSSLD
+2542 YNDQIIGGSSLD
-2554 NYLKLYTLINI
+2554 NYLKLYTLIDI

-2588 GGLIVGFKDSQNQY
+2588 GGLVVGFKDSQNQY

-2616 SNAPI
+2616 SNDPI

-2626 PTLKQYIAQIQGIQ
+2626 PTLKQYIAQIQGVQ
-2640 GVDSIE
+2640 SVDSID
-2646 QAGGT
+2646 QAGGN

-2696 ANPNFKN
+2696 ANPDFKN

-2807 YAAYGYSGFHANIT
+2807 YAAYGYSGFHGNIT

-2828 NMGVY
+2828 NVGVY

-2866 IINQSYRYNTW
+2866 IINQSYKYDTW

-2905 YYYIGMSGL
+2905 YYYIGLSSL

>member
-12 FISKGSFKLNKI
+12 FILKGSFKLNKI
-24 SKKIFKLNPILKREK
+24 SKKIFKLNQILKREK
-39 PLKRHKKTKSIKK
+39 PLSHKKTKSVKK
-52 PFNKN
+52 PFNKS

-71 GGLPHLRASECRYWS
+71 GGLSHLRASECRYWS
-86 WWSGYHD
+86 WSSWSYHD
-93 KIESGSNSPTHNSYC
+93 NIESGSNSPTHNSYC
-108 LFSST
+108 LFNST

-127 SAGGASFTQKFNNGT
+127 SPGGASFTQKFNNGT

-156 NGVNVGYITGTYDA
+156 NGGNLGYITGTYDA

-181 TGNSLSDGG
+181 TGNSFSTGG

-198 TNRITINQAS
+198 TNHITINQAS
-208 FDNSDAGAQHSYM
+208 FDNGDAGTQHSYM
-221 NFKGSNINVSGSSF
+221 NFSGSNINVISSSF
-235 TDDTNGGFSFSGNNN
+235 TDDTNGGFSFSGNGA
-250 NSAISFNKTKFN
+250 NSNLSFNKTSFNQGTYKFTNSANLNFNNSAFN
-262 QGTYNFTNS
+262 QGTYNFNS
-271 ANLSFNNSN
+271 AQSVFENSN
-280 FNQSTY
+280 FNQ
-286 NFNSLQS
+286 
-293 TFNNS
+293 
-298 TFNQG
+298 G
-303 TYNFTDN
+303 TYHFTDN
-310 TSFNNDTF
+310 TGLNFDNDTF
-318 NQGTYNFNT
+318 NQGTYSFNA

-356 AVFNLN
+356 AIFNLN
-362 QTLNANQTYDILTTN
+362 QTLNSNQTYDILTTN
-377 GTIQYGVYQSYLWDL
+377 KTIQYGVYQSYLWDL

-407 NNTYDVTFD
+407 SNTYDVTFD
-416 INGQDETLQETFS
+416 INGQNETLQETF
-429 NKSITTQFL
+429 NNQSITTQFL
-438 GDDLQAKAKAT
+438 GDDLQAKAQAT
-449 YQQDLN
+449 YQQDLS
-455 NSQSALSNATN
+455 NSQSALNNATS
-466 DNKIASADTGYT
+466 DNKIASSDTNYT

-484 IKQDAQNLEHTSQQ
+484 IKKDAQS
-498 IAKDEQALQGD
+498 
-509 LNKLK
+509 
-514 QLANSSFNEQAFNQ
+514 
-528 AQSKEQQDEQTLQ
+528 
-541 NEENTFSSEQ
+541 
-551 EGLEKALANAK
+551 
-562 EQQEQQQ
+562 
-569 AQATYQQD
+569 
-577 LNNSQSALS
+577 
-586 NATNDNK
+586 
-593 IASADTDYTKNQNTA
+593 
-608 IKQDAQNLENTSQQ
+608 LENTSQQ
-622 ITQDQK
+622 IAQDEQALEK
-628 DLEQDLDKLQQL
+628 DLANIKQL
-640 ANSKTGFNEQAFNQ
+640 ANSPTGFNEQAFNQ

-662 EQTLQNEE
+662 LQTLQNEE
-670 ETFSSEQEGL
+670 NTFNSEQEGL
-680 EKALA
+680 EKAIA
-685 NAKHTSPTP
+685 NAKPTSPTPSPTPTP
-694 TKHTAQNNPP
+694 TKHTMPNTPP
-704 NKVSPP
+704 NKV
-710 TQNLPTTNVW
+710 
-720 NGVYNFQ
+720 
-727 NQTYSK
+727 
-733 KGIYYIDPNLSG
+733 
-745 QSGQSGNTLS
+745 
-755 TYGYLD
+755 
-761 WFTLKNKFSVNANN
+761 
-775 GTLIIG
+775 
-781 NNTESANTKGLI
+781 
-793 WIGDDKGLVYY
+793 
-804 NTGTF
+804 
-809 NAANIYL
+809 
-816 TSNLKTGNGFSG
+816 
-828 EGATLN
+828 
-834 FNATNRIT
+834 
-842 INQASFDNSDAGAQ
+842 
-856 HSYMNF
+856 
-862 KGSNINVSGSSFTD
+862 
-876 DTNGGF
+876 
-882 SFSGNNNNS
+882 
-891 AISFNKTKFNQG
+891 
-903 TYNFTNSANLS
+903 
-914 FNNSNFNQSTYNF
+914 
-927 NSLQS
+927 
-932 TFNNSTFN
+932 
-940 QGTYNFT
+940 
-947 DNTSF
+947 
-952 NNDTFNQGTYNFN
+952 
-965 TSKVSFSGANTL
+965 
-977 NSSSPF
+977 
-983 ASLKGSV
+983 
-990 SFGSG
+990 
-995 AVFNLNQTLNANQ
+995 
-1008 TYDILTTNGTI
+1008 
-1019 QYGVYQSYLW
+1019 
-1029 DLINYKGDKA
+1029 
-1039 ISHVEVGNNT
+1039 
-1049 YDVTFDINGQDETLQ
+1049 
-1064 ETFSNKS
+1064 
-1071 ITTQFLGDD
+1071 
-1080 LQAKAKATYQQD
+1080 
-1092 LNNSQSALS
+1092 
-1101 NATNDNKIA
+1101 
-1110 SADTGY
+1110 
-1116 TNNQNTTIKQDAQ
+1116 
-1129 NLEHT
+1129 
-1134 SQQIAKDEQ
+1134 
-1143 ALQGDLNKLKQ
+1143 
-1154 LANSSFNEQ
+1154 
-1163 AFNQA
+1163 
-1168 QSKEQ
+1168 
-1173 QDEQTLQN
+1173 
-1181 EEETFSSE
+1181 
-1189 QEGLEKALANAKPAS
+1189 
-1204 PTPTPTPTPTPS
+1204 PTPS
-1216 PTPNPTPT
+1216 
-1224 KHTAPNKVPPTPP
+1224 P

-1255 QTYSQKGVY
+1255 QTYSKQGIY

-1277 ANTLSTYTANLLGRS
+1277 GNTLSTYTANLLGRS

-1324 GYIIGTFNA
+1324 GYITGTFNA

-1393 TFDATNNISVTNSS
+1393 AFDATNNISVTNSS

-1453 NSRLNGGAVYNLWA
+1453 NSRLNGGVVYNLWA

-1523 ITLGNKSQTAFK
+1523 ITLGNKSQATFK

-1552 VLNASGASA
+1552 VLNANGSSV

-1584 GATLSLNANSKLNA
+1584 GGIISLNANSKLNA

-1605 NTTINLDDSVLSVS
+1605 NTTINLDDSVLSAS
-1619 NASSLN
+1619 NTSSLN

-1630 QGASQATFGGN
+1630 QGASQADFGGN
-1641 TTIDA
+1641 TTIDT

-1743 ATYSDNNNIQTWSF
+1743 ATYSGNNNIQTWSF

-1812 YDYSDNQAGTY
+1812 YDYSDNQVGTY

-1856 LNIYNKGFSSGNL
+1856 LNIYNKGFSSENL

-1883 KEMIET
+1883 KEMIES

-1901 LQLLDRIKIT
+1901 LQLLDEIKIT

-1941 ATQDHVTNSTSSIWF
+1941 ATQDNVTNSTSSIWF

-1969 ATCSSFRNTY
+1969 TTCSSFRNTY

-2020 ADITFQSANNLV
+2020 ADVTFQSANNLV
-2032 LNKAN
+2032 LDKAN

-2064 ANVLSQMAM
+2064 ANVLSQVAM

-2083 NFVENALIPLSKEL
+2083 NFIENALSPLSKEL
-2097 PSSLQNETL
+2097 PASLQNETL

-2121 SGVMNAIQNIIS
+2121 SGVMNEIQNIIS

-2173 MDASELSSIL
+2173 IDASELSSIL

-2198 KDIGVVANDLLDEF
+2198 KDIGVVANDLLNEF

-2217 VKKLES
+2217 VKKLEG

-2396 VRANNFT
+2396 VHANNFT
-2403 FLGVIASNGAID
+2403 FLGTIASNGAID

-2441 TIANA
+2441 TITNA

-2454 ANINGDFTLNQQATL
+2454 ANINGSFTLNQQATL

-2488 VFNLSHSVS
+2488 VFNLIHSVS

-2510 TNYNNPL
+2510 ANNNNPL

-2524 KETGAYT
+2524 KETGTYT

-2542 YNDQITGGSSLD
+2542 YNDQITGGNSLA
-2554 NYLKLYTLINI
+2554 NYLKLYTLIDI

-2576 LTYNGQAVSIKD
+2576 LTYNGQAVNIKD

-2616 SNAPI
+2616 SNDPI

-2626 PTLKQYIAQIQGIQ
+2626 PTLKQYIAQIQGTQ
-2640 GVDSIE
+2640 GVDSID
-2646 QAGGT
+2646 QAGGA

-2703 DATNILQINT
+2703 DAANILQINT

-2793 VGYDRFIKGVIVGG
+2793 IGYDRFIKGVIVGG

-2855 TFINSYDPLLS
+2855 TFINSYEPLLS
-2866 IINQSYRYNTW
+2866 IINQSYKYNTW

-2905 YYYIGMSGL
+2905 YYYIGLSGL

>member
-1 MAFKKAGLISK
+1 MAFKKARLISN
-12 FISKGSFKLNKI
+12 FISKGSFLNKI
-24 SKKIFKLNPILKREK
+24 SKKIFKLNQILKREK
-39 PLKRHKKTKSIKK
+39 PLKHHKKTKSVKK

-71 GGLPHLRASECRYWS
+71 GGLSHLRASECRYWS
-86 WWSGYHD
+86 WSSWSYHD
-93 KIESGSNSPTHNSYC
+93 NIESGSNSPTHNSYC
-108 LFSST
+108 LFNSA

-127 SAGGASFTQKFNNGT
+127 STGGASFTQKFNNGT
-142 LNVGGNIR
+142 LNARGNIR

-156 NGVNVGYITGTYDA
+156 NGGDVGYITGTYDS

-181 TGNSLSDGG
+181 TGNSFSTGG

-198 TNRITINQAS
+198 TNHITINQAS
-208 FDNSDAGAQHSYM
+208 FDNGDAGTQHSYM
-221 NFKGSNINVSGSSF
+221 NFSGSNINVSGSSF
-235 TDDTNGGFSFSGNNN
+235 TDDTNGGFSFSGNGA
-250 NSAISFNKTKFN
+250 NSNLSFDKTNFN
-262 QGTYNFTNS
+262 QGTYKFTNS
-271 ANLSFNNSN
+271 ANLNFNNSA
-280 FNQSTY
+280 FNQGTY
-286 NFNSLQS
+286 SFNSLQS
-293 TFNNS
+293 TFDNS
-298 TFNQG
+298 AFNQG

-310 TSFNNDTF
+310 ASFNNDTF
-318 NQGTYNFNT
+318 NQGTYSFNA

-356 AVFNLN
+356 AIFNLN
-362 QTLNANQTYDILTTN
+362 QTLNSNQTYDILTTN
-377 GTIQYGVYQSYLWDL
+377 KTIQYGVYQSYLWDL

-416 INGQDETLQETFS
+416 INGQDETLQETF
-429 NKSITTQFL
+429 NNQAITAQFL
-438 GDDLQAKAKAT
+438 GDDLQAKA
-449 YQQDLN
+449 
-455 NSQSALSNATN
+455 
-466 DNKIASADTGYT
+466 
-478 NNQNTT
+478 
-484 IKQDAQNLEHTSQQ
+484 
-498 IAKDEQALQGD
+498 
-509 LNKLK
+509 
-514 QLANSSFNEQAFNQ
+514 
-528 AQSKEQQDEQTLQ
+528 
-541 NEENTFSSEQ
+541 
-551 EGLEKALANAK
+551 
-562 EQQEQQQ
+562 
-569 AQATYQQD
+569 QATYQQD
-577 LNNSQSALS
+577 LSSSQTALN
-586 NATNDNK
+586 NATSDNK
-593 IASADTDYTKNQNTA
+593 IASSDTSYTSNQNTT
-608 IKQDAQNLENTSQQ
+608 IKKDAQSLENTDQTIQQ
-622 ITQDQK
+622 DEQALEK
-628 DLEQDLDKLQQL
+628 DLAKLQQL
-640 ANSKTGFNEQAFNQ
+640 ASSTTGFNQQAFNQ

-662 EQTLQNEE
+662 LQTLQENEN
-670 ETFSSEQEGL
+670 TFNSEQDG
-680 EKALA
+680 
-685 NAKHTSPTP
+685 
-694 TKHTAQNNPP
+694 
-704 NKVSPP
+704 
-710 TQNLPTTNVW
+710 
-720 NGVYNFQ
+720 
-727 NQTYSK
+727 
-733 KGIYYIDPNLSG
+733 
-745 QSGQSGNTLS
+745 
-755 TYGYLD
+755 
-761 WFTLKNKFSVNANN
+761 
-775 GTLIIG
+775 
-781 NNTESANTKGLI
+781 
-793 WIGDDKGLVYY
+793 
-804 NTGTF
+804 
-809 NAANIYL
+809 
-816 TSNLKTGNGFSG
+816 
-828 EGATLN
+828 
-834 FNATNRIT
+834 
-842 INQASFDNSDAGAQ
+842 
-856 HSYMNF
+856 
-862 KGSNINVSGSSFTD
+862 
-876 DTNGGF
+876 
-882 SFSGNNNNS
+882 
-891 AISFNKTKFNQG
+891 
-903 TYNFTNSANLS
+903 
-914 FNNSNFNQSTYNF
+914 
-927 NSLQS
+927 
-932 TFNNSTFN
+932 
-940 QGTYNFT
+940 
-947 DNTSF
+947 
-952 NNDTFNQGTYNFN
+952 
-965 TSKVSFSGANTL
+965 
-977 NSSSPF
+977 
-983 ASLKGSV
+983 
-990 SFGSG
+990 
-995 AVFNLNQTLNANQ
+995 
-1008 TYDILTTNGTI
+1008 
-1019 QYGVYQSYLW
+1019 
-1029 DLINYKGDKA
+1029 
-1039 ISHVEVGNNT
+1039 
-1049 YDVTFDINGQDETLQ
+1049 
-1064 ETFSNKS
+1064 
-1071 ITTQFLGDD
+1071 
-1080 LQAKAKATYQQD
+1080 
-1092 LNNSQSALS
+1092 
-1101 NATNDNKIA
+1101 
-1110 SADTGY
+1110 
-1116 TNNQNTTIKQDAQ
+1116 
-1129 NLEHT
+1129 
-1134 SQQIAKDEQ
+1134 
-1143 ALQGDLNKLKQ
+1143 LKQ
-1154 LANSSFNEQ
+1154 AI
-1163 AFNQA
+1163 
-1168 QSKEQ
+1168 
-1173 QDEQTLQN
+1173 
-1181 EEETFSSE
+1181 
-1189 QEGLEKALANAKPAS
+1189 ANAKPAS
-1204 PTPTPTPTPTPS
+1204 PTPTPT
-1216 PTPNPTPT
+1216 
-1224 KHTAPNKVPPTPP
+1224 KHTAPNTPPNKVPPTPP

-1245 VWNGVYWLQN
+1245 VWNGVYNLQN
-1255 QTYSQKGVY
+1255 QTYSKQGVY

-1277 ANTLSTYTANLLGRS
+1277 GNTLSTYTANLLGRS

-1324 GYIIGTFNA
+1324 GYITGTFNA

-1348 SGSDGGG
+1348 SDSDGGG

-1393 TFDATNNISVTNSS
+1393 AFDATNNISVTNSS
-1407 FSDMTWGKFSFNA
+1407 FSDMTWGKFSFSA

-1491 ATTQLLGNTSFT
+1491 AITQLLGNTSFT

-1515 TTLQNNAN
+1515 TTLQDNAN
-1523 ITLGNKSQTAFK
+1523 ITLGNKNQATFE

-1552 VLNASGASA
+1552 VLNANGASA

-1584 GATLSLNANSKLNA
+1584 GGILSLNANSKLNA

-1605 NTTINLDDSVLSVS
+1605 NTTINLDDSVLSAS
-1619 NASSLN
+1619 NTSSLN

-1630 QGASQATFGGN
+1630 QGASQANFGGN
-1641 TTIDA
+1641 TTIDT

-1691 NNGDINLSDINIFDN
+1691 DNGDINLSDINIFDN

-1883 KEMIET
+1883 KEMIES

-1901 LQLLDRIKIT
+1901 LQLLDEIKIT
-1911 PAQKQALLETINHLT
+1911 PVQKQAFLETINHLT
-1926 DNINQTFSNG
+1926 DNINQTFNNG

-1941 ATQDHVTNSTSSIWF
+1941 TTQDNVTNSTSSIWF

-2002 IYITGTLGSGNAF
+2002 IYITGTVGSGNAF

-2020 ADITFQSANNLV
+2020 ADVTFQSANNLV
-2032 LNKAN
+2032 LDKAN

-2064 ANVLSQMAM
+2064 ANVLSQVAM

-2083 NFVENALIPLSKEL
+2083 NFVENALSPLSKEL
-2097 PSSLQNETL
+2097 PASLQNETL

-2121 SGVMNAIQNIIS
+2121 SGVMNEIQNIIS

-2198 KDIGVVANDLLDEF
+2198 KDIGVVANDLLNEF

-2234 ISQGGLSGIY
+2234 ISQGGLSGVY

-2259 LKENDLGALLSPRG
+2259 LKENDLSALLSPRG

-2334 SNGVSNINITTLNA
+2334 SNGVSHINITTLNA

-2403 FLGVIASNGAID
+2403 FLGTIASNGAID

-2441 TIANA
+2441 TITNT

-2454 ANINGDFTLNQQATL
+2454 ANINGNFTLNQQATL

-2488 VFNLSHSVS
+2488 VFNLSHSAS

-2510 TNYNNPL
+2510 ANNNNPL
-2517 IQFNTSS
+2517 IQFNASS
-2524 KETGAYT
+2524 KETGTYT

-2542 YNDQITGGSSLD
+2542 YNDQITGGNSLAD
-2554 NYLKLYTLINI
+2554 YLKLYTLIDI

-2576 LTYNGQAVSIKD
+2576 LTYNGQAVNIKD

-2616 SNAPI
+2616 SNDPI

-2626 PTLKQYIAQIQGIQ
+2626 PTLKQYIAQIQGTQ
-2640 GVDSIE
+2640 GVDSID

-2696 ANPNFKN
+2696 ANPDFKN

-2732 ADFHERLEA
+2732 TDFHERLEA

-2766 VKNNVWATGV
+2766 VKNNVWAIGV

-2793 VGYDRFIKGVIVGG
+2793 IGYDRFIKGVIVGG

-2866 IINQSYRYNTW
+2866 IINQSYKYDTW

-2905 YYYIGMSGL
+2905 YYYIGLSGL

-2923 NQFRANAD
+2923 NQFRVNAD

-3010 YVNAGIGARFG
+3010 YVNASIGARFG

>member
-1 MAFKKAGLISK
+1 MAFKKVGLISK
-12 FISKGSFKLNKI
+12 FILKGSFLNKI

-39 PLKRHKKTKSIKK
+39 PLSHKKTKSVKK

-71 GGLPHLRASECRYWS
+71 GGLSHLRASECRYWS
-86 WWSGYHD
+86 WSSWGYHD
-93 KIESGSNSPTHNSYC
+93 NIESGSNSPTHNSYC
-108 LFSST
+108 LFSSA

-127 SAGGASFTQKFNNGT
+127 SPGGASFTQKFNNGT

-156 NGVNVGYITGTYDA
+156 NGGDVGYITGTYDA

-181 TGNSLSDGG
+181 TGNSFSTGG

-198 TNRITINQAS
+198 TNHNTINQAS
-208 FDNSDAGAQHSYM
+208 FDNGDAGTQHSYM
-221 NFKGSNINVSGSSF
+221 NFSGSNINVSDSSF

-250 NSAISFNKTKFN
+250 NSTISFNQTKFN
-262 QGTYNFTNS
+262 QGTYKFTNS
-271 ANLSFNNSN
+271 ANLSFNNSA
-280 FNQSTY
+280 
-286 NFNSLQS
+286 
-293 TFNNS
+293 
-298 TFNQG
+298 FNQG

-310 TSFNNDTF
+310 ASFNNDTF
-318 NQGTYNFNT
+318 NQGTYNFNV
-327 SKVSFSGANTLN
+327 SKVSFSGTNTLN

-346 LKGSVSFGSG
+346 LKGSVSFGSD
-356 AVFNLN
+356 AIFNLN
-362 QTLNANQTYDILTTN
+362 QTLNTNQTYDILTTN
-377 GTIQYGVYQSYLWDL
+377 KTIQYGVYQSYLWDL

-407 NNTYDVTFD
+407 SNTYDVTFD
-416 INGQDETLQETFS
+416 INGQDETLQETF
-429 NKSITTQFL
+429 NNQAITTQFL

-449 YQQDLN
+449 YQQDLS
-455 NSQSALSNATN
+455 NSQTALNNATS
-466 DNKIASADTGYT
+466 DNKIASSDTSYT

-484 IKQDAQNLEHTSQQ
+484 IKKDAQSLENTSQQ
-498 IAKDEQALQGD
+498 IAQDKQALQGD
-509 LNKLK
+509 LDKLQ
-514 QLANSSFNEQAFNQ
+514 QLANAPTGFNQQAFKN
-528 AQSKEQQDEQTLQ
+528 AQSTEQQDLQTLQ
-541 NEENTFSSEQ
+541 GEEKAFSSEQ
-551 EGLEKALANAK
+551 EGLEKAIANAK
-562 EQQEQQQ
+562 P
-569 AQATYQQD
+569 
-577 LNNSQSALS
+577 
-586 NATNDNK
+586 
-593 IASADTDYTKNQNTA
+593 
-608 IKQDAQNLENTSQQ
+608 TSP
-622 ITQDQK
+622 TP
-628 DLEQDLDKLQQL
+628 
-640 ANSKTGFNEQAFNQ
+640 SPT
-654 AQSTEQQD
+654 
-662 EQTLQNEE
+662 
-670 ETFSSEQEGL
+670 
-680 EKALA
+680 
-685 NAKHTSPTP
+685 PTP
-694 TKHTAQNNPP
+694 TKHTAP
-704 NKVSPP
+704 N
-710 TQNLPTTNVW
+710 
-720 NGVYNFQ
+720 
-727 NQTYSK
+727 
-733 KGIYYIDPNLSG
+733 
-745 QSGQSGNTLS
+745 
-755 TYGYLD
+755 
-761 WFTLKNKFSVNANN
+761 
-775 GTLIIG
+775 
-781 NNTESANTKGLI
+781 
-793 WIGDDKGLVYY
+793 
-804 NTGTF
+804 
-809 NAANIYL
+809 
-816 TSNLKTGNGFSG
+816 
-828 EGATLN
+828 
-834 FNATNRIT
+834 
-842 INQASFDNSDAGAQ
+842 
-856 HSYMNF
+856 
-862 KGSNINVSGSSFTD
+862 
-876 DTNGGF
+876 
-882 SFSGNNNNS
+882 
-891 AISFNKTKFNQG
+891 
-903 TYNFTNSANLS
+903 
-914 FNNSNFNQSTYNF
+914 
-927 NSLQS
+927 
-932 TFNNSTFN
+932 
-940 QGTYNFT
+940 
-947 DNTSF
+947 
-952 NNDTFNQGTYNFN
+952 
-965 TSKVSFSGANTL
+965 
-977 NSSSPF
+977 
-983 ASLKGSV
+983 
-990 SFGSG
+990 
-995 AVFNLNQTLNANQ
+995 
-1008 TYDILTTNGTI
+1008 
-1019 QYGVYQSYLW
+1019 
-1029 DLINYKGDKA
+1029 
-1039 ISHVEVGNNT
+1039 
-1049 YDVTFDINGQDETLQ
+1049 
-1064 ETFSNKS
+1064 
-1071 ITTQFLGDD
+1071 
-1080 LQAKAKATYQQD
+1080 
-1092 LNNSQSALS
+1092 
-1101 NATNDNKIA
+1101 
-1110 SADTGY
+1110 
-1116 TNNQNTTIKQDAQ
+1116 
-1129 NLEHT
+1129 
-1134 SQQIAKDEQ
+1134 
-1143 ALQGDLNKLKQ
+1143 
-1154 LANSSFNEQ
+1154 
-1163 AFNQA
+1163 
-1168 QSKEQ
+1168 
-1173 QDEQTLQN
+1173 
-1181 EEETFSSE
+1181 
-1189 QEGLEKALANAKPAS
+1189 
-1204 PTPTPTPTPTPS
+1204 TP
-1216 PTPNPTPT
+1216 
-1224 KHTAPNKVPPTPP
+1224 PNKVPPTPP

-1245 VWNGVYWLQN
+1245 VWNGVYNLQN
-1255 QTYSQKGVY
+1255 QTYSQKGIY
-1264 YIDPNLSGQSGQS
+1264 YIDPNLSGQNGQS
-1277 ANTLSTYTANLLGRS
+1277 ANTLSTYTANLFGRS

-1324 GYIIGTFNA
+1324 GYITGTFNA

-1393 TFDATNNISVTNSS
+1393 AFDATNNISVTNSS
-1407 FSDMTWGKFSFNA
+1407 FSDMTWGKFSFSA

-1523 ITLGNKSQTAFK
+1523 ITLGNKSQAAFK

-1552 VLNASGASA
+1552 VLNANGASA

-1572 GSQAT
+1572 RSQAT

-1584 GATLSLNANSKLNA
+1584 GGIISLNANSKLNA

-1605 NTTINLDDSVLSVS
+1605 NTTINLDDSVLSAS
-1619 NASSLN
+1619 NTSSLN

-1630 QGASQATFGGN
+1630 QGASQANFGGN
-1641 TTIDA
+1641 TTIDT

-1652 SASSLSFNN
+1652 STSSLSFNN

-1812 YDYSDNQAGTY
+1812 YDYSDNQVGTY

-1883 KEMIET
+1883 KEMIES

-1901 LQLLDRIKIT
+1901 LQLLDKIKIT

-1941 ATQDHVTNSTSSIWF
+1941 ATQDNVTNSTSSIWF

-1963 PCALDS
+1963 PCTLDS

-2002 IYITGTLGSGNAF
+2002 IYITGTLGSANAF

-2020 ADITFQSANNLV
+2020 ADVTFQSANNLV
-2032 LNKAN
+2032 LDKAN

-2064 ANVLSQMAM
+2064 ANVLSQVAM

-2083 NFVENALIPLSKEL
+2083 NFVENALSPLSKEL
-2097 PSSLQNETL
+2097 PTSLQNETL

-2173 MDASELSSIL
+2173 IDASELSSIL

-2198 KDIGVVANDLLDEF
+2198 KDIGVVANDLLNEF
-2212 LGQDV
+2212 LGQDI

-2234 ISQGGLSGIY
+2234 ISQGGLSGVY

-2308 VANKSIIFNGDN
+2308 VANKSIIFDGDN

-2384 NSSVTPTNESLS
+2384 NSSVTPTDESLS

-2403 FLGVIASNGAID
+2403 FLGTIASNGAID

-2441 TIANA
+2441 TITNA

-2454 ANINGDFTLNQQATL
+2454 ANINGNFTLNQQAAL

-2488 VFNLSHSVS
+2488 VFNLSHSAS
-2497 HAIINAQGIATIM
+2497 HAIISAQGVATIM
-2510 TNYNNPL
+2510 ANNNNPL

-2524 KETGAYT
+2524 KETNTYT

-2542 YNDQITGGSSLD
+2542 YNDQITGGNSLD
-2554 NYLKLYTLINI
+2554 NYLKLYTLIDI
-2565 NGKHMVMTDNG
+2565 NGKHMVMSNNG
-2576 LTYNGQAVSIKD
+2576 LTYNDQAVNIKD

-2616 SNAPI
+2616 SNDPI

-2626 PTLKQYIAQIQGIQ
+2626 PTLKQYIAQIQGAQ

-2703 DATNILQINT
+2703 DAANILQINT

-2793 VGYDRFIKGVIVGG
+2793 IGYDRFIKGVIVGG

-2866 IINQSYRYNTW
+2866 IINQSYKYNTW

-2905 YYYIGMSGL
+2905 YYYIGLSGL

>member
-1 MAFKKAGLISK
+1 MAFKKARLISR
-12 FISKGSFKLNKI
+12 FVSKGSFKLNKI
-24 SKKIFKLNPILKREK
+24 SKKLFTLNRILKREK
-39 PLKRHKKTKSIKK
+39 PLKRHKKTKSIEK

-71 GGLPHLRASECRYWS
+71 GGLSHLRANECRYWS
-86 WWSGYHD
+86 WSSWSYQD
-93 KIESGSNSPTHNSYC
+93 NIESGPNSPTHNSYC

-142 LNVGGNIR
+142 LDIGGNIR
-150 FGGTGV
+150 FGGTGI
-156 NGVNVGYITGTYDA
+156 NGGDVGYITGTYDA
-170 QTINFNSSRIT
+170 QTINFNSSHIT
-181 TGNSLSDGG
+181 TGNSYADGG

-198 TNRITINQAS
+198 TNNITINQAS
-208 FDNSDAGAQHSYM
+208 FDNSDAGTQKSYM
-221 NFKGSNINVSGSSF
+221 NFKGSNIKVSGSSF
-235 TDDTNGGFSFSGNNN
+235 TDDTDGGFSFSGSNN
-250 NSAISFNKTKFN
+250 NSAISFNQTSFN
-262 QGTYNFTNS
+262 QGTYHFNS
-271 ANLSFNNSN
+271 A
-280 FNQSTY
+280 
-286 NFNSLQS
+286 QS
-293 TFNNS
+293 TFENS
-298 TFNQG
+298 
-303 TYNFTDN
+303 
-310 TSFNNDTF
+310 SF
-318 NQGTYNFNT
+318 NQGTYNFNDSVSFNNNT
-327 SKVSFSGANTLN
+327 FNQGTYDFNDSKVSFSGTNTLN

-346 LKGSVSFGSG
+346 LKGSVSFNSN
-356 AVFNLN
+356 AIFNLN
-362 QTLNANQTYDILTTN
+362 QTLNNNQTYDILTTN
-377 GTIQYGVYQSYLWDL
+377 GAIQYGVYQSYLWDL

-429 NKSITTQFL
+429 NQSIITQFL
-438 GDDLQAKAKAT
+438 GDDLQQQAQKT
-449 YQQDLN
+449 YQEDLT
-455 NSQSALSNATN
+455 NSQNALSGATSDNTIANNDTSYTQSKNATVA
-466 DNKIASADTGYT
+466 K
-478 NNQNTT
+478 
-484 IKQDAQNLEHTSQQ
+484 DAQSLENTNQQ
-498 IAKDEQALQGD
+498 IQKGEQALEKD
-509 LNKLK
+509 LAQIK
-514 QLANSSFNEQAFNQ
+514 QLANSTTGFNEQAFTQ
-528 AQSKEQQDEQTLQ
+528 AQKQEQQDEQTLQ
-541 NEENTFSSEQ
+541 NNENAFNTEQ
-551 EGLEKALANAK
+551 EGLKQAIANAK
-562 EQQEQQQ
+562 P
-569 AQATYQQD
+569 
-577 LNNSQSALS
+577 
-586 NATNDNK
+586 
-593 IASADTDYTKNQNTA
+593 
-608 IKQDAQNLENTSQQ
+608 
-622 ITQDQK
+622 
-628 DLEQDLDKLQQL
+628 
-640 ANSKTGFNEQAFNQ
+640 ANPTPSPT
-654 AQSTEQQD
+654 
-662 EQTLQNEE
+662 
-670 ETFSSEQEGL
+670 
-680 EKALA
+680 
-685 NAKHTSPTP
+685 PTP
-694 TKHTAQNNPP
+694 TKHTGPNTPP
-704 NKVSPP
+704 SQVPP
-710 TQNLPTTNVW
+710 TPPSQNLPKTNVW
-720 NGVYNFQ
+720 NGVYWLQ
-727 NQTYSK
+727 NKTYSK
-733 KGIYYIDPNLSG
+733 QGIYYIDPNLSG

-755 TYGYLD
+755 TY
-761 WFTLKNKFSVNANN
+761 
-775 GTLIIG
+775 
-781 NNTESANTKGLI
+781 
-793 WIGDDKGLVYY
+793 
-804 NTGTF
+804 
-809 NAANIYL
+809 
-816 TSNLKTGNGFSG
+816 
-828 EGATLN
+828 
-834 FNATNRIT
+834 
-842 INQASFDNSDAGAQ
+842 
-856 HSYMNF
+856 
-862 KGSNINVSGSSFTD
+862 
-876 DTNGGF
+876 
-882 SFSGNNNNS
+882 
-891 AISFNKTKFNQG
+891 
-903 TYNFTNSANLS
+903 
-914 FNNSNFNQSTYNF
+914 
-927 NSLQS
+927 
-932 TFNNSTFN
+932 
-940 QGTYNFT
+940 
-947 DNTSF
+947 
-952 NNDTFNQGTYNFN
+952 
-965 TSKVSFSGANTL
+965 
-977 NSSSPF
+977 
-983 ASLKGSV
+983 
-990 SFGSG
+990 
-995 AVFNLNQTLNANQ
+995 
-1008 TYDILTTNGTI
+1008 
-1019 QYGVYQSYLW
+1019 
-1029 DLINYKGDKA
+1029 
-1039 ISHVEVGNNT
+1039 
-1049 YDVTFDINGQDETLQ
+1049 
-1064 ETFSNKS
+1064 
-1071 ITTQFLGDD
+1071 
-1080 LQAKAKATYQQD
+1080 
-1092 LNNSQSALS
+1092 
-1101 NATNDNKIA
+1101 
-1110 SADTGY
+1110 
-1116 TNNQNTTIKQDAQ
+1116 
-1129 NLEHT
+1129 
-1134 SQQIAKDEQ
+1134 
-1143 ALQGDLNKLKQ
+1143 
-1154 LANSSFNEQ
+1154 
-1163 AFNQA
+1163 
-1168 QSKEQ
+1168 
-1173 QDEQTLQN
+1173 
-1181 EEETFSSE
+1181 
-1189 QEGLEKALANAKPAS
+1189 
-1204 PTPTPTPTPTPS
+1204 
-1216 PTPNPTPT
+1216 
-1224 KHTAPNKVPPTPP
+1224 
-1237 TQNLPTTN
+1237 
-1245 VWNGVYWLQN
+1245 
-1255 QTYSQKGVY
+1255 
-1264 YIDPNLSGQSGQS
+1264 
-1277 ANTLSTYTANLLGRS
+1277 TANLLGRS
-1292 FGVNIQN
+1292 FGVNANN

-1324 GYIIGTFNA
+1324 GYITGTFSA

-1348 SGSDGGG
+1348 SNSDGGG

-1374 DAETVTKMI
+1374 NAETVTKMI
-1383 QTGASQHSYA
+1383 QTGASQHSYT

-1407 FSDMTWGKFSFNA
+1407 FSDMTWGKFSFSA
-1420 KNISFSNAS
+1420 ENISFSNAS

-1443 ANAANSLSFN
+1443 ANASNSLSFID
-1453 NSRLNGGAVYNLWA
+1453 SRLNGGAIYNLQA

-1523 ITLGNKSQTAFK
+1523 ITLGNKSQAAFK

-1552 VLNASGASA
+1552 VLNANGASA

-1584 GATLSLNANSKLNA
+1584 GGTLSLNASSKLSA
-1598 SSASFSN
+1598 SNASFSN
-1605 NTTINLDDSVLSVS
+1605 NTTINLDDSVL
-1619 NASSLN
+1619 NANNTSALN

-1630 QGASQATFGGN
+1630 QGASQADFGGN
-1641 TTIDA
+1641 TTIDT

-1652 SASSLSFNN
+1652 SASSLNFNN

-1677 SKALMSVS
+1677 TKALMSVS

-1834 PKGSQTPQ
+1834 PKGSRTPQ
-1842 TPGTYSPFNQPLNS
+1842 TPGTYSPFNQPLSS
-1856 LNIYNKGFSSGNL
+1856 LNIYNKGFSSENL
-1869 KTLLGILSQNSATL
+1869 KTLLGILSQNSAAL
-1883 KEMIET
+1883 KEMIES
-1889 NQLDNITSINEV
+1889 NQLDNITNINEV
-1901 LQLLDRIKIT
+1901 LQLLDKIKIT
-1911 PAQKQALLETINHLT
+1911 QAQKQALLETINHLT
-1926 DNINQTFSNG
+1926 DNINQTFNNG

-1941 ATQDHVTNSTSSIWF
+1941 ATQDNVTNSTSSIWF

-1963 PCALDS
+1963 PCTLDS

-2002 IYITGTLGSGNAF
+2002 IYITGTIGSGNAF

-2020 ADITFQSANNLV
+2020 ADVTFQSANNLV

-2083 NFVENALIPLSKEL
+2083 NFIENALSPLSKEL
-2097 PSSLQNETL
+2097 PASLQDETL
-2106 GQLIGQNNLDNLLNN
+2106 GQLIGQNNLDDLLNN
-2121 SGVMNAIQNIIS
+2121 SGVMNEIQNIIS
-2133 KKLSIF
+2133 QKLSIF
-2139 GNFVTPSIIENYL
+2139 GNFVTPSVIENYL

-2166 LNFIGGY
+2166 LNFIGGHI
-2173 MDASELSSIL
+2173 DASELSSIL
-2183 SVILKDITN
+2183 GVILKDITN

-2198 KDIGVVANDLLDEF
+2198 KDIGVVANDLLNEF

-2234 ISQGGLSGIY
+2234 ISQGGLSGVY

-2259 LKENDLGALLSPRG
+2259 LRENDLGALLSPRG

-2282 FNFLSNGY
+2282 FNFLSDGY

-2327 QGALIFA
+2327 QGTLIFA

-2384 NSSVTPTNESLS
+2384 NSSVTPTNETLS

-2403 FLGVIASNGAID
+2403 FLGAITSNGAID
-2415 LSQVK
+2415 LSQVT

-2441 TIANA
+2441 TITNA

-2454 ANINGDFTLNQQATL
+2454 ANINGNFTLNQQATL

-2497 HAIINAQGIATIM
+2497 HAIINTQGAATIM
-2510 TNYNNPL
+2510 ANNNPL
-2517 IQFNTSS
+2517 IQFNASS
-2524 KETGAYT
+2524 KEVGTYT

-2542 YNDQITGGSSLD
+2542 YNNQITGGSSLD
-2554 NYLKLYTLINI
+2554 NYLKLYALIDI

-2576 LTYNGQAVSIKD
+2576 LTYNGQAVSVKD
-2588 GGLIVGFKDSQNQY
+2588 GGLVVGFKDSQNQY

-2616 SNAPI
+2616 SNDPI

-2626 PTLKQYIAQIQGIQ
+2626 PTLKQYIAQIQGVQ
-2640 GVDSIE
+2640 SVDSID
-2646 QAGGT
+2646 QAGGN

-2677 STKDLTTIA
+2677 SVKDLTTIA

-2723 LSDTSTFAS
+2723 LSDTSTFARS
-2732 ADFHERLEA
+2732 DFLERLEA

-2776 GGASFIN
+2776 GGASFIS

-2793 VGYDRFIKGVIVGG
+2793 IGYDRFIKGVIVGG
-2807 YAAYGYSGFHANIT
+2807 YAAYGYSGFHGNIT

-2866 IINQSYRYNTW
+2866 IINQSYRYDTW

-2891 KDKSVIFKPQIGLA
+2891 KDKSVIFKPQVGLS
-2905 YYYIGMSGL
+2905 YYYIGLSGL

>member
-1 MAFKKAGLISK
+1 MAFKKARLISR
-12 FISKGSFKLNKI
+12 FISKGSFKLNRI
-24 SKKIFKLNPILKREK
+24 SKKIFKLNQILKREK

-52 PFNKN
+52 LSNRNKF
-57 KSFLKASVLLIGAL
+57 FLKASVLLIGAL
-71 GGLPHLRASECRYWS
+71 GGLSHLRANECRYWS
-86 WWSGYHD
+86 WSSWSYQD
-93 KIESGSNSPTHNSYC
+93 NIESGPNSPTHNSYC
-108 LFSST
+108 LFSSA

-127 SAGGASFTQKFNNGT
+127 STGGASFTQKFNGGT

-150 FGGTGV
+150 FGGTGI
-156 NGVNVGYITGTYDA
+156 NGGDVGYITGTYDA
-170 QTINFNSSRIT
+170 ANIYLTSHLK
-181 TGNSLSDGG
+181 TGNSYADGG

-198 TNRITINQAS
+198 TNNITINQAS
-208 FDNSDAGAQHSYM
+208 FDNSDAGTQKSYM
-221 NFKGSNINVSGSSF
+221 NFKGSNIKVSGSSF
-235 TDDTNGGFSFSGNNN
+235 KDDTDGGFNFSGNNN
-250 NSAISFNKTKFN
+250 HSAISFNQTNFN
-262 QGTYNFTNS
+262 QGTYNFSNS
-271 ANLSFNNSN
+271 ATSSFDNSSFN
-280 FNQSTY
+280 QGTY
-286 NFNSLQS
+286 HFNSAQS
-293 TFNNS
+293 TFENS
-298 TFNQG
+298 SFNQG
-303 TYNFTDN
+303 TYNFN
-310 TSFNNDTF
+310 NNASFNNNTF
-318 NQGTYNFNT
+318 NQGTYSFNT
-327 SKVSFSGANTLN
+327 SKVSFSGTNTLN
-339 SSSPFAS
+339 SNSPFAS
-346 LKGSVSFGSG
+346 LKGSVSFGSN
-356 AVFNLN
+356 AIFNLN
-362 QTLNANQTYDILTTN
+362 QTLSGNQTYDILTTN
-377 GTIQYGVYQSYLWDL
+377 GAIQYGVYQSYLWDL

-416 INGQDETLQETFS
+416 INGQDETLQETF
-429 NKSITTQFL
+429 NKQSIITQFL
-438 GDDLQAKAKAT
+438 GDDLQQQAQQT
-449 YQQDLN
+449 YQQDLSD
-455 NSQSALSNATN
+455 SQSALNNAAS
-466 DNKIASADTGYT
+466 DNKIANSDTDYT
-478 NNQNTT
+478 KNKNTA
-484 IKQDAQNLEHTSQQ
+484 IAKDAKNLEHTNQQ
-498 IAKDEQALQGD
+498 IAQDEQALEKD
-509 LNKLK
+509 LAQIK
-514 QLANSSFNEQAFNQ
+514 QLANSTTGFNEQAFNT
-528 AQSKEQQDEQTLQ
+528 AQKQEQQDEQTLQ
-541 NEENTFSSEQ
+541 NDEKTFSNEQ
-551 EGLEKALANAK
+551 EGLKQAIQQAQAQQQK
-562 EQQEQQQ
+562 QEQQQ
-569 AQATYQQD
+569 AQQTYQEDVTNSQTA
-577 LNNSQSALS
+577 LNNAASDS
-586 NATNDNK
+586 K
-593 IASADTDYTKNQNTA
+593 IANNDTSYTQSKNTTIA
-608 IKQDAQNLENTSQQ
+608 KDAQSLENTDQQ
-622 ITQDQK
+622 IQK
-628 DLEQDLDKLQQL
+628 DEQALEKDLAQIKQL
-640 ANSKTGFNEQAFNQ
+640 ANSTTGFNEQAFTQ
-654 AQSTEQQD
+654 AQKQEQQD
-662 EQTLQNEE
+662 LKTLQSEE
-670 ETFSSEQEGL
+670 NTFNTKQEGL
-680 EKALA
+680 EQAIA
-685 NAKHTSPTP
+685 NAKHANPTPTPTPSPTPTP
-694 TKHTAQNNPP
+694 TKHTAPNTPP
-704 NKVSPP
+704 SQVPPTP
-710 TQNLPTTNVW
+710 TQNPPAENVW
-720 NGVYNFQ
+720 NGVYWLQ
-727 NQTYSK
+727 NKTYSK
-733 KGIYYIDPNLSG
+733 QGIYYIDPNLSG

-755 TYGYLD
+755 TY
-761 WFTLKNKFSVNANN
+761 
-775 GTLIIG
+775 
-781 NNTESANTKGLI
+781 
-793 WIGDDKGLVYY
+793 
-804 NTGTF
+804 
-809 NAANIYL
+809 
-816 TSNLKTGNGFSG
+816 
-828 EGATLN
+828 
-834 FNATNRIT
+834 
-842 INQASFDNSDAGAQ
+842 
-856 HSYMNF
+856 
-862 KGSNINVSGSSFTD
+862 
-876 DTNGGF
+876 
-882 SFSGNNNNS
+882 
-891 AISFNKTKFNQG
+891 
-903 TYNFTNSANLS
+903 
-914 FNNSNFNQSTYNF
+914 
-927 NSLQS
+927 
-932 TFNNSTFN
+932 
-940 QGTYNFT
+940 
-947 DNTSF
+947 
-952 NNDTFNQGTYNFN
+952 
-965 TSKVSFSGANTL
+965 
-977 NSSSPF
+977 
-983 ASLKGSV
+983 
-990 SFGSG
+990 
-995 AVFNLNQTLNANQ
+995 
-1008 TYDILTTNGTI
+1008 
-1019 QYGVYQSYLW
+1019 
-1029 DLINYKGDKA
+1029 
-1039 ISHVEVGNNT
+1039 
-1049 YDVTFDINGQDETLQ
+1049 
-1064 ETFSNKS
+1064 
-1071 ITTQFLGDD
+1071 
-1080 LQAKAKATYQQD
+1080 
-1092 LNNSQSALS
+1092 
-1101 NATNDNKIA
+1101 
-1110 SADTGY
+1110 
-1116 TNNQNTTIKQDAQ
+1116 
-1129 NLEHT
+1129 
-1134 SQQIAKDEQ
+1134 
-1143 ALQGDLNKLKQ
+1143 
-1154 LANSSFNEQ
+1154 
-1163 AFNQA
+1163 
-1168 QSKEQ
+1168 
-1173 QDEQTLQN
+1173 
-1181 EEETFSSE
+1181 
-1189 QEGLEKALANAKPAS
+1189 
-1204 PTPTPTPTPTPS
+1204 
-1216 PTPNPTPT
+1216 
-1224 KHTAPNKVPPTPP
+1224 
-1237 TQNLPTTN
+1237 
-1245 VWNGVYWLQN
+1245 
-1255 QTYSQKGVY
+1255 
-1264 YIDPNLSGQSGQS
+1264 
-1277 ANTLSTYTANLLGRS
+1277 TANLFGRS

-1324 GYIIGTFNA
+1324 GYITGTFNA
-1333 ANIYLTNNFKTGEGV
+1333 TNIYLTNNFKTGEGV
-1348 SGSDGGG
+1348 SNSDGGG

-1393 TFDATNNISVTNSS
+1393 AFDALNNISVTNSN
-1407 FSDMTWGKFSFNA
+1407 FSDTTWGKFSFTA
-1420 KNISFSNAS
+1420 KNVSFSNAS

-1437 GSSVIS
+1437 GSSTIS
-1443 ANAANSLSFN
+1443 VNASNSLSFI
-1453 NSRLNGGAVYNLWA
+1453 NSRLNGGAIYNLQA

-1491 ATTQLLGNTSFT
+1491 ATTQLLGNTNFT

-1523 ITLGNKSQTAFK
+1523 ITLGNKSQAAFK

-1552 VLNASGASA
+1552 VLNANGASA

-1584 GATLSLNANSKLNA
+1584 GGTLSLNASSKLNA

-1605 NTTINLDDSVLSVS
+1605 NTTINLDDSVLSAS
-1619 NASSLN
+1619 NTSSLN

-1630 QGASQATFGGN
+1630 QGASQADFGGN
-1641 TTIDA
+1641 TTIDT

-1652 SASSLSFNN
+1652 SASSLNFNN

-1677 SKALMSVS
+1677 TKALMSVS

-1834 PKGSQTPQ
+1834 PKGSQIPQ
-1842 TPGTYSPFNQPLNS
+1842 APGTYSPFNQPLNS
-1856 LNIYNKGFSSGNL
+1856 LNIYNKGFSSENL

-1883 KEMIET
+1883 KEMIES
-1889 NQLDNITSINEV
+1889 NQLDNITNINEV
-1901 LQLLDRIKIT
+1901 LQLLDKIKIT
-1911 PAQKQALLETINHLT
+1911 QVQKQALLETINHLT
-1926 DNINQTFSNG
+1926 DNINQTFNNG

-1941 ATQDHVTNSTSSIWF
+1941 ATQDNVTNSTSSIWF

-1963 PCALDS
+1963 PCTLDS

-2002 IYITGTLGSGNAF
+2002 IYITGTVGSGNAF

-2020 ADITFQSANNLV
+2020 ADVTFQSANNLV

-2049 LGQEGI
+2049 LGQKGI
-2055 DKIFNQGNL
+2055 NEIFNQGNL
-2064 ANVLSQMAM
+2064 ANVLSQVAM

-2083 NFVENALIPLSKEL
+2083 NFIENALSPLSKEL
-2097 PSSLQNETL
+2097 PASLQDETL
-2106 GQLIGQNNLDNLLNN
+2106 GQLIGQNNLDDLLNN

-2173 MDASELSSIL
+2173 IDASELSSIL
-2183 SVILKDITN
+2183 SVVLKDITN
-2192 PPTSLQ
+2192 PPASLQ
-2198 KDIGVVANDLLDEF
+2198 KDIGVVANDLLNEF

-2234 ISQGGLSGIY
+2234 ISQGGLSSVY

-2250 VLPPSLQNA
+2250 VLPLSLQNA

-2334 SNGVSNINITTLNA
+2334 SNDVSNINITTLNA

-2362 VQKGEICINL
+2362 VQKGEICVNL
-2372 ANCPTTKNSSST
+2372 ASCPTTKNSSST

-2403 FLGVIASNGAID
+2403 FLGAIASNGVID
-2415 LSQVK
+2415 LSQVT

-2441 TIANA
+2441 TITNA

-2454 ANINGDFTLNQQATL
+2454 ANINGNFTLNQQATL

-2488 VFNLSHSVS
+2488 VFNLSHSAS
-2497 HAIINAQGIATIM
+2497 HAIINAQGVATIM
-2510 TNYNNPL
+2510 ANNNNPL

-2524 KETGAYT
+2524 KEVGTYT

-2554 NYLKLYTLINI
+2554 NYLKLYALIDI

-2576 LTYNGQAVSIKD
+2576 LTYNGQAVSVKD
-2588 GGLIVGFKDSQNQY
+2588 GGLVVGFKDSQNQY

-2616 SNAPI
+2616 SNDPI

-2626 PTLKQYIAQIQGIQ
+2626 PTLKQYIAQIQGVQ
-2640 GVDSIE
+2640 SVDSID
-2646 QAGGT
+2646 QAGGN

-2696 ANPNFKN
+2696 ANPDFKN

-2807 YAAYGYSGFHANIT
+2807 YAAYGYSGFHGNIT

-2866 IINQSYRYNTW
+2866 IINQSYRYDTW

-2891 KDKSVIFKPQIGLA
+2891 KDKSVIFKPQVGLA
-2905 YYYIGMSGL
+2905 YYYIGLSGL

>member
-24 SKKIFKLNPILKREK
+24 SKKIFKLNQILKREN

-52 PFNKN
+52 PFNQN

-71 GGLPHLRASECRYWS
+71 GGLSHLRASECRYWS
-86 WWSGYHD
+86 WSSWSYHD
-93 KIESGSNSPTHNSYC
+93 NIESGSNSPTHNSYC

-127 SAGGASFTQKFNNGT
+127 SPGGASFTQKFNGGT
-142 LNVGGNIR
+142 LDIEGNIR
-150 FGGTGV
+150 FGGTGI
-156 NGVNVGYITGTYDA
+156 NGGDVGYITGTYDA
-170 QTINFNSSRIT
+170 ANIYLTSHLT
-181 TGNSLSDGG
+181 TGNSYADGG

-198 TNRITINQAS
+198 ANNITINQAS
-208 FDNSDAGAQHSYM
+208 FDNSDAGTQHSYM
-221 NFKGSNINVSGSSF
+221 NFSGSNINVSASIF
-235 TDDTNGGFSFSGNNN
+235 TDGTNGGFSFSGNGT
-250 NSAISFNKTKFN
+250 NSNLSFNKTNFNQGTYKFTNSANLNFNNSAFN
-262 QGTYNFTNS
+262 QGTYNFNS
-271 ANLSFNNSN
+271 AQSVFENSN
-280 FNQSTY
+280 FNQ
-286 NFNSLQS
+286 
-293 TFNNS
+293 
-298 TFNQG
+298 G
-303 TYNFTDN
+303 TYHFTDN
-310 TSFNNDTF
+310 ASFNNDTF
-318 NQGTYNFNT
+318 NQGTYSFNA

-356 AVFNLN
+356 AIFNLN
-362 QTLNANQTYDILTTN
+362 QTLNSNQTYDILTTN
-377 GTIQYGVYQSYLWDL
+377 KTIQYGVYQSYLWDL

-407 NNTYDVTFD
+407 SNTYDVTFD
-416 INGQDETLQETFS
+416 INGQDETLQETF
-429 NKSITTQFL
+429 NNQSITTQFL
-438 GDDLQAKAKAT
+438 GDDLQAKA
-449 YQQDLN
+449 
-455 NSQSALSNATN
+455 
-466 DNKIASADTGYT
+466 
-478 NNQNTT
+478 
-484 IKQDAQNLEHTSQQ
+484 
-498 IAKDEQALQGD
+498 
-509 LNKLK
+509 
-514 QLANSSFNEQAFNQ
+514 
-528 AQSKEQQDEQTLQ
+528 
-541 NEENTFSSEQ
+541 
-551 EGLEKALANAK
+551 
-562 EQQEQQQ
+562 
-569 AQATYQQD
+569 QATYQQD
-577 LNNSQSALS
+577 LSNSQSALN
-586 NATNDNK
+586 NAASDSK
-593 IASADTDYTKNQNTA
+593 IANSDTDYTKSSNPTIN
-608 IKQDAQNLENTSQQ
+608 KDAQNLENTNQQ
-622 ITQDQK
+622 IVKDQQA
-628 DLEQDLDKLQQL
+628 LEQDLDKLQQL
-640 ANSKTGFNEQAFNQ
+640 ANSTGFNKQAFNQ
-654 AQSTEQQD
+654 AQD
-662 EQTLQNEE
+662 
-670 ETFSSEQEGL
+670 
-680 EKALA
+680 
-685 NAKHTSPTP
+685 
-694 TKHTAQNNPP
+694 
-704 NKVSPP
+704 
-710 TQNLPTTNVW
+710 
-720 NGVYNFQ
+720 
-727 NQTYSK
+727 
-733 KGIYYIDPNLSG
+733 
-745 QSGQSGNTLS
+745 
-755 TYGYLD
+755 
-761 WFTLKNKFSVNANN
+761 
-775 GTLIIG
+775 
-781 NNTESANTKGLI
+781 
-793 WIGDDKGLVYY
+793 
-804 NTGTF
+804 
-809 NAANIYL
+809 
-816 TSNLKTGNGFSG
+816 
-828 EGATLN
+828 
-834 FNATNRIT
+834 
-842 INQASFDNSDAGAQ
+842 
-856 HSYMNF
+856 
-862 KGSNINVSGSSFTD
+862 
-876 DTNGGF
+876 
-882 SFSGNNNNS
+882 
-891 AISFNKTKFNQG
+891 
-903 TYNFTNSANLS
+903 
-914 FNNSNFNQSTYNF
+914 
-927 NSLQS
+927 
-932 TFNNSTFN
+932 
-940 QGTYNFT
+940 
-947 DNTSF
+947 
-952 NNDTFNQGTYNFN
+952 
-965 TSKVSFSGANTL
+965 
-977 NSSSPF
+977 
-983 ASLKGSV
+983 
-990 SFGSG
+990 
-995 AVFNLNQTLNANQ
+995 
-1008 TYDILTTNGTI
+1008 
-1019 QYGVYQSYLW
+1019 
-1029 DLINYKGDKA
+1029 
-1039 ISHVEVGNNT
+1039 
-1049 YDVTFDINGQDETLQ
+1049 
-1064 ETFSNKS
+1064 
-1071 ITTQFLGDD
+1071 
-1080 LQAKAKATYQQD
+1080 
-1092 LNNSQSALS
+1092 
-1101 NATNDNKIA
+1101 
-1110 SADTGY
+1110 
-1116 TNNQNTTIKQDAQ
+1116 
-1129 NLEHT
+1129 
-1134 SQQIAKDEQ
+1134 
-1143 ALQGDLNKLKQ
+1143 
-1154 LANSSFNEQ
+1154 
-1163 AFNQA
+1163 
-1168 QSKEQ
+1168 KEQ

-1181 EEETFSSE
+1181 EEKTFSNE
-1189 QEGLEKALANAKPAS
+1189 QEGLKQAIANAKPAS
-1204 PTPTPTPTPTPS
+1204 PTPS
-1216 PTPNPTPT
+1216 PTPTPT
-1224 KHTAPNKVPPTPP
+1224 KHTAPNTPPNKVPPP

-1245 VWNGVYWLQN
+1245 VWDGVYNLQN
-1255 QTYSQKGVY
+1255 QTYSNKGVY
-1264 YIDPNLSGQSGQS
+1264 YIDPNLLGQSGQS
-1277 ANTLSTYTANLLGRS
+1277 ANTLSTYTANLFGRS

-1324 GYIIGTFNA
+1324 GYITGTFNA

-1348 SGSDGGG
+1348 SNSDGGG

-1383 QTGASQHSYA
+1383 QTRASQHSYA
-1393 TFDATNNISVTNSS
+1393 TFDAVNNISVTDSS
-1407 FSDMTWGKFSFNA
+1407 FSDMTWGKFSFSA

-1443 ANAANSLSFN
+1443 ANAANSLSFI
-1453 NSRLNGGAVYNLWA
+1453 NSRLNGGAIYNLQA

-1480 VLYSRGTSNFN
+1480 VLYSRRTSNFN
-1491 ATTQLLGNTSFT
+1491 ATTQLLGNTNFT

-1523 ITLGNKSQTAFK
+1523 ITLGNKSQAAFK

-1552 VLNASGASA
+1552 VLNANNTSA

-1577 FNSLFFN
+1577 FKSLFFN
-1584 GATLSLNANSKLNA
+1584 GGTLSLNASSKLNA
-1598 SSASFSN
+1598 SNASFSN
-1605 NTTINLDDSVLSVS
+1605 NTTINLDDSVLSAS
-1619 NASSLN
+1619 NTSSLN

-1630 QGASQATFGGN
+1630 QGASQADFGGN
-1641 TTIDA
+1641 TTIDT

-1652 SASSLSFNN
+1652 SASSLNFNN

-1677 SKALMSVS
+1677 TKALMSVS

-1720 GITGISGANGY
+1720 GITGISGANGC

-1743 ATYSDNNNIQTWSF
+1743 ATYSGNNNIQTWSF
-1757 INPLNSSQIIQE
+1757 INPLNYSQIIQE

-1883 KEMIET
+1883 KEMIES

-1901 LQLLDRIKIT
+1901 LQLLDKIKIT
-1911 PAQKQALLETINHLT
+1911 PAQKQELLETINHLT

-1941 ATQDHVTNSTSSIWF
+1941 STQDNATNSTSSIWF

-2020 ADITFQSANNLV
+2020 ADVTFQSANNLV
-2032 LNKAN
+2032 LDKAN

-2064 ANVLSQMAM
+2064 ANVLSQVAM
-2073 EKIKQAGGLG
+2073 ENIKQAGGLG
-2083 NFVENALIPLSKEL
+2083 NFVENALSPLSKEL
-2097 PSSLQNETL
+2097 PASLQDETL

-2121 SGVMNAIQNIIS
+2121 SGVMNEIQNIIS

-2173 MDASELSSIL
+2173 IDASELSSIL
-2183 SVILKDITN
+2183 GVILKDITN

-2198 KDIGVVANDLLDEF
+2198 KDIGVVANDLLNEF

-2234 ISQGGLSGIY
+2234 ISQGGLSGVY

-2334 SNGVSNINITTLNA
+2334 SNDVSNINITTLNA

-2362 VQKGEICINL
+2362 VQKGEICVNL
-2372 ANCPTTKNSSST
+2372 ANCPTTKNSSPT

-2403 FLGVIASNGAID
+2403 FLGAIASNGAID
-2415 LSQVK
+2415 LSQVT

-2441 TIANA
+2441 TITNA

-2454 ANINGDFTLNQQATL
+2454 ANINGNFTLNQQATL

-2488 VFNLSHSVS
+2488 VFKLSHSVS
-2497 HAIINAQGIATIM
+2497 HAIINAQGAATIM
-2510 TNYNNPL
+2510 ANNNNPL

-2524 KETGAYT
+2524 KETNTYT

-2542 YNDQITGGSSLD
+2542 YNDQITEGNSLAD
-2554 NYLKLYTLINI
+2554 YLKLYTLIDI

-2576 LTYNGQAVSIKD
+2576 LTYNGQAVNIKD

-2616 SNAPI
+2616 SNDPI

-2626 PTLKQYIAQIQGIQ
+2626 PTLKQYIAQIQGTQ
-2640 GVDSIE
+2640 GVDSID
-2646 QAGGT
+2646 QAGGA

-2696 ANPNFKN
+2696 ANPDFKN

-2753 AMDVIL
+2753 AIDVIL

-2793 VGYDRFIKGVIVGG
+2793 IGYDRFIKGVIVGG

-2843 TMSLNET
+2843 TMSLSET

-2866 IINQSYRYNTW
+2866 IINQSYKYNTW

-2905 YYYIGMSGL
+2905 YYYIGLSGL

-3030 GNIGMRYAF
+3030 GNIGMHYAF

>member
-1 MAFKKAGLISK
+1 MAFKKVRLISK

-24 SKKIFKLNPILKREK
+24 SKKIFKLNLILKREK
-39 PLKRHKKTKSIKK
+39 PLSHKKTKSVKK

-57 KSFLKASVLLIGAL
+57 RSFLKASVLLIGAL
-71 GGLPHLRASECRYWS
+71 GGLSHLRASECRYWS
-86 WWSGYHD
+86 WSSWSYHD
-93 KIESGSNSPTHNSYC
+93 NIESGSNSPTHNSYC
-108 LFSST
+108 LFNSA

-127 SAGGASFTQKFNNGT
+127 SPGGASFTQKFNNGT

-156 NGVNVGYITGTYDA
+156 NGGNLGYITGTYDA

-181 TGNSLSDGG
+181 TGNSFSTGG

-198 TNRITINQAS
+198 TNHITINQAS
-208 FDNSDAGAQHSYM
+208 FDNSDAGTQHSYM
-221 NFKGSNINVSGSSF
+221 NFSGSNINVSASIF
-235 TDDTNGGFSFSGNNN
+235 TDDTNGGFSFSGNVA
-250 NSAISFNKTKFN
+250 NSNLSFDKTNFN
-262 QGTYNFTNS
+262 QGTYKFTNS
-271 ANLSFNNSN
+271 ANLNFNNSA
-280 FNQSTY
+280 
-286 NFNSLQS
+286 
-293 TFNNS
+293 
-298 TFNQG
+298 FNQG
-303 TYNFTDN
+303 TYSFTDN
-310 TSFNNDTF
+310 TGLNFDNDTF
-318 NQGTYNFNT
+318 NQGTYSFNV

-356 AVFNLN
+356 AIFNLN
-362 QTLNANQTYDILTTN
+362 QTLNTNQTYDILTTN
-377 GTIQYGVYQSYLWDL
+377 KTIQYGVYQSYLWDL

-407 NNTYDVTFD
+407 SNTYDVTFD
-416 INGQDETLQETFS
+416 INGQDETLQETF
-429 NKSITTQFL
+429 NNQSITTQFL
-438 GDDLQAKAKAT
+438 GDDLQAKA
-449 YQQDLN
+449 
-455 NSQSALSNATN
+455 
-466 DNKIASADTGYT
+466 
-478 NNQNTT
+478 
-484 IKQDAQNLEHTSQQ
+484 
-498 IAKDEQALQGD
+498 
-509 LNKLK
+509 
-514 QLANSSFNEQAFNQ
+514 
-528 AQSKEQQDEQTLQ
+528 
-541 NEENTFSSEQ
+541 
-551 EGLEKALANAK
+551 
-562 EQQEQQQ
+562 
-569 AQATYQQD
+569 QATYQQD
-577 LNNSQSALS
+577 LSNSQSALN
-586 NATNDNK
+586 NATSDNK
-593 IASADTDYTKNQNTA
+593 IAISDTGYTKNQNAT
-608 IKQDAQNLENTSQQ
+608 IKKDAQDLENTSQQ
-622 ITQDQK
+622 IAQDQK

-640 ANSKTGFNEQAFNQ
+640 ANAPTGFNQQAFKN

-670 ETFSSEQEGL
+670 KTFSSEQEGL
-680 EKALA
+680 EKAIA
-685 NAKHTSPTP
+685 NAKPASPTPSPTPTP
-694 TKHTAQNNPP
+694 TKHTAQNTPP

-720 NGVYNFQ
+720 
-727 NQTYSK
+727 S
-733 KGIYYIDPNLSG
+733 
-745 QSGQSGNTLS
+745 
-755 TYGYLD
+755 
-761 WFTLKNKFSVNANN
+761 
-775 GTLIIG
+775 
-781 NNTESANTKGLI
+781 
-793 WIGDDKGLVYY
+793 
-804 NTGTF
+804 
-809 NAANIYL
+809 
-816 TSNLKTGNGFSG
+816 
-828 EGATLN
+828 
-834 FNATNRIT
+834 
-842 INQASFDNSDAGAQ
+842 
-856 HSYMNF
+856 
-862 KGSNINVSGSSFTD
+862 
-876 DTNGGF
+876 
-882 SFSGNNNNS
+882 
-891 AISFNKTKFNQG
+891 
-903 TYNFTNSANLS
+903 
-914 FNNSNFNQSTYNF
+914 
-927 NSLQS
+927 
-932 TFNNSTFN
+932 
-940 QGTYNFT
+940 
-947 DNTSF
+947 
-952 NNDTFNQGTYNFN
+952 
-965 TSKVSFSGANTL
+965 
-977 NSSSPF
+977 
-983 ASLKGSV
+983 
-990 SFGSG
+990 
-995 AVFNLNQTLNANQ
+995 
-1008 TYDILTTNGTI
+1008 
-1019 QYGVYQSYLW
+1019 
-1029 DLINYKGDKA
+1029 
-1039 ISHVEVGNNT
+1039 
-1049 YDVTFDINGQDETLQ
+1049 
-1064 ETFSNKS
+1064 
-1071 ITTQFLGDD
+1071 
-1080 LQAKAKATYQQD
+1080 
-1092 LNNSQSALS
+1092 
-1101 NATNDNKIA
+1101 
-1110 SADTGY
+1110 
-1116 TNNQNTTIKQDAQ
+1116 
-1129 NLEHT
+1129 
-1134 SQQIAKDEQ
+1134 
-1143 ALQGDLNKLKQ
+1143 
-1154 LANSSFNEQ
+1154 
-1163 AFNQA
+1163 
-1168 QSKEQ
+1168 
-1173 QDEQTLQN
+1173 
-1181 EEETFSSE
+1181 
-1189 QEGLEKALANAKPAS
+1189 
-1204 PTPTPTPTPTPS
+1204 
-1216 PTPNPTPT
+1216 
-1224 KHTAPNKVPPTPP
+1224 
-1237 TQNLPTTN
+1237 
-1245 VWNGVYWLQN
+1245 GVYWLQN
-1255 QTYSQKGVY
+1255 QTYSKQGVY

-1277 ANTLSTYTANLLGRS
+1277 GNTLSTYTANLLGRS

-1324 GYIIGTFNA
+1324 GYITGTFNA

-1393 TFDATNNISVTNSS
+1393 AFDATNNISVTNSS

-1523 ITLGNKSQTAFK
+1523 ITLGNKSQAAFK

-1552 VLNASGASA
+1552 VLNANGASA

-1584 GATLSLNANSKLNA
+1584 GGTLSLNANSKLNA

-1605 NTTINLDDSVLSVS
+1605 NATINLDDSVLSAS
-1619 NASSLN
+1619 NTSSLN

-1630 QGASQATFGGN
+1630 QGASQANFGGN
-1641 TTIDA
+1641 TTIDT

-1677 SKALMSVS
+1677 NKALMSVS

-1856 LNIYNKGFSSGNL
+1856 LNIYNKGFSSENL

-1883 KEMIET
+1883 KEMIES

-1901 LQLLDRIKIT
+1901 LQLLDEIKIT

-1941 ATQDHVTNSTSSIWF
+1941 ATQDNVTNSTSSIWF

-2020 ADITFQSANNLV
+2020 ADVTFQSANNLV
-2032 LNKAN
+2032 LDKAN

-2064 ANVLSQMAM
+2064 ANVLSQVAM

-2083 NFVENALIPLSKEL
+2083 NFVENTLSPLSKEL
-2097 PSSLQNETL
+2097 PASLQNETL

-2173 MDASELSSIL
+2173 IDASELSSIL

-2198 KDIGVVANDLLDEF
+2198 KDIGVVANDLLNEF

-2217 VKKLES
+2217 VKKLEG

-2234 ISQGGLSGIY
+2234 ISQGGLSGVY

-2396 VRANNFT
+2396 VRTNNFT
-2403 FLGVIASNGAID
+2403 FLGTIASNGAID

-2441 TIANA
+2441 TITNA

-2454 ANINGDFTLNQQATL
+2454 ANINGSFTLNQQATL

-2488 VFNLSHSVS
+2488 VFNLIHSVS
-2497 HAIINAQGIATIM
+2497 HAIINAQGVATIM
-2510 TNYNNPL
+2510 ANNNNPL

-2542 YNDQITGGSSLD
+2542 YNDQITGGSSLA
-2554 NYLKLYTLINI
+2554 NYLKLYTLIDI

-2576 LTYNGQAVSIKD
+2576 LTYNGQAVNIKD

-2616 SNAPI
+2616 SNDPI

-2626 PTLKQYIAQIQGIQ
+2626 PTLKQYIAQIQGAQ
-2640 GVDSIE
+2640 GVDSID
-2646 QAGGT
+2646 QAGGA

-2703 DATNILQINT
+2703 DAANILQINT

-2793 VGYDRFIKGVIVGG
+2793 IGYDRFIKGVIVGG

-2866 IINQSYRYNTW
+2866 IINQSYKYNTW

-2905 YYYIGMSGL
+2905 YYYIGLSGL
-2914 RGIMDDPIY
+2914 RGIMDNPIY